1 MTKFHTA
8 QRPVPNV
15 DSGAQRTSTLG
26 SRLRLTP
33 LAYALTTMLMAGAF
47 TTPARAQQAFSGGW
61 FAAKGAAQNTASTS
75 GRLPNG
81 QPLPLGSRPEGQ
93 RANEPLQ
100 RSLNNLNL
108 AARAIA
114 AQQASQAQARQ
125 AAAGVPGAPDGLV
138 KGGLQVDTN
147 SLTAGW
153 LNAQAPVQTVAAG
166 KTAVVVQQTADKA
179 ILNWETFNVGKDTT
193 LTFQQQ
199 KDWAVLN
206 RVNDPQARPS
216 QIQGQIKA
224 DGTLLLVNRNG
235 IVFSGSSQVD
245 TRSLV
250 AAAARIGDAQ
260 FQKDGI
266 YSPGTAGA
274 TTFTDAAGK
283 VQVQAGARLASNAP
297 KGSTEG
303 GGYVM
308 LLGKEVH
315 NAGEIGTPK
324 GQALLAAGDSFTI
337 KKGVG
342 TDGNPLST
350 TRGSEVTPQF
360 AAGSTAGK
368 VVNTGL
374 IQAREGDVTL
384 AGRTVQQEGVLLATT
399 TTATRG
405 TIHLNALGSDAGVS
419 LGRGAATAIL
429 VEDDGKTTALDSQR
443 DAMRGPAVTSTE
455 NILAVNDRRDQSRIE
470 IGSAGTVEF
479 LGDSLTLATGGQIA
493 VNAASRSLLRDGAQL
508 DVSGAVGVKVAME
521 ANNIEINVQGSEQ
534 RDAPVNRDG
543 KALINNNIWVDRRKL
558 VFVPKG
564 TNGYDSDRWYTAG
577 GLLEVAGYLGTQ
589 GHSVSEWMAQGG
601 TVSFGGKD
609 VVTQAGSSINLSG
622 GTLDVQTGA
631 VRQTWLK
638 GPDGKLVEAGSAPA
652 DVAYLGVYKGY
663 EEEHAR
669 WGKDAS
675 AFYANP
681 LIAAQKRLENGYT
694 VGRDAGKLVIAT
706 ASAVLEGGI
715 AGDVFQ
721 GERQAQAPQALLDGY
736 QQSQLAAAQRGQ
748 LIVGQYQPMFDKRT
762 GVLQHVL
769 SAVMDEVRLTRVQ
782 DGIAAGLDVADG
794 PANPAAPKRQGKLLL
809 DTSLLNSQ
817 QLGAIRIAAKGP
829 ITVDSALQVAD
840 GGNITLFGQ
849 DVAVNASLR
858 SHGGS
863 IVAGNVLNQV
873 GALGMLDTF
882 VNPGAPLGKLVL
894 ADGVSLDTS
903 GLLANV
909 LRDPLAAA
917 GLPYLNGGTVSLRAY
932 GDVRIGN
939 GSLIDVSSGAA
950 ILSQAKQQGGKGGN
964 VALASYG
971 TKSDLAL
978 GDGAQ
983 VRGHGVA
990 GGGRL
995 ELQAN
1000 KILIGQAGKPEAGA
1014 LQLDGGFF
1022 DQGFSSYSL
1031 VGRQGLTVAD
1041 GAQVDVRMPVLRV
1054 VDNEKLALWTP
1065 QQYTENALKGSLT
1078 QRKGAS
1084 LALQVGDVQSS
1095 AAELATAELLVGK
1108 GAVLNVDAG
1117 QAIKLSSVGQLTVE
1131 GRLNAWG
1138 GKISLGGVAI
1148 DKPVSEAV
1156 EAAGHGRSI
1165 WIGENAVLDV
1175 ASRAVA
1181 ATDVQGK
1188 RYGKVADGGGIVIGG
1203 EIDHAQG
1210 STSAASLFVV
1220 VRDGAVL
1227 DASGAHAVL
1236 DVNGEAVDVASAGG
1250 SIALASNNGLYLDGQ
1265 LLASAGGA
1273 GAAGGTLS
1281 VATGSPEYLKV
1292 LATPKVLQGRQLRLT
1307 QRQGASD
1314 LAEGVGAQEAAQK
1327 LQYGHGRL
1335 SVDQVEAGGFGNLA
1349 LLGAAS
1355 FDGDVS
1361 LKMQQSFQ
1369 LYGAPMLSPGS
1380 APGAQVSV
1388 AAPYVRLAS
1397 IKPAG
1402 RDFYVTPG
1410 GAGESPVARQIRIE
1424 GDLIDV
1430 RGLVNIAA
1438 SDVRLTSRGDLR
1450 FLLSPLGWDG
1460 NQPTTVLSSP
1470 GDMTLSAAQLYPE
1483 TDAGAAVRAGYGVI
1497 DGKFGYDPAR
1507 SLTIGRST
1515 QSVPAMPYSA
1525 FGSLELAAAHIEQG
1539 GVVRA
1544 PLGRLAIGAAGY
1556 DNDRSLTVN
1565 LLAGSITSV
1574 SGAGLVM
1581 PYGGTADGQNWN
1593 VDGKPAALLGV
1604 GGFGAQGGLRAGVEM
1619 AGVAVDVRPGA
1630 LLDLS
1635 GGGELTGAGFIA
1647 GRGGSTDARYH
1658 PLVQVG
1664 ANGGFVL
1671 PGLATNPVYAIVP
1684 GVQAPQAPVGGEK
1697 GAADAAVGRQVTIGN
1712 GVPGLPA
1719 GTYTLM
1725 PSTYALLPGAFRVEL
1740 NGLAS
1745 QGGSAA
1751 LAQPLRNGSWAAPGT
1766 LSIAGTD
1773 IRAPM
1778 ASQLIFT
1785 PAKVLRTYSQYNETG
1800 YAAFALADAQTRGIP
1815 RAMLPSDAKTLRLA
1829 LVQDGGLDTFQFHG
1843 TGKFGA
1849 AEGGYGGTVM
1859 LRSSNVANGEIEILA
1874 DGAPATSGAGQVSV
1888 RASSLNNIGAARIVV
1903 GNTPTVAYGQGGN
1916 YVNFGVQSARAIYL
1930 RAGAVLSAPE
1940 VFLVAMDPGNYMLG
1954 DGLIDI
1960 APGAGISTLGRGKA
1974 AYDANDGFI
1983 YKSRADM
1990 HVLAAS
1996 NGLLNVAPVGGSA
2009 RGGIR
2014 IGACDHAC
2022 AGTASLYSEGT
2033 MLLSTNGSFE
2043 LDDSARY
2050 GTRNLSLSVGAINMG
2065 SSEALAAA
2073 QANGTRSSGLAM
2085 NQGVLDRLLRGDTS
2099 TGAPALQALMLS
2111 AADSVNFYGDVV
2123 LDTYDRSTGKST
2135 LGRLVLTTPAM
2146 YGQGDAGTVATIR
2159 TANLVWGGALSP
2171 AGNII
2176 ARGAGTGSGTLNLE
2190 AERIDFGFG
2199 PFTQPAG
2206 VASFDRLALGFGNVN
2221 LKASGQVTANHKGSL
2236 SVYQAQ
2242 GAYEAG
2248 KGYQLSG
2255 GNLNIS
2261 TPLLTGDAGS
2271 SHSYTAGGALKVAAP
2286 AGAAPAA
2293 AVKNNDGLGA
2303 QLALNGDSVSVATA
2317 VVLPSGKLT
2326 VNAQHDITVADGAR
2340 IDMAGRKSSFF
2351 DVDKYSWG
2359 GDVTL
2364 DSRAGDIRQA
2374 AGAVIDLSAENNR
2387 AGSLK
2392 AVALD
2397 GGAGMVELQGKILG
2411 GASGSYDA
2419 GGTVVPYKKGSVDV
2433 RAQTLGAGGTLD
2445 SQFAALN
2452 TRLTEGGMT
2461 GGRSF
2466 QLKQGDLTIGNE
2478 IKAGE
2483 VQVSV
2488 DSGRLTVAGTVD
2500 ASGERV
2506 GSIRLA
2512 GKHGLTLAGN
2522 AVLDAHG
2529 TLLRVDSYGKI
2540 IDSPNRATVELDAGE
2555 GVLDLAGGAQIDVR
2569 HGTAA
2574 VAGKGKGEHD
2584 GAARGTVELNAP
2596 RLGSGGARTDVDAAT
2611 FGDIAIA
2618 AGGGFT
2624 VRGAKSIAVNAM
2636 QRYDDAAYAML
2647 PGANGQ
2653 PVQDLSA
2660 SGRPYQVVNQA
2671 YLDSKHADSTAFIDA
2686 ALASTNLRNGKLAG
2700 LTTAAYADAL
2710 HLRPGVDIVSK
2721 TPEGDLVV
2729 QGDLDL
2735 SGMRYASLN
2744 PRFPQTAV
2752 RGSGEVGSLLLRAG
2766 GDLSIYGSINDG
2778 FAPPPATRDDKGW
2791 ILLPGRDI
2799 NGSDV
2804 IVPGKGV
2811 TVADGTLFPGGA
2823 VLNYDLPVK
2832 GFSLMANTRLPVAV
2846 TLEQAVTLPAGTV
2859 LAAAVR
2865 DSAGNIVHAAGSL
2878 LATEQTFTAGMRLD
2892 AGSVLRQTVKVGAM
2906 TWPKGVPLPGVAG
2919 ERAVFVLDGN
2929 LALAVGA
2936 LIPSGTDVK
2945 LMAGVESIALR
2956 PEVAGSQGKL
2966 WAIAPML
2973 AEGSQ
2978 AWGMRLVAGA
2988 DLEAA
2993 DTRSVQAHPDHGTL
3007 RLADSHYGMYG
3018 VLVPPKGVQY
3028 WSQAAAELGIEGIV
3042 AGEIITD
3049 EFLSQFGTNIVD
3061 FCAGDPTMC
3070 VLKVAYVWTKV
3081 GAEEFADPGV
3091 KAGDLLDP
3099 VALKWLTICEE
3110 NPTWCGTSSPSYDY
3124 KASSLRYSVLRTG
3137 TGDLDLV
3144 SGGDLRMD
3152 SLYGV
3157 YTAGMSSASTA
3168 AGDPFNQAR
3177 ARNADGKVLNNPDG
3191 AHEALVDGGAGSIY
3205 RAWYPDQGGNLLL
3218 KVGGDLTGSLMAGSA
3233 AINLRPITSDSGHDS
3248 TAVGNWLWRQ
3258 GSGGLAIGGLAQ
3270 PVAWW
3275 VNFGT
3280 YVGRKSLADAVLGFT
3295 GFGTLGG
3302 GNLRADVA
3310 GDAGALA
3317 LAQGSSYDGNINPRS
3332 QGLLLAVGS
3341 TGRVHADGSMLLT
3354 GGGDLDLR
3362 VGGAINPAGASGP
3375 GGGHM
3380 NGALIDLRGHAETS
3394 AAQLGSLTLQYGTQN
3409 TDHAPKETRAY
3420 DAFTATRATP
3430 HGAMTLVPGDA
3441 TFSVATLGD
3450 QVLQDVADP
3459 GRVLMVNPTSALA
3472 PSGELG
3478 LGYSWFSLWTPHT
3491 ALDLF
3496 SAGGNLTPLTASIG
3510 TETDF
3515 ATIYPSIVRV
3525 AAAHGSL
3532 YYGKTIVDSN
3542 GADSYAAPMLLA
3554 PSPNAQLQWLA
3565 GDSIYAGGF
3574 AIGQSGAAADSMA
3587 TPFKPAYFALTPN
3600 SWSTGP
3606 LASNLSGTGAPATEE
3621 KYPLFAFGPDSA
3633 AGPGN
3638 SGTQAARI
3646 YAVRGDLL
3654 GVSVGRIVEF
3664 YDARHAGITWHEGAQ
3679 PVWMKAGRDIV
3690 SSGTAL
3696 LEGVSGNDGSSGMTF
3711 NTYSNLFVHNNA
3723 QDVSVVSAGRD
3734 ILASSFNVAG
3744 PGTLDISAGRNIL
3757 MQDKGSVVSLGPVVQ
3772 GDKRPGA
3779 GIAMQAG
3786 VGAAGLDYLR
3796 FVKPYLDPANVAQT
3810 GVPLAEQAGKV
3821 VKSYDKE
3828 LATWLGERY
3837 GFKGTAAEAL
3847 AFYLALAEPQQR
3859 VFARDVYFAELKAGG
3874 REYNDADSAR
3884 HGSFL
3889 RSRNAIAGL
3898 APATDASGKAIA
3910 YAGDIVMYRG
3920 TYAAYNPSSL
3930 KYDRIVPRS
3939 GYVHTNFGGDI
3950 QLLTPGGKQ
3959 VFGIEGEAPPA
3970 TSGVITKGGGNID
3983 LFSHGSILLGQS
3995 RIMTTFGGDILGWS
4009 STGDIN
4015 AGRGSKSTIVYTP
4028 PKRVYDG
4035 WGNVTLSSDV
4045 PSTGAGIA
4053 TLAPIAEVPAGDV
4066 DLLAPLGTIDAG
4078 EAGIRVSGNVNLAA
4092 LTVMNAAN
4100 IQVKGEAKGMPA
4112 VASVNVA
4119 AMTNASAAASQATA
4133 AAQDVVQRE
4142 RAATRSAQ
4150 PSVFT
4155 VRVLGFG
4162 GDAPPDGAQAAPQDG
4177 ARIEAA
4183 DYNPRSAVRVLGLGP
4198 LPESATRQL
4207 TAQERSR
4214 LSP

>member
-1 MTKFHTA
+1 MTKLHTA
-8 QRPVPNV
+8 QRPVP
-15 DSGAQRTSTLG
+15 TSTLG

-61 FAAKGAAQNTASTS
+61 FAAKGAAQNTAATS

-93 RANEPLQ
+93 QQQANQQLQ

-114 AQQASQAQARQ
+114 AQQAAQAQARQ
-125 AAAGVPGAPDGLV
+125 AAGGGVSLPNGLAQ
-138 KGGLQVDTN
+138 GGLQVDTN

-166 KTAVVVQQTADKA
+166 KTAVLVQQTADKA

-224 DGTLLLVNRNG
+224 DGTVLIANRNG
-235 IVFSGSSQVD
+235 IVFTGTSQVD

-250 AAAARIGDAQ
+250 AAAARISDTQ
-260 FQKDGI
+260 FQKNGI

-274 TTFTDAAGK
+274 ATFTEADGK
-283 VQVQAGARLASNAP
+283 VQVQAGARLASNVP

-315 NAGEIGTPK
+315 NAGEINTPK
-324 GQALLAAGDSFTI
+324 GQALLAAGDGFTI

-360 AAGSTAGK
+360 AAASTAGK

-374 IQAREGDVTL
+374 IQAREGDITL
-384 AGRTVQQEGVLLATT
+384 AGRDVRQDGVLLASTT
-399 TTATRG
+399 AATRG
-405 TIHLNALGSDAGVS
+405 TIHLNALGGDAAVT
-419 LGRGAATAIL
+419 LGRGATTAIV
-429 VEDDGKTTALDSQR
+429 VEDDGKTMALDSQR

-479 LGDSLTLATGGQIA
+479 LGDSLTLATGGQLA
-493 VNAASRSLLRDGAQL
+493 VNAGSRSLVRDGAQL
-508 DVSGAVGVKVAME
+508 DVSGAVGVKVAMA
-521 ANNIEINVQGSEQ
+521 ANNVEINVQGNEQ

-543 KALINNNIWVDRRKL
+543 KALINSSIWVDRRKL

-609 VVTQAGSSINLSG
+609 VITQLGSSINLSG

-638 GPDGKLVEAGSAPA
+638 GADGKLHEAGSAPG
-652 DVAYLGVYKGY
+652 DLQYLGVYKGY

-681 LIAAQKRLENGYT
+681 LIAAQLRLENGYT
-694 VGRDAGKLVIAT
+694 AGRDAGKLVVGT
-706 ASAVLEGGI
+706 GSAVLEGGI

-721 GERQAQAPQALLDGY
+721 GERQVQAPQALLDGY
-736 QQSQLAAAQRGQ
+736 QQSQFAAAQRGQ
-748 LIVGQYQPMFDKRT
+748 LIVGQYQAMFDKRT
-762 GVLQHVL
+762 GVLQHAL

-782 DGIAAGLDVADG
+782 DGIAAGLDVAGVLD
-794 PANPAAPKRQGKLLL
+794 AERQGKLLL
-809 DTSLLNSQ
+809 DTGLLNSQ
-817 QLGAIRIAAKGP
+817 QLGAIRIAAKGAV
-829 ITVDSALQVAD
+829 TVDSALQVAD
-840 GGNITLFGQ
+840 GGNITLFGN
-849 DVAVNASLR
+849 DVAINASLR

-863 IVAGNVLNQV
+863 IAAGNVLNQI
-873 GALGMLDTF
+873 GALGMSDT
-882 VNPGAPLGKLVL
+882 VVIPGGSVGKLVL

-903 GLLANV
+903 GLLSNV

-917 GLPYLNGGTVSLRAY
+917 GLPYMNGGNVSLRAS

-964 VALASYG
+964 VSLASYG
-971 TKSDLAL
+971 PKADLVL
-978 GDGAQ
+978 GEGAQ

-990 GGGRL
+990 GGGKL

-1000 KILIGQAGKPEAGA
+1000 KIVIGQAETEQKGA
-1014 LQLDGGFF
+1014 LQLDGDFF
-1022 DQGFSSYSL
+1022 DKGFSSYSL
-1031 VGRQGLTVAD
+1031 VGKQGVTVAE
-1041 GAQVDVRMPVLRV
+1041 GTQVDVRMPVLRV
-1054 VDNEKLALWTP
+1054 VDNEKLAVWTP
-1065 QQYTENALKGSLT
+1065 EQYTENAIKGILT

-1084 LALQVGDVQSS
+1084 LALQVGDIESDAS
-1095 AAELATAELLVGK
+1095 GMASAELLVGK
-1108 GAVLNVDAG
+1108 GAVVSVDAG
-1117 QAIKLSSVGQLTVE
+1117 QSIKLSSVGQLTVD

-1138 GKISLGGVAI
+1138 GKISLGGVGVAVN
-1148 DKPVSEAV
+1148 VSEAV
-1156 EAAGHGRSI
+1156 EAAGHGRSL

-1175 ASRAVA
+1175 ASRAVT
-1181 ATDVQGK
+1181 ATDAQGR
-1188 RYGKVADGGGIVIGG
+1188 RYGKVVDGGSIVVGG

-1236 DVNGEAVDVASAGG
+1236 DVNGAAVDVASAGG

-1265 LLASAGGA
+1265 LLARAGGA
-1273 GAAGGTLS
+1273 GAAGGSLS
-1281 VATGSPEYLKV
+1281 VATGLPEYLKV
-1292 LATPKVLQGRQLRLT
+1292 LATDTVLQGRQLALT

-1314 LAEGVGAQEAAQK
+1314 LAENVSARDAAAT
-1327 LQYGHGRL
+1327 LQYGHGRF
-1335 SVDQVEAGGFGNLA
+1335 SVEQVEAGGFGSLA

-1361 LKMQQSFQ
+1361 LHLQQSFQ
-1369 LYGAPMLSPGS
+1369 LYGAPLLTPGS
-1380 APGAQVSV
+1380 KPGAKVGI

-1397 IKPAG
+1397 VKPVG

-1410 GAGESPVARQIRIE
+1410 TAGESPVAGQVTMT

-1430 RGLVNIAA
+1430 RGLVNIVAD
-1438 SDVRLTSRGDLR
+1438 DVRLTSRGDLR
-1450 FLLSPLGWDG
+1450 FLLSPLGWG
-1460 NQPTTVLSSP
+1460 GAEATTVLSSP
-1470 GDMTLSAAQLYPE
+1470 GDMTLSAAQLYPD
-1483 TDAGAAVRAGYGVI
+1483 TGAGAAVRVGYGRT

-1507 SLTIGRST
+1507 SLRIARTTDG
-1515 QSVPAMPYSA
+1515 VPAMPYSA
-1525 FGSLELAAAHIEQG
+1525 FGSLELEAAHIEQG

-1544 PLGRLAIGAAGY
+1544 PLGRLAIGAARY
-1556 DNDRSLTVN
+1556 DNDKSLSVN
-1565 LLAGSITSV
+1565 LLANSISSV

-1581 PYGGTADGQNWN
+1581 PYGGTVDGQSWN
-1593 VDGKPAALLGV
+1593 VDGKLAAFMGV
-1604 GGFGAQGGLRAGVEM
+1604 GGFNAQGGLRVGMEM
-1619 AGVAVDVRPGA
+1619 AGVAVHVQPGA

-1647 GRGGSTDARYH
+1647 GRGGSTDARTH

-1684 GVQAPQAPVGGEK
+1684 GVQAPQAPS
-1697 GAADAAVGRQVTIGN
+1697 GATDAVIGRQVTIGS
-1712 GVPGLPA
+1712 GVPGLAA

-1740 NGLAS
+1740 NGLAG
-1745 QGGSAA
+1745 QGGAGS
-1751 LAQPLRNGSWAAPGT
+1751 LAQQLRNGSWAAPGT

-1773 IRAPM
+1773 IRAPL
-1778 ASQLIFT
+1778 ASQLILT
-1785 PAKVLRTYSQYNETG
+1785 PAKVLRTYSQYNEMG

-1815 RAMLPSDAKTLRLA
+1815 RAMLPFDAKTLKLTMA
-1829 LVQDGGLDTFQFHG
+1829 PGGGLETFQFQG
-1843 TGKFGA
+1843 AGKFAA
-1849 AEGGYGGTVM
+1849 AEGGYGGTVVLM
-1859 LRSSNVANGEIEILA
+1859 SNDSSTGEIEILA
-1874 DGAPATSGAGQVSV
+1874 DGAPASGGAKQVSI

-1903 GNTPTVAYGQGGN
+1903 GNAPTVEYGQGGN

-1940 VFLVAMDPGNYMLG
+1940 VFLVAQDPSNAQLGNG
-1954 DGLIDI
+1954 VIDI
-1960 APGAGISTLGRGKA
+1960 AAGAGINTLGRGKA

-1983 YKSRADM
+1983 YKSRPDV

-1996 NGLLNVAPVGGSA
+1996 NGLLNVAPVSGA
-2009 RGGIR
+2009 TRGGIR
-2014 IGACDHAC
+2014 IGMCAAAC
-2022 AGTASLYSEGT
+2022 AGTGTGTASLYSEGT
-2033 MLLSTNGSFE
+2033 LLLATSGSFQ
-2043 LDDSARY
+2043 LDDTARY
-2050 GTRNLSLSVGAINMG
+2050 GTRNLSLAVGAINIG
-2065 SSEALAAA
+2065 SNEALAAA
-2073 QANGTRSSGLAM
+2073 QSGGTRPAGLTL
-2085 NQGVLDRLLRGDTS
+2085 NQGLLDRLLRGDTS
-2099 TGAPALQALMLS
+2099 TGAPALQALMLN

-2123 LDTYDRSTGKST
+2123 LDTYDKTSGKSN
-2135 LGRLVLTTPAM
+2135 LERLVLTTPAM
-2146 YGQGDAGTVATIR
+2146 YGQGAAGTVATIR
-2159 TANLVWGGALSP
+2159 TANLIWGGALSP
-2171 AGNII
+2171 AGNVI

-2206 VASFDRLALGFGNVN
+2206 VATFDRMALGFGTVN

-2236 SVYQAQ
+2236 SVHQAQ
-2242 GAYEAG
+2242 GAYETG
-2248 KGYQLSG
+2248 KGYQYSG
-2255 GNLNIS
+2255 GNLNIV

-2271 SHSYTAGGALKVAAP
+2271 AHSYTAGGALVVTAP
-2286 AGAAPAA
+2286 AGAAAAIPAKTNA
-2293 AVKNNDGLGA
+2293 ALGA
-2303 QLALNGDSVSVATA
+2303 QLALHGDSVNVATA

-2326 VNAQHDITVADGAR
+2326 ISARHDITVADGAR
-2340 IDMAGRKSSFF
+2340 IDMAGRKSTFF

-2359 GDVTL
+2359 GDVSL
-2364 DSRAGDIRQA
+2364 DSRAGDIRA
-2374 AGAVIDLSAENNR
+2374 ANGSVIDLSAENNR

-2392 AVALD
+2392 AVAVD
-2397 GGAGMVELQGKILG
+2397 AAAGMVELQGKILG

-2419 GGTVVPYKKGSVDV
+2419 GGTVVPYKNGSVDV
-2433 RAQTLGAGGTLD
+2433 RAHTLGAGGTVD
-2445 SQFAALN
+2445 GQFAALN
-2452 TRLTEGGMT
+2452 TRLNEGGVT
-2461 GGRSF
+2461 GARSF

-2478 IKAGE
+2478 LKAGD
-2483 VQVSV
+2483 VQVAV
-2488 DSGRLTVAGTVD
+2488 DNGRLTVAGVID

-2512 GKHGLTLAGN
+2512 GKHGVTLANN

-2529 TLLRVDSYGKI
+2529 TVLRVDSYGKI
-2540 IDSPNRATVELDAGE
+2540 IDSPNRAMVELNGGE

-2574 VAGKGKGEHD
+2574 VAGKGKGEYD
-2584 GAARGTVELNAP
+2584 GAARGTVELTAP
-2596 RLGSGGARTDVDAAT
+2596 RLGSGGTSKDVDAAT
-2611 FGDIAIA
+2611 FGDIGVR
-2618 AGGGFT
+2618 AGEGFT
-2624 VRGAKSIAVNAM
+2624 IRGAKSIAVNAM
-2636 QRYDDAAYAML
+2636 QRYDDAAYATDM
-2647 PGANGQ
+2647 
-2653 PVQDLSA
+2653 SA

-2671 YLDSKHADSTAFIDA
+2671 YLDSKHADSTAFVDA
-2686 ALASTNLRNGKLAG
+2686 ALANTNLRNGKLAG
-2700 LTTAAYADAL
+2700 LATAAYADAL

-2721 TPEGDLVV
+2721 TADGDLVV

-2744 PRFPQTAV
+2744 PRFQVTNA

-2778 FAPPPATRDDKGW
+2778 FAPPPSTQDDIGW
-2791 ILLPGRDI
+2791 KLLPGRDI

-2811 TVADGTLFPGGA
+2811 TLADGTVFPGG
-2823 VLNYDLPVK
+2823 VTLNYDVPVK
-2832 GFSLMANTRLPVAV
+2832 ALSFRANTRLPVGV
-2846 TLEQAVTLPAGTV
+2846 VLNQKLTVPAGTV

-2865 DSAGNIVHAAGSL
+2865 DSAGNIVHAAGTL

-2892 AGSVLRQTVKVGAM
+2892 AGSVIAQMVKVRAM
-2906 TWPKGVPLPGVAG
+2906 TWPKGVALPGLLGELNVVTLGGKVA
-2919 ERAVFVLDGN
+2919 LP
-2929 LALAVGA
+2929 VGA
-2936 LIPSGTDVK
+2936 LIPNGTDVK
-2945 LMAGVESIALR
+2945 LLPGVDAIELR

-2978 AWGMRLVAGA
+2978 SWGMRLVAGA
-2988 DLEAA
+2988 DLDAA
-2993 DTRSVQAHPDHGTL
+2993 DTRSVQAHPSHGTL

-3018 VLVPPKGVQY
+3018 VMIPPKGVQH
-3028 WSQAAAELGIEGIV
+3028 WTQAAQELGEREGIVGIV
-3042 AGEIITD
+3042 AGEPITE
-3049 EFLSQFGTNIVD
+3049 EFISQFGQTVAE
-3061 FCAGDPTMC
+3061 FCAGDASMC
-3070 VLKVAYVWTKV
+3070 VLKVAYVWTKA
-3081 GAEEFADPGV
+3081 GAEEFADPSV
-3091 KAGDLLDP
+3091 KAGDVVDLAGLNWP
-3099 VALKWLTICEE
+3099 TMCEE
-3110 NPTWCGTSSPSYDY
+3110 NLTWCTTSSPTYDY
-3124 KASSLRYSVLRTG
+3124 KASSLRHSVLRTG

-3144 SGGDLRMD
+3144 SGGDLRVD

-3157 YTAGMSSASTA
+3157 YTAGMSSMATT
-3168 AGDPFNQAR
+3168 AGDPYNLAR
-3177 ARNADGKVLNNPDG
+3177 ARNLDGKVLANPDG
-3191 AHEALVDGGAGSIY
+3191 AHERLVDGGADSIY

-3218 KVGGDLTGSLMAGSA
+3218 RVAGDLSGSLVGASA
-3233 AINLRPITSDSGHDS
+3233 ATNGRPVNTDGMGDSV
-3248 TAVGNWLWRQ
+3248 AVGNWLWRQ
-3258 GSGGLAIGGLAQ
+3258 GSGGVATGGPAQ
-3270 PVAWW
+3270 PTAWW
-3275 VNFGT
+3275 INFGS
-3280 YVGRKSLADAVLGFT
+3280 YVGRDTLADTVLGFT

-3302 GNLRADVA
+3302 GNVRADVA
-3310 GDAGALA
+3310 GDAGVLA
-3317 LAQGSSYDGNINPRS
+3317 PKVATVYDININPRS

-3341 TGRVHADGSMLLT
+3341 TGRVLADGSLQLT

-3362 VGGAINPAGASGP
+3362 VGGALNPASQS
-3375 GGGHM
+3375 GGGHL
-3380 NGALIDLRGHAETS
+3380 NGALVDLRGHVDV
-3394 AAQLGSLTLQYGTQN
+3394 AATQLGNVALQYGTRS
-3409 TDHAPKETRAY
+3409 TDHVPLETRAF
-3420 DAFTATRATP
+3420 DAFHATRATP
-3430 HGAMTLVPGDA
+3430 QGGMTLVPGDA
-3441 TFSVATLGD
+3441 TVSVATLGD

-3459 GRVLMVNPTSALA
+3459 GRVPMFNAASFVSA
-3472 PSGELG
+3472 SGEPG
-3478 LGYSWFSLWTPHT
+3478 AGYSWFSLWTPRT

-3496 SAGGNLTPLTASIG
+3496 SAGGNMTPLTAPIG
-3510 TETDF
+3510 TATDL
-3515 ATIYPSIVRV
+3515 AVVYPSIVR
-3525 AAAHGSL
+3525 AAAANGSL
-3532 YYGKTIVDSN
+3532 YYGKTISDWG
-3542 GADSYAAPMLLA
+3542 GATAYADPLLLA
-3554 PSPNAQLQWLA
+3554 PSGYAQLEWLA
-3565 GDSIYAGGF
+3565 GDSIYAGGY
-3574 AIGQSGAAADSMA
+3574 AVSQSGAVADSMA
-3587 TPFKPAYFALTPN
+3587 TPFKPAFEAWNLRPGSLTSAGGN
-3600 SWSTGP
+3600 VS
-3606 LASNLSGTGAPATEE
+3606 ASGVPSSQWNF
-3621 KYPLFAFGPDSA
+3621 PLFTFGPDSA
-3633 AGPGN
+3633 AGPAN
-3638 SGTQAARI
+3638 SGTQVARI
-3646 YAVRGDLL
+3646 YAVKGDLI
-3654 GVSVGRIVEF
+3654 GVNSGRMVAF
-3664 YDARHAGITWHEGAQ
+3664 YDAKHAGITWYEGAQ
-3679 PVWMKAGRDIV
+3679 PVWMRAGRDIV
-3690 SSGTAL
+3690 GSGTAL
-3696 LEGVSGNDGSSGMTF
+3696 LEAIDGRGGSDMMFS
-3711 NTYSNLFVHNNA
+3711 NYSNLFVHNNVF
-3723 QDVSVVSAGRD
+3723 DVSVVSAGRD
-3734 ILASSFNVAG
+3734 ILGSSFNVAG

-3757 MQDKGSVVSLGPVVQ
+3757 MQDKGSVVSLGPVVA

-3796 FVKPYLDPANVAQT
+3796 FVKPYLDPANVAKT
-3810 GVPLAEQAGKV
+3810 GVPLADQAGKV
-3821 VKSYDKE
+3821 VKAYDGE
-3828 LATWLGERY
+3828 LASWLGERY

-3847 AFYLALAEPQQR
+3847 AYFLALPEPQQR
-3859 VFARDVYFAELKAGG
+3859 VFARNVYFAELKAGG
-3874 REYNDADSAR
+3874 REFNDADSAR
-3884 HGSFL
+3884 YGSFL

-3898 APATDASGKAIA
+3898 APATDANGKAIS

-3920 TYAAYNPSSL
+3920 LYAKRNDGEQRWDYF
-3930 KYDRIVPRS
+3930 PRS

-3950 QLLTPGGKQ
+3950 QMLTPGGKQ
-3959 VFGIEGEAPPA
+3959 VLGIEGEAPPS
-3970 TSGVITKGGGNID
+3970 TSGVITKGGGNIG

-4028 PKRVYDG
+4028 PKRVYDS

-4100 IQVKGEAKGMPA
+4100 IQVKGESKGMPT

-4119 AMTNASAAASQATA
+4119 AMTNASAAATQATA

-4162 GDAPPDGAQAAPQDG
+4162 NDAPPDSAQAAPQDG

>member
-1 MTKFHTA
+1 MTKLHTA
-8 QRPVPNV
+8 QRPVPNI
-15 DSGAQRTSTLG
+15 DTGAQRSSTLG

-93 RANEPLQ
+93 QQQANQQLQ

-125 AAAGVPGAPDGLV
+125 AAAGVPGVPNGLV
-138 KGGLQVDTN
+138 QGGLQVDTN

-153 LNAQAPVQTVAAG
+153 LNAQAPVQTVANG

-216 QIQGQIKA
+216 QIQAQIKA

-235 IVFSGSSQVD
+235 IVFNGTSQVD

-260 FQKDGI
+260 FQKNGI
-266 YSPGTAGA
+266 YSAGTAGA
-274 TTFTDAAGK
+274 TTFTDAGGK
-283 VQVQAGARLASNAP
+283 VEVQAGARLASNAP

-315 NAGEIGTPK
+315 HAGEISTPR

-342 TDGNPLST
+342 TDGNLLST

-384 AGRTVQQEGVLLATT
+384 AGRDVRQEGVVLATT
-399 TTATRG
+399 TAATRG
-405 TIHLNALGSDAGVS
+405 TVHLNALGSDAAVTV
-419 LGRGAATAIL
+419 GRGATTAI
-429 VEDDGKTTALDSQR
+429 VIEDDGKTTALDSQR
-443 DAMRGPAVTSTE
+443 DAMRGPAVTATD
-455 NILAVNDRRDQSRIE
+455 NIVAVNDRRDQSRIE
-470 IGSAGTVEF
+470 IGSAGTVEL

-521 ANNIEINVQGSEQ
+521 ANNVEINVQGNEQ

-543 KALINNNIWVDRRKL
+543 KALINSNIWVDRRKL

-609 VVTQAGSSINLSG
+609 VVTQAGSAINLSG

-631 VRQTWLK
+631 LRQTWLK
-638 GPDGKLVEAGSAPA
+638 GADGKLYEAGSAPA
-652 DVAYLGVYKGY
+652 DLPYAGVYKGY

-669 WGKDAS
+669 WGKEAS

-681 LIAAQKRLENGYT
+681 LIAAQQRLENGYT
-694 VGRDAGKLVIAT
+694 VGRDAGKLVVAT
-706 ASAVLEGGI
+706 GSAVLEGGI
-715 AGDVFQ
+715 AGEVFQ
-721 GERQAQAPQALLDGY
+721 GERQTQAPQALLDGY

-762 GVLQHVL
+762 GVLQHAL

-782 DGIAAGLDVADG
+782 DGIAAGLDLAGVL
-794 PANPAAPKRQGKLLL
+794 APERQGKLLL
-809 DTSLLNSQ
+809 DTGLLNDQ
-817 QLGAIRIAAKGP
+817 HLGAIRLAAKGA

-840 GGNITLFGQ
+840 GGNITLYGK
-849 DVAVNASLR
+849 DVAINASLR

-863 IVAGNVLNQV
+863 IMAGNVLNQL
-873 GALGMLDTF
+873 GALGMVDTF
-882 VNPGAPLGKLVL
+882 VNPGGPAGKLVL
-894 ADGVSLDTS
+894 ADGVTLDTS
-903 GLLANV
+903 GLLSNV

-917 GLPYLNGGTVSLRAY
+917 GLPYINGGNVSLRAN
-932 GDVRIGN
+932 GDVRIGSA
-939 GSLIDVSSGAA
+939 SLIDAGSGAA
-950 ILSQAKQQGGKGGN
+950 ILAQGKQQGGKGGS
-964 VALASYG
+964 VTLASYG
-971 TKSDLAL
+971 TKSDLVL
-978 GDGAQ
+978 GEGAQ
-983 VRGHGVA
+983 VRGHGVT
-990 GGGRL
+990 GGGKL

-1000 KILIGQAGKPEAGA
+1000 KIVIGDIEKPGAGT
-1014 LQLDGGFF
+1014 LQLGGDFF
-1022 DQGFSSYSL
+1022 EQGFSSYSL
-1031 VGRQGLTVAD
+1031 VGKQGLTVAD
-1041 GAQVDVRMPVLRV
+1041 GSQVDVRMPVLRV

-1065 QQYTENALKGSLT
+1065 EPVTENPLKGTLT

-1084 LALQVGDVQSS
+1084 LALQVGDIGSD
-1095 AAELATAELLVGK
+1095 AAGMAGAELLVGK
-1108 GAVLNVDAG
+1108 GAVVSVDAG
-1117 QAIKLSSVGQLTVE
+1117 QSIKLSSVGQLTVE

-1138 GKISLGGVAI
+1138 GKISLGGVGVAVN
-1148 DKPVSEAV
+1148 VSEAV

-1165 WIGENAVLDV
+1165 WIGDNAVLDV
-1175 ASRAVA
+1175 AARAVS
-1181 ATDVQGK
+1181 ATDAQGR
-1188 RYGKVADGGGIVIGG
+1188 RYGKVVDGGSIVIGG

-1236 DVNGEAVDVASAGG
+1236 DVNGAAVDVASAGG

-1265 LLASAGGA
+1265 LLARAGGA
-1273 GAAGGTLS
+1273 GAAGGSLS
-1281 VATGSPEYLKV
+1281 VATGSPVYLKT
-1292 LATPKVLQGRQLRLT
+1292 LATDKVLQERQLALT
-1307 QRQGASD
+1307 QRKLASD
-1314 LAEGVGAQEAAQK
+1314 LAGGVHAQDAPAL
-1327 LQYGHGRL
+1327 LQYGHGRF
-1335 SVDQVEAGGFGNLA
+1335 SVEQVEAGGFGSLA

-1361 LKMQQSFQ
+1361 LQLQQGFQ
-1369 LYGAPMLSPGS
+1369 LYGAPVLAPGS
-1380 APGAQVSV
+1380 KPGAKVGI

-1397 IKPAG
+1397 VKPAG
-1402 RDFYVTPG
+1402 RDYYVTPG
-1410 GAGESPVARQIRIE
+1410 TAGQSPMAGQVSIAGE
-1424 GDLIDV
+1424 LIDV
-1430 RGLVNIAA
+1430 RGLVNIVAD
-1438 SDVRLTSRGDLR
+1438 DVRLTSRGDLR

-1460 NQPTTVLSSP
+1460 NQPTTVLSTP

-1483 TDAGAAVRAGYGVI
+1483 TGAGAAVRAGYGNI
-1497 DGKFGYDPAR
+1497 NGKIGYDPAR
-1507 SLTIGRST
+1507 SLNIARATG
-1515 QSVPAMPYSA
+1515 SVPAMPYSA

-1539 GVVRA
+1539 VVVRA

-1556 DNDRSLTVN
+1556 DDDKSLSVN
-1565 LLAGSITSV
+1565 LLSNSITSV

-1581 PYGGTADGQNWN
+1581 PYGGTVDGQTWN
-1593 VDGKPAALLGV
+1593 VNGKPATLMGV
-1604 GGFGAQGGLRAGVEM
+1604 GGINAQGGLRIGVDM

-1658 PLVQVG
+1658 PLAQVG

-1684 GVQAPQAPVGGEK
+1684 GVQAPQAPTGGEK
-1697 GAADAAVGRQVTIGN
+1697 AAADPAIGRQVTLGG

-1740 NGLAS
+1740 NGLAG
-1745 QGGSAA
+1745 QGGAGT

-1773 IRAPM
+1773 IRAPL
-1778 ASQLIFT
+1778 ASQLILT

-1800 YAAFALADAQTRGIP
+1800 YAAYALADAQTRGIP
-1815 RAMLPSDAKTLRLA
+1815 RALLPADAKTLKLTLA
-1829 LVQDGGLDTFQFHG
+1829 QGGGPDTFQFRG
-1843 TGKFGA
+1843 TGKFAA
-1849 AEGGYGGTVM
+1849 AEGGYGGTVVLM
-1859 LRSSNVANGEIEILA
+1859 SNDNSAGVIEILA
-1874 DGAPATSGAGQVSV
+1874 DGAAATSGTGQVSV
-1888 RASSLNNIGAARIVV
+1888 RASSLNNIGAARMML
-1903 GNTPTVAYGQGGN
+1903 GNAPSVAYGQGGN
-1916 YVNFGVQSARAIYL
+1916 YVSFGANSARAIYL

-1940 VFLVAMDPGNYMLG
+1940 VFLVAQDPSNYLLG

-1960 APGAGISTLGRGKA
+1960 APGAGISTVGRGKA

-1983 YKSRADM
+1983 YQKGRADVHM
-1990 HVLAAS
+1990 VAAS
-1996 NGLLNVAPVGGSA
+1996 NGLLNVAPASGTA

-2014 IGACDHAC
+2014 IGLCEQACI
-2022 AGTASLYSEGT
+2022 GTASLYSEGT
-2033 MLLSTNGSFE
+2033 LLLSTNGSFA
-2043 LDDSARY
+2043 LDDTARY
-2050 GTRNLSLSVGAINMG
+2050 GTRNLSLAVGAINMG
-2065 SSEALAAA
+2065 SGEALAAA

-2085 NQGVLDRLLRGDTS
+2085 NQGVLDRLLRGDTG

-2123 LDTYDRSTGKST
+2123 LDTYDKSTGKST
-2135 LGRLVLTTPAM
+2135 LERLVLTTPAM
-2146 YGQGDAGTVATIR
+2146 YGQGDADAVATIR
-2159 TANLVWGGALSP
+2159 TANLIWGGALSP
-2171 AGNII
+2171 AGNVI
-2176 ARGAGTGSGTLNLE
+2176 AHGAGTGSGTLNLE
-2190 AERIDFGFG
+2190 AQRIDFGFG
-2199 PFTQPAG
+2199 PYTQPAG

-2242 GAYEAG
+2242 GAYETG
-2248 KGYQLSG
+2248 KGYQYG
-2255 GNLNIS
+2255 GGKLNIS
-2261 TPLLTGDAGS
+2261 TPLLTGEAGS
-2271 SHSYTAGGALKVAAP
+2271 AHSYTAGGALTVAAPAGALTVAAP
-2286 AGAAPAA
+2286 AGAAPVAP
-2293 AVKNNDGLGA
+2293 VKNTDGLGA
-2303 QLALNGDSVSVATA
+2303 QLALHGDKVSVATA

-2326 VNAQHDITVADGAR
+2326 IGAQRDITLADGAR
-2340 IDMAGRKSSFF
+2340 IDMAGRKSTFF

-2359 GDVTL
+2359 GDVSL
-2364 DSRAGDIRQA
+2364 DSRTGDIRA
-2374 AGAVIDLSAENNR
+2374 AGGAVIDLSAENNR

-2397 GGAGMVELQGKILG
+2397 GAAGMVDLQGKLLG

-2419 GGTVVPYKKGSVDV
+2419 GGTLVPYKKGSVDV

-2445 SQFAALN
+2445 SQFASLN
-2452 TRLTEGGMT
+2452 ARLTEGGVT

-2478 IKAGE
+2478 LKAGE
-2483 VQVSV
+2483 VQVSL
-2488 DSGRLTVAGTVD
+2488 DNGRLAVAGTVD

-2512 GKHGLTLAGN
+2512 GKHGVTLANN

-2540 IDSPNRATVELDAGE
+2540 IDSPNRATVELNAGE
-2555 GVLDLAGGAQIDVR
+2555 GVLELAGGAQIDLR

-2574 VAGKGKGEHD
+2574 VVGKGKGEYD
-2584 GAARGTVELNAP
+2584 GAARGTVELSAP
-2596 RLGSGGARTDVDAAT
+2596 RLGSGGSRTDVDAAT

-2618 AGGGFT
+2618 AGGGLT
-2624 VRGAKSIAVNAM
+2624 IRGAKSIAVNAM
-2636 QRYDDAAYAML
+2636 QRYDDAAYA
-2647 PGANGQ
+2647 A
-2653 PVQDLSA
+2653 DLSA
-2660 SGRPYQVVNQA
+2660 SGRPYQVIKQA

-2686 ALASTNLRNGKLAG
+2686 ALASTNLRNIKLAG
-2700 LTTAAYADAL
+2700 LNTAAYADAL

-2721 TPEGDLVV
+2721 TADGDLVV

-2744 PRFPQTAV
+2744 PRFQVTNA

-2778 FAPPPATRDDKGW
+2778 FAPPPATQDDKGW

-2799 NGSDV
+2799 NGSDI

-2811 TVADGTLFPGGA
+2811 TVADGTLFPGGIA
-2823 VLNYDLPVK
+2823 LNYDVPLK
-2832 GFSLMANTRLPVAV
+2832 AFYLDANTRLPVAM
-2846 TLEQAVTLPAGTV
+2846 TLDQAVTLPGGTV

-2865 DSAGNIVHAAGSL
+2865 DGAGNIVHAAGTL
-2878 LATEQTFTAGMRLD
+2878 LATQQTFAAGMHFD
-2892 AGSVLRQTVKVGAM
+2892 AGSVLAQAVKVRAM
-2906 TWPKGVPLPGVAG
+2906 TWPKGVPLPGMAG
-2919 ERAVFVLDGN
+2919 ERAVFALDGN
-2929 LALAVGA
+2929 LVLAVGS

-2945 LMAGVESIALR
+2945 LMPDVTAIELR
-2956 PEVAGSQGKL
+2956 PDVAGSQGKL

-2988 DLEAA
+2988 DLDAA
-2993 DTRSVQAHPDHGTL
+2993 DTRGVQAHPAHGTL

-3028 WSQAAAELGIEGIV
+3028 WSQEAGEQGIEGVV
-3042 AGEIITD
+3042 AGQPISE
-3049 EFLSQFGTNIVD
+3049 EFLNQNGTTIAQ
-3061 FCAGDPTMC
+3061 FCADTPSWC
-3070 VLKVAYVWTKV
+3070 ELKVAYVWTRV
-3081 GAEEFADPGV
+3081 GAEEFADPSV
-3091 KAGDLLDP
+3091 KAGDVIDLAGLGWP
-3099 VALKWLTICEE
+3099 TLCEE
-3110 NPTWCGTSSPSYDY
+3110 NPTWCGTSSPSYNY
-3124 KASSLRYSVLRTG
+3124 KPSSLRHSVLRTG

-3144 SGGDLRMD
+3144 SGGDLRVD

-3157 YTAGMSSASTA
+3157 YTAGMSSTPTS
-3168 AGDPFNQAR
+3168 AGDPFNLPR
-3177 ARNADGKVLNNPDG
+3177 SRNVDGTVLANPDG
-3191 AHEALVDGGAGSIY
+3191 AHERLVDGGAESIY
-3205 RAWYPDQGGNLLL
+3205 RAWYPEQGGNLLL
-3218 KVGGDLTGSLMAGSA
+3218 QVAGDLSGSLIDASREINQRPVSKDGMA
-3233 AINLRPITSDSGHDS
+3233 DSV
-3248 TAVGNWLWRQ
+3248 AVGSWLWRQ
-3258 GSGGLAIGGLAQ
+3258 GSGGVATGGAPQ
-3270 PVAWW
+3270 PTAWW
-3275 VNFGT
+3275 INFGS
-3280 YVGRKSLADAVLGFT
+3280 YVGRDTLADAMLGFT

-3302 GNLRADVA
+3302 GNVRAEVA
-3310 GDAGALA
+3310 GNAGALA
-3317 LAQGSSYDGNINPRS
+3317 PLTGSTYNGSINPRS
-3332 QGLLLAVGS
+3332 QGLVLAVGG
-3341 TGRVHADGSMLLT
+3341 TGRVLADGSLLQT

-3362 VGGAINPAGASGP
+3362 VGGALNPAGKA
-3375 GGGHM
+3375 GGGHL
-3380 NGALIDLRGHAETS
+3380 NGALVDLRGHVDVA
-3394 AAQLGSLTLQYGTQN
+3394 AAQLGSVALQYGTQA
-3409 TDHAPKETRAY
+3409 TDHVPLETRAY
-3420 DAFTATRATP
+3420 DAFRATRATAR
-3430 HGAMTLVPGDA
+3430 GGMTLVPGDA
-3441 TFSVATLGD
+3441 TFKVATLGD
-3450 QVLQDVADP
+3450 LVLQDVADP
-3459 GRVLMVNPTSALA
+3459 GRVASFNATPFTGAA
-3472 PSGELG
+3472 GEQG
-3478 LGYSWFSLWTPHT
+3478 YGYSWFSLWTPRT
-3491 ALDLF
+3491 ALDLY
-3496 SAGGNLTPLTASIG
+3496 SAGGNMTPLSASVGTA
-3510 TETDF
+3510 TDL
-3515 ATIYPSIVRV
+3515 AIVYPSIVRA

-3532 YYGKTIVDSN
+3532 YYGKAITDWSSASAY
-3542 GADSYAAPMLLA
+3542 ADPLLLA
-3554 PSPNAQLQWLA
+3554 PSPKAQLEWLA
-3565 GDSIYAGGF
+3565 SDSIYAGGY
-3574 AIGQSGAAADSMA
+3574 GVSQSGAAADSMA
-3587 TPFKPAYFALTPN
+3587 TPFKPAF
-3600 SWSTGP
+3600 TGWDVRAYVTDP
-3606 LASNLSGTGAPATEE
+3606 LAANISSAGAPAT
-3621 KYPLFAFGPDSA
+3621 KWNFPLFAFGPNSS
-3633 AGPGN
+3633 AGPAN
-3638 SGTQAARI
+3638 SGAQAARM
-3646 YAVRGDLL
+3646 YAVAGDLV
-3654 GVSVGRIVEF
+3654 GVSSGRILAF
-3664 YDARHAGITWHEGAQ
+3664 SDARRAGITWYEGGQ
-3679 PVWMKAGRDIV
+3679 PVWMRAGRDIV
-3690 SSGTAL
+3690 GSGTAL
-3696 LEGVSGNDGSSGMTF
+3696 LEPINGTGSGGVGFSSV
-3711 NTYSNLFVHNNA
+3711 SNLFVHNNA
-3723 QDVSVVSAGRD
+3723 FDISLVSAGRD

-3757 MQDKGSVVSLGPVVQ
+3757 MQDKGSVVSLGPVVA

-3796 FVKPYLDPANVAQT
+3796 FVKPYLDPANVAQA
-3810 GVPLAEQAGKV
+3810 GLPLAGQAGKV
-3821 VKSYDKE
+3821 VKSYAGE
-3828 LATWLGERY
+3828 LATWLAERY
-3837 GFKGTAAEAL
+3837 AFKGTAAEAL
-3847 AFYLALAEPQQR
+3847 AFYLALSEPQQR

-3874 REYNDADSAR
+3874 REFNDADSPR

-3889 RSRNAIAGL
+3889 RSRNAIAAL
-3898 APATDASGKAIA
+3898 APATDASGKAID

-3920 TYAAYNPSSL
+3920 LYAVRNDGEQRWDYF
-3930 KYDRIVPRS
+3930 PRS

-3959 VFGIEGEAPPA
+3959 VFGIEGEAPPS
-3970 TSGVITKGGGNID
+3970 TSGVITKGGGNIE

-3995 RIMTTFGGDILGWS
+3995 RVMTTFGGDILGWS
-4009 STGDIN
+4009 SQGDIN

-4028 PKRVYDG
+4028 PKRVYDN

-4078 EAGIRVSGNVNLAA
+4078 EAGIRVSGSVNLAA
-4092 LTVMNAAN
+4092 LRVVNAAN

-4119 AMTNASAAASQATA
+4119 AMTNASAAATQATA

-4142 RAATRSAQ
+4142 RAATRAAQ

-4162 GDAPPDGAQAAPQDG
+4162 SDAPPDSAQAAPQEG
-4177 ARIEAA
+4177 ARTEAA
-4183 DYNPRSAVRVLGLGP
+4183 DYNPRSAVRVLGLGA

>member
-1 MTKFHTA
+1 MTKLHTA

-15 DSGAQRTSTLG
+15 DTGAQRNSTLG

-33 LAYALTTMLMAGAF
+33 LACALTTMLVTGAF
-47 TTPARAQQAFSGGW
+47 GTPARAQQAFSGGW
-61 FAAKGAAQNTASTS
+61 FAAKGVAQDAASTS

-81 QPLPLGSRPEGQ
+81 QPLPQGSRPEGQ
-93 RANEPLQ
+93 QQQANQQLQ

-114 AQQASQAQARQ
+114 AQQAAQAQARQ
-125 AAAGVPGAPDGLV
+125 AAAGGASVPNGLAQ
-138 KGGLQVDTN
+138 GGLQVDTG

-153 LNAQAPVQTVAAG
+153 LNAQAPVQTVADG
-166 KTAVVVQQTADKA
+166 KTAVVVRQTADKA

-199 KDWAVLN
+199 KEWAVLN
-206 RVNDPQARPS
+206 RVNDPQSRPS

-224 DGTLLLVNRNG
+224 DGTVLLVNRNG
-235 IVFSGSSQVD
+235 IVFTGTSQVD
-245 TRSLV
+245 TRNLV
-250 AAAARIGDAQ
+250 AAAARIGDEQ
-260 FQKDGI
+260 FQKNGI

-274 TTFTDAAGK
+274 TTLTEAGGK
-283 VQVQAGARLASNAP
+283 VQVQAGARLASNLP

-315 NAGEIGTPK
+315 NGGEISTPK

-374 IQAREGDVTL
+374 IQAREGDITL
-384 AGRTVQQEGVLLATT
+384 AGRTVQQDGVVLASTT
-399 TTATRG
+399 AATRG
-405 TIHLNALGSDAGVS
+405 TIHLNALGSDAAVTV
-419 LGRGAATAIL
+419 GRGATTAI
-429 VEDDGKTTALDSQR
+429 VIEDDGKTTALDSQR

-521 ANNIEINVQGSEQ
+521 ANNVEINVQGNEQ

-609 VVTQAGSSINLSG
+609 VVTQAGSGINLSG
-622 GTLDVQTGA
+622 GTLDVQTGML
-631 VRQTWLK
+631 RQTWLK
-638 GPDGKLVEAGSAPA
+638 GADGKLHEAGSAPA
-652 DVAYLGVYKGY
+652 DLAYAGVYKGY

-681 LIAAQKRLENGYT
+681 LIAAQQRLENGYT

-706 ASAVLEGGI
+706 GSAVLEGAI
-715 AGDVFQ
+715 AGEVFQ
-721 GERQAQAPQALLDGY
+721 GERQTQAPQALLDGY

-762 GVLQHVL
+762 GVLQHAL

-782 DGIAAGLDVADG
+782 DGIAAGLDVAG
-794 PANPAAPKRQGKLLL
+794 ALAPERQGRLLL
-809 DTSLLNSQ
+809 DTNLLNDQ
-817 QLGAIRIAAKGP
+817 HLGAIRIAAQGA

-840 GGNITLFGQ
+840 GGNITLYGK
-849 DVAVNASLR
+849 DVAINASLR

-863 IVAGNVLNQV
+863 ILAGNVLNQV
-873 GALGMLDTF
+873 GALGMVDTL
-882 VNPGAPLGKLVL
+882 VNPGGPAGKLVL
-894 ADGVSLDTS
+894 ADGVTLDTS
-903 GLLANV
+903 GLLSNV

-917 GLPYLNGGTVSLRAY
+917 GLPYINGGNVSLRAF
-932 GDVRIGN
+932 GDVRIGD
-939 GSLIDVSSGAA
+939 GSVIDAGSGAA
-950 ILSQAKQQGGKGGN
+950 ILAQAKQQGGKGGS
-964 VALASYG
+964 VTLASYG
-971 TKSDLAL
+971 AKADLVL
-978 GDGAQ
+978 GEGAQ

-990 GGGRL
+990 GGGKL

-1000 KILIGQAGKPEAGA
+1000 KIVIGTIEKPEAGT
-1014 LQLDGGFF
+1014 LHLGGDFF
-1022 DQGFSSYSL
+1022 DKGFSSYSL
-1031 VGRQGLTVAD
+1031 LGKQGLTVAD
-1041 GAQVDVRMPVLRV
+1041 GTQVDVRMPVLRV
-1054 VDNEKLALWTP
+1054 VDNEKLSLWTP
-1065 QQYTENALKGSLT
+1065 EQFTDNALKGSLA

-1084 LALQVGDVQSS
+1084 LALQVGDVQSG
-1095 AAELATAELLVGK
+1095 AADMAGAELLIGK
-1108 GAVLNVDAG
+1108 GAVVGVDAG
-1117 QAIKLSSVGQLTVE
+1117 QSIRLASVGQLTVD

-1138 GKISLGGVAI
+1138 GKISLGGVGV
-1148 DKPVSEAV
+1148 DVNVSEAV

-1165 WIGENAVLDV
+1165 WIGDNAVLDV
-1175 ASRAVA
+1175 AARAVT
-1181 ATDVQGK
+1181 ATDAQGR
-1188 RYGKVADGGGIVIGG
+1188 RYGKVIDGGSIVVGG

-1236 DVNGEAVDVASAGG
+1236 DVNGAAVDVASAGG

-1265 LLASAGGA
+1265 LLARAGGA
-1273 GAAGGTLS
+1273 GAAGGSLS
-1281 VATGSPEYLKV
+1281 VATGSPVYLKT
-1292 LATPKVLQGRQLRLT
+1292 LATDKVLQGRQMSVT
-1307 QRQGASD
+1307 QRQAASD
-1314 LAEGVGAQEAAQK
+1314 LAGGVTAQDAAQA

-1335 SVDQVEAGGFGNLA
+1335 SVEQVEAGGFGNLA
-1349 LLGAAS
+1349 LLGAVT
-1355 FDGDVS
+1355 FGGDVALTMRQS
-1361 LKMQQSFQ
+1361 LQ
-1369 LYGAPMLSPGS
+1369 LYGAPALTPGS
-1380 APGAQVSV
+1380 SPDATVSL

-1410 GAGESPVARQIRIE
+1410 SAGASPVARQIRIE

-1430 RGLVNIAA
+1430 RGLVNIVAD
-1438 SDVRLTSRGDLR
+1438 DVRLSSRGDLR

-1460 NQPTTVLSSP
+1460 NQPTTVLSTP
-1470 GDMTLSAAQLYPE
+1470 GDMRLSAAQLYPE
-1483 TDAGAAVRAGYGVI
+1483 TGAGAAVRAGYGLI
-1497 DGKFGYDPAR
+1497 NGKIGYDPAR
-1507 SLTIGRST
+1507 SLAIGRST
-1515 QSVPAMPYSA
+1515 ADVPRMPYSA

-1556 DNDRSLTVN
+1556 DHEKSLSVN
-1565 LLAGSITSV
+1565 LLSSSITSV

-1581 PYGGTADGQNWN
+1581 PYGGTVDGQTWN
-1593 VDGKPAALLGV
+1593 VNGKPVSLMGV
-1604 GGFGAQGGLRAGVEM
+1604 GGFGAQESLRVGVEL
-1619 AGVAVDVRPGA
+1619 AGAAVDVRPGA

-1635 GGGELTGAGFIA
+1635 GGGELAGAGFIS

-1658 PLVQVG
+1658 PLLQAG

-1684 GVQAPQAPVGGEK
+1684 GAQAPQAPAGGEK
-1697 GAADAAVGRQVTIGN
+1697 GASDAAVGRQVTIGN

-1740 NGLAS
+1740 NGLAG
-1745 QGGSAA
+1745 QGSAGTM
-1751 LAQPLRNGSWAAPGT
+1751 AQQLRNGSWAAPGT

-1773 IRAPM
+1773 IRAPL
-1778 ASQLIFT
+1778 ASQLILT

-1815 RAMLPSDAKTLRLA
+1815 RAMLPSDAKTLKLT
-1829 LVQDGGLDTFQFHG
+1829 LVQDGGLDAFQFNG
-1843 TGKFGA
+1843 SGKFGA

-1859 LRSSNVANGEIEILA
+1859 LGSSNVTDGAIEILA
-1874 DGAPATSGAGQVSV
+1874 DGAPATGVAGLVSV

-1903 GNTPTVAYGQGGN
+1903 GNIPSVTYGQGGN

-1940 VFLVAMDPGNYMLG
+1940 VFLVAMDPGNAMLG

-1960 APGAGISTLGRGKA
+1960 APGAGINTVGRGKA

-1983 YKSRADM
+1983 YKGRADM
-1990 HVLAAS
+1990 HMLAAS
-1996 NGLLNVAPVGGSA
+1996 NGLLNVAPVGGAA

-2014 IGACDHAC
+2014 VGACGDAC
-2022 AGTASLYSEGT
+2022 TDQGTASLYSDGT
-2033 MLLSTNGSFE
+2033 LLLSTNGGFE

-2123 LDTYDRSTGKST
+2123 LDTYDKSTGKST
-2135 LGRLVLTTPAM
+2135 LERLVLTTPAM
-2146 YGQGDAGTVATIR
+2146 YGQGGADAVATIR
-2159 TANLVWGGALSP
+2159 TANLIWGGAVSP
-2171 AGNII
+2171 AGNVI
-2176 ARGAGTGSGTLNLE
+2176 AHGAGTGSGTLNLE
-2190 AERIDFGFG
+2190 AQRIDFGFG

-2206 VASFDRLALGFGNVN
+2206 VASFDRLALGFGHVN
-2221 LKASGQVTANHKGSL
+2221 LKASGQVTANHKGGL

-2248 KGYQLSG
+2248 KGYQYSG
-2255 GNLNIS
+2255 GNLDIS

-2271 SHSYTAGGALKVAAP
+2271 SHSYTAGGALTVAAP

-2293 AVKNNDGLGA
+2293 PVKNNDGLGA

-2326 VNAQHDITVADGAR
+2326 IDARHDIALADGAR
-2340 IDMAGRKSSFF
+2340 IDLAGRKSTFF

-2359 GDVTL
+2359 GDVVL

-2374 AGAVIDLSAENNR
+2374 AGSVIDLSAENNR

-2397 GGAGMVELQGKILG
+2397 GAAGMVELQGRILG

-2419 GGTVVPYKKGSVDV
+2419 GGTVVPYKKGSVEV
-2433 RAQTLGAGGTLD
+2433 RAQTLGAGGTPD
-2445 SQFAALN
+2445 SQFASLN
-2452 TRLTEGGMT
+2452 TRLTDGGVT
-2461 GGRSF
+2461 GARSF

-2478 IKAGE
+2478 LKAGE
-2483 VQVSV
+2483 VQVSL
-2488 DSGRLTVAGTVD
+2488 DNGRLTVAGVID

-2512 GKHGLTLAGN
+2512 GQHGLTVAGN

-2540 IDSPNRATVELDAGE
+2540 IDSPNRATVELNGGE
-2555 GVLDLAGGAQIDVR
+2555 GLLDLAGGAQIDVR

-2584 GAARGTVELNAP
+2584 GAARGTVELSAP
-2596 RLGSGGARTDVDAAT
+2596 RLGSGGARTDLDAAT

-2618 AGGGFT
+2618 AGGGLT
-2624 VRGAKSIAVNAM
+2624 IRGAKSIAVNAM
-2636 QRYDDAAYAML
+2636 QRYDDAAYAT
-2647 PGANGQ
+2647 
-2653 PVQDLSA
+2653 DLSA
-2660 SGRPYQVVNQA
+2660 SGRPYQVINQA

-2686 ALASTNLRNGKLAG
+2686 ALANTNLRNGKLAG
-2700 LTTAAYADAL
+2700 LATAAYAEAL

-2721 TPEGDLVV
+2721 TPDGDLVV
-2729 QGDLDL
+2729 RGDLDL

-2744 PRFPQTAV
+2744 PRFQVTPA

-2778 FAPPPATRDDKGW
+2778 FAPPPATQDDKGW
-2791 ILLPGRDI
+2791 VLLPGRDI
-2799 NGSDV
+2799 NGSDI
-2804 IVPGKGV
+2804 IVPGQGV

-2832 GFSLMANTRLPVAV
+2832 GFNLDAQTRLPVAV
-2846 TLEQAVTLPAGTV
+2846 TLAQAVTLPAGTV

-2865 DSAGNIVHAAGSL
+2865 DGAGNIVHAAGTL
-2878 LATEQTFTAGMRLD
+2878 LATPQTLTAGMRLD
-2892 AGSVLRQTVKVGAM
+2892 AGSVLAQAVKVGAM
-2906 TWPKGVPLPGVAG
+2906 TWPKGMPLPGVAG
-2919 ERAVFVLDGN
+2919 ERSVFALDGN
-2929 LALAVGA
+2929 LALAVGS

-2956 PEVAGSQGKL
+2956 PDVAGSQGKL

-2988 DLEAA
+2988 DLAAA
-2993 DTRSVQAHPDHGTL
+2993 DTRGVQAHPDHGTL
-3007 RLADSHYGMYG
+3007 RLADSHYGRYG

-3028 WSQAAAELGIEGIV
+3028 WSQAAADLGVEGIV
-3042 AGEIITD
+3042 AGEVITE
-3049 EFLSQFGTNIVD
+3049 EFTSQFGQTVAEL
-3061 FCAGDPTMC
+3061 CASDPSLC

-3081 GAEEFADPGV
+3081 GAEEFADPSV
-3091 KAGDLLDP
+3091 KEGDLLDP
-3099 VALKWLTICEE
+3099 VALGMPTLCEE
-3110 NPTWCGTSSPSYDY
+3110 YPTWCGTSNPTFNY
-3124 KASSLRYSVLRTG
+3124 KESSLRYSVLRTG

-3157 YTAGMSSASTA
+3157 YTAGMSSVPTA
-3168 AGDPFNQAR
+3168 AGDPYNQAR

-3191 AHEALVDGGAGSIY
+3191 AHEALVDGGADSIY

-3218 KVGGDLTGSLMAGSA
+3218 KVAGNLTGSLMTGSA
-3233 AINLRPITSDSGHDS
+3233 AINLRPITSDSGYDS

-3258 GSGGLAIGGLAQ
+3258 GSGDVVTGGAAQ

-3280 YVGRKSLADAVLGFT
+3280 YVGRRSLADAVLGFT

-3332 QGLLLAVGS
+3332 QGLLLAVGG
-3341 TGRVHADGSMLLT
+3341 TGRVSADGSMVLT

-3362 VGGAINPAGASGP
+3362 VGGAINPAGAPGA

-3380 NGALIDLRGHAETS
+3380 NGVLVNLRGHAETS
-3394 AAQLGSLTLQYGTQN
+3394 AAQLGSLKLQYGTQN

-3459 GRVLMVNPTSALA
+3459 GRVMMVNATSVRG
-3472 PSGELG
+3472 PSGEAG
-3478 LGYSWFSLWTPHT
+3478 LGFSWFSLWTPNT

-3496 SAGGNLTPLTASIG
+3496 SAGGNLTPLAAAIG

-3532 YYGKTIVDSN
+3532 YYGKTVTDSN
-3542 GADSYAAPMLLA
+3542 GANSYAAPLLLA
-3554 PSPNAQLQWLA
+3554 PSPKAQLEWLA

-3574 AIGQSGAAADSMA
+3574 SIGQSGAAAGSMA
-3587 TPFKPAYFALTPN
+3587 TPFKPAYLALPPN
-3600 SWSTGP
+3600 AWSNET
-3606 LASNLSGTGAPATEE
+3606 LASNLSGTGAPAAEN
-3621 KYPLFAFGPDSA
+3621 KYPLFAFGPDTA

-3638 SGTQAARI
+3638 SGTQTARI
-3646 YAVRGDLL
+3646 YAARGDLL

-3690 SSGTAL
+3690 SSGTAQ
-3696 LEGVSGNDGSSGMTF
+3696 LEGVAGNDSLSGMMF
-3711 NTYSNLFVHNNA
+3711 NTDGNLFVHNNA
-3723 QDVSVVSAGRD
+3723 HDVSLVSAGRD
-3734 ILASSFNVAG
+3734 ILGSSFKVAG

-3757 MQDKGSVVSLGPVVQ
+3757 MQDKGSVVSLGPVVP
-3772 GDKRPGA
+3772 GDKRAGA

-3796 FVKPYLDPANVAQT
+3796 FVKPYLDPANVAQA

-3821 VKSYDKE
+3821 VKSYEAE
-3828 LATWLGERY
+3828 LAGWLNERY

-3859 VFARDVYFAELKAGG
+3859 VFARNVYFAELKAGG
-3874 REYNDADSAR
+3874 REFNDADSPR

-3920 TYAAYNPSSL
+3920 TFGLYNAGSGN
-3930 KYDRIVPRS
+3930 YDRIVPRS

-4009 STGDIN
+4009 SQGDIN

-4028 PKRVYDG
+4028 PKRVYDN
-4035 WGNVTLSSDV
+4035 WGNVTLASDV

-4078 EAGIRVSGNVNLAA
+4078 EAGIRVSGSVNLAA

-4112 VASVNVA
+4112 VAAVNVA
-4119 AMTNASAAASQATA
+4119 AMTNASAAATQATA

-4142 RAATRSAQ
+4142 RAATRAAQ

-4162 GDAPPDGAQAAPQDG
+4162 SDAPPDSAQAAPQEG
-4177 ARIEAA
+4177 ARTEAA
-4183 DYNPRSAVRVLGLGP
+4183 DYNPRSAVRVLGLGA

>member
-1 MTKFHTA
+1 MTKLHTA
-8 QRPVPNV
+8 QRPVQN
-15 DSGAQRTSTLG
+15 DDTGAQRSSTRG

-61 FAAKGAAQNTASTS
+61 FAAKGAAQNTAASS

-93 RANEPLQ
+93 QQQANQQLQ

-114 AQQASQAQARQ
+114 AQQSAQAQARQ
-125 AAAGVPGAPDGLV
+125 AAAGGASVPNGLAQ
-138 KGGLQVDTN
+138 GGLQVDTN

-153 LNAQAPVQTVAAG
+153 LNAQAPVQTVANG

-235 IVFSGSSQVD
+235 IVFTGTSQVD

-260 FQKDGI
+260 FQKNGI

-274 TTFTDAAGK
+274 TTFTDAGGK
-283 VQVQAGARLASNAP
+283 VQVEAGARLASHAP

-315 NAGEIGTPK
+315 NGGEISTPK

-360 AAGSTAGK
+360 AAGGTAGK

-384 AGRTVQQEGVLLATT
+384 AGRDVRQEGVLLATT

-405 TIHLNALGSDAGVS
+405 TVHLNALGGDAAVT
-419 LGRGAATAIL
+419 LGRGATTAIL

-455 NILAVNDRRDQSRIE
+455 NIVAVNDRRDQSRIE

-493 VNAASRSLLRDGAQL
+493 VNAASRSLVRDGAQL
-508 DVSGAVGVKVAME
+508 DVSGAVGVKVAMA
-521 ANNIEINVQGSEQ
+521 ANNVEINVQGNEQ

-609 VVTQAGSSINLSG
+609 VVTQLGSAINLSG

-631 VRQTWLK
+631 LRQTWLK
-638 GPDGKLVEAGSAPA
+638 GADGKLHEAGSAPA
-652 DVAYLGVYKGY
+652 DLAYLGVYKGY

-669 WGKDAS
+669 WGKEAS

-681 LIAAQKRLENGYT
+681 LIAAQTRLENGYT
-694 VGRDAGKLVIAT
+694 VGRDAGKLVVAT
-706 ASAVLEGGI
+706 GSAVLEGGI
-715 AGDVFQ
+715 TGEVFQ
-721 GERQAQAPQALLDGY
+721 GERQTQAPQALLDGY

-748 LIVGQYQPMFDKRT
+748 LIVGQYQPMFDQRT
-762 GVLQHVL
+762 GVLQHAL

-782 DGIAAGLDVADG
+782 DGIAAGLEVADVL
-794 PANPAAPKRQGKLLL
+794 AAERQGKLLL
-809 DTSLLNSQ
+809 DTALLNEQ
-817 QLGAIRIAAKGP
+817 QLGALRIAAKGA

-840 GGNITLFGQ
+840 GGNITLYGK
-849 DVAVNASLR
+849 DVAINASLR

-863 IVAGNVLNQV
+863 IAAGNVLKQI
-873 GALGMLDTF
+873 GALGMVDTF
-882 VNPGAPLGKLVL
+882 VNPGAPPGKLVL

-903 GLLANV
+903 GLLSNV

-917 GLPYLNGGTVSLRAY
+917 GLPYINGGSVSLRAN
-932 GDVRIGN
+932 GDVRIGS
-939 GSLIDVSSGAA
+939 GSLIDAGSGAA
-950 ILSQAKQQGGKGGN
+950 ILAQAKQQGGKGGN
-964 VALASYG
+964 VTLASYG
-971 TKSDLAL
+971 AKADLVL
-978 GDGAQ
+978 GEGAQ

-990 GGGRL
+990 GGGKL

-1000 KILIGQAGKPEAGA
+1000 KIMIGNVEKPGAGS

-1031 VGRQGLTVAD
+1031 VGKQGVTVAD
-1041 GAQVDVRMPVLRV
+1041 GTRVDVRMPVLRV
-1054 VDNEKLALWTP
+1054 VDNESLAVWMP
-1065 QQYTENALKGSLT
+1065 EQVTENALKGTLT

-1084 LALQVGDVQSS
+1084 LALQVGDMQSG
-1095 AAELATAELLVGK
+1095 AADMATAELLVGK
-1108 GAVLNVDAG
+1108 RAVVSVDAG
-1117 QAIKLSSVGQLTVE
+1117 QSIKLSSVGQLTVD

-1138 GKISLGGVAI
+1138 GKISLGGVDVDRTVA
-1148 DKPVSEAV
+1148 EAV

-1175 ASRAVA
+1175 ASRAVT
-1181 ATDVQGK
+1181 ATDAQGR
-1188 RYGKVADGGGIVIGG
+1188 RYGKVVDGGSIVVGG

-1236 DVNGEAVDVASAGG
+1236 DVNGDAIDVASAGG
-1250 SIALASNNGLYLDGQ
+1250 SIALASNNGLYLDGR
-1265 LLASAGGA
+1265 LLARAGGA
-1273 GAAGGTLS
+1273 GAAGGSLS
-1281 VATGSPEYLKV
+1281 VATGTPVYLKV
-1292 LATPKVLQGRQLRLT
+1292 LATDKVLAGRELRLT
-1307 QRQGASD
+1307 QPQVASD
-1314 LAEGVGAQEAAQK
+1314 LASDVTARDAAAT
-1327 LQYGHGRL
+1327 LQYGHGRY
-1335 SVDQVEAGGFGNLA
+1335 SVEQVGAGGFGSLA

-1361 LKMQQSFQ
+1361 LTLQQSFQ
-1369 LYGAPMLSPGS
+1369 LYGAPVLSPGS
-1380 APGAQVSV
+1380 KPGARINI

-1397 IKPAG
+1397 VKPAG
-1402 RDFYVTPG
+1402 RDYYVTPG
-1410 GAGESPVARQIRIE
+1410 TAGQSPMAAQVSIA

-1430 RGLVNIAA
+1430 RGLVDIRAD
-1438 SDVRLTSRGDLR
+1438 DVRLTSRGDLR

-1460 NQPTTVLSSP
+1460 NQATTVLSTP
-1470 GDMTLSAAQLYPE
+1470 GDMTLAAAQLYPE
-1483 TDAGAAVRAGYGVI
+1483 TGAGAAVRAGYGSI
-1497 DGKFGYDPAR
+1497 NGKIGYDPAHALNLAR
-1507 SLTIGRST
+1507 TT
-1515 QSVPAMPYSA
+1515 DSVPAMPYSA

-1556 DNDRSLTVN
+1556 DNDKSLSVN
-1565 LLAGSITSV
+1565 LLSNSITSV

-1581 PYGGTADGQNWN
+1581 PYGGTVDGQTWN
-1593 VDGKPAALLGV
+1593 VGGKPVTLMGV
-1604 GGFGAQGGLRAGVEM
+1604 GGINAQGGLHNGVEM

-1635 GGGELTGAGFIA
+1635 GGGELAGAGFIA

-1658 PLVQVG
+1658 PLAQVG

-1684 GVQAPQAPVGGEK
+1684 GVQAPQAPAGGDK
-1697 GAADAAVGRQVTIGN
+1697 GAADPAIGRQVTLGG

-1740 NGLAS
+1740 NGLAG
-1745 QGGSAA
+1745 QGSGAA
-1751 LAQPLRNGSWAAPGT
+1751 PAQQLRNGSWAAPGT

-1773 IRAPM
+1773 IRAPL
-1778 ASQLIFT
+1778 ASQLILT
-1785 PAKVLRTYSQYNETG
+1785 PAKALRSYSQYNESG
-1800 YAAFALADAQTRGIP
+1800 YAAYALADAQTRGIP
-1815 RAMLPSDAKTLRLA
+1815 RALLPSDAKTLKLSMM
-1829 LVQDGGLDTFQFHG
+1829 QDGGLDTFQFNG

-1849 AEGGYGGTVM
+1849 AEGGYGGTVIVM
-1859 LRSSNVANGEIEILA
+1859 PSNSAKGDMEILA
-1874 DGAPATSGAGQVSV
+1874 DGAPATSGAGLISV
-1888 RASSLNNIGAARIVV
+1888 RASSLNSIGAARILV
-1903 GNTPTVAYGQGGN
+1903 GNAPSVEYGQAGN
-1916 YVNFGVQSARAIYL
+1916 YVSFGAKSARAIYL

-1940 VFLVAMDPGNYMLG
+1940 VFLVAQDPSSYLLG

-1960 APGAGISTLGRGKA
+1960 AAGAGISTVGKGKA

-1983 YKSRADM
+1983 YKKGREDVHM
-1990 HVLAAS
+1990 LAAS
-1996 NGLLNVAPVGGSA
+1996 NGLLNVAPVSGTA

-2014 IGACDHAC
+2014 I
-2022 AGTASLYSEGT
+2022 GTASLYSEGT
-2033 MLLSTNGSFE
+2033 LLLSTNGSFA
-2043 LDDSARY
+2043 LDESARY
-2050 GTRNLSLSVGAINMG
+2050 GTRNLGLAVGAINMG

-2085 NQGVLDRLLRGDTS
+2085 NQGVLERLLRGDTS
-2099 TGAPALQALMLS
+2099 AGAPALQALVLS
-2111 AADSVNFYGDVV
+2111 AADGVNFYGDVV
-2123 LDTYDRSTGKST
+2123 LDTYDKTTGKST
-2135 LGRLVLTTPAM
+2135 LERLVLTTPAM
-2146 YGQGDAGTVATIR
+2146 YGQGGADTVATIR

-2171 AGNII
+2171 AGNVI
-2176 ARGAGTGSGTLNLE
+2176 AHGAGTGSGTLNLE

-2206 VASFDRLALGFGNVN
+2206 VASFDRLALGFGTVN

-2248 KGYQLSG
+2248 KGYQYSG
-2255 GNLNIS
+2255 GKLNIS

-2271 SHSYTAGGALKVAAP
+2271 AHSYTAGGALKVAAP
-2286 AGAAPAA
+2286 AGAPPAA
-2293 AVKNNDGLGA
+2293 PVKNTDGLGA

-2326 VNAQHDITVADGAR
+2326 VNAQRDITVADGAR
-2340 IDMAGRKSSFF
+2340 IDMAGRKSTFF

-2364 DSRAGDIRQA
+2364 DSRAGDIRA
-2374 AGAVIDLSAENNR
+2374 AGGAVIDVSAEHNR

-2397 GGAGMVELQGKILG
+2397 GAAGMVDLQGKILG

-2419 GGTVVPYKKGSVDV
+2419 GGTMVPYKQGSVDV
-2433 RAQTLGAGGTLD
+2433 RAQTLGAGGSLD
-2445 SQFAALN
+2445 SQFASLN
-2452 TRLTEGGMT
+2452 TRLTEGGVT

-2478 IKAGE
+2478 LKAGE
-2483 VQVSV
+2483 VQVAV
-2488 DSGRLTVAGTVD
+2488 DNGRLTVAGVID
-2500 ASGERV
+2500 AGGERV

-2512 GKHGLTLAGN
+2512 GQHGVTLAGN

-2529 TLLRVDSYGKI
+2529 TVLRVDSYGKI
-2540 IDSPNRATVELDAGE
+2540 IDSPNRATVELNAGE
-2555 GVLDLAGGAQIDVR
+2555 GTLSLAGGAQIDVR

-2574 VAGKGKGEHD
+2574 VVGKGKGEHD
-2584 GAARGTVELNAP
+2584 GAARGTVELSAP
-2596 RLGSGGARTDVDAAT
+2596 RLGSGGVRTDLDAAT

-2618 AGGGFT
+2618 AGGGLT
-2624 VRGAKSIAVNAM
+2624 IRGAKSIAVNAM
-2636 QRYDDAAYAML
+2636 QRYDDAAYATD
-2647 PGANGQ
+2647 
-2653 PVQDLSA
+2653 VSA
-2660 SGRPYQVVNQA
+2660 SGRPYQVINQA
-2671 YLDSKHADSTAFIDA
+2671 YLDGKHADSTAFIDA
-2686 ALASTNLRNGKLAG
+2686 ALANTNLRNIKLAG
-2700 LTTAAYADAL
+2700 LATAAYADAL

-2721 TPEGDLVV
+2721 TPDGDLVV

-2735 SGMRYASLN
+2735 SGMRYASLH
-2744 PRFPQTAV
+2744 PRFQV
-2752 RGSGEVGSLLLRAG
+2752 SNLRGSGEVGSLLLRAG

-2778 FAPPPATRDDKGW
+2778 FAPPPATQDDKGW
-2791 ILLPGRDI
+2791 VLLPGRDI

-2811 TVADGTLFPGGA
+2811 TVADGTLFPGGIA
-2823 VLNYDLPVK
+2823 LNYDLPVK
-2832 GFSLMANTRLPVAV
+2832 GFNLDAQTRLPVAA
-2846 TLEQAVTLPAGTV
+2846 TLDQAVTLPAGTV

-2878 LATEQTFTAGMRLD
+2878 LATAQTLTAGMRLD
-2892 AGSVLRQTVKVGAM
+2892 AGSVLAQAVMVRAL

-2919 ERAVFVLDGN
+2919 ERAVFALNGN
-2929 LALAVGA
+2929 LALAVGS

-2988 DLEAA
+2988 DLDGA
-2993 DTRSVQAHPDHGTL
+2993 DTRGVQAHPSHGSL
-3007 RLADSHYGMYG
+3007 RLADSHYGMYS

-3028 WSQAAAELGIEGIV
+3028 WTKEAQELGEREGIPGIV
-3042 AGEIITD
+3042 AGEPITE
-3049 EFLSQFGTNIVD
+3049 EFTSQFGQTVEV
-3061 FCAGDPTMC
+3061 FCANDPTLC
-3070 VLKVAYVWTKV
+3070 LLKVAYVWTKV
-3081 GAEEFADPGV
+3081 GAEEYGDPSV
-3091 KAGDLLDP
+3091 KEGDLLDP
-3099 VALKWLTICEE
+3099 VALGMPTLCEE
-3110 NPTWCGTSSPSYDY
+3110 YPTWCGTSNPTFDY

-3144 SGGDLRMD
+3144 SGASLRMD

-3157 YTAGMSSASTA
+3157 YTAGMSSAPTV
-3168 AGDPFNQAR
+3168 AGDPYNLPR
-3177 ARNADGKVLNNPDG
+3177 ARNADGKVLGNPDG
-3191 AHEALVDGGAGSIY
+3191 AHEHLVDGGADSIY
-3205 RAWYPDQGGNLLL
+3205 RAWYPEQGGNLLL
-3218 KVGGDLTGSLMAGSA
+3218 KVAGDLSGSLVDAPSASNERPVSKDAMA
-3233 AINLRPITSDSGHDS
+3233 DSV
-3248 TAVGNWLWRQ
+3248 AVGNWLWRQ
-3258 GSGGLAIGGLAQ
+3258 GSGGVATGGAPQ

-3275 VNFGT
+3275 INFGS
-3280 YVGRKSLADAVLGFT
+3280 YVGRGTLADTVLGFT

-3302 GNLRADVA
+3302 GNVRAEVA
-3310 GDAGALA
+3310 GDAGVQTL
-3317 LAQGSSYDGNINPRS
+3317 LTGSSYNGSINPRS
-3332 QGLLLAVGS
+3332 QGLLLAVGG
-3341 TGRVHADGSMLLT
+3341 TGRMQADGSLLQT

-3362 VGGAINPAGASGP
+3362 VGGALNP
-3375 GGGHM
+3375 GGGSGGNHLK
-3380 NGALIDLRGHAETS
+3380 GALVDVRGHAEAS
-3394 AAQLGSLTLQYGTQN
+3394 ATQLGSVALQYGTQA
-3409 TDHAPKETRAY
+3409 TDHVPLESRAY
-3420 DAFTATRATP
+3420 DAFRATRATP
-3430 HGAMTLVPGDA
+3430 RGAMTLVPGDA

-3459 GRVLMVNPTSALA
+3459 GRVTLFNGTPFTGAA
-3472 PSGELG
+3472 GEQG
-3478 LGYSWFSLWTPHT
+3478 YGYSWFSLWTPRT
-3491 ALDLF
+3491 ALDLY
-3496 SAGGNLTPLTASIG
+3496 SAGGNMIPLTAALG
-3510 TETDF
+3510 TATDL
-3515 ATIYPSIVRV
+3515 AVVYPSIVR
-3525 AAAHGSL
+3525 AAAANGSL
-3532 YYGKTIVDSN
+3532 YYGKAIGSPNAVRDY
-3542 GADSYAAPMLLA
+3542 GHPLLLA

-3565 GDSIYAGGF
+3565 SDSIYAGGY
-3574 AIGQSGAAADSMA
+3574 AVSQSGAAADSMA
-3587 TPFKPAYFALTPN
+3587 TPFKPGFTGWDIQPN
-3600 SWSTGP
+3600 VTNP
-3606 LASNLSGTGAPATEE
+3606 LATNVSSAGTPMA
-3621 KYPLFAFGPDSA
+3621 KWNFPLFAFGPNSS
-3633 AGPGN
+3633 AGPAN
-3638 SGTQAARI
+3638 SGTQTARI
-3646 YAVRGDLL
+3646 YAVTGDLV
-3654 GVSVGRIVEF
+3654 GVNSGRIVEF
-3664 YDARHAGITWHEGAQ
+3664 YNARRAGITWYEGAQ

-3690 SSGTAL
+3690 GSGTAL
-3696 LEGVSGNDGSSGMTF
+3696 LEGIDGSGDGATMF
-3711 NTYSNLFVHNNA
+3711 RNVSNLFVHNNA
-3723 QDVSVVSAGRD
+3723 YDVSVVSAGRD
-3734 ILASSFNVAG
+3734 ILGSSFNVAG

-3757 MQDKGSVVSLGPVVQ
+3757 MQDKGSVVSLGPVVA

-3796 FVKPYLDPANVAQT
+3796 FVKPYLDPANVAQK
-3810 GVPLAEQAGKV
+3810 GVPLADQAGKV
-3821 VKSYDKE
+3821 VKSYEGE
-3828 LATWLGERY
+3828 LAAWLGERY
-3837 GFKGTAAEAL
+3837 GFKGTPAEAQ
-3847 AFYLALAEPQQR
+3847 AFYLALPEPQQR

-3874 REYNDADSAR
+3874 REFNDADSPR
-3884 HGSFL
+3884 YGSFL
-3889 RSRNAIAGL
+3889 RSRNAIAAL
-3898 APATDASGKAIA
+3898 APAADAGGKAIA

-3920 TYAAYNPSSL
+3920 LYAVRNDGEQRWDYF
-3930 KYDRIVPRS
+3930 PRS

-3970 TSGVITKGGGNID
+3970 TSGVITQGGGNIG

-3995 RIMTTFGGDILGWS
+3995 RVMTTFGGDILGWS
-4009 STGDIN
+4009 SQGDIN
-4015 AGRGSKSTIVYTP
+4015 AGRGLKSTIVYTP
-4028 PKRVYDG
+4028 PKRVYDN

-4119 AMTNASAAASQATA
+4119 AMTNASAAATQATA

-4142 RAATRSAQ
+4142 RAATRAAQ

-4162 GDAPPDGAQAAPQDG
+4162 NDAPPDSAQASPQEG

>member
-1 MTKFHTA
+1 MTKLHTA
-8 QRPVPNV
+8 QRPVPHI
-15 DSGAQRTSTLG
+15 DTGAQRSSTLG

-61 FAAKGAAQNTASTS
+61 FAAKGAAQNTAATA

-100 RSLNNLNL
+100 RSINNLNL

-125 AAAGVPGAPDGLV
+125 AATGVPGAADGLV

-166 KTAVVVQQTADKA
+166 KTAVLVQQTADKA

-206 RVNDPQARPS
+206 RVNDPQSRPS

-224 DGTLLLVNRNG
+224 DGTVLLVNRNG
-235 IVFSGSSQVD
+235 IVFNGTSQVD

-250 AAAARIGDAQ
+250 AAAARISDTQ

-274 TTFTDAAGK
+274 TTFADAAGK
-283 VQVQAGARLASNAP
+283 VQVQAGARIASNAP

-315 NAGEIGTPK
+315 NGGEINTPK
-324 GQALLAAGDSFTI
+324 GQALLAAGDSFSI

-350 TRGSEVTPQF
+350 TRGSEVTPRF
-360 AAGSTAGK
+360 AAASTAGK

-384 AGRTVQQEGVLLATT
+384 AGREVRQEGVVLATT

-405 TIHLNALGSDAGVS
+405 TIHLNALGSDAAVTV
-419 LGRGAATAIL
+419 GRGATTAIL

-470 IGSAGTVEF
+470 IGSAGTVEL

-493 VNAASRSLLRDGAQL
+493 VNAASRSLLRGGAQL

-521 ANNIEINVQGSEQ
+521 ANNVEINVQGNEQ

-589 GHSVSEWMAQGG
+589 GHSVSVWMAQGG

-609 VVTQAGSSINLSG
+609 VVTQAGSGINLSG

-631 VRQTWLK
+631 LRQTWLK
-638 GPDGKLVEAGSAPA
+638 GVDGKLYEASSAPA
-652 DVAYLGVYKGY
+652 DLQYAGVYKGY

-669 WGKDAS
+669 WGKEAS
-675 AFYANP
+675 AFYASP

-694 VGRDAGKLVIAT
+694 VGRDAGKLVVAT
-706 ASAVLEGGI
+706 GSAVLEGGI

-782 DGIAAGLDVADG
+782 DGIAAGLEVADVL
-794 PANPAAPKRQGKLLL
+794 AVERQGKLLL
-809 DTSLLNSQ
+809 DTNLLNEQ
-817 QLGAIRIAAKGP
+817 QLGAIRIAAKGS

-840 GGNITLFGQ
+840 GGNITLFGK
-849 DVAVNASLR
+849 DVAINSSLR
-858 SHGGS
+858 SRGGS
-863 IVAGNVLNQV
+863 IMAGNVLNQI
-873 GALGMLDTF
+873 GALGMNDTL

-894 ADGVSLDTS
+894 AEGVSLDTS

-917 GLPYLNGGTVSLRAY
+917 GLPYLNGGNVSLRAY

-964 VALASYG
+964 LTLASYG
-971 TKSDLAL
+971 AQADLLL
-978 GDGAQ
+978 GEGAQ

-990 GGGRL
+990 GGGKL

-1000 KILIGQAGKPEAGA
+1000 KILVGPADAAQKGT
-1014 LQLDGGFF
+1014 LQLGGDFF
-1022 DQGFSSYSL
+1022 DKGFSSYSL
-1031 VGRQGLTVAD
+1031 LGKQGLTVAD
-1041 GAQVDVRMPVLRV
+1041 GTQVDVRMPVLRV
-1054 VDNEKLALWTP
+1054 VDNEKLALWMP
-1065 QQYTENALKGSLT
+1065 EQYTENALKGTLT

-1084 LALQVGDVQSS
+1084 LALQVGDVQSG
-1095 AAELATAELLVGK
+1095 AADMAIAELLVGK
-1108 GAVLNVDAG
+1108 NAVVNVDAG

-1138 GKISLGGVAI
+1138 GKISLGGVAVET
-1148 DKPVSEAV
+1148 PVSEAV
-1156 EAAGHGRSI
+1156 EAAGHGRSL

-1175 ASRAVA
+1175 ASRAVS
-1181 ATDVQGK
+1181 ATDAQGR
-1188 RYGKVADGGGIVIGG
+1188 RYGKVVDGGSIVVGG
-1203 EIDHAQG
+1203 EINHAQG
-1210 STSAASLFVV
+1210 STSAANLFVV

-1236 DVNGEAVDVASAGG
+1236 DVNGDAIDVTSAGG

-1265 LLASAGGA
+1265 LLARAGGA
-1273 GAAGGTLS
+1273 GAAGGSLS
-1281 VATGSPEYLKV
+1281 VATGTPEYRKE
-1292 LATPKVLQGRQLRLT
+1292 LATPRVLQGRQLRLT
-1307 QRQGASD
+1307 QQQVASD
-1314 LAEGVGAQEAAQK
+1314 LADGVSAQDGAQA

-1335 SVDQVEAGGFGNLA
+1335 SVEQVDAGGFGNLA

-1361 LKMQQSFQ
+1361 LTLQQSFQ
-1369 LYGAPMLSPGS
+1369 LYGAPMLAPGS
-1380 APGAQVSV
+1380 KPGAKVSI

-1397 IKPAG
+1397 IKPVG
-1402 RDFYVTPG
+1402 RDFYTTPG
-1410 GAGESPVARQIRIE
+1410 SAGTSPVASQISIA

-1430 RGLVNIAA
+1430 RGMVNILADDA
-1438 SDVRLTSRGDLR
+1438 RLTSRGDLR

-1460 NQPTTVLSSP
+1460 NQATTVLSTP

-1483 TDAGAAVRAGYGVI
+1483 TGAGAAVRAGYAKLNG
-1497 DGKFGYDPAR
+1497 FMGYDPAR
-1507 SLTIGRST
+1507 SLNIARTTDG
-1515 QSVPAMPYSA
+1515 VPAMPYSA
-1525 FGSLELAAAHIEQG
+1525 FGSLELGAAHIEQG

-1544 PLGRLAIGAAGY
+1544 PLGRLSIGAAGY
-1556 DNDRSLTVN
+1556 NNDKSLTVN
-1565 LLAGSITSV
+1565 LLPGSVTSV

-1581 PYGGTADGQNWN
+1581 PYGGTVDGQAWN
-1593 VDGKPAALLGV
+1593 VDGKLTSLMGV
-1604 GGFGAQGGLRAGVEM
+1604 GGFSAQGGLRVGVEM
-1619 AGVAVDVRPGA
+1619 AGMAVDVRPGA

-1647 GRGGSTDARYH
+1647 GRGGSTDARTH

-1684 GVQAPQAPVGGEK
+1684 GVQTPQAPVGGEK
-1697 GAADAAVGRQVTIGN
+1697 GAADAAVGRQVTIGS

-1740 NGLAS
+1740 NGLAG
-1745 QGGSAA
+1745 QGSAGT
-1751 LAQPLRNGSWAAPGT
+1751 LAQQLRNGSWAAPGT

-1773 IRAPM
+1773 IRAPL
-1778 ASQLIFT
+1778 ASQLILT

-1815 RAMLPSDAKTLRLA
+1815 RAMLPSDAKTLKLTLA
-1829 LVQDGGLDTFQFHG
+1829 QDGGLDTFQFKG
-1843 TGKFGA
+1843 TGKFAA

-1859 LRSSNVANGEIEILA
+1859 LGSSNVSTGEIEILA
-1874 DGAPATSGAGQVSV
+1874 DGAPATSGAGLVSV

-1916 YVNFGVQSARAIYL
+1916 YVNFSVNSARAIYL

-1940 VFLVAMDPGNYMLG
+1940 VFLVAQDPGNYELG
-1954 DGLIDI
+1954 DGVIDI

-1983 YKSRADM
+1983 YKTRADM

-2014 IGACDHAC
+2014 IGVCDDAC
-2022 AGTASLYSEGT
+2022 AGTSTASLYSEGT
-2033 MLLSTNGSFE
+2033 LLLSTNGSFQ

-2073 QANGTRSSGLAM
+2073 QASGTRSSGLAL

-2111 AADSVNFYGDVV
+2111 AADGVNFYGDVV
-2123 LDTYDRSTGKST
+2123 LDTYDKTTGKST
-2135 LGRLVLTTPAM
+2135 LERLVLTTPAM

-2176 ARGAGTGSGTLNLE
+2176 AHGAGTGSGTLNLE

-2206 VASFDRLALGFGNVN
+2206 VASFDRLALGFANVN

-2242 GAYEAG
+2242 GAYETG
-2248 KGYQLSG
+2248 KGYQYGG
-2255 GNLNIS
+2255 GNLNII

-2271 SHSYTAGGALKVAAP
+2271 AHSYTAGGALTVVAP

-2326 VNAQHDITVADGAR
+2326 ISAQHDISLADAAR
-2340 IDMAGRKSSFF
+2340 IDMAGRKSTFF

-2364 DSRAGDIRQA
+2364 DSRAGDIRA
-2374 AGAVIDLSAENNR
+2374 ASGAVIDLSAENNR

-2397 GGAGMVELQGKILG
+2397 GAAGMVDLQGKILG

-2433 RAQTLGAGGTLD
+2433 RAQTLGTGGTLD

-2452 TRLTEGGMT
+2452 TRLNEGGVT

-2478 IKAGE
+2478 LKAGE

-2488 DSGRLTVAGTVD
+2488 DNGRLAVAGIID

-2512 GKHGLTLAGN
+2512 GKQGLTLAGN

-2529 TLLRVDSYGKI
+2529 TVLRVDSYGKI
-2540 IDSPNRATVELDAGE
+2540 IDSPNRATVELNSGQ
-2555 GVLDLAGGAQIDVR
+2555 GTLDLAGGAQIDVR
-2569 HGTAA
+2569 HGTSA

-2584 GAARGTVELNAP
+2584 GAARGTLELSAP
-2596 RLGSGGARTDVDAAT
+2596 RLGSGGTRTDADAAT

-2636 QRYDDAAYAML
+2636 QRYDDAAYATA

-2660 SGRPYQVVNQA
+2660 SGRPYQVINQA
-2671 YLDSKHADSTAFIDA
+2671 YLDRKHADSTDFIDA
-2686 ALASTNLRNGKLAG
+2686 ALANTNLRNGKLAG

-2721 TPEGDLVV
+2721 TPDGDLVV

-2735 SGMRYASLN
+2735 SNLRYASLN
-2744 PRFPQTAV
+2744 PRFQQTGV

-2766 GDLSIYGSINDG
+2766 GDLNIYGSINDG
-2778 FAPPPATRDDKGW
+2778 FAPPPATKDDKGW
-2791 ILLPGRDI
+2791 VLLPGRDI

-2804 IVPGKGV
+2804 IVPGQGV

-2832 GFSLMANTRLPVAV
+2832 GFNLVANTRLPVAV
-2846 TLEQAVTLPAGTV
+2846 ALDQAVTLPAGTV

-2865 DSAGNIVHAAGSL
+2865 DSAGNIIHAAGSL
-2878 LATEQTFTAGMRLD
+2878 LATAHTLDAGMRLD
-2892 AGSVLRQTVKVGAM
+2892 AGSVLKQTVKVSAM

-2919 ERAVFVLDGN
+2919 ERSVFALNGN
-2929 LALAVGA
+2929 LALAVGS

-2945 LMAGVESIALR
+2945 LMANVAAIELR

-2988 DLEAA
+2988 DLDAA
-2993 DTRSVQAHPDHGTL
+2993 DTRSVQAHPEHGTL

-3028 WSQAAAELGIEGIV
+3028 WSQAAADLGIDGIV

-3070 VLKVAYVWTKV
+3070 VLKVAYVWTKA
-3081 GAEEFADPGV
+3081 GAEEYADPSV

-3099 VALKWLTICEE
+3099 VAIGWPTLCEE
-3110 NPTWCGTSSPSYDY
+3110 YPTWCGTSSPTFDY

-3157 YTAGMSSASTA
+3157 YTAGMSSTA
-3168 AGDPFNQAR
+3168 TLPGDPFNQAR

-3191 AHEALVDGGAGSIY
+3191 EHEHLVDGGADSIY

-3218 KVGGDLTGSLMAGSA
+3218 KVAGDLTGSLLGRSA
-3233 AINLRPITSDSGHDS
+3233 ATNLRPVTADAGYDS

-3258 GSGGLAIGGLAQ
+3258 GSGGLAIGGLSQ

-3280 YVGRKSLADAVLGFT
+3280 YVGRSTLADDVLGFT

-3317 LAQGSSYDGNINPRS
+3317 LAQGSSYDGNINTRS

-3341 TGRVHADGSMLLT
+3341 TGRVNADGSMLLT

-3362 VGGAINPAGASGP
+3362 VGGAINPAGTSNAD
-3375 GGGHM
+3375 HM
-3380 NGALIDLRGHAETS
+3380 NGALVDLRGHAETS
-3394 AAQLGSLTLQYGTQN
+3394 AAQLGSLKLQYGTQS

-3430 HGAMTLVPGDA
+3430 QGGMTLVPGDA

-3478 LGYSWFSLWTPHT
+3478 IGNSWFSLWTPHT

-3532 YYGKTIVDSN
+3532 YYGKAIVNSN
-3542 GADSYAAPMLLA
+3542 AANSYAAPLLLA

-3574 AIGQSGAAADSMA
+3574 TIGQSGAAAGSMA
-3587 TPFKPAYFALTPN
+3587 TPFKPAYLALTPN

-3606 LASNLSGTGAPATEE
+3606 LASNLSSTGVPARADV
-3621 KYPLFAFGPDSA
+3621 YQLFAFGPDSA

-3646 YAVRGDLL
+3646 YAVKGDLL
-3654 GVSVGRIVEF
+3654 GVNVGRIVEF
-3664 YDARHAGITWHEGAQ
+3664 YDAKHAGITWYEGAQ

-3696 LEGVSGNDGSSGMTF
+3696 LEGVGGSESDVLF
-3711 NTYSNLFVHNNA
+3711 NNSSNLFVHNNA
-3723 QDVSVVSAGRD
+3723 YDVSVVSAGRD
-3734 ILASSFNVAG
+3734 ILTSSFNVAG

-3757 MQDKGSVVSLGPVVQ
+3757 MQDKGSVVSLGPIVQ

-3796 FVKPYLDPANVAQT
+3796 FVKPYLDSSNVAQT
-3810 GVPLAEQAGKV
+3810 GVPLADQAGKV
-3821 VKSYDKE
+3821 VKSYETE
-3828 LATWLGERY
+3828 LATWLVERY
-3837 GFKGTAAEAL
+3837 GFKGTPAEAL
-3847 AFYLALAEPQQR
+3847 AFYLALPEPQQR
-3859 VFARDVYFAELKAGG
+3859 VFSRKVYFAELKAGG
-3874 REYNDADSAR
+3874 REYNDRDSTR
-3884 HGSFL
+3884 YGSFL

-3898 APATDASGKAIA
+3898 APATDASGKAIS

-3920 TYAAYNPSSL
+3920 TFGLYNPDSGRN
-3930 KYDRIVPRS
+3930 DRIVPRS

-3950 QLLTPGGKQ
+3950 ALLTPGGKQ
-3959 VFGIEGEAPPA
+3959 VFGIEGEAPPS

-3995 RIMTTFGGDILGWS
+3995 RVMTTFGGDILGWS
-4009 STGDIN
+4009 SQGDIN

-4028 PKRVYDG
+4028 PKRVYDN

-4100 IQVKGEAKGMPA
+4100 IQVKGEAKGMPT

-4119 AMTNASAAASQATA
+4119 AMTNASAAATQATA

-4162 GDAPPDGAQAAPQDG
+4162 SDAPPDSAQAMPQDG
-4177 ARIEAA
+4177 ARIEAG

>member
-1 MTKFHTA
+1 MTKLHTA
-8 QRPVPNV
+8 QRPVPTV
-15 DSGAQRTSTLG
+15 DTGAQRSSTLG

-61 FAAKGAAQNTASTS
+61 FAAKGAAQNTAATA

-114 AQQASQAQARQ
+114 AQQSAQAQARQ
-125 AAAGVPGAPDGLV
+125 AASGVPGAPDGLV

-153 LNAQAPVQTVAAG
+153 LNAQGPVQTVANG

-235 IVFSGSSQVD
+235 IVFTGTSQVD

-250 AAAARIGDAQ
+250 AAAARVSDTQ
-260 FQKDGI
+260 FQKNGI

-315 NAGEIGTPK
+315 NAGEISTPK

-384 AGRTVQQEGVLLATT
+384 AGRTVQQDGVLLATT

-405 TIHLNALGSDAGVS
+405 TIHLNALGSDAAVNV
-419 LGRGAATAIL
+419 GRGATTAIL

-479 LGDSLTLATGGQIA
+479 MGDSLTLATGGQIA

-521 ANNIEINVQGSEQ
+521 ANNVEINVQGNEQ

-543 KALINNNIWVDRRKL
+543 KALINNSIWVDRRKL

-609 VVTQAGSSINLSG
+609 VVTQLGSSINLSG

-631 VRQTWLK
+631 LRQTWLK
-638 GPDGKLVEAGSAPA
+638 GADGKLYEAGSAPA
-652 DVAYLGVYKGY
+652 DLPYAGVYKGY

-694 VGRDAGKLVIAT
+694 VGRDAGKLVVAT
-706 ASAVLEGGI
+706 GSAVLEGGI

-721 GERQAQAPQALLDGY
+721 GGRQAQAPQALLDGY

-762 GVLQHVL
+762 GVLQHAL

-782 DGIAAGLDVADG
+782 DGIAAGLDVADVL
-794 PANPAAPKRQGKLLL
+794 AAERQGKLLL
-809 DTSLLNSQ
+809 DTNLLNSQ
-817 QLGAIRIAAKGP
+817 QLGAVRIAAKGA

-840 GGNITLFGQ
+840 GGNITLFGKE
-849 DVAVNASLR
+849 VAINASLR
-858 SHGGS
+858 SRGGS
-863 IVAGNVLNQV
+863 IAAGNVLNQI

-882 VNPGAPLGKLVL
+882 VNPGVPPGKLVL

-903 GLLANV
+903 GLLSNV

-917 GLPYLNGGTVSLRAY
+917 GLPYLNGGSVSLRTY

-950 ILSQAKQQGGKGGN
+950 ILAQAKQQGGKGGN
-964 VALASYG
+964 VTLASYG
-971 TKSDLAL
+971 AKADLVL
-978 GDGAQ
+978 GEGAQ

-990 GGGRL
+990 GGGKL

-1000 KILIGQAGKPEAGA
+1000 KIMIGYIEKPEAGTV
-1014 LQLDGGFF
+1014 QLDGGFF
-1022 DQGFSSYSL
+1022 DKGFSSYSL
-1031 VGRQGLTVAD
+1031 VGKQGVTVAD
-1041 GAQVDVRMPVLRV
+1041 GTQVDVRMPVLRV
-1054 VDNEKLALWTP
+1054 VENEKLALWTP
-1065 QQYTENALKGSLT
+1065 EQVTENPLKGTLT

-1084 LALQVGDVQSS
+1084 LALQVGDMQSG
-1095 AAELATAELLVGK
+1095 AADMAIAELLVGK
-1108 GAVLNVDAG
+1108 NAVVNVDAG
-1117 QAIKLSSVGQLTVE
+1117 QSIKLSSVGQLTVE

-1138 GKISLGGVAI
+1138 GKVSLGSVAV
-1148 DKPVSEAV
+1148 DRPVSEAV

-1175 ASRAVA
+1175 ASRAVS
-1181 ATDVQGK
+1181 ATDAQGR
-1188 RYGKVADGGGIVIGG
+1188 RYGKVADGGSIVVGG

-1236 DVNGEAVDVASAGG
+1236 DVNGDAVDVASAGG

-1265 LLASAGGA
+1265 LRARAGGA

-1281 VATGSPEYLKV
+1281 VATGTPEYLKV

-1307 QRQGASD
+1307 QRQVASD
-1314 LAEGVGAQEAAQK
+1314 LAGGVTAREAAEDGPQA
-1327 LQYGHGRL
+1327 LQYGHGRF
-1335 SVDQVEAGGFGNLA
+1335 SVEQVEAGGFGNLA

-1361 LKMQQSFQ
+1361 LTMRQSFQ
-1369 LYGAPMLSPGS
+1369 LYGAPLLSPGS
-1380 APGAQVSV
+1380 EPGAKVSI

-1402 RDFYVTPG
+1402 RDFYTTPG
-1410 GAGESPVARQIRIE
+1410 SAGESPVASQISIA

-1430 RGLVNIAA
+1430 RGMVDILAK
-1438 SDVRLTSRGDLR
+1438 DVRLTSRGDLR

-1460 NQPTTVLSSP
+1460 NQPSTVLSSP
-1470 GDMTLSAAQLYPE
+1470 GDMTLVVAQLYPA
-1483 TDAGAAVRAGYGVI
+1483 TGAGAAVRVGYSSVN
-1497 DGKFGYDPAR
+1497 GKFGYDPAH

-1515 QSVPAMPYSA
+1515 AGVPAMPSSA
-1525 FGSLELAAAHIEQG
+1525 FGSLDLEAAHIEQG

-1544 PLGRLAIGAAGY
+1544 PLGRLAIGAARY
-1556 DNDRSLTVN
+1556 DNDKSLSVN
-1565 LLAGSITSV
+1565 LLANSITSV

-1581 PYGGTADGQNWN
+1581 PYGGTVDGQNWN
-1593 VDGKPAALLGV
+1593 VDGKLATFMGV
-1604 GGFGAQGGLRAGVEM
+1604 GGFNAQGSLRVGVEM
-1619 AGVAVDVRPGA
+1619 AGVAVDVQPGA

-1658 PLVQVG
+1658 PLMQVG

-1684 GVQAPQAPVGGEK
+1684 GAQAPQAPAGGEK
-1697 GAADAAVGRQVTIGN
+1697 AASDPAVGRQVTIGS
-1712 GVPGLPA
+1712 GVPGLAA

-1740 NGLAS
+1740 NGLAG
-1745 QGGSAA
+1745 QGSAGT
-1751 LAQPLRNGSWAAPGT
+1751 LAQPLRNGSWAASGT

-1773 IRAPM
+1773 IRAPL
-1778 ASQLIFT
+1778 ASQLILT
-1785 PAKVLRTYSQYNETG
+1785 PAKVLRTYSQYNEMG

-1815 RAMLPSDAKTLRLA
+1815 RAMLPSDAKTLKLTLA
-1829 LVQDGGLDTFQFHG
+1829 QGGGLDTFQFRG
-1843 TGKFGA
+1843 TGKFA
-1849 AEGGYGGTVM
+1849 AADGGYGGTVVLM
-1859 LRSSNVANGEIEILA
+1859 SNDSAAGNIEILA
-1874 DGAPATSGAGQVSV
+1874 DGAPASSGAGQVSI

-1903 GNTPTVAYGQGGN
+1903 GNSPTVEYGQGGN

-1940 VFLVAMDPGNYMLG
+1940 VFLVAQDPGNEELG
-1954 DGLIDI
+1954 DGVIDI
-1960 APGAGISTLGRGKA
+1960 AAGAGISTLGRGKA

-1983 YKSRADM
+1983 YKSRPDV

-1996 NGLLNVAPVGGSA
+1996 NGLLNVAPVSGA
-2009 RGGIR
+2009 TRGGIR
-2014 IGACDHAC
+2014 IGMCDDAC

-2033 MLLSTNGSFE
+2033 LLLATSGSFQ
-2043 LDDSARY
+2043 LDDTARY
-2050 GTRNLSLSVGAINMG
+2050 GTRNLSLAVGAINIG
-2065 SSEALAAA
+2065 ANEALAAA
-2073 QANGTRSSGLAM
+2073 QANGTRPTGLTL

-2099 TGAPALQALMLS
+2099 TGAPALQALMLN

-2123 LDTYDRSTGKST
+2123 LDTYDKTSGKSN
-2135 LGRLVLTTPAM
+2135 LERLVLTTPAM

-2159 TANLVWGGALSP
+2159 TANLVWGGALSA
-2171 AGNII
+2171 AGNVI
-2176 ARGAGTGSGTLNLE
+2176 ARGAGTGSGSLNLE

-2206 VASFDRLALGFGNVN
+2206 VASFDRLALGFANVN

-2242 GAYEAG
+2242 GAYETG
-2248 KGYQLSG
+2248 KGFQYSG
-2255 GNLNIS
+2255 GNLNIG

-2271 SHSYTAGGALKVAAP
+2271 AHSYTAGGALKVAAP

-2293 AVKNNDGLGA
+2293 PVKNNDALGA
-2303 QLALNGDSVSVATA
+2303 QLSLNGDSVSVATA

-2326 VNAQHDITVADGAR
+2326 VSARHDITVADGAR
-2340 IDMAGRKSSFF
+2340 IDMAGRKSTFF

-2397 GGAGMVELQGKILG
+2397 GAAGMVDLQGKILG

-2419 GGTVVPYKKGSVDV
+2419 GGTMVPYKKGSVDV

-2445 SQFAALN
+2445 SQFASLN
-2452 TRLTEGGMT
+2452 QRLNEGAVT

-2478 IKAGE
+2478 MKAGE

-2488 DSGRLTVAGTVD
+2488 DNGRLAVAGVID

-2512 GKHGLTLAGN
+2512 GQHGVTLAGN

-2529 TLLRVDSYGKI
+2529 TVLRVDSYGKI
-2540 IDSPNRATVELDAGE
+2540 IDSPNRAMVELNAGE
-2555 GVLDLAGGAQIDVR
+2555 GTLDLAGGAQIDVR

-2584 GAARGTVELNAP
+2584 GAARGTVELSAP
-2596 RLGSGGARTDVDAAT
+2596 RLGSGGSRTDVDAAT

-2618 AGGGFT
+2618 AGGGLT
-2624 VRGAKSIAVNAM
+2624 IRGAKSIAVNAM
-2636 QRYDDAAYAML
+2636 QRYDDAAYAL
-2647 PGANGQ
+2647 APGANGQ
-2653 PVQDLSA
+2653 PVPDLSA
-2660 SGRPYQVVNQA
+2660 SGRPYQVINQA
-2671 YLDSKHADSTAFIDA
+2671 YLDSKHGDSTAFIDA
-2686 ALASTNLRNGKLAG
+2686 ALANTALRNGKLAG
-2700 LTTAAYADAL
+2700 LNTAAYADAL

-2721 TPEGDLVV
+2721 TADGDLVV
-2729 QGDLDL
+2729 QGDVDL

-2744 PRFPQTAV
+2744 PRFQVSNV

-2778 FAPPPATRDDKGW
+2778 FAPPPSTQDDSGW
-2791 ILLPGRDI
+2791 RLLPGRDF

-2811 TVADGTLFPGGA
+2811 TLADGTIFPGGA
-2823 VLNYDLPVK
+2823 TLNYDVPVK
-2832 GFSLMANTRLPVAV
+2832 ALSFRANTRLPVAV
-2846 TLEQAVTLPAGTV
+2846 VLNQALTLPAGTV

-2865 DSAGNIVHAAGSL
+2865 DSAGNIVHAAGTL
-2878 LATEQTFTAGMRLD
+2878 LATEQTFTAGTRLD
-2892 AGSVLRQTVKVGAM
+2892 AGSVIAQMVKVRAM
-2906 TWPKGVPLPGVAG
+2906 TWPKGIALPGLLG
-2919 ERAVFVLDGN
+2919 ERNVVTLNGK
-2929 LALAVGA
+2929 LALPVGA
-2936 LIPSGTDVK
+2936 LIPNGTDVK
-2945 LMAGVESIALR
+2945 LLPGVTAIELR
-2956 PEVAGSQGKL
+2956 PEVAGRQGKL

-2978 AWGMRLVAGA
+2978 SWGMRLAAGA

-3018 VLVPPKGVQY
+3018 VLVPPKGVQH
-3028 WSQAAAELGIEGIV
+3028 WTQAAQELGEREGIVGIV
-3042 AGEIITD
+3042 AGTPITE
-3049 EFLSQFGTNIVD
+3049 EFISQFGQTVAE
-3061 FCAGDPTMC
+3061 FCAGDASMC
-3070 VLKVAYVWTKV
+3070 VLKVAYVWTKA
-3081 GAEEFADPGV
+3081 GAEEFADPSV
-3091 KAGDLLDP
+3091 KAGDVVDP
-3099 VALKWLTICEE
+3099 VGLKWLTICEE
-3110 NPTWCGTSSPSYDY
+3110 NPTWCTSSSPTYDY

-3157 YTAGMSSASTA
+3157 YTAGMSSVATA
-3168 AGDPFNQAR
+3168 AGDPYNLPR
-3177 ARNADGKVLNNPDG
+3177 ARNLDGTVLSNPDG
-3191 AHEALVDGGAGSIY
+3191 AHERLVDGGADSLY
-3205 RAWYPDQGGNLLL
+3205 RAWYPDRGGNLLL
-3218 KVGGDLTGSLMAGSA
+3218 QVAGDLSGSLVGA
-3233 AINLRPITSDSGHDS
+3233 AAASNGRPVKKDGLGDSV
-3248 TAVGNWLWRQ
+3248 AVGNWLWRQ
-3258 GSGGLAIGGLAQ
+3258 GSGGVATGGPAQ
-3270 PVAWW
+3270 PTAWW
-3275 VNFGT
+3275 INFGS
-3280 YVGRKSLADAVLGFT
+3280 YVGRDTLADTVLGFT

-3302 GNLRADVA
+3302 GNVRADVA
-3310 GDAGALA
+3310 GDAGVLA
-3317 LAQGSSYDGNINPRS
+3317 PKVATVFNTNINPRS

-3341 TGRVHADGSMLLT
+3341 TGRVLADGSLQLT

-3362 VGGAINPAGASGP
+3362 VGGDLNPASQSS
-3375 GGGHM
+3375 GGHL
-3380 NGALIDLRGHAETS
+3380 NGALADLRGHVEVA
-3394 AAQLGSLTLQYGTQN
+3394 AAQLGGVALQYGTRS
-3409 TDHAPKETRAY
+3409 TDHVPLETRAF
-3420 DAFTATRATP
+3420 DAFRATRATP
-3430 HGAMTLVPGDA
+3430 QGGMTLVPGDA

-3459 GRVLMVNPTSALA
+3459 GRVPMFNASSFTSA
-3472 PSGELG
+3472 SGEAG
-3478 LGYSWFSLWTPHT
+3478 AGYSWFSLWTPRT
-3491 ALDLF
+3491 ALDLL
-3496 SAGGNLTPLTASIG
+3496 SAGGNMTPLTAGID
-3510 TETDF
+3510 TATDL
-3515 ATIYPSIVRV
+3515 AIVYPSIVRV
-3525 AAAHGSL
+3525 AAPHGSL
-3532 YYGKTIVDSN
+3532 YYGKTITDWG
-3542 GADSYAAPMLLA
+3542 GASAYASPLLLA

-3565 GDSIYAGGF
+3565 GDSIYAGGY
-3574 AIGQSGAAADSMA
+3574 AVSQSGAAADSMA
-3587 TPFKPAYFALTPN
+3587 TPFKPAFEAWNLRPGSLTSAGGN
-3600 SWSTGP
+3600 VSSTGVP
-3606 LASNLSGTGAPATEE
+3606 SSQWSL
-3621 KYPLFAFGPDSA
+3621 PLFAFGPDSA
-3633 AGPGN
+3633 AGPAN
-3638 SGTQAARI
+3638 SGTQVARI
-3646 YAVRGDLL
+3646 YAVKGDLV
-3654 GVSVGRIVEF
+3654 GVNSGRMVEF
-3664 YDARHAGITWHEGAQ
+3664 YDARHAGITWYEGGQ

-3690 SSGTAL
+3690 GSGTAQ
-3696 LEGVSGNDGSSGMTF
+3696 LEAVSGRGDGEMMF
-3711 NTYSNLFVHNNA
+3711 RNYSNLFVHNNA
-3723 QDVSVVSAGRD
+3723 FDVSVVSAGRD
-3734 ILASSFNVAG
+3734 ILNSSFNVAG

-3757 MQDKGSVVSLGPVVQ
+3757 MQDKGSVVSLGPVVA

-3796 FVKPYLDPANVAQT
+3796 FVKPYLDPANVAQK
-3810 GVPLAEQAGKV
+3810 GVPLADQAGKV
-3821 VKSYDKE
+3821 VKAYDSE
-3828 LATWLGERY
+3828 LAIWLGERY
-3837 GFKGTAAEAL
+3837 GFKGTPAEAL
-3847 AFYLALAEPQQR
+3847 AFYLALPEPQQR
-3859 VFARDVYFAELKAGG
+3859 VFARTVYFAELKAGG
-3874 REYNDADSAR
+3874 REYNDWDSSR
-3884 HGSFL
+3884 YGSFL
-3889 RSRNAIAGL
+3889 RSRNAIAAL
-3898 APATDASGKAIA
+3898 APATDTNGKAIA

-3920 TYAAYNPSSL
+3920 LYAVRNDGEQRWDY
-3930 KYDRIVPRS
+3930 YPRS

-3950 QLLTPGGKQ
+3950 QLLTPGGRQ

-4009 STGDIN
+4009 SQGDIN

-4028 PKRVYDG
+4028 PKRVYDN

-4092 LTVMNAAN
+4092 LKVMNAAN
-4100 IQVKGEAKGMPA
+4100 IQVKGEAKGMPT

-4119 AMTNASAAASQATA
+4119 AMSNASAAATQATA
-4133 AAQDVVQRE
+4133 AAQEVVQRE

-4162 GDAPPDGAQAAPQDG
+4162 SEAPPDSAQATPADG
-4177 ARIEAA
+4177 ARSEAA

>member
-1 MTKFHTA
+1 MTKLHTA
-8 QRPVPNV
+8 QRPVPTV
-15 DSGAQRTSTLG
+15 DTGAQRTSTLG

-47 TTPARAQQAFSGGW
+47 STPARAQQAFSGGW
-61 FAAKGAAQNTASTS
+61 FAAKGAAQNTAATS

-93 RANEPLQ
+93 QQQANQQLQ

-114 AQQASQAQARQ
+114 AQQAAQAQARQ
-125 AAAGVPGAPDGLV
+125 SAAGGASAPNGV
-138 KGGLQVDTN
+138 AQGGLQVDTN

-153 LNAQAPVQTVAAG
+153 LHAQAPVQTVANG

-224 DGTLLLVNRNG
+224 DGTVLLVNRNG
-235 IVFSGSSQVD
+235 IVFTGTSQVD

-250 AAAARIGDAQ
+250 AAAARISDTQ
-260 FQKDGI
+260 FQKNGI
-266 YSPGTAGA
+266 YSAGTAGA

-315 NAGEIGTPK
+315 QAGEIATPK

-384 AGRTVQQEGVLLATT
+384 AGRDVRQEGVVLASTT
-399 TTATRG
+399 AATRG
-405 TIHLNALGSDAGVS
+405 TVHLNALGSDAAVTV
-419 LGRGAATAIL
+419 GRGATTAI
-429 VEDDGKTTALDSQR
+429 VIEDDGKTTALDSQR
-443 DAMRGPAVTSTE
+443 DAMRGPAATSTE
-455 NILAVNDRRDQSRIE
+455 NIVAVSDRRDQSRIE

-521 ANNIEINVQGSEQ
+521 ANNVEINVQGNEQ

-543 KALINNNIWVDRRKL
+543 KALLNSSIWVDRRKL

-609 VVTQAGSSINLSG
+609 VVTQLGSAINLSG

-631 VRQTWLK
+631 LRQTWLK
-638 GPDGKLVEAGSAPA
+638 GVDGKLHEAGSAPA
-652 DVAYLGVYKGY
+652 DLPYAGVYKGY

-681 LIAAQKRLENGYT
+681 LIAAQQRLENGYT
-694 VGRDAGKLVIAT
+694 VGRDAGKLVVAT
-706 ASAVLEGGI
+706 GSAVLEGGI
-715 AGDVFQ
+715 AGEVFQ
-721 GERQAQAPQALLDGY
+721 GERQTQAPQALLDGY
-736 QQSQLAAAQRGQ
+736 QQSQFAAAQRGQ

-762 GVLQHVL
+762 GVLQHAL

-782 DGIAAGLDVADG
+782 DGIAAGLDVADVL
-794 PANPAAPKRQGKLLL
+794 ASERQGKLLL
-809 DTSLLNSQ
+809 DTNLLNSQ
-817 QLGAIRIAAKGP
+817 QLGAIRLAAKGA

-840 GGNITLFGQ
+840 GGNITLFGK
-849 DVAVNASLR
+849 DVAINASLR

-863 IVAGNVLNQV
+863 IAAGNVLNQL
-873 GALGMLDTF
+873 GALGMNDTV
-882 VNPGAPLGKLVL
+882 VNPGGPVGKLVL

-903 GLLANV
+903 GLLSNV

-917 GLPYLNGGTVSLRAY
+917 GLPYINGGNVSLRAN
-932 GDVRIGN
+932 GDVRVGS
-939 GSLIDVSSGAA
+939 GSLIDAGSGAA

-964 VALASYG
+964 VSLASYG
-971 TKSDLAL
+971 TTSDLVL
-978 GDGAQ
+978 GEGAQ
-983 VRGHGVA
+983 VRGHGVQ
-990 GGGRL
+990 GGGKL

-1000 KILIGQAGKPEAGA
+1000 KILIGKTEKPEAGT
-1014 LQLDGGFF
+1014 LQLGGDFF
-1022 DQGFSSYSL
+1022 EQGFSSYSL
-1031 VGRQGLTVAD
+1031 VGKQGLTVAD
-1041 GAQVDVRMPVLRV
+1041 GTQVDVRMPVLRV

-1065 QQYTENALKGSLT
+1065 EQVTENPLKGTLT

-1084 LALQVGDVQSS
+1084 LALQVGDIQSG
-1095 AAELATAELLVGK
+1095 AADMAGAELLIDK
-1108 GAVLNVDAG
+1108 GAVVSVDAG
-1117 QAIKLSSVGQLTVE
+1117 QSIKLASVGQLTVD

-1138 GKISLGGVAI
+1138 GKISLGGVGV
-1148 DKPVSEAV
+1148 DVNVSEAV

-1165 WIGENAVLDV
+1165 WIGDNAVLDV
-1175 ASRAVA
+1175 ASRAVT
-1181 ATDVQGK
+1181 ATDAQGR
-1188 RYGKVADGGGIVIGG
+1188 RYGKVADGGSIVVGG

-1236 DVNGEAVDVASAGG
+1236 DVNGAAVDVASAGG

-1265 LLASAGGA
+1265 LLAKAGGA
-1273 GAAGGTLS
+1273 GAAGGSLS
-1281 VATGSPEYLKV
+1281 VATGTPVYLKT
-1292 LATPKVLQGRQLRLT
+1292 LATDKVLQGRQLILS
-1307 QRQGASD
+1307 QRQLASD
-1314 LAEGVGAQEAAQK
+1314 LAAGIGAQDGQQA
-1327 LQYGHGRL
+1327 LQYGHGRY
-1335 SVDQVEAGGFGNLA
+1335 SVEQVQAGGFGNLA

-1361 LKMQQSFQ
+1361 LTLQQSFQ
-1369 LYGAPMLSPGS
+1369 LYGAPVLAPGS
-1380 APGAQVSV
+1380 KAGAKVGI

-1397 IKPAG
+1397 VKPAG

-1410 GAGESPVARQIRIE
+1410 TAGQAPMAGQVSIA

-1430 RGLVNIAA
+1430 RGLVDIRA
-1438 SDVRLTSRGDLR
+1438 DEVRLTSRGDVR

-1460 NQPTTVLSSP
+1460 NQPTTVLSTP

-1483 TDAGAAVRAGYGVI
+1483 TGAGAAVRAGYGIVN
-1497 DGKFGYDPAR
+1497 GKIGYDPAH
-1507 SLTIGRST
+1507 SLNIARST
-1515 QSVPAMPYSA
+1515 ADVPLMPYSA

-1556 DNDRSLTVN
+1556 ENDRSLTVN
-1565 LLAGSITSV
+1565 LLPGSITSV

-1581 PYGGTADGQNWN
+1581 PYGGTVDGQTWN
-1593 VDGKPAALLGV
+1593 VNGKPATLMGV
-1604 GGFGAQGGLRAGVEM
+1604 GGINVQGGLRIGVDI

-1635 GGGELTGAGFIA
+1635 GGGELTGAGFIS
-1647 GRGGSTDARYH
+1647 GRGGSTDARTH

-1664 ANGGFVL
+1664 PNGGFIL

-1684 GVQAPQAPVGGEK
+1684 GAQAPQAPSGGDK
-1697 GAADAAVGRQVTIGN
+1697 GAADAAIGRQVTIGS

-1740 NGLAS
+1740 NGLAG
-1745 QGGSAA
+1745 QGSAGS

-1773 IRAPM
+1773 IRAPL
-1778 ASQLIFT
+1778 ASQLILT

-1800 YAAFALADAQTRGIP
+1800 YAAFALADAKTRGIP
-1815 RAMLPSDAKTLRLA
+1815 RALLPADAKTLKLTLA
-1829 LVQDGGLDTFQFHG
+1829 QGGGPDTFQFKG
-1843 TGKFGA
+1843 TGKFST
-1849 AEGGYGGTVM
+1849 AEGGYGGTVV
-1859 LRSSNVANGEIEILA
+1859 LGSSNVTDGDIEILA
-1874 DGAPATSGAGQVSV
+1874 DGAPAASGAGLVSV

-1903 GNTPTVAYGQGGN
+1903 GNAPSVEYGQGGN
-1916 YVNFGVQSARAIYL
+1916 YVNFGFNTARAIYL
-1930 RAGAVLSAPE
+1930 RAGAILSAPE
-1940 VFLVAMDPGNYMLG
+1940 VFLVAQDPSNYLLG

-1960 APGAGISTLGRGKA
+1960 APGAGISTVGRGKA

-1983 YKSRADM
+1983 YQKGRADVHM
-1990 HVLAAS
+1990 LAAS
-1996 NGLLNVAPVGGSA
+1996 NGLLNVAPVSGTA

-2014 IGACDHAC
+2014 IGVCGDACTDK
-2022 AGTASLYSEGT
+2022 GTASLYSEGT
-2033 MLLSTNGSFE
+2033 LLLSTNGSFA
-2043 LDDSARY
+2043 LDDTARY
-2050 GTRNLSLSVGAINMG
+2050 GTRNLSLAVGAINMG

-2099 TGAPALQALMLS
+2099 TGAPALQALMLN

-2123 LDTYDRSTGKST
+2123 LDTYDKGTGKST
-2135 LGRLVLTTPAM
+2135 LDRLVLTTPAM
-2146 YGQGDAGTVATIR
+2146 YGQGGANTVATIR
-2159 TANLVWGGALSP
+2159 TANLIWGGALSP
-2171 AGNII
+2171 AGNVITH
-2176 ARGAGTGSGTLNLE
+2176 GAGTGSGTLNLE

-2206 VASFDRLALGFGNVN
+2206 VASFDRLALGFGSVN

-2242 GAYEAG
+2242 GAYETG
-2248 KGYQLSG
+2248 KGFQYSG

-2261 TPLLTGDAGS
+2261 TPLLTGEAGS
-2271 SHSYTAGGALKVAAP
+2271 AHSYTSGGALKVAAP
-2286 AGAAPAA
+2286 AGTAPAA
-2293 AVKNNDGLGA
+2293 PVKNNAALGA

-2326 VNAQHDITVADGAR
+2326 INAQHDIAVADGAR
-2340 IDMAGRKSSFF
+2340 IDMAGRKSTFF

-2359 GDVTL
+2359 GDVIL
-2364 DSRAGDIRQA
+2364 DSRAGDIGQG
-2374 AGAVIDLSAENNR
+2374 AGSVIDLSAENNR

-2397 GGAGMVELQGKILG
+2397 GAAGMVDLQGKILG

-2419 GGTVVPYKKGSVDV
+2419 GGTMVPYKKGSVDV
-2433 RAQTLGAGGTLD
+2433 RAQTLGAGGAPD
-2445 SQFAALN
+2445 SRFALLN
-2452 TRLTEGGMT
+2452 TRLNEGGVT
-2461 GGRSF
+2461 GARSF

-2478 IKAGE
+2478 LKAGE
-2483 VQVSV
+2483 VQVSL
-2488 DSGRLTVAGTVD
+2488 DNGRLTVAGTID

-2540 IDSPNRATVELDAGE
+2540 IDSPNRAMVELNAGE

-2569 HGTAA
+2569 HATAA
-2574 VAGKGKGEHD
+2574 VAGKGKGEYD
-2584 GAARGTVELNAP
+2584 GAARGTVELSAP
-2596 RLGSGGARTDVDAAT
+2596 RLGSGGSRTDADAAT

-2618 AGGGFT
+2618 AGGGLT
-2624 VRGAKSIAVNAM
+2624 IRGAKSIAVNAM
-2636 QRYDDAAYAML
+2636 QRYDDAAYA
-2647 PGANGQ
+2647 A
-2653 PVQDLSA
+2653 DLSA
-2660 SGRPYQVVNQA
+2660 SGRPYQVINQA

-2686 ALASTNLRNGKLAG
+2686 ALANTNLRNIKLAG
-2700 LTTAAYADAL
+2700 LATAAYADAL

-2721 TPEGDLVV
+2721 TPDGDLVV

-2744 PRFPQTAV
+2744 PRFQATNV
-2752 RGSGEVGSLLLRAG
+2752 RGSGEVGNLLLRAG

-2778 FAPPPATRDDKGW
+2778 FAPPPATKDDGGW
-2791 ILLPGRDI
+2791 VLLPGRDI

-2804 IVPGKGV
+2804 IVPGQGV
-2811 TVADGTLFPGGA
+2811 TLADGTLFPGGIA
-2823 VLNYDLPVK
+2823 LNYDVPVK
-2832 GFSLMANTRLPVAV
+2832 GFNLLANTRLPVAV
-2846 TLEQAVTLPAGTV
+2846 VLDQAMTVRAGTV

-2865 DSAGNIVHAAGSL
+2865 DSDGNIVHAAGTL
-2878 LATEQTFTAGMRLD
+2878 LTTQQVFTPGMRLD
-2892 AGSVLRQTVKVGAM
+2892 AGSVLAQAVKVRAM
-2906 TWPKGVPLPGVAG
+2906 SWPKGVPLPGVAG
-2919 ERAVFVLDGN
+2919 ERSVFVLDGN

-2945 LMAGVESIALR
+2945 LMPDVKSIQLR

-2988 DLEAA
+2988 DLDAA
-2993 DTRSVQAHPDHGTL
+2993 DTRSVQAHPSHGTL

-3018 VLVPPKGVQY
+3018 ILVPPKGVQY
-3028 WSQAAAELGIEGIV
+3028 WSEAAAELGVEGIV
-3042 AGEIITD
+3042 AGEVITE
-3049 EFLSQFGTNIVD
+3049 EFTSQFGQTVAEL
-3061 FCAGDPTMC
+3061 CASDPSLC
-3070 VLKVAYVWTKV
+3070 VLKVAYVWTKA
-3081 GAEEFADPGV
+3081 GAEEFADDNV

-3099 VALKWLTICEE
+3099 VALKWPTVCEE
-3110 NPTWCGTSSPSYDY
+3110 KPTWCGTANATFDY
-3124 KASSLRYSVLRTG
+3124 KASSLRHSVLRTG

-3144 SGGDLRMD
+3144 SGGDLRLD

-3157 YTAGMSSASTA
+3157 YTAGMSSVATS
-3168 AGDPFNQAR
+3168 AGDPYNQAR
-3177 ARNADGKVLNNPDG
+3177 GRNADGKVLSNPDG
-3191 AHEALVDGGAGSIY
+3191 AHEHLVDGGADSVY

-3218 KVGGDLTGSLMAGSA
+3218 NVAGNLTGSLMTGSS
-3233 AINLRPITSDSGHDS
+3233 AINLRPVGSDSGHDS
-3248 TAVGNWLWRQ
+3248 AAVGNWLWRQ
-3258 GSGGLAIGGLAQ
+3258 GSGAVATGGQAQ
-3270 PVAWW
+3270 PAAWW
-3275 VNFGT
+3275 INFGS
-3280 YVGRKSLADAVLGFT
+3280 YVGDASGNKGADKLLGFT

-3302 GNLRADVA
+3302 GNVRADVA
-3310 GDAGALA
+3310 GDAGVQAL
-3317 LAQGSSYDGNINPRS
+3317 LSGSSFDNNINTRS
-3332 QGLLLAVGS
+3332 QGLLLAVGG
-3341 TGRVHADGSMLLT
+3341 TGRVQADGSLLLT

-3362 VGGAINPAGASGP
+3362 VGGALNPAGTAGLN
-3375 GGGHM
+3375 HM
-3380 NGALIDLRGHAETS
+3380 NGALVDVRGHAATS
-3394 AAQLGSLTLQYGTQN
+3394 ATQLGSVALEYGSQPTQ
-3409 TDHAPKETRAY
+3409 HVPLETRAY
-3420 DAFTATRATP
+3420 DAFTATRAAP
-3430 HGAMTLVPGDA
+3430 KGGMTLVPGDA
-3441 TFSVATLGD
+3441 TFTVATLGD

-3459 GRVLMVNPTSALA
+3459 GRVPLLSASPFTSAA
-3472 PSGELG
+3472 GEAG
-3478 LGYSWFSLWTPHT
+3478 VGYSWFSLWTPRT

-3496 SAGGNLTPLTASIG
+3496 SAGGNMTPLTAPVG
-3510 TETDF
+3510 TATDL
-3515 ATIYPSIVRV
+3515 AIVYPSIVRV
-3525 AAAHGSL
+3525 AAPNGSL
-3532 YYGKTIVDSN
+3532 YYGKATASWN
-3542 GADSYAAPMLLA
+3542 SANSYAEPLVLA
-3554 PSPNAQLQWLA
+3554 PSPNAQLEWLA
-3565 GDSIYAGGF
+3565 GDSIYAGGY
-3574 AIGQSGAAADSMA
+3574 AVSQSGAGADSMA
-3587 TPFKPAYFALTPN
+3587 TPFKPAFVG
-3600 SWSTGP
+3600 WSANAADSNPVTGNI
-3606 LASNLSGTGAPATEE
+3606 SSTGAPATRSNF
-3621 KYPLFAFGPDSA
+3621 PLFAFGPDSA
-3633 AGPGN
+3633 AGRAN

-3646 YAVRGDLL
+3646 YAVKGDLI
-3654 GVSVGRIVEF
+3654 GVNSGRMVAF
-3664 YDARHAGITWHEGAQ
+3664 YDARHAGTTWYEGAQ

-3696 LEGVSGNDGSSGMTF
+3696 LEGIDGSENTSGMIF
-3711 NTYSNLFVHNNA
+3711 RNYSNLFVHNNA
-3723 QDVSVVSAGRD
+3723 FDVSVVSAGRD
-3734 ILASSFNVAG
+3734 ILNSSFNVAG

-3757 MQDKGSVVSLGPVVQ
+3757 MQDKGSVVSLGPVVA

-3821 VKSYDKE
+3821 VKSYATE
-3828 LATWLGERY
+3828 LTTWLNERY
-3837 GFKGTAAEAL
+3837 GFKGTAAEAQ
-3847 AFYLALAEPQQR
+3847 AFYLALPEPQQR

-3874 REYNDADSAR
+3874 REFNDADSAR
-3884 HGSFL
+3884 YGSFL
-3889 RSRNAIAGL
+3889 RSRNAIAAL
-3898 APATDASGKAIA
+3898 APAKDASGKAID

-3920 TYAAYNPSSL
+3920 LYAKRNDGEQRWDYF
-3930 KYDRIVPRS
+3930 PRS

-3959 VFGIEGEAPPA
+3959 VFGIEGEAPPS
-3970 TSGVITKGGGNID
+3970 TSGVITKGGGNIE

-3995 RIMTTFGGDILGWS
+3995 RVMTTFGGDILGWS
-4009 STGDIN
+4009 SEGDIN

-4028 PKRVYDG
+4028 PKRVYDN

-4078 EAGIRVSGNVNLAA
+4078 EAGIRVSGSVNLAA
-4092 LTVMNAAN
+4092 LTVVNAAN
-4100 IQVKGEAKGMPA
+4100 IQVKGESKGMPT

-4119 AMTNASAAASQATA
+4119 AMTNASAAATQATA

-4142 RAATRSAQ
+4142 RAATRAAQ

-4162 GDAPPDGAQAAPQDG
+4162 NDAPPDSAQAAPQDG
-4177 ARIEAA
+4177 ARTEAA
-4183 DYNPRSAVRVLGLGP
+4183 DYNPRSAVRVLGLGT

>member
-1 MTKFHTA
+1 
-8 QRPVPNV
+8 
-15 DSGAQRTSTLG
+15 
-26 SRLRLTP
+26 
-33 LAYALTTMLMAGAF
+33 MAGAF

-93 RANEPLQ
+93 QQQANQQLQ

-125 AAAGVPGAPDGLV
+125 AAAGVPGVPNGLV
-138 KGGLQVDTN
+138 QGGLQVDTN

-153 LNAQAPVQTVAAG
+153 LNAQAPVQTVANG

-235 IVFSGSSQVD
+235 IVFNGTSQVD

-250 AAAARIGDAQ
+250 AAAARISDER
-260 FQKDGI
+260 FQKNGI

-274 TTFTDAAGK
+274 TTLTDAAGK

-315 NAGEIGTPK
+315 NAGEITTPK

-374 IQAREGDVTL
+374 IQAREGDITL
-384 AGRTVQQEGVLLATT
+384 AGRTVRQDGVLLAST

-405 TIHLNALGSDAGVS
+405 TIHLNALGSDAAVTV
-419 LGRGAATAIL
+419 GRGATTDIL

-443 DAMRGPAVTSTE
+443 DAMRGPAVTSTD
-455 NILAVNDRRDQSRIE
+455 NIVAVNDRRDQSRIE

-479 LGDSLTLATGGQIA
+479 MGDSLTLATGGQIA
-493 VNAASRSLLRDGAQL
+493 VNAASRSLVRDGAQL
-508 DVSGAVGVKVAME
+508 DVSGAVGVKVAMA
-521 ANNIEINVQGSEQ
+521 ANNVEINVQGNEQ

-558 VFVPKG
+558 VLVPKG

-609 VVTQAGSSINLSG
+609 VVTQAGSGINLSG
-622 GTLDVQTGA
+622 GTLDVRTGA
-631 VRQTWLK
+631 LRQTWLK
-638 GPDGKLVEAGSAPA
+638 GADGKMYEASSAPA
-652 DVAYLGVYKGY
+652 DLAYLGVYKGY

-675 AFYANP
+675 AFYASP
-681 LIAAQKRLENGYT
+681 LIAAQQRLENGYT

-706 ASAVLEGGI
+706 GSAVLEGGI
-715 AGDVFQ
+715 AGEVFQ
-721 GERQAQAPQALLDGY
+721 GERQTQAPQALLDSY

-748 LIVGQYQPMFDKRT
+748 LIVGQYPPMFDTRT

-769 SAVMDEVRLTRVQ
+769 SAVMDDVRLTRVQ
-782 DGIAAGLDVADG
+782 DGIAAGLVVAG
-794 PANPAAPKRQGKLLL
+794 ALAPERQGKLLL
-809 DTSLLNSQ
+809 DTTLLNEQ
-817 QLGAIRIAAKGP
+817 QLGAIRIAAKGS

-840 GGNITLFGQ
+840 GGNITLFGT
-849 DVAVNASLR
+849 DLALNASLR

-863 IVAGNVLNQV
+863 IAAGNVLNQI

-882 VNPGAPLGKLVL
+882 VIPGGPAGKLVL
-894 ADGVSLDTS
+894 ADGVTLDTS

-917 GLPYLNGGTVSLRAY
+917 GLPYINGGSVSLRAL

-964 VALASYG
+964 LTLASHG
-971 TKSDLAL
+971 AQAELLL
-978 GDGAQ
+978 GEGAQ

-990 GGGRL
+990 GGGKL

-1000 KILIGQAGKPEAGA
+1000 KILVGQADTAQKGT
-1014 LQLDGGFF
+1014 LQLGADFF
-1022 DQGFSSYSL
+1022 DKGFSSYSL
-1031 VGRQGLTVAD
+1031 LGRQGLTVAD

-1054 VDNEKLALWTP
+1054 VDNEKLALWMP
-1065 QQYTENALKGSLT
+1065 EQYTENALKGALT

-1084 LALQVGDVQSS
+1084 LALQVGDVQSGAADMAS
-1095 AAELATAELLVGK
+1095 AELQVGK
-1108 GAVLNVDAG
+1108 NAVVNVDAG
-1117 QAIKLSSVGQLTVE
+1117 QSIKLSSVGQLTVD
-1131 GRLNAWG
+1131 GRLSAWG
-1138 GKISLGGVAI
+1138 GKISLGGVGEGLDAS
-1148 DKPVSEAV
+1148 VSEVV

-1175 ASRAVA
+1175 ASRAVT
-1181 ATDVQGK
+1181 ATDAQGR
-1188 RYGKVADGGGIVIGG
+1188 RYGKVVDGGSIVIGG
-1203 EIDHAQG
+1203 EINHAQG
-1210 STSAASLFVV
+1210 TTSAASLFVV
-1220 VRDGAVL
+1220 VRDGALL

-1236 DVNGEAVDVASAGG
+1236 DVNGVNGAAVDVASAGG
-1250 SIALASNNGLYLDGQ
+1250 SIALASNNGLYLDGH
-1265 LLASAGGA
+1265 LLARAGGA

-1281 VATGSPEYLKV
+1281 VATGTPVYLKV
-1292 LATPKVLQGRQLRLT
+1292 LATDKVLAGRELRLT
-1307 QRQGASD
+1307 QRQVASD
-1314 LAEGVGAQEAAQK
+1314 LASDVTARDAAATLK
-1327 LQYGHGRL
+1327 YGYGRF
-1335 SVDQVEAGGFGNLA
+1335 SVEQVEAGGFGNLA

-1361 LKMQQSFQ
+1361 LTMRQSFQ
-1369 LYGAPMLSPGS
+1369 LYGAPVLSPGS
-1380 APGAQVSV
+1380 KPGARINI

-1402 RDFYVTPG
+1402 RDHYTTPG
-1410 GAGESPVARQIRIE
+1410 SAGQSPLASQISMAGE
-1424 GDLIDV
+1424 LIDV
-1430 RGLVNIAA
+1430 RGMVDIGAD
-1438 SDVRLTSRGDLR
+1438 DVRLSSRGDLR
-1450 FLLSPLGWDG
+1450 FLLSPLGWNG

-1483 TDAGAAVRAGYGVI
+1483 TGAGAAVRAGYGLI
-1497 DGKFGYDPAR
+1497 NGKFGYDPAHR
-1507 SLTIGRST
+1507 LNIARTT
-1515 QSVPAMPYSA
+1515 DSVPAMPYSA
-1525 FGSLELAAAHIEQG
+1525 FGSLELGAAHIEQG

-1544 PLGRLAIGAAGY
+1544 PLGHLSIGAAGY
-1556 DNDRSLTVN
+1556 DNDKSLTVN
-1565 LLAGSITSV
+1565 LSPGSITSV

-1581 PYGGTADGQNWN
+1581 PYGGTVDGLNWN
-1593 VDGKPAALLGV
+1593 VDGKPAAFMGV
-1604 GGFGAQGGLRAGVEM
+1604 GGVNAQGGLRVGVEM
-1619 AGVAVDVRPGA
+1619 AGVAVNVQPGA

-1684 GVQAPQAPVGGEK
+1684 GVQAPQSPSGGDK
-1697 GAADAAVGRQVTIGN
+1697 AASDTAVGRQVTIGN

-1745 QGGSAA
+1745 QGSAGT
-1751 LAQPLRNGSWAAPGT
+1751 LAQQLRNGSWAAPGT

-1773 IRAPM
+1773 IRAPL
-1778 ASQLIFT
+1778 ASQLILT
-1785 PAKVLRTYSQYNETG
+1785 PAKVLRSYSQYNETG

-1815 RAMLPSDAKTLRLA
+1815 RALLPSDAKTLKLKM
-1829 LVQDGGLDTFQFHG
+1829 VPGGGVDTFQFQG
-1843 TGKFGA
+1843 TGKFAA
-1849 AEGGYGGTVM
+1849 AEGGYGGTVVLM
-1859 LRSSNVANGEIEILA
+1859 SNDSSAGDIEILA
-1874 DGAPATSGAGQVSV
+1874 DGAPATVGAGQVSI
-1888 RASSLNNIGAARIVV
+1888 RASSLNNIGAARILV
-1903 GNTPTVAYGQGGN
+1903 GNVPSVEYGQGGN
-1916 YVNFGVQSARAIYL
+1916 YVSFGASSARAIYL
-1930 RAGAVLSAPE
+1930 RPGAVLSAPE
-1940 VFLVAMDPGNYMLG
+1940 VFLVAQDPGNYELG
-1954 DGLIDI
+1954 IGLIDI
-1960 APGAGISTLGRGKA
+1960 AAGAGINTLGRGKA

-1983 YKSRADM
+1983 YKKSRADVHM
-1990 HVLAAS
+1990 VAAS
-1996 NGLLNVAPVGGSA
+1996 NGLLNVAPVSGTA
-2009 RGGIR
+2009 LGGIR
-2014 IGACDHAC
+2014 IGMCGNAC
-2022 AGTASLYSEGT
+2022 AGTSTASLYSEGT
-2033 MLLSTNGSFE
+2033 LLLSTNGSFA
-2043 LDDSARY
+2043 LDDTARY

-2065 SSEALAAA
+2065 SSGALAAA
-2073 QANGTRSSGLAM
+2073 QASGTRSSGLAM

-2123 LDTYDRSTGKST
+2123 LDTYDKTSGKST
-2135 LGRLVLTTPAM
+2135 LERLVLTTPAM
-2146 YGQGDAGTVATIR
+2146 YGQGEAGTVATIR
-2159 TANLVWGGALSP
+2159 TANLIWGGALSP
-2171 AGNII
+2171 AGNVI
-2176 ARGAGTGSGTLNLE
+2176 AHGAGTGSGTLNLE

-2206 VASFDRLALGFGNVN
+2206 VASFDRLALGFANVN

-2242 GAYEAG
+2242 GAYETG
-2248 KGYQLSG
+2248 KGYQVSG

-2271 SHSYTAGGALKVAAP
+2271 AHSYTAGGALKVAAP

-2293 AVKNNDGLGA
+2293 PVKNNDALGA
-2303 QLALNGDSVSVATA
+2303 QLALNGDSVTVATA

-2326 VNAQHDITVADGAR
+2326 ISAQHDISLADGAR
-2340 IDMAGRKSSFF
+2340 IDMAGRKSTFF

-2364 DSRAGDIRQA
+2364 DSRAGDIRA
-2374 AGAVIDLSAENNR
+2374 AGGSVIDLSAENNR

-2397 GGAGMVELQGKILG
+2397 GAAGMVDLQGKILG

-2419 GGTVVPYKKGSVDV
+2419 GGTVVQYKKGRVDV
-2433 RAQTLGAGGTLD
+2433 RAQTLGAGGSLD
-2445 SQFAALN
+2445 SQFASLN
-2452 TRLTEGGMT
+2452 TRLTEGGVT

-2466 QLKQGDLTIGNE
+2466 QLKQGDLTIGKE

-2488 DSGRLTVAGTVD
+2488 DNGRLTVAGVID

-2540 IDSPNRATVELDAGE
+2540 IDSPNRATVELNAGE
-2555 GVLDLAGGAQIDVR
+2555 GTLDLAGGAQIDLR

-2584 GAARGTVELNAP
+2584 GAARGTLELNAP
-2596 RLGSGGARTDVDAAT
+2596 RLGSGGSRTDLDAAT
-2611 FGDIAIA
+2611 FGDVAIA

-2636 QRYDDAAYAML
+2636 QRYDDAAYAT
-2647 PGANGQ
+2647 
-2653 PVQDLSA
+2653 DLSA
-2660 SGRPYQVVNQA
+2660 SGRPYQVINQA

-2686 ALASTNLRNGKLAG
+2686 ALANTNLRNIKLAG
-2700 LTTAAYADAL
+2700 LNTAAYADAL

-2721 TPEGDLVV
+2721 TPDGDMVV
-2729 QGDLDL
+2729 RGDLDL

-2744 PRFPQTAV
+2744 PRFQATNV

-2778 FAPPPATRDDKGW
+2778 FAPPPATKDDKGW

-2799 NGSDV
+2799 NGSDI

-2811 TVADGTLFPGGA
+2811 TVADGTLFPGGIA
-2823 VLNYDLPVK
+2823 LNYDLPLK
-2832 GFSLMANTRLPVAV
+2832 GFHLSADTRLPVAV
-2846 TLEQAVTLPAGTV
+2846 TLDEATTLPAGTV

-2878 LATEQTFTAGMRLD
+2878 LATAQTLDAGMRLD
-2892 AGSVLRQTVKVGAM
+2892 AGSVLKQTVKVGAM

-2919 ERAVFVLDGN
+2919 ERSVFALNGN

-2945 LMAGVESIALR
+2945 LLPNVAAIELR
-2956 PEVAGSQGKL
+2956 PDVAGSQGKL

-2988 DLEAA
+2988 DLDAA
-2993 DTRSVQAHPDHGTL
+2993 DTRSVQAHPAHGTL

-3028 WSQAAAELGIEGIV
+3028 WSQAAADLGIEGIV

-3049 EFLSQFGTNIVD
+3049 EFLSNFGTNIVD

-3070 VLKVAYVWTKV
+3070 VLKVAYVWTRV
-3081 GAEEFADPGV
+3081 GAEEFADPSV
-3091 KAGDLLDP
+3091 KEGDLLDP
-3099 VALKWLTICEE
+3099 VALGMPTLCEE
-3110 NPTWCGTSSPSYDY
+3110 YPTWCGTSNPTFDY

-3157 YTAGMSSASTA
+3157 YTAGMSSTPTS
-3168 AGDPFNQAR
+3168 AGDPFNLPR
-3177 ARNADGKVLNNPDG
+3177 SRNADGTVLANPDG
-3191 AHEALVDGGAGSIY
+3191 AHERLVDGGAESIY

-3218 KVGGDLTGSLMAGSA
+3218 EVAGDLSGSLIDAASASNQRPVSKDGMA
-3233 AINLRPITSDSGHDS
+3233 DSV
-3248 TAVGNWLWRQ
+3248 AVGNWLWRQ
-3258 GSGGLAIGGLAQ
+3258 GSGGVATGGAAQ

-3275 VNFGT
+3275 INFGS
-3280 YVGRKSLADAVLGFT
+3280 YVGRDTLADTVLGFT

-3302 GNLRADVA
+3302 GNVRAEVA
-3310 GDAGALA
+3310 GDAGVLA
-3317 LAQGSSYDGNINPRS
+3317 PLTGSSYNGSINPRS
-3332 QGLLLAVGS
+3332 QGLLLAVGG
-3341 TGRVHADGSMLLT
+3341 TGRVLADGSLLQT

-3362 VGGAINPAGASGP
+3362 VGGALNPAGMASLK
-3375 GGGHM
+3375 HL
-3380 NGALIDLRGHAETS
+3380 NGALVDLRGHVEAS
-3394 AAQLGSLTLQYGTQN
+3394 ATQLGSVALQYGTQAS
-3409 TDHAPKETRAY
+3409 DHVPLEARAY
-3420 DAFTATRATP
+3420 DAFRATRATSR
-3430 HGAMTLVPGDA
+3430 GGMTLVPGDA

-3450 QVLQDVADP
+3450 QVVQDVADP
-3459 GRVLMVNPTSALA
+3459 GRVTAFNATPFTGAA
-3472 PSGELG
+3472 GEQG
-3478 LGYSWFSLWTPHT
+3478 YGYSWFSLWTPRT

-3496 SAGGNLTPLTASIG
+3496 SAGGNMTPLTAPVG
-3510 TETDF
+3510 TDTDL
-3515 ATIYPSIVRV
+3515 AIVYPSIVRV
-3525 AAAHGSL
+3525 AAANGSL
-3532 YYGKTIVDSN
+3532 YYGKTIVEW
-3542 GADSYAAPMLLA
+3542 GAASGYADPLLLA

-3565 GDSIYAGGF
+3565 SDSIYAGGY
-3574 AIGQSGAAADSMA
+3574 AVSQSGAAAESMV
-3587 TPFKPAYFALTPN
+3587 TPFKPGF
-3600 SWSTGP
+3600 TGWDINPYVSNP
-3606 LASNLSGTGAPATEE
+3606 LASNVSSTGAPVM
-3621 KYPLFAFGPDSA
+3621 KWNLPLFAFGPNSS
-3633 AGPGN
+3633 AGPAN

-3646 YAVRGDLL
+3646 YAVTGDLV
-3654 GVSVGRIVEF
+3654 GVNSGRILEF
-3664 YDARHAGITWHEGAQ
+3664 FDAKRAGITWYEGGQ

-3690 SSGTAL
+3690 GSGTAL
-3696 LEGVSGNDGSSGMTF
+3696 LEEIEGTGSGGVGFRNF
-3711 NTYSNLFVHNNA
+3711 SNLFVHNNA
-3723 QDVSVVSAGRD
+3723 YDVSVVSAGRD
-3734 ILASSFNVAG
+3734 ILNSSFNVAG

-3772 GDKRPGA
+3772 GDKRAGA
-3779 GIAMQAG
+3779 SIAMQAG

-3796 FVKPYLDPANVAQT
+3796 FVKPYLDSSNVAQT
-3810 GVPLAEQAGKV
+3810 GVPLADQAGKV
-3821 VKSYDKE
+3821 VKSYEGD
-3828 LATWLGERY
+3828 LATWLVERY

-3847 AFYLALAEPQQR
+3847 AFYLALPEPQQR
-3859 VFARDVYFAELKAGG
+3859 VFARNVYFAELKAGG
-3874 REYNDADSAR
+3874 REYNDADSSR
-3884 HGSFL
+3884 YGSFL

-3898 APATDASGKAIA
+3898 APATDASGKAIS

-3920 TYAAYNPSSL
+3920 TFALFNSGSG

-3939 GYVHTNFGGDI
+3939 AYVHTNFGGDI

-3959 VFGIEGEAPPA
+3959 VFGIEGEAPPS

-3995 RIMTTFGGDILGWS
+3995 RVMTTFGGDIFGWS
-4009 STGDIN
+4009 SQGDIN

-4028 PKRVYDG
+4028 PKRVYDN
-4035 WGNVTLSSDV
+4035 WGNVTLSSNV

-4100 IQVKGEAKGMPA
+4100 IQVKGEAKGMPT

-4119 AMTNASAAASQATA
+4119 AMTSASAAATQATT
-4133 AAQDVVQRE
+4133 AAQEVVQRE

-4162 GDAPPDGAQAAPQDG
+4162 SDAPPDSARATPADD

>member
-1 MTKFHTA
+1 MTKLHTA

-15 DSGAQRTSTLG
+15 DTDAQRTSTLG

-47 TTPARAQQAFSGGW
+47 ATPARAQQAFSGGW
-61 FAAKGAAQNTASTS
+61 FAAKGAAQNTAANS

-81 QPLPLGSRPEGQ
+81 QPLPLGSRPDGQ
-93 RANEPLQ
+93 QQQANQQLQ

-125 AAAGVPGAPDGLV
+125 AAAGGASVPNGLAQ
-138 KGGLQVDTN
+138 GGLQVDTN

-153 LNAQAPVQTVAAG
+153 LHAQGPVQTVANG

-206 RVNDPQARPS
+206 RVNDPLARPS

-224 DGTLLLVNRNG
+224 DGTVLLVNRNG
-235 IVFSGSSQVD
+235 IVFTGTSQVD

-250 AAAARIGDAQ
+250 AAAARISDAQ
-260 FQKDGI
+260 FQKNGI
-266 YSPGTAGA
+266 YSPGTPGA

-283 VQVQAGARLASNAP
+283 VQVQVGARISSNLP

-308 LLGKEVH
+308 LLGTEVH
-315 NAGEIGTPK
+315 NGGEINTPK
-324 GQALLAAGDSFTI
+324 GQALLAAGDGFSI

-384 AGRTVQQEGVLLATT
+384 AGRDVRQEGVLLATT
-399 TTATRG
+399 TAATRG
-405 TIHLNALGSDAGVS
+405 TVHLNALGSDAAVTV
-419 LGRGAATAIL
+419 GRGATTAIL
-429 VEDDGKTTALDSQR
+429 VEDDGKTMALDSQR
-443 DAMRGPAVTSTE
+443 DAMRGPAVSAE
-455 NILAVNDRRDQSRIE
+455 QNISLVNDRRDQSRIE
-470 IGSAGTVEF
+470 IGSAGTVE
-479 LGDSLTLATGGQIA
+479 LLADSLTLATGGQIA

-508 DVSGAVGVKVAME
+508 DVSGAVGVKVAMA
-521 ANNIEINVQGSEQ
+521 ANNIEINVQGNEQ

-543 KALINNNIWVDRRKL
+543 KALINNSIWVDRRKL

-589 GHSVSEWMAQGG
+589 GHSVSEWMGQGG

-609 VVTQAGSSINLSG
+609 VVTQLGSSINLSG

-631 VRQTWLK
+631 LRQTWLK
-638 GPDGKLVEAGSAPA
+638 GADGKLYEAGSAPA
-652 DVAYLGVYKGY
+652 DLPYAGVYKGY

-669 WGKDAS
+669 WGKEAS

-681 LIAAQKRLENGYT
+681 LIAAQQRLENGYT
-694 VGRDAGKLVIAT
+694 VGRDAGKLVVAT
-706 ASAVLEGGI
+706 GSAVLEGGI

-721 GERQAQAPQALLDGY
+721 GERQSQAPQALLDGY

-748 LIVGQYQPMFDKRT
+748 LIVGQYQAMFDKRT
-762 GVLQHVL
+762 GVLQHAL

-782 DGIAAGLDVADG
+782 DGIAAGLDVTG
-794 PANPAAPKRQGKLLL
+794 VLEPEREGRLLL
-809 DTSLLNSQ
+809 DTNLLNSQ
-817 QLGAIRIAAKGP
+817 QLGAIRIAAKGA

-840 GGNITLFGQ
+840 GGNITLFGK
-849 DVAVNASLR
+849 DVAINSNLR

-863 IVAGNVLNQV
+863 IMAGNVLNQI
-873 GALGMLDTF
+873 GALGMADTV
-882 VNPGAPLGKLVL
+882 VNPGVPPGTLLL

-903 GLLANV
+903 GLLSNV

-917 GLPYLNGGTVSLRAY
+917 GLPYLNGGTVSLRAF

-939 GSLIDVSSGAA
+939 GSLVDVSSGAA

-971 TKSDLAL
+971 PEADLVL
-978 GDGAQ
+978 GEGAQ
-983 VRGHGVA
+983 VRGHGVT
-990 GGGRL
+990 GGGKL

-1000 KILIGQAGKPEAGA
+1000 NILVGQADTGQKGT
-1014 LQLDGGFF
+1014 LQLDGDFF
-1022 DQGFSSYSL
+1022 DKGFSSYSL
-1031 VGRQGLTVAD
+1031 LGKQGVTVAD
-1041 GAQVDVRMPVLRV
+1041 GTQVDVRMPVLRV

-1065 QQYTENALKGSLT
+1065 EQVTENAVKGTLT
-1078 QRKGAS
+1078 QRNGAS
-1084 LALQVGDVQSS
+1084 LALQVGDVQSD
-1095 AAELATAELLVGK
+1095 AADMASAELLVGK
-1108 GAVLNVDAG
+1108 GAVVNVDAG
-1117 QAIKLSSVGQLTVE
+1117 QSIKLSSVGQLTVE

-1138 GKISLGGVAI
+1138 GKISLGGVGVAVN
-1148 DKPVSEAV
+1148 VSEAV

-1175 ASRAVA
+1175 AARAVS
-1181 ATDVQGK
+1181 ATDAQGR
-1188 RYGKVADGGGIVIGG
+1188 RYGKVVDGGSIVIGG

-1236 DVNGEAVDVASAGG
+1236 DVNGAAIDVASAGG

-1265 LLASAGGA
+1265 LLARAGGA
-1273 GAAGGTLS
+1273 GAAGGSLS
-1281 VATGSPEYLKV
+1281 VATGTPVYLKV
-1292 LATPKVLQGRQLRLT
+1292 LATDKVLQGRQLALT

-1314 LAEGVGAQEAAQK
+1314 LAEHVSARDAAAT
-1327 LQYGHGRL
+1327 LQYGHGRF
-1335 SVDQVEAGGFGNLA
+1335 SVEQVEAGGFGSLA

-1361 LKMQQSFQ
+1361 LHLQQSFQ
-1369 LYGAPMLSPGS
+1369 LYGAPVLTPGS
-1380 APGAQVSV
+1380 KPGAKVSV
-1388 AAPYVRLAS
+1388 TAPYVRLAS

-1402 RDFYVTPG
+1402 KDFYVTPG
-1410 GAGESPVARQIRIE
+1410 TAGESPMAGQVSIA

-1430 RGLVNIAA
+1430 RGLVNIVAD
-1438 SDVRLTSRGDLR
+1438 DVRLTSRGDLR
-1450 FLLSPLGWDG
+1450 FLLSPLGWG
-1460 NQPTTVLSSP
+1460 GAEATTVLSSP

-1483 TDAGAAVRAGYGVI
+1483 TGAGAAVRVGYGRT
-1497 DGKFGYDPAR
+1497 DGKFGYDPER
-1507 SLTIGRST
+1507 SLRIARTTDSL
-1515 QSVPAMPYSA
+1515 PAMPYSA
-1525 FGSLELAAAHIEQG
+1525 FGSLELEAAHIEQG

-1544 PLGRLAIGAAGY
+1544 PLGRLAIGAARY
-1556 DNDRSLTVN
+1556 ENDKSLSVN
-1565 LLAGSITSV
+1565 LLANSISSV

-1581 PYGGTADGQNWN
+1581 PYGGTVDGQSWN
-1593 VDGKPAALLGV
+1593 VDGKLATFMGV
-1604 GGFGAQGGLRAGVEM
+1604 GGFNAQGGLRVGVEM
-1619 AGVAVDVRPGA
+1619 AGVAVHVQPGA

-1658 PLVQVG
+1658 PLAQVN
-1664 ANGGFVL
+1664 ANGGFIL

-1684 GVQAPQAPVGGEK
+1684 GVQAPQAPS
-1697 GAADAAVGRQVTIGN
+1697 GAADAAIGRQVTIGS
-1712 GVPGLPA
+1712 GVPGLAA

-1740 NGLAS
+1740 NGLAG
-1745 QGGSAA
+1745 QGSADT

-1773 IRAPM
+1773 IRAPL
-1778 ASQLIFT
+1778 ASQLIIT
-1785 PAKVLRTYSQYNETG
+1785 PAKVVRTYSQYNEMG

-1815 RAMLPSDAKTLRLA
+1815 RAMLPADAKTLKLNLA
-1829 LVQDGGLDTFQFHG
+1829 PGGGLETFQFHG
-1843 TGKFGA
+1843 TGKFAA
-1849 AEGGYGGTVM
+1849 AEGGYGGTVVLM
-1859 LRSSNVANGEIEILA
+1859 SSNTSAGEIELLA
-1874 DGAPATSGAGQVSV
+1874 DGAPASGDAKQVSI

-1903 GNTPTVAYGQGGN
+1903 GNAPTVEYGQGGN

-1940 VFLVAMDPGNYMLG
+1940 VFLVAQDPGNSELG
-1954 DGLIDI
+1954 DGVIDI
-1960 APGAGISTLGRGKA
+1960 APGAGINTLGRGKA

-1983 YKSRADM
+1983 YQSRPDV

-1996 NGLLNVAPVGGSA
+1996 NGLLNVAPVSGA
-2009 RGGIR
+2009 TRGGIR
-2014 IGACDHAC
+2014 IGMCADAC
-2022 AGTASLYSEGT
+2022 AGSGTASLYSEGT
-2033 MLLSTNGSFE
+2033 LLLATSGSFQ
-2043 LDDSARY
+2043 LDDTARY
-2050 GTRNLSLSVGAINMG
+2050 GTRNLSLAVGAINIG
-2065 SSEALAAA
+2065 SNEALAAA
-2073 QANGTRSSGLAM
+2073 QASGTRPAGLTL
-2085 NQGVLDRLLRGDTS
+2085 NQGLLDRLLRGDTS
-2099 TGAPALQALMLS
+2099 TGAPALQALMLN

-2123 LDTYDRSTGKST
+2123 LDTYDKVSGKSN
-2135 LGRLVLTTPAM
+2135 LERLVLTTPAM
-2146 YGQGDAGTVATIR
+2146 YGQGGADTVATIR
-2159 TANLVWGGALSP
+2159 TANLIWGGALSAP
-2171 AGNII
+2171 GNVI
-2176 ARGAGTGSGTLNLE
+2176 AHGAGTGSGTLNLE
-2190 AERIDFGFG
+2190 TQRIDFGFG

-2206 VASFDRLALGFGNVN
+2206 VATFDRLALGFGAVN

-2242 GAYEAG
+2242 GAYETG
-2248 KGYQLSG
+2248 KGFRYSG

-2261 TPLLTGDAGS
+2261 TPLLTGEAGS
-2271 SHSYTAGGALKVAAP
+2271 SHSYTAGGALAVTAP
-2286 AGAAPAA
+2286 AGAPAPFAKTNAA
-2293 AVKNNDGLGA
+2293 LGA
-2303 QLALNGDSVSVATA
+2303 QLALNGDSVNVATA

-2326 VNAQHDITVADGAR
+2326 VNAQHDISVADAAR
-2340 IDMAGRKSSFF
+2340 IDMAGRKSTFF

-2364 DSRAGDIRQA
+2364 DSRAGDIRTA
-2374 AGAVIDLSAENNR
+2374 AGSVIDLSAENNR

-2397 GGAGMVELQGKILG
+2397 GAAGMVELQGKILG

-2419 GGTVVPYKKGSVDV
+2419 GGTVVPYKLGSVDV
-2433 RAQTLGAGGTLD
+2433 RAQTLGPSGTPD
-2445 SQFAALN
+2445 SQFASLN
-2452 TRLTEGGMT
+2452 KRLNEGGVT
-2461 GGRSF
+2461 GARSF

-2478 IKAGE
+2478 LKAGE
-2483 VQVSV
+2483 VQVSL
-2488 DSGRLTVAGTVD
+2488 DNGRLTVAGVID
-2500 ASGERV
+2500 AGGERV

-2512 GKHGLTLAGN
+2512 GKQGVSLANN

-2529 TLLRVDSYGKI
+2529 TILRVDSYGKI
-2540 IDSPNRATVELDAGE
+2540 IDSPNRATVELNAGE
-2555 GVLDLAGGAQIDVR
+2555 GTLDLAGGAQIDVR

-2574 VAGKGKGEHD
+2574 VLGKGKGEYD
-2584 GAARGTVELNAP
+2584 GAARGTVELSAP
-2596 RLGSGGARTDVDAAT
+2596 RLGSGGSRTDADAAT
-2611 FGDIAIA
+2611 FGDVAIA
-2618 AGGGFT
+2618 SGSGFT
-2624 VRGAKSIAVNAM
+2624 IRGAKSIAVNAM
-2636 QRYDDAAYAML
+2636 QRYDDAAYAT
-2647 PGANGQ
+2647 
-2653 PVQDLSA
+2653 DLSA
-2660 SGRPYQVVNQA
+2660 SGRPYQVINQA
-2671 YLDSKHADSTAFIDA
+2671 YLDSKHADSTAFVNA
-2686 ALASTNLRNGKLAG
+2686 ALANTNLRNGKLAG
-2700 LTTAAYADAL
+2700 LNTAAYAEAL

-2721 TPEGDLVV
+2721 TADGDLVV

-2744 PRFPQTAV
+2744 PRFQVTHA

-2766 GDLSIYGSINDG
+2766 GDLNIYGSINDG
-2778 FAPPPATRDDKGW
+2778 FAPPPSTQDDKGW
-2791 ILLPGRDI
+2791 LLLPGRDI

-2804 IVPGKGV
+2804 IVPGTGV
-2811 TVADGTLFPGGA
+2811 TLADGTIFPGG
-2823 VLNYDLPVK
+2823 VTLNYDVPVK
-2832 GFSLMANTRLPVAV
+2832 ALSFRANTRLPVDV
-2846 TLEQAVTLPAGTV
+2846 VLNQVLTLPAGTV

-2865 DSAGNIVHAAGSL
+2865 DSAGNIVHAAGTL

-2892 AGSVLRQTVKVGAM
+2892 AGSVVAQMVKVRAM
-2906 TWPKGVPLPGVAG
+2906 TWPKGVALPGLLG
-2919 ERAVFVLDGN
+2919 ERNVVTLSGKV
-2929 LALAVGA
+2929 ALPVGA
-2936 LIPSGTDVK
+2936 LIPNGTDVK
-2945 LMAGVESIALR
+2945 LLPGVDAIELR
-2956 PEVAGSQGKL
+2956 PEVAGRQGKL

-2978 AWGMRLVAGA
+2978 SWGMRLAAGA

-2993 DTRSVQAHPDHGTL
+2993 DTRSVQAHPEHGTL

-3018 VLVPPKGVQY
+3018 VMIPPKGVQH
-3028 WSQAAAELGIEGIV
+3028 WTQAAQELGEREGIVGIV
-3042 AGEIITD
+3042 AGEPITE
-3049 EFLSQFGTNIVD
+3049 EFISQFGQTVAE
-3061 FCAGDPTMC
+3061 FCAGDASMC
-3070 VLKVAYVWTKV
+3070 VLKLAYVWTKA
-3081 GAEEFADPGV
+3081 GAEEFADPSV
-3091 KAGDLLDP
+3091 KAGDVVDLAGLGWP
-3099 VALKWLTICEE
+3099 TMCEE
-3110 NPTWCGTSSPSYDY
+3110 NPTWCGTSNPTFDN

-3157 YTAGMSSASTA
+3157 YTAGMSSVATA
-3168 AGDPFNQAR
+3168 AGDPYNLPR
-3177 ARNADGKVLNNPDG
+3177 ARNLDGTVLSNPDG
-3191 AHEALVDGGAGSIY
+3191 AHERLVDGGADSLY

-3218 KVGGDLTGSLMAGSA
+3218 RVAGDLSGSLVGGA
-3233 AINLRPITSDSGHDS
+3233 AATNGRPVSKDGPGDSV
-3248 TAVGNWLWRQ
+3248 AVGNWLWRQ
-3258 GSGGLAIGGLAQ
+3258 GSGGVATGGPAQ
-3270 PVAWW
+3270 PTAWW
-3275 VNFGT
+3275 INFGS
-3280 YVGRKSLADAVLGFT
+3280 YVGRDTLADTVLGFT

-3302 GNLRADVA
+3302 GNVRADVA
-3310 GDAGALA
+3310 GDAGVLA
-3317 LAQGSSYDGNINPRS
+3317 PKVATVFNTNINPRS

-3341 TGRVHADGSMLLT
+3341 TGRVLADGSLQLT

-3362 VGGAINPAGASGP
+3362 VGGGLNPASQS
-3375 GGGHM
+3375 GGGHL
-3380 NGALIDLRGHAETS
+3380 NGALADLRGHVEVA
-3394 AAQLGSLTLQYGTQN
+3394 AAQLGKVALQYGTRA
-3409 TDHAPKETRAY
+3409 TDHVPLETRAF
-3420 DAFTATRATP
+3420 DAFRATRATP
-3430 HGAMTLVPGDA
+3430 QGGMTLVPGDA
-3441 TFSVATLGD
+3441 TFNVATLGD

-3459 GRVLMVNPTSALA
+3459 GRVPMFNAASYTSAA
-3472 PSGELG
+3472 GEPG
-3478 LGYSWFSLWTPHT
+3478 AGYSWFSLWTPRT

-3496 SAGGNLTPLTASIG
+3496 SAGGNMTPLTAPIG
-3510 TETDF
+3510 TATDL
-3515 ATIYPSIVRV
+3515 AVVYPSIVR
-3525 AAAHGSL
+3525 AAAANGSL
-3532 YYGKTIVDSN
+3532 YYGKTITDWG
-3542 GADSYAAPMLLA
+3542 GATAYADPLLLA
-3554 PSPNAQLQWLA
+3554 PSPNAQLEWLA
-3565 GDSIYAGGF
+3565 GDSIYAGGY
-3574 AIGQSGAAADSMA
+3574 AVSQSGAAADSMA
-3587 TPFKPAYFALTPN
+3587 TPFKPAFAAWNLRPGSQTALGGN
-3600 SWSTGP
+3600 VSSTGVP
-3606 LASNLSGTGAPATEE
+3606 SSQWNA
-3621 KYPLFAFGPDSA
+3621 PLFAFGPDSA
-3633 AGPGN
+3633 AGPAN

-3646 YAVRGDLL
+3646 YAVKGDLI
-3654 GVSVGRIVEF
+3654 GVNSGRMVAF
-3664 YDARHAGITWHEGAQ
+3664 YDAKHAGVTWYEGAQ

-3690 SSGTAL
+3690 GSGTAL
-3696 LEGVSGNDGSSGMTF
+3696 LEAIDGTGGGDMMF
-3711 NTYSNLFVHNNA
+3711 RNYSNLFVHNNA
-3723 QDVSVVSAGRD
+3723 FDVSVVSAGRD
-3734 ILASSFNVAG
+3734 ILSSSFNVAG

-3757 MQDKGSVVSLGPVVQ
+3757 MQDKGSVVSLGPVVA
-3772 GDKRPGA
+3772 GDKRLGA

-3796 FVKPYLDPANVAQT
+3796 FVKPYLDPANVAQS
-3810 GVPLAEQAGKV
+3810 GVPLADQAGKV
-3821 VKSYDKE
+3821 VKSYGGE

-3837 GFKGTAAEAL
+3837 GFKGTPAEAL
-3847 AFYLALAEPQQR
+3847 TYFLALPAPQQR
-3859 VFARDVYFAELKAGG
+3859 VFARNVYFAELKAGG

-3884 HGSFL
+3884 YGSFL

-3898 APATDASGKAIA
+3898 APATDANGKAIA
-3910 YAGDIVMYRG
+3910 YTGDIIMYRG
-3920 TYAAYNPSSL
+3920 LYSKWNDGEQRRDYF
-3930 KYDRIVPRS
+3930 PRS

-3950 QLLTPGGKQ
+3950 ELLTPGGKQ
-3959 VFGIEGEAPPA
+3959 VLGIEGEAPPS

-4009 STGDIN
+4009 SQGDIN

-4028 PKRVYDG
+4028 PKRVYDN

-4100 IQVKGEAKGMPA
+4100 IQVKGESKGMPT

-4119 AMTNASAAASQATA
+4119 AMSNASAAATQATA

-4162 GDAPPDGAQAAPQDG
+4162 NDAPPDSAQAAPQDG

-4183 DYNPRSAVRVLGLGP
+4183 DYNPRSAVRVLGLGT

>member
-15 DSGAQRTSTLG
+15 DMGVQRSSTLG

-61 FAAKGAAQNTASTS
+61 FAAKGAAQNTAASS

-93 RANEPLQ
+93 QQQANQQLK

-114 AQQASQAQARQ
+114 AQQSAQAQARQ
-125 AAAGVPGAPDGLV
+125 AAAGGASVPNGLAQ
-138 KGGLQVDTN
+138 GGLQVDTN
-147 SLTAGW
+147 TLTAGW

-224 DGTLLLVNRNG
+224 DGTVLLVNRNG
-235 IVFSGSSQVD
+235 IVFNGTSQVD
-245 TRSLV
+245 TRNLV
-250 AAAARIGDAQ
+250 AAAARIGDEQ
-260 FQKDGI
+260 FQKNGI

-274 TTFTDAAGK
+274 ATLTDAGGK
-283 VQVQAGARLASNAP
+283 VQVQAGARIASNMP

-315 NAGEIGTPK
+315 NGGEIGTPK
-324 GQALLAAGDSFTI
+324 GQALLAAGDSFAI

-360 AAGSTAGK
+360 TAGSTAGK

-374 IQAREGDVTL
+374 IQAREGDITL
-384 AGRTVQQEGVLLATT
+384 AGREVRQDGVLLATT

-405 TIHLNALGSDAGVS
+405 TIHVNALGSDAAVT
-419 LGRGAATAIL
+419 LGRGATTAIL

-443 DAMRGPAVTSTE
+443 DAMRGPAVTTTE
-455 NILAVNDRRDQSRIE
+455 NIVAVNDRRDQSRIE
-470 IGSAGTVEF
+470 IGSAGTVEL

-521 ANNIEINVQGSEQ
+521 ANNVEINVQGNEQ

-609 VVTQAGSSINLSG
+609 VVTQLGSSINLSG

-631 VRQTWLK
+631 LRQTWLK
-638 GPDGKLVEAGSAPA
+638 GADGKLYEAGSAPA
-652 DVAYLGVYKGY
+652 DLPYAGVYKGY

-681 LIAAQKRLENGYT
+681 LIAAQQRLENGYT

-706 ASAVLEGGI
+706 GSAVLEGGI
-715 AGDVFQ
+715 AGEVFQ

-736 QQSQLAAAQRGQ
+736 QQSQFAAAQRGQ
-748 LIVGQYQPMFDKRT
+748 LIVGQYQPMYDKRT

-782 DGIAAGLDVADG
+782 DGIAAGLEVADVL
-794 PANPAAPKRQGKLLL
+794 AAERQGRLLL
-809 DTSLLNSQ
+809 DTNLLNNQ
-817 QLGAIRIAAKGP
+817 QLGAIRIAAKGA

-840 GGNITLFGQ
+840 GGNLTLFGK
-849 DVAVNASLR
+849 DVTINSSLR
-858 SHGGS
+858 SRGGS
-863 IVAGNVLNQV
+863 IMAGNVLQQI

-882 VNPGAPLGKLVL
+882 VDPGAPAGKLLL

-917 GLPYLNGGTVSLRAY
+917 GLPYLNGGNVSLRAV

-950 ILSQAKQQGGKGGN
+950 ILAQAKQQGGKGGN
-964 VALASYG
+964 VTVASYG
-971 TKSDLAL
+971 PKADLVL
-978 GDGAQ
+978 GEGAQ

-990 GGGRL
+990 GGGKL

-1000 KILIGQAGKPEAGA
+1000 NILVGPADTAQKGT
-1014 LQLDGGFF
+1014 LQLGADFF
-1022 DQGFSSYSL
+1022 EQGFSSYSL
-1031 VGRQGLTVAD
+1031 LGKQALTVAD
-1041 GAQVDVRMPVLRV
+1041 GTQVDVRMPVLRV
-1054 VDNEKLALWTP
+1054 VDNESLALWTP
-1065 QQYTENALKGSLT
+1065 DHYTENALKGTLT

-1084 LALQVGDVQSS
+1084 LALQAGDVQSD
-1095 AAELATAELLVGK
+1095 AADMASAELLVGK
-1108 GAVLNVDAG
+1108 GAVLSVDAG

-1138 GKISLGGVAI
+1138 GKISLGGVDVA
-1148 DKPVSEAV
+1148 PNVSDAV
-1156 EAAGHGRSI
+1156 EAAGHGRSL

-1175 ASRAVA
+1175 ASRAVT
-1181 ATDVQGK
+1181 ATDAQGR
-1188 RYGKVADGGGIVIGG
+1188 RYGKVIDGGSIVIGG

-1210 STSAASLFVV
+1210 STSAAKLFVV

-1236 DVNGEAVDVASAGG
+1236 DVNGDAIDVASAGG

-1265 LLASAGGA
+1265 LLAKAGGA

-1281 VATGSPEYLKV
+1281 VATGTPEYLKV
-1292 LATPKVLQGRQLRLT
+1292 LATPQVLQGRQMILT
-1307 QRQGASD
+1307 QRQLASD
-1314 LAEGVGAQEAAQK
+1314 LADNVRAQDAAET

-1335 SVDQVEAGGFGNLA
+1335 SVEQVDAGGFGNLA
-1349 LLGAAS
+1349 LLGAVT
-1355 FDGDVS
+1355 FGGDVS

-1369 LYGAPMLSPGS
+1369 LYGAPALAPGS
-1380 APGAQVSV
+1380 SPDARVSV

-1397 IKPAG
+1397 VKPVG

-1410 GAGESPVARQIRIE
+1410 TAGQTPVARQISFE

-1430 RGLVNIAA
+1430 RGLVNIVAD
-1438 SDVRLTSRGDLR
+1438 DVRLFSRGDLR

-1460 NQPTTVLSSP
+1460 NQATTVLSTP
-1470 GDMTLSAAQLYPE
+1470 GDMTLTAAQLYPE
-1483 TDAGAAVRAGYGVI
+1483 TGAGAAVRAGYAKLNG
-1497 DGKFGYDPAR
+1497 FMGYDPAR
-1507 SLTIGRST
+1507 SLNIARTTDG
-1515 QSVPAMPYSA
+1515 VPAMPYSA
-1525 FGSLELAAAHIEQG
+1525 FGSLELGAAHIEQG

-1544 PLGRLAIGAAGY
+1544 PLGRLSIGAAGY
-1556 DNDRSLTVN
+1556 NNDKSLTVN
-1565 LLAGSITSV
+1565 LLPGSVTSV

-1581 PYGGTADGQNWN
+1581 PYGGTVDGQAWN
-1593 VDGKPAALLGV
+1593 VDGKLTSLMGV
-1604 GGFGAQGGLRAGVEM
+1604 GGFSAQGGLRVGVEM
-1619 AGVAVDVRPGA
+1619 AGMAVDVRPGA

-1647 GRGGSTDARYH
+1647 GRGGSTDARTH

-1671 PGLATNPVYAIVP
+1671 PGLTTNPVYAIVP
-1684 GVQAPQAPVGGEK
+1684 GVQTPQAPVGGEK
-1697 GAADAAVGRQVTIGN
+1697 GAADAAVGRQVTIGS

-1740 NGLAS
+1740 NGLAG
-1745 QGGSAA
+1745 QGSAGT
-1751 LAQPLRNGSWAAPGT
+1751 LAQQLRNGSWAAPGT

-1773 IRAPM
+1773 IRAPL
-1778 ASQLIFT
+1778 ASQLILT

-1815 RAMLPSDAKTLRLA
+1815 RAMLPSDAKTLKLTLA
-1829 LVQDGGLDTFQFHG
+1829 QDGGLDTFQFKG
-1843 TGKFGA
+1843 TGKFAA

-1859 LRSSNVANGEIEILA
+1859 LGSSNVSNGEIEILA
-1874 DGAPATSGAGQVSV
+1874 DGAPATSGAGLVSV

-1916 YVNFGVQSARAIYL
+1916 YVNFSVNSARAIYL

-1940 VFLVAMDPGNYMLG
+1940 VFLVAQDPGNYELG
-1954 DGLIDI
+1954 DGVIDI

-1983 YKSRADM
+1983 YKTRADM

-2014 IGACDHAC
+2014 IGVCDDAC
-2022 AGTASLYSEGT
+2022 AGTSTASLYSEGT
-2033 MLLSTNGSFE
+2033 LLLSTNGSFQ

-2073 QANGTRSSGLAM
+2073 QASGTRSSGLAL

-2111 AADSVNFYGDVV
+2111 AADGVNFYGDVV
-2123 LDTYDRSTGKST
+2123 LDTYDKTTGKST
-2135 LGRLVLTTPAM
+2135 LERLVLTTPAM

-2176 ARGAGTGSGTLNLE
+2176 AHGAGTGSGTLNLE

-2206 VASFDRLALGFGNVN
+2206 VASFDRLALGFANVN

-2242 GAYEAG
+2242 GAYETG
-2248 KGYQLSG
+2248 KGYQYGG
-2255 GNLNIS
+2255 GNLNII

-2271 SHSYTAGGALKVAAP
+2271 AHSYTAGGALTVVAP

-2326 VNAQHDITVADGAR
+2326 ISAQHDISLADAAR
-2340 IDMAGRKSSFF
+2340 IDMAGRKSTFF

-2364 DSRAGDIRQA
+2364 DSRAGDIRA
-2374 AGAVIDLSAENNR
+2374 ASGAVIDLSAENNR

-2397 GGAGMVELQGKILG
+2397 GAAGMVDLQGKILG
-2411 GASGSYDA
+2411 GASGNYDA

-2433 RAQTLGAGGTLD
+2433 RAQTLGTGGTLD

-2452 TRLTEGGMT
+2452 TRLNEGGVT

-2478 IKAGE
+2478 LKAGE

-2488 DSGRLTVAGTVD
+2488 DNGRLAVAGTID

-2512 GKHGLTLAGN
+2512 GKQGLTLADN

-2540 IDSPNRATVELDAGE
+2540 IDSPNRAIVELNSGE
-2555 GVLDLAGGAQIDVR
+2555 GLLTLAGGAQIDVR

-2574 VAGKGKGEHD
+2574 VASKGKGEYD

-2618 AGGGFT
+2618 AGGGLT
-2624 VRGAKSIAVNAM
+2624 IRGAKSIAVNAM
-2636 QRYDDAAYAML
+2636 QRYDDAAYAT
-2647 PGANGQ
+2647 
-2653 PVQDLSA
+2653 DLSA
-2660 SGRPYQVVNQA
+2660 SGRPYQVINQA

-2686 ALASTNLRNGKLAG
+2686 ALANTNLRNGKLAG

-2710 HLRPGVDIVSK
+2710 HLRPGVDIVSQ
-2721 TPEGDLVV
+2721 TPDGDLVV

-2735 SGMRYASLN
+2735 SNMRYASLN
-2744 PRFPQTAV
+2744 PRFQQTGV

-2778 FAPPPATRDDKGW
+2778 FAPPPATKDDKGW
-2791 ILLPGRDI
+2791 VLLPGRDI

-2804 IVPGKGV
+2804 IVPGQGV

-2823 VLNYDLPVK
+2823 VLNYDLPLK
-2832 GFSLMANTRLPVAV
+2832 GFNLLANTRLPVAV
-2846 TLEQAVTLPAGTV
+2846 ALDQAVTLPAGTV

-2865 DSAGNIVHAAGSL
+2865 DSAGNIIHAAGSL
-2878 LATEQTFTAGMRLD
+2878 LATAHTLDAGMRLD
-2892 AGSVLRQTVKVGAM
+2892 AGSVLKQTVKVSAM

-2919 ERAVFVLDGN
+2919 ERSVFALNGN
-2929 LALAVGA
+2929 LALAVGS

-2945 LMAGVESIALR
+2945 LMAGVESIELR

-2988 DLEAA
+2988 DLDAA
-2993 DTRSVQAHPDHGTL
+2993 DTRSVQAHPEHGTL

-3028 WSQAAAELGIEGIV
+3028 WTQEAADLGIDGIV

-3061 FCAGDPTMC
+3061 LCAGDPTMC
-3070 VLKVAYVWTKV
+3070 VLKVAYVWTKT
-3081 GAEEFADPGV
+3081 GEEEFADPSV
-3091 KAGDLLDP
+3091 KAGDMLDP
-3099 VALKWLTICEE
+3099 VALGWPTMCEE
-3110 NPTWCGTSSPSYDY
+3110 YPTWCGTSSPSYNY

-3157 YTAGMSSASTA
+3157 YTAGMSSTA
-3168 AGDPFNQAR
+3168 TLPGDPFNQAR

-3191 AHEALVDGGAGSIY
+3191 EHEHLVDGGADSIY

-3218 KVGGDLTGSLMAGSA
+3218 KVAGDLTGSLLGRSA
-3233 AINLRPITSDSGHDS
+3233 ATNLRPVTADAGYDS
-3248 TAVGNWLWRQ
+3248 TAVGHWLWRQ
-3258 GSGGLAIGGLAQ
+3258 GSGGLAIGGLSQ

-3280 YVGRKSLADAVLGFT
+3280 YVGRSTLADDILGFT

-3317 LAQGSSYDGNINPRS
+3317 LAQGSSYDGNINTRS

-3341 TGRVHADGSMLLT
+3341 TGRVTADGSMLLT

-3362 VGGAINPAGASGP
+3362 VGGAINPAGTSNAD
-3375 GGGHM
+3375 HM
-3380 NGALIDLRGHAETS
+3380 NGALVDLRGHAETS
-3394 AAQLGSLTLQYGTQN
+3394 AAQLGSLKLQYGTQS

-3430 HGAMTLVPGDA
+3430 QGGMTLVPGDA

-3478 LGYSWFSLWTPHT
+3478 IGNSWFSLWTPRT

-3532 YYGKTIVDSN
+3532 YYGKAIVNSN
-3542 GADSYAAPMLLA
+3542 AANSYAAPLLLA

-3574 AIGQSGAAADSMA
+3574 TIGQSGAAAGSMA
-3587 TPFKPAYFALTPN
+3587 TPFKPAYLALTPN

-3606 LASNLSGTGAPATEE
+3606 LASNLSSTGVPARADI
-3621 KYPLFAFGPDSA
+3621 YQLFAFGPDSA
-3633 AGPGN
+3633 VGPGN

-3646 YAVRGDLL
+3646 YAVQGDLL
-3654 GVSVGRIVEF
+3654 GVNVGRIVEF
-3664 YDARHAGITWHEGAQ
+3664 YDAKHAGITWYEGAQ

-3696 LEGVSGNDGSSGMTF
+3696 LEGVGGSESDLLF
-3711 NTYSNLFVHNNA
+3711 NNSSNLFVHNNA
-3723 QDVSVVSAGRD
+3723 YDVSVVSAGRD
-3734 ILASSFNVAG
+3734 ILTSSFNVAG

-3757 MQDKGSVVSLGPVVQ
+3757 MQDKGSVVSLGPIVQ

-3810 GVPLAEQAGKV
+3810 GVPLADQAGKV
-3821 VKSYDKE
+3821 VKSYETE
-3828 LATWLGERY
+3828 LATWLVERY
-3837 GFKGTAAEAL
+3837 GFKGTPTEAL
-3847 AFYLALAEPQQR
+3847 AFYLALPEPQQR
-3859 VFARDVYFAELKAGG
+3859 VFARKVYFAELKAGG
-3874 REYNDADSAR
+3874 REYNDRDSAR
-3884 HGSFL
+3884 YGSFL

-3898 APATDASGKAIA
+3898 APATGASGKTIS

-3920 TYAAYNPSSL
+3920 TFGLYNPDSGRN
-3930 KYDRIVPRS
+3930 DRIVPRS

-3950 QLLTPGGKQ
+3950 ALLTPGGKQ
-3959 VFGIEGEAPPA
+3959 VFGIEGEAPPS

-3995 RIMTTFGGDILGWS
+3995 RVMTTFGGDILGWS
-4009 STGDIN
+4009 SQGDIN

-4028 PKRVYDG
+4028 PKRVYDN

-4100 IQVKGEAKGMPA
+4100 IQVKGESKGMPTLA
-4112 VASVNVA
+4112 AVNVA

-4162 GDAPPDGAQAAPQDG
+4162 GDAPPDSVQAVPQDG

>member
-1 MTKFHTA
+1 MTKLHTA
-8 QRPVPNV
+8 QRPVPTV
-15 DSGAQRTSTLG
+15 DTGAQRSSTLG

-61 FAAKGAAQNTASTS
+61 FAAKGAAQNTAANS

-93 RANEPLQ
+93 QQQANQQLQ

-114 AQQASQAQARQ
+114 AQQAAQAQARQ
-125 AAAGVPGAPDGLV
+125 NASGGASLPNGLAQ
-138 KGGLQVDTN
+138 GGLQVDTN

-166 KTAVVVQQTADKA
+166 KTAVLVQQTADKA
-179 ILNWETFNVGKDTT
+179 VLNWETFNVGKDTT

-224 DGTLLLVNRNG
+224 DGTVLLVNRNG
-235 IVFSGSSQVD
+235 IVFTGTSQVD

-250 AAAARIGDAQ
+250 AAAARISDAQ
-260 FQKDGI
+260 FQKSGI

-274 TTFTDAAGK
+274 ATFTEADGT
-283 VQVQAGARLASNAP
+283 VQLQAGARLASNAP

-315 NAGEIGTPK
+315 NAGEINTPK
-324 GQALLAAGDSFTI
+324 GQAMLAAGDSFTI

-360 AAGSTAGK
+360 AAASTAGK

-384 AGRTVQQEGVLLATT
+384 AGRDVRQEGVVLATT

-405 TIHLNALGSDAGVS
+405 TVHLNALGSDAAVTV
-419 LGRGAATAIL
+419 GRGATTAIVL
-429 VEDDGKTTALDSQR
+429 EDDVNGRSTALDSQR
-443 DAMRGPAVTSTE
+443 DAMRGPAVTGTE
-455 NILAVNDRRDQSRIE
+455 NIVAVNDRRDQSRIE

-508 DVSGAVGVKVAME
+508 DVSGAVGVKVAMA
-521 ANNIEINVQGSEQ
+521 ANNVEINVQGNEQ

-609 VVTQAGSSINLSG
+609 VVTQAGSAINLSG

-631 VRQTWLK
+631 LRQTWLK
-638 GPDGKLVEAGSAPA
+638 GADGKLYEAGSAPA
-652 DVAYLGVYKGY
+652 DLPYAGVYKGY
-663 EEEHAR
+663 EEEHVR

-681 LIAAQKRLENGYT
+681 LIAAQQRLENGYT
-694 VGRDAGKLVIAT
+694 VGRDAGKLVVAT
-706 ASAVLEGGI
+706 GSAVLEGAI
-715 AGDVFQ
+715 AGEVFQ
-721 GERQAQAPQALLDGY
+721 GERQTQAPQALLDGY
-736 QQSQLAAAQRGQ
+736 QQSQFAAAQRGQ

-762 GVLQHVL
+762 GVLQHAL

-782 DGIAAGLDVADG
+782 DGIAAGLDVADVL
-794 PANPAAPKRQGKLLL
+794 ASERQGKLLL
-809 DTSLLNSQ
+809 GTGLLNSQ
-817 QLGAIRIAAKGP
+817 QLGAIRIAAKGA

-840 GGNITLFGQ
+840 GGNITLFGN
-849 DVAVNASLR
+849 DVAINSNLR

-863 IVAGNVLNQV
+863 IMAGNVLNQL
-873 GALGMLDTF
+873 GALGMVDTA
-882 VNPGAPLGKLVL
+882 VVPGGPAGKLVL
-894 ADGVSLDTS
+894 ADGVTLDTS

-917 GLPYLNGGTVSLRAY
+917 GLPYMNGGNVSLRAN
-932 GDVRIGN
+932 GDVRIGS
-939 GSLIDVSSGAA
+939 GILIDAGSGAA

-964 VALASYG
+964 VTLASYG
-971 TKSDLAL
+971 TKSDLVL
-978 GDGAQ
+978 GEGAQ
-983 VRGHGVA
+983 VRSHGVQ
-990 GGGRL
+990 GGGKL

-1000 KILIGQAGKPEAGA
+1000 KILIGKTEKPEAGT
-1014 LQLDGGFF
+1014 LHLGGDFF
-1022 DQGFSSYSL
+1022 EQGFSSYSL
-1031 VGRQGLTVAD
+1031 VGKQGVTVAD

-1054 VDNEKLALWTP
+1054 VDNESLALWMP
-1065 QQYTENALKGSLT
+1065 EQVTENPLKGTLT

-1084 LALQVGDVQSS
+1084 LALQVGDIQSG
-1095 AAELATAELLVGK
+1095 AADMASAELLIGK
-1108 GAVLNVDAG
+1108 GAVVSVDAG
-1117 QAIKLSSVGQLTVE
+1117 QSIKLASVGQLTVD

-1138 GKISLGGVAI
+1138 GKISLGGVGV
-1148 DKPVSEAV
+1148 DVSVSEAV

-1175 ASRAVA
+1175 ASRAVT
-1181 ATDVQGK
+1181 ATDAQGR
-1188 RYGKVADGGGIVIGG
+1188 RYGKVADGGSIVVGG

-1210 STSAASLFVV
+1210 STSAVNLFVV

-1236 DVNGEAVDVASAGG
+1236 DVNGAAIGVASAGG

-1265 LLASAGGA
+1265 LLARAGGA
-1273 GAAGGTLS
+1273 AAAGGTLS
-1281 VATGSPEYLKV
+1281 VATGTPVYLKV
-1292 LATPKVLQGRQLRLT
+1292 LATDKVLQGRQMIVT
-1307 QRQGASD
+1307 QRQAASD
-1314 LAEGVGAQEAAQK
+1314 LASGVHAQDAAPL
-1327 LQYGHGRL
+1327 LQYGHGRY
-1335 SVDQVEAGGFGNLA
+1335 SVEQVEAGGFGNLA

-1361 LKMQQSFQ
+1361 LTLQQSFQ
-1369 LYGAPMLSPGS
+1369 LYGTPVLAPGS
-1380 APGAQVSV
+1380 KPGAKVGI

-1397 IKPAG
+1397 VKPAG
-1402 RDFYVTPG
+1402 RDYYVTPG
-1410 GAGESPVARQIRIE
+1410 TAGQSPMAGQVSIV

-1430 RGLVNIAA
+1430 RGLVDIRAT
-1438 SDVRLTSRGDLR
+1438 DVRLTSRGDLR

-1460 NQPTTVLSSP
+1460 NQPTTVLSTP
-1470 GDMTLSAAQLYPE
+1470 GDMTLAAVQLYPE
-1483 TDAGAAVRAGYGVI
+1483 TGAGAAVRAGYGRI
-1497 DGKFGYDPAR
+1497 DGKLGYDPAR
-1507 SLTIGRST
+1507 SLNIARTSDG
-1515 QSVPAMPYSA
+1515 VPAMPYSA
-1525 FGSLELAAAHIEQG
+1525 LGSLELGAAHIEQG

-1544 PLGRLAIGAAGY
+1544 PLGRLSIGAAGY
-1556 DNDRSLTVN
+1556 DNDKSLTVN
-1565 LLAGSITSV
+1565 LLPGSITSV

-1581 PYGGTADGQNWN
+1581 PYGGTVDGQVWN
-1593 VDGKPAALLGV
+1593 VDGKLAAFMGV
-1604 GGFGAQGGLRAGVEM
+1604 GGFSGQGGMRVGVEM
-1619 AGVAVDVRPGA
+1619 SGVAVDVLPGA

-1658 PLVQVG
+1658 PLAQVG

-1671 PGLATNPVYAIVP
+1671 PGLASNPVYAIVP
-1684 GVQAPQAPVGGEK
+1684 GVQAPQAPSGGDK
-1697 GAADAAVGRQVTIGN
+1697 AASDAAVGRQVTIGN

-1740 NGLAS
+1740 NGLAG
-1745 QGGSAA
+1745 QGAA
-1751 LAQPLRNGSWAAPGT
+1751 TLAQPLRNGSWAAPGT

-1773 IRAPM
+1773 IHAPL
-1778 ASQLIFT
+1778 ASQLILT

-1815 RAMLPSDAKTLRLA
+1815 RAQLPSDAKTLRLT
-1829 LVQDGGLDTFQFHG
+1829 LVQDGGPDTFQFKG

-1849 AEGGYGGTVM
+1849 AEGGYGGTV
-1859 LRSSNVANGEIEILA
+1859 LLGSSNVSNGKIEILA
-1874 DGAPATSGAGQVSV
+1874 DGAPASKDAGQVSV
-1888 RASSLNNIGAARIVV
+1888 RASSLNNLGAARIVV
-1903 GNTPTVAYGQGGN
+1903 GNTPTVEYGQGGN
-1916 YVNFGVQSARAIYL
+1916 YINFGVQSATAIFL

-1940 VFLVAMDPGNYMLG
+1940 VFLVAQDPGNYELG

-1983 YKSRADM
+1983 YKTRADM

-1996 NGLLNVAPVGGSA
+1996 NGLMNVAPVGGSA

-2014 IGACDHAC
+2014 IGACGDAC
-2022 AGTASLYSEGT
+2022 AGTSTASLYSEGT
-2033 MLLSTNGSFE
+2033 LLLSTNGRFE
-2043 LDDSARY
+2043 LDDTARY

-2073 QANGTRSSGLAM
+2073 QAGGTRSSGLAM
-2085 NQGVLDRLLRGDTS
+2085 NQGVLERLLRGDTS
-2099 TGAPALQALMLS
+2099 TGAPALQALILS
-2111 AADSVNFYGDVV
+2111 AADSVNFYGDVM
-2123 LDTYDRSTGKST
+2123 LDTYDKSTGKST
-2135 LGRLVLTTPAM
+2135 LERLVLTTPAM

-2159 TANLVWGGALSP
+2159 TANLIWGGALSP
-2171 AGNII
+2171 AGNVI
-2176 ARGAGTGSGTLNLE
+2176 AHGAGTGSGTLKLE
-2190 AERIDFGFG
+2190 AQRIDFGFG

-2242 GAYEAG
+2242 GAYESG
-2248 KGYQLSG
+2248 KGYQYSG

-2271 SHSYTAGGALKVAAP
+2271 AHSYTAGGALSVAAL
-2286 AGAAPAA
+2286 AGTAPAA
-2293 AVKNNDGLGA
+2293 PVKNNDGLGA

-2326 VNAQHDITVADGAR
+2326 ISAQHGITVADGAR
-2340 IDMAGRKSSFF
+2340 IDMAGRKSTFF

-2359 GDVTL
+2359 GDVSL
-2364 DSRAGDIRQA
+2364 DSRAGNIRQA
-2374 AGAVIDLSAENNR
+2374 AGSVIDLSAENNR

-2392 AVALD
+2392 AVALED
-2397 GGAGMVELQGKILG
+2397 AAGMVDLQGKILG

-2433 RAQTLGAGGTLD
+2433 RAQTLGAGGSLD
-2445 SQFAALN
+2445 SQFASLN
-2452 TRLTEGGMT
+2452 TRLTEGGVT

-2466 QLKQGDLTIGNE
+2466 QLKQGDLTIGND

-2488 DSGRLTVAGTVD
+2488 DNGSLTVAGVID

-2512 GKHGLTLAGN
+2512 GKHGVTLAGN

-2529 TLLRVDSYGKI
+2529 TVLRVDSYGKI
-2540 IDSPNRATVELDAGE
+2540 IDSPNRATVEINS
-2555 GVLDLAGGAQIDVR
+2555 GVGTLDLAGGALIDLR
-2569 HGTAA
+2569 HGTSA

-2584 GAARGTVELNAP
+2584 GAARGTLELSAP
-2596 RLGSGGARTDVDAAT
+2596 RLGSGGVRTDLDVAT

-2618 AGGGFT
+2618 AGGGLT
-2624 VRGAKSIAVNAM
+2624 IRGAKSIAVNAM
-2636 QRYDDAAYAML
+2636 QRYDDAAYAT
-2647 PGANGQ
+2647 
-2653 PVQDLSA
+2653 DLSA

-2671 YLDSKHADSTAFIDA
+2671 YLDSKHVDSTAFIDA
-2686 ALASTNLRNGKLAG
+2686 ALANTNLRNIKLAG
-2700 LTTAAYADAL
+2700 LSTAAYADAL

-2721 TPEGDLVV
+2721 TPDGDLVV

-2744 PRFPQTAV
+2744 PRFQATNV

-2778 FAPPPATRDDKGW
+2778 FAPPPATKDDSGW
-2791 ILLPGRDI
+2791 VLLPGRDI

-2811 TVADGTLFPGGA
+2811 TVADGTLFPGGIA
-2823 VLNYDLPVK
+2823 LNYDLPIK
-2832 GFSLMANTRLPVAV
+2832 GFSLMANTRLPAPV
-2846 TLEQAVTLPAGTV
+2846 TLAEAVTLPAGTV

-2865 DSAGNIVHAAGSL
+2865 DSAGHIVHAAGSL
-2878 LATEQTFTAGMRLD
+2878 LATALTLDAGMRLD
-2892 AGSVLRQTVKVGAM
+2892 AGSVLAQTVKVGSM

-2919 ERAVFVLDGN
+2919 ERSVFALNGN
-2929 LALAVGA
+2929 LALAVGS

-2945 LMAGVESIALR
+2945 LMPNVESIQLR

-2988 DLEAA
+2988 DLDAA
-2993 DTRSVQAHPDHGTL
+2993 DTRGVQAHPSHGTL

-3018 VLVPPKGVQY
+3018 ILVPPKGVQY
-3028 WSQAAAELGIEGIV
+3028 WTREAQELGEREGIPGIV
-3042 AGEIITD
+3042 AGEPITE
-3049 EFLSQFGTNIVD
+3049 EFTSQFGQTVEV
-3061 FCAGDPTMC
+3061 FCANDPTLC
-3070 VLKVAYVWTKV
+3070 VLKLAYVWTKA
-3081 GAEEFADPGV
+3081 GAEEFADPSV
-3091 KAGDLLDP
+3091 KAGDVVDLD
-3099 VALKWLTICEE
+3099 ALGWPTMCEE
-3110 NPTWCGTSSPSYDY
+3110 NPTWCGTSSPSYNY
-3124 KASSLRYSVLRTG
+3124 KPSSLRYSVLRTG

-3157 YTAGMSSASTA
+3157 YTAGMSSTA
-3168 AGDPFNQAR
+3168 TLPGDPFNQAR

-3191 AHEALVDGGAGSIY
+3191 EHEHLVDGGADSIY

-3218 KVGGDLTGSLMAGSA
+3218 KVGGDLTSSLLNRSA
-3233 AINLRPITSDSGHDS
+3233 ATNLRPVTADAGYDS

-3280 YVGRKSLADAVLGFT
+3280 YVGRKTLADDVLGFT

-3302 GNLRADVA
+3302 GNVRADVA
-3310 GDAGALA
+3310 GDAGVLA
-3317 LAQGSSYDGNINPRS
+3317 LAQGSSYDGNINIRS

-3362 VGGAINPAGASGP
+3362 VGGAINPAGAP

-3380 NGALIDLRGHAETS
+3380 NGALVDLRGHAETS
-3394 AAQLGSLTLQYGTQN
+3394 AAQLGSLALQYGTRN
-3409 TDHAPKETRAY
+3409 TDHVPKETRAY
-3420 DAFTATRATP
+3420 DAFTATRATLQ
-3430 HGAMTLVPGDA
+3430 GGMTLVPGDA

-3478 LGYSWFSLWTPHT
+3478 IGYSWFSLWTPHT

-3496 SAGGNLTPLTASIG
+3496 SAGGNLTPLTAPIG

-3532 YYGKTIVDSN
+3532 YYGKMSVNPN
-3542 GADSYAAPMLLA
+3542 GVDSYAAPLLLA
-3554 PSPNAQLQWLA
+3554 PSPYAQLQWLA

-3574 AIGQSGAAADSMA
+3574 TIGQSGAAAASMA
-3587 TPFKPAYFALTPN
+3587 TPFKPAYIARTP
-3600 SWSTGP
+3600 SMWATGP
-3606 LASNLSGTGAPATEE
+3606 LASNLSSTGAPATEDR
-3621 KYPLFAFGPDSA
+3621 YPLFAFGPDSA
-3633 AGPGN
+3633 GGPGN

-3646 YAVRGDLL
+3646 YAVKGDLL
-3654 GVSVGRIVEF
+3654 GVNVGRIVQF
-3664 YDARHAGITWHEGAQ
+3664 NDAKHVGITWYEGAQ

-3690 SSGTAL
+3690 SSGTAQ
-3696 LEGVSGNDGSSGMTF
+3696 LEGVGGSDSGSGMAF
-3711 NTYSNLFVHNNA
+3711 NNSGNLFVHNNA
-3723 QDVSVVSAGRD
+3723 YDVSVVSAGRD

-3796 FVKPYLDPANVAQT
+3796 FVKPYLDSSNVAQT
-3810 GVPLAEQAGKV
+3810 GVPLAGQAGKV
-3821 VKSYDKE
+3821 VKSYETE
-3828 LATWLGERY
+3828 LLTWLGERY

-3874 REYNDADSAR
+3874 REYNDRDSSR
-3884 HGSFL
+3884 YGSFL
-3889 RSRNAIAGL
+3889 RSRNAIASL
-3898 APATDASGKAIA
+3898 APATDAGGKAIA

-3920 TYAAYNPSSL
+3920 TFGLYNPSSGSN
-3930 KYDRIVPRS
+3930 DRIVPRS

-3950 QLLTPGGKQ
+3950 QLLTPGGRQ
-3959 VFGIEGEAPPA
+3959 VFGIEGEAPPS
-3970 TSGVITKGGGNID
+3970 TSGVITKGGGNIE

-3995 RIMTTFGGDILGWS
+3995 RVMTTFGGDILGWS
-4009 STGDIN
+4009 SQGDIN

-4028 PKRVYDG
+4028 PKRVYDN

-4078 EAGIRVSGNVNLAA
+4078 EAGIRVSGSVNLAA
-4092 LTVMNAAN
+4092 LTVANAAN
-4100 IQVKGEAKGMPA
+4100 IQVKGEAKGMPT

-4142 RAATRSAQ
+4142 RAATRAAQ

-4162 GDAPPDGAQAAPQDG
+4162 NDAPPDSAQAAPQDG

>member
-1 MTKFHTA
+1 
-8 QRPVPNV
+8 
-15 DSGAQRTSTLG
+15 
-26 SRLRLTP
+26 LRLTP

-47 TTPARAQQAFSGGW
+47 STPARAQQAFSGGW
-61 FAAKGAAQNTASTS
+61 FAAKGAAQNTAATS

-93 RANEPLQ
+93 QQQANQQLQ

-114 AQQASQAQARQ
+114 AQQAAQAQARQ
-125 AAAGVPGAPDGLV
+125 SAAGGASAPNGLAQ
-138 KGGLQVDTN
+138 GGLQVDTN

-153 LNAQAPVQTVAAG
+153 LNAQAPVQTVANG

-224 DGTLLLVNRNG
+224 DGTVLLVNRNG
-235 IVFSGSSQVD
+235 IVFTGTSQVD

-250 AAAARIGDAQ
+250 AAAARIGDTQ
-260 FQKDGI
+260 FQKNGI
-266 YSPGTAGA
+266 YSAGTAGA
-274 TTFTDAAGK
+274 TTLTDAGGK
-283 VQVQAGARLASNAP
+283 VEVQAGARLASNAP

-315 NAGEIGTPK
+315 HAGEIATPK
-324 GQALLAAGDSFTI
+324 GQTLLAAGDSFTI

-384 AGRTVQQEGVLLATT
+384 AGRDVRQEGVVLASTT
-399 TTATRG
+399 AATRG
-405 TIHLNALGSDAGVS
+405 TIHLNALGSDAAVTV
-419 LGRGAATAIL
+419 GRGATTAI
-429 VEDDGKTTALDSQR
+429 VIEDDGKTTALDSQR
-443 DAMRGPAVTSTE
+443 DAMRGPAATSTE
-455 NILAVNDRRDQSRIE
+455 NIVAVNDRRDQSRIE

-479 LGDSLTLATGGQIA
+479 MGDSLTLATGGQIA
-493 VNAASRSLLRDGAQL
+493 VNAARRSLLRDGAQL

-521 ANNIEINVQGSEQ
+521 ANNIEINVQGNEQ

-543 KALINNNIWVDRRKL
+543 KALLNSSIWVDRRKL

-609 VVTQAGSSINLSG
+609 VVTQAGSAINLSG

-638 GPDGKLVEAGSAPA
+638 GLDGKLHEAGSAPA
-652 DVAYLGVYKGY
+652 DLPYAGVYKGY

-681 LIAAQKRLENGYT
+681 LIAAQQRLENGYT
-694 VGRDAGKLVIAT
+694 VGRDAGKLVVAT
-706 ASAVLEGGI
+706 GSAVLEGGI

-721 GERQAQAPQALLDGY
+721 GERQTQAPQALLDGY
-736 QQSQLAAAQRGQ
+736 QQSQFAAAQRGQ

-762 GVLQHVL
+762 GVLQHAL

-782 DGIAAGLDVADG
+782 DGIAVGLDVTG
-794 PANPAAPKRQGKLLL
+794 VLAPERQGKLLL
-809 DTSLLNSQ
+809 DTGLLNEQ
-817 QLGAIRIAAKGP
+817 HLGAIRLAAKGA

-840 GGNITLFGQ
+840 GGNITLYGK
-849 DVAVNASLR
+849 DVAINASLR

-863 IVAGNVLNQV
+863 ILAGNVLNQV
-873 GALGMLDTF
+873 GALGMLDTV
-882 VNPGAPLGKLVL
+882 VNPGGPAGKLVL

-903 GLLANV
+903 GLLSNV

-917 GLPYLNGGTVSLRAY
+917 GLPYINGGNVSLRAN
-932 GDVRIGN
+932 GDVRIGS
-939 GSLIDVSSGAA
+939 GSLIDAGSGAA
-950 ILSQAKQQGGKGGN
+950 ILSQAKQRGGKGGN
-964 VALASYG
+964 VTLASYG
-971 TKSDLAL
+971 TTSDLVL
-978 GDGAQ
+978 GEGAQ
-983 VRGHGVA
+983 LRGHGVT
-990 GGGRL
+990 GGGKL

-1000 KILIGQAGKPEAGA
+1000 KIVIGDIEKPGAGT
-1014 LQLDGGFF
+1014 LHLGGDFF
-1022 DQGFSSYSL
+1022 EQGFSSYSL
-1031 VGRQGLTVAD
+1031 VGKQGLTVTD
-1041 GAQVDVRMPVLRV
+1041 GTWVDVRMPVLRV

-1065 QQYTENALKGSLT
+1065 EQVTENALKGTLT

-1084 LALQVGDVQSS
+1084 LALQAGDIQSG
-1095 AAELATAELLVGK
+1095 AADMASAELLVGK
-1108 GAVLNVDAG
+1108 GAVVSVDAG
-1117 QAIKLSSVGQLTVE
+1117 QSIKLASVGQLTVD

-1138 GKISLGGVAI
+1138 GKISLGGVGV
-1148 DKPVSEAV
+1148 DVNVSEAV
-1156 EAAGHGRSI
+1156 EAAGHGRSL

-1175 ASRAVA
+1175 ASRAVT
-1181 ATDVQGK
+1181 ATDAQGR
-1188 RYGKVADGGGIVIGG
+1188 RYGKVADGGSIVVGG

-1236 DVNGEAVDVASAGG
+1236 DVNGAAVDVASAGG

-1265 LLASAGGA
+1265 LLAKAGGA
-1273 GAAGGTLS
+1273 GAAGGSLS
-1281 VATGSPEYLKV
+1281 VATGTPVYLKT
-1292 LATPKVLQGRQLRLT
+1292 LATDKVLQGRQLALT
-1307 QRQGASD
+1307 QRKVASD
-1314 LAEGVGAQEAAQK
+1314 LAGGLHAQDAAQDGPQA
-1327 LQYGHGRL
+1327 LQYGHGRY
-1335 SVDQVEAGGFGNLA
+1335 SVEQVEAGGFGSLA

-1361 LKMQQSFQ
+1361 LTLQQSFQ
-1369 LYGAPMLSPGS
+1369 LYGAPVLAPGS
-1380 APGAQVSV
+1380 KPGAKVGI

-1397 IKPAG
+1397 VKPAG
-1402 RDFYVTPG
+1402 RDYYVTPG
-1410 GAGESPVARQIRIE
+1410 TAGKSPVAGQVSIA

-1430 RGLVNIAA
+1430 RGLVNIVAD
-1438 SDVRLTSRGDLR
+1438 DVRLTSRGDLR

-1460 NQPTTVLSSP
+1460 NQATTVLSTP
-1470 GDMTLSAAQLYPE
+1470 GDMTLAAAQLYPE
-1483 TDAGAAVRAGYGVI
+1483 TGAGAAVRAGYSSI
-1497 DGKFGYDPAR
+1497 NGKIGYDPAHALNIAR
-1507 SLTIGRST
+1507 TT
-1515 QSVPAMPYSA
+1515 DSVPAMPYSA

-1556 DNDRSLTVN
+1556 DNDKSLSVN
-1565 LLAGSITSV
+1565 LLSNSITSV

-1581 PYGGTADGQNWN
+1581 PYGGTVDGQTWN
-1593 VDGKPAALLGV
+1593 VNGKPATLMGV
-1604 GGFGAQGGLRAGVEM
+1604 GGINAQGGLRIGVDM
-1619 AGVAVDVRPGA
+1619 AGVAVAVRPGA

-1658 PLVQVG
+1658 PLAQVG

-1684 GVQAPQAPVGGEK
+1684 GVQAPQAPAGGDK
-1697 GAADAAVGRQVTIGN
+1697 GAADPAIGRQVTLGS

-1740 NGLAS
+1740 NGLAG
-1745 QGGSAA
+1745 QGSAGT
-1751 LAQPLRNGSWAAPGT
+1751 LAQPLRNGSWTAPGT

-1773 IRAPM
+1773 IRAPL
-1778 ASQLIFT
+1778 ASQLILT
-1785 PAKVLRTYSQYNETG
+1785 PAKALRTYSQYNETG
-1800 YAAFALADAQTRGIP
+1800 YAAYALADAQTRGIP
-1815 RAMLPSDAKTLRLA
+1815 RALLPADAKTLKLTLA
-1829 LVQDGGLDTFQFHG
+1829 QDGGPDTFQFKG

-1849 AEGGYGGTVM
+1849 AEGGYGGTVLLM
-1859 LRSSNVANGEIEILA
+1859 PGQSTNGDIEILA
-1874 DGAPATSGAGQVSV
+1874 DGAPATSGAGLVSV
-1888 RASSLNNIGAARIVV
+1888 RASSLNNIGAARMML
-1903 GNTPTVAYGQGGN
+1903 GNAPSVEYGQAGN
-1916 YVNFGVQSARAIYL
+1916 YVNFGANSARAIYL

-1940 VFLVAMDPGNYMLG
+1940 VFLVAQDPSSYLQG

-1960 APGAGISTLGRGKA
+1960 APGAGISTVGKGKA

-1983 YKSRADM
+1983 YKKGRADVHM
-1990 HVLAAS
+1990 VAAS
-1996 NGLLNVAPVGGSA
+1996 NGLLNVAPASGTA

-2014 IGACDHAC
+2014 IGVCDDACTDK
-2022 AGTASLYSEGT
+2022 GTASLYSEGT
-2033 MLLSTNGSFE
+2033 LLLSTNGSFA
-2043 LDDSARY
+2043 LDDTACY
-2050 GTRNLSLSVGAINMG
+2050 GTRNLSLAVGAINMG
-2065 SSEALAAA
+2065 SGEALAAA
-2073 QANGTRSSGLAM
+2073 QANGTRSSGLTL
-2085 NQGVLDRLLRGDTS
+2085 NQGVLDRLLRGDTG

-2123 LDTYDRSTGKST
+2123 LDTYDKGTGKST
-2135 LGRLVLTTPAM
+2135 LERLVLTTPAM
-2146 YGQGDAGTVATIR
+2146 YGQGGADTVATIR
-2159 TANLVWGGALSP
+2159 TANLIWGGALSP
-2171 AGNII
+2171 AGNVI
-2176 ARGAGTGSGTLNLE
+2176 AHGAGTGSGTLNLE
-2190 AERIDFGFG
+2190 AQRIDFGFG

-2242 GAYEAG
+2242 GAYETG
-2248 KGYQLSG
+2248 KGYRYSG
-2255 GNLNIS
+2255 GKLNIS

-2271 SHSYTAGGALKVAAP
+2271 VHSYTAGGALTVAAP
-2286 AGAAPAA
+2286 AGTAPAA
-2293 AVKNNDGLGA
+2293 PVKNTDGLGA

-2326 VNAQHDITVADGAR
+2326 ISAQRDITVADGAR
-2340 IDMAGRKSSFF
+2340 IDMAGRKSTFF

-2364 DSRAGDIRQA
+2364 DSRAGDIRTA
-2374 AGAVIDLSAENNR
+2374 SGSVIDVSAENNR

-2397 GGAGMVELQGKILG
+2397 GATGMVDLQGKILG

-2419 GGTVVPYKKGSVDV
+2419 GGTVVPYRKGSVDV
-2433 RAQTLGAGGTLD
+2433 RAQTLGAGGTPD
-2445 SQFAALN
+2445 SQFASLN
-2452 TRLTEGGMT
+2452 TRLNEGGVT
-2461 GGRSF
+2461 GARSF

-2478 IKAGE
+2478 LKAGE
-2483 VQVSV
+2483 VQVSL
-2488 DSGRLTVAGTVD
+2488 DNGRLTVAGVID

-2529 TLLRVDSYGKI
+2529 TVLRVDSYGKI
-2540 IDSPNRATVELDAGE
+2540 IDSPNRATVELNAGE
-2555 GVLDLAGGAQIDVR
+2555 GLLSLAGGAQIDVR

-2584 GAARGTVELNAP
+2584 GAARGTVELSAP
-2596 RLGSGGARTDVDAAT
+2596 RLGSGGVRTDIDAAT

-2618 AGGGFT
+2618 AGGGLT
-2624 VRGAKSIAVNAM
+2624 IRGAKSIAVNAM
-2636 QRYDDAAYAML
+2636 QRYDDAAYA
-2647 PGANGQ
+2647 A
-2653 PVQDLSA
+2653 DLSA
-2660 SGRPYQVVNQA
+2660 SGRPYQVIDQA

-2686 ALASTNLRNGKLAG
+2686 ALANTNLRNIKLAG
-2700 LTTAAYADAL
+2700 LNTAAYADAL

-2721 TPEGDLVV
+2721 TADGDLVV

-2744 PRFPQTAV
+2744 PRFPHTAV

-2778 FAPPPATRDDKGW
+2778 FAPPPATQDDKGW

-2811 TVADGTLFPGGA
+2811 TVADGTLFPGGIA
-2823 VLNYDLPVK
+2823 LNYDVPLK
-2832 GFSLMANTRLPVAV
+2832 GFNLDAQTRLPVAA
-2846 TLEQAVTLPAGTV
+2846 TLDQAVTLPAGTV

-2865 DSAGNIVHAAGSL
+2865 DGAGNIVHAAGSL
-2878 LATEQTFTAGMRLD
+2878 LATAQTLTAGMRLD
-2892 AGSVLRQTVKVGAM
+2892 AGSVLAQAVKVRAM

-2919 ERAVFVLDGN
+2919 ERSVFALNGN

-2956 PEVAGSQGKL
+2956 PDVAGSQGRL

-2988 DLEAA
+2988 DLDGA
-2993 DTRSVQAHPDHGTL
+2993 DTRGVQAHPSHGTL

-3028 WSQAAAELGIEGIV
+3028 WSQAAEDLGIEGIV

-3049 EFLSQFGTNIVD
+3049 EFLSNFGTNIVD

-3081 GAEEFADPGV
+3081 GAEEFADPSV
-3091 KAGDLLDP
+3091 KEGDLLAP
-3099 VALKWLTICEE
+3099 VALGMPTLCEE
-3110 NPTWCGTSSPSYDY
+3110 YPTWCGTSNPTFDY

-3157 YTAGMSSASTA
+3157 YTAGMSSAPTA
-3168 AGDPFNQAR
+3168 AGDPYNLPR
-3177 ARNADGKVLNNPDG
+3177 ARNAEGKVLGNPGG
-3191 AHEALVDGGAGSIY
+3191 AHERLVDGGADSIY
-3205 RAWYPDQGGNLLL
+3205 RAWYPEQGGNLLL
-3218 KVGGDLTGSLMAGSA
+3218 KVAGDLSGSLVDASSEINQRPVSKDGMA
-3233 AINLRPITSDSGHDS
+3233 DSV
-3248 TAVGNWLWRQ
+3248 AVGNWLWRQ
-3258 GSGGLAIGGLAQ
+3258 GSGGVATGGAPQ

-3275 VNFGT
+3275 INFGS
-3280 YVGRKSLADAVLGFT
+3280 YVGRATLADTVLGFT

-3302 GNLRADVA
+3302 GNVRAEVA
-3310 GDAGALA
+3310 GDAGVLA
-3317 LAQGSSYDGNINPRS
+3317 PLTGSSYNGSINPRS
-3332 QGLLLAVGS
+3332 QGLLLAVGG
-3341 TGRVHADGSMLLT
+3341 TGRMQADGSLLQT

-3362 VGGAINPAGASGP
+3362 VGGALNPAGKA
-3375 GGGHM
+3375 GGNHL
-3380 NGALIDLRGHAETS
+3380 NGALVDLRGHAETS
-3394 AAQLGSLTLQYGTQN
+3394 ATQLGSVALQYGTQA
-3409 TDHAPKETRAY
+3409 TDHVPLEARAY
-3420 DAFTATRATP
+3420 DAFRATRATAR
-3430 HGAMTLVPGDA
+3430 GGMTLVPGDA

-3450 QVLQDVADP
+3450 LVLQDVADP
-3459 GRVLMVNPTSALA
+3459 GRVTAFNATPFTGAA
-3472 PSGELG
+3472 GEQG
-3478 LGYSWFSLWTPHT
+3478 YGYSWFSLWTPRT
-3491 ALDLF
+3491 ALDLY
-3496 SAGGNLTPLTASIG
+3496 SAGGNMTPLSASVG
-3510 TETDF
+3510 TDTDL
-3515 ATIYPSIVRV
+3515 ATVYPSIVR
-3525 AAAHGSL
+3525 AAAANGSL
-3532 YYGKTIVDSN
+3532 YYGKTITDW
-3542 GADSYAAPMLLA
+3542 GAASAYGPPLLLA
-3554 PSPNAQLQWLA
+3554 PSPYAQLQWLA
-3565 GDSIYAGGF
+3565 SDSIYAGGF
-3574 AIGQSGAAADSMA
+3574 AVSQSGAAADSTA
-3587 TPFKPAYFALTPN
+3587 TPFKPAFTGWDIRPN
-3600 SWSTGP
+3600 EANPLATNVSSTGTP
-3606 LASNLSGTGAPATEE
+3606 MAKWNF
-3621 KYPLFAFGPDSA
+3621 PLFAFGPNSS
-3633 AGPGN
+3633 AGPAN
-3638 SGTQAARI
+3638 SGTQVTRI
-3646 YAVRGDLL
+3646 YAVKGDLV
-3654 GVSVGRIVEF
+3654 GVNSGRILAF
-3664 YDARHAGITWHEGAQ
+3664 HDARHAGITWYEGGQ

-3690 SSGTAL
+3690 GSGTAQ
-3696 LEGVSGNDGSSGMTF
+3696 LEARNGSASNSDMSF
-3711 NTYSNLFVHNNA
+3711 MNISNLFVHNNA
-3723 QDVSVVSAGRD
+3723 FDVSVVSAGRD
-3734 ILASSFNVAG
+3734 ILNSSFNVAG

-3757 MQDKGSVVSLGPVVQ
+3757 MQDKGSVVSLGPVVA

-3810 GVPLAEQAGKV
+3810 GVPLADQAGKV
-3821 VKSYDKE
+3821 VKSYATE
-3828 LATWLGERY
+3828 LTTWLNERY
-3837 GFKGTAAEAL
+3837 GFKGTAAEAQ
-3847 AFYLALAEPQQR
+3847 AFYLALPEPQQR
-3859 VFARDVYFAELKAGG
+3859 VFARQVYFAELKAGG
-3874 REYNDADSAR
+3874 REFNDADSAR
-3884 HGSFL
+3884 YGSFL
-3889 RSRNAIAGL
+3889 RSRNAIAAL
-3898 APATDASGKAIA
+3898 APAKDASGKAID

-3920 TYAAYNPSSL
+3920 LYAKRNDGEQRWDYF
-3930 KYDRIVPRS
+3930 PRS
-3939 GYVHTNFGGDI
+3939 GYVHTNFGGGI

-3959 VFGIEGEAPPA
+3959 VFGIEGEAPPS
-3970 TSGVITKGGGNID
+3970 TSGVITKGGGNIE

-3995 RIMTTFGGDILGWS
+3995 RVMTTFGGDILGWS
-4009 STGDIN
+4009 SEGDIN

-4028 PKRVYDG
+4028 PKRVYDN

-4078 EAGIRVSGNVNLAA
+4078 EAGIRVSGSVNLAA
-4092 LTVMNAAN
+4092 LTVVNAAN
-4100 IQVKGEAKGMPA
+4100 IQVKGESKGMPA

-4119 AMTNASAAASQATA
+4119 AMTNASAAATQATA

-4142 RAATRSAQ
+4142 RAATRAAP

-4162 GDAPPDGAQAAPQDG
+4162 NDAPPDSAQAAPQDG
-4177 ARIEAA
+4177 ARTEAA
-4183 DYNPRSAVRVLGLGP
+4183 DYNPRSAVRVLGLGT

>member
-1 MTKFHTA
+1 MTKLHTA
-8 QRPVPNV
+8 PRPVPNI
-15 DSGAQRTSTLG
+15 DTGAQRSSTLG

-47 TTPARAQQAFSGGW
+47 ATPARAQQAFSGGW

-81 QPLPLGSRPEGQ
+81 QPLPPGSRPEGQ
-93 RANEPLQ
+93 RENEPLQ

-114 AQQASQAQARQ
+114 AQQSAQAQARQ
-125 AAAGVPGAPDGLV
+125 AAAGAPGVPNGLV
-138 KGGLQVDTN
+138 QGGLQVDTN

-153 LNAQAPVQTVAAG
+153 LNAQAPVQTVANG

-235 IVFSGSSQVD
+235 IVFTGTSQVD

-250 AAAARIGDAQ
+250 AAAARISDAQ
-260 FQKDGI
+260 FQKNGI

-274 TTFTDAAGK
+274 TTLTDAGGK
-283 VQVQAGARLASNAP
+283 VQVEAGARIASHAP

-315 NAGEIGTPK
+315 HAGEISTPK

-360 AAGSTAGK
+360 AAASTAGK

-374 IQAREGDVTL
+374 IQAREGDITL
-384 AGRTVQQEGVLLATT
+384 AGRDVRQDGVVLAST

-405 TIHLNALGSDAGVS
+405 TIHLNALGSDAAVTV
-419 LGRGAATAIL
+419 GRGATTAIL

-443 DAMRGPAVTSTE
+443 DAMRGPAVAATD
-455 NILAVNDRRDQSRIE
+455 NIVAVNDRRDQSRIE

-479 LGDSLTLATGGQIA
+479 MGDSLTLATGGQIA
-493 VNAASRSLLRDGAQL
+493 VNAVSRSLVRDGAQL
-508 DVSGAVGVKVAME
+508 DVSGAVGVKVAMA
-521 ANNIEINVQGSEQ
+521 ANNIEINVQGNEQ

-543 KALINNNIWVDRRKL
+543 KALLNSNIWVDRRKL
-558 VFVPKG
+558 VLVPKG
-564 TNGYDSDRWYTAG
+564 TNGYDSDLWYTAG

-609 VVTQAGSSINLSG
+609 VVTQAGSGINLSG

-631 VRQTWLK
+631 LRQTWLK
-638 GPDGKLVEAGSAPA
+638 GADGKLHEAGSAPA
-652 DVAYLGVYKGY
+652 DLAYLGVYKGY

-681 LIAAQKRLENGYT
+681 LIAAQQRLENGYT
-694 VGRDAGKLVIAT
+694 VGRDAGKLIIAT
-706 ASAVLEGGI
+706 GSAVLEGGI
-715 AGDVFQ
+715 LGDVFQ
-721 GERQAQAPQALLDGY
+721 GERQTQAPQALLDGY

-762 GVLQHVL
+762 GVLQHAL

-782 DGIAAGLDVADG
+782 DGIAAGLEVADVL
-794 PANPAAPKRQGKLLL
+794 AAERQGRLLL
-809 DTSLLNSQ
+809 DTTLLNEQ
-817 QLGAIRIAAKGP
+817 QLGAIRLAAKGS

-840 GGNITLFGQ
+840 GGNITLFGK
-849 DVAVNASLR
+849 DVAINASLR
-858 SHGGS
+858 GHGGS
-863 IVAGNVLNQV
+863 IAAGNVLYQI
-873 GALGMLDTF
+873 GALGMLDTL
-882 VNPGAPLGKLVL
+882 VNPGGPAGKLVL
-894 ADGVSLDTS
+894 ADGVTLDTS
-903 GLLANV
+903 GLLNNV
-909 LRDPLAAA
+909 LRDPLAAV
-917 GLPYLNGGTVSLRAY
+917 GLPYINGGSVSLRAF
-932 GDVRIGN
+932 GDVRIGS

-950 ILSQAKQQGGKGGN
+950 ILSQAKQQGGKGGS
-964 VALASYG
+964 VTLASYG
-971 TKSDLAL
+971 PKADLLL
-978 GDGAQ
+978 GEGAQ

-990 GGGRL
+990 GGGKL
-995 ELQAN
+995 ELQSN
-1000 KILIGQAGKPEAGA
+1000 KIIIGQPDKPVAGA

-1031 VGRQGLTVAD
+1031 VGKQGLTVAD
-1041 GAQVDVRMPVLRV
+1041 GTRVDVRMPVLRV
-1054 VDNEKLALWTP
+1054 VDNEKLAVWTP
-1065 QQYTENALKGSLT
+1065 EQYTENALKGTLT

-1084 LALQVGDVQSS
+1084 LALQAGDIESG
-1095 AAELATAELLVGK
+1095 AADMASAELLIGK
-1108 GAVLNVDAG
+1108 GAVVSVDAG
-1117 QAIKLSSVGQLTVE
+1117 QAIKLSSVGQLTVD

-1138 GKISLGGVAI
+1138 GKISLGGVGEGLDAS
-1148 DKPVSEAV
+1148 VSEAV

-1175 ASRAVA
+1175 ASRAVT
-1181 ATDVQGK
+1181 ATDAQGR
-1188 RYGKVADGGGIVIGG
+1188 RYGKVTDGGSIVVGG
-1203 EIDHAQG
+1203 EINHAQG
-1210 STSAASLFVV
+1210 SASAASLFVV

-1227 DASGAHAVL
+1227 DASGSHAVL
-1236 DVNGEAVDVASAGG
+1236 DVNGDAIDVASAGG

-1265 LLASAGGA
+1265 LLARAGGA
-1273 GAAGGTLS
+1273 GAAGGSLS
-1281 VATGSPEYLKV
+1281 VATGTPVYLKV
-1292 LATPKVLQGRQLRLT
+1292 LATDKVLAGRELRLT
-1307 QRQGASD
+1307 QRQVASD
-1314 LAEGVGAQEAAQK
+1314 LAFDVTARDAAAK
-1327 LQYGHGRL
+1327 LKYGHGRF
-1335 SVDQVEAGGFGNLA
+1335 SVEQVEAGGFGNLA

-1361 LKMQQSFQ
+1361 LTMQQSFQ
-1369 LYGAPMLSPGS
+1369 LYGAPLLSPGS
-1380 APGAQVSV
+1380 KPGARISI

-1402 RDFYVTPG
+1402 RDHYTTPG
-1410 GAGESPVARQIRIE
+1410 NAGESPLASQISIA

-1430 RGLVNIAA
+1430 RGMVNILAD
-1438 SDVRLTSRGDLR
+1438 DVRLSSRGDLR

-1460 NQPTTVLSSP
+1460 NQPTTVLATP

-1483 TDAGAAVRAGYGVI
+1483 MGAGAAVRAGYGLI
-1497 DGKFGYDPAR
+1497 DGKFGYDPAHR
-1507 SLTIGRST
+1507 LNIARTT
-1515 QSVPAMPYSA
+1515 DSVPAMPYSA
-1525 FGSLELAAAHIEQG
+1525 FGSLELEAAHIEQG

-1544 PLGRLAIGAAGY
+1544 PLGRLLIGAARY
-1556 DNDRSLTVN
+1556 DNDKSLSVN
-1565 LLAGSITSV
+1565 LLANSISSV

-1581 PYGGTADGQNWN
+1581 PYGGTVDGQAWN
-1593 VDGKPAALLGV
+1593 VDGKPVTLTGV
-1604 GGFGAQGGLRAGVEM
+1604 GGTNSQGGLRVGVEM
-1619 AGVAVDVRPGA
+1619 AGVAVNVQPGA

-1647 GRGGSTDARYH
+1647 GRGGSTDARTH

-1684 GVQAPQAPVGGEK
+1684 GVQAPQSPAGGDK
-1697 GAADAAVGRQVTIGN
+1697 AASDAAVGRQVTIGS
-1712 GVPGLPA
+1712 GVPGLAA

-1745 QGGSAA
+1745 QGSAGT
-1751 LAQPLRNGSWAAPGT
+1751 LAQQLRNGSWAAPGT

-1773 IRAPM
+1773 IRAPL
-1778 ASQLIFT
+1778 ASQLILT
-1785 PAKVLRTYSQYNETG
+1785 PAKVLRSYSQYNETG

-1815 RAMLPSDAKTLRLA
+1815 RAQLPSDAKTLKLTLA
-1829 LVQDGGLDTFQFHG
+1829 QGGGLDTFQFKG

-1859 LRSSNVANGEIEILA
+1859 LGSSNVSNGEIEILA
-1874 DGAPATSGAGQVSV
+1874 DGAPATSGAGQVSI

-1903 GNTPTVAYGQGGN
+1903 GNAPSVEYGQGGN
-1916 YVNFGVQSARAIYL
+1916 YVNFGVNSARAIYL

-1940 VFLVAMDPGNYMLG
+1940 VFLVAQDPGNYELG

-1960 APGAGISTLGRGKA
+1960 AAGAGINTVGRGKA
-1974 AYDANDGFI
+1974 AYDANDGFV
-1983 YKSRADM
+1983 YKGRPDV

-1996 NGLLNVAPVGGSA
+1996 NGLLNVAPVGGA
-2009 RGGIR
+2009 TRGGIR
-2014 IGACDHAC
+2014 VGVCDQAC

-2033 MLLSTNGSFE
+2033 LLLSTTGSFQ
-2043 LDDSARY
+2043 LDDTARY
-2050 GTRNLSLSVGAINMG
+2050 GTHNLSLAVGAINIG
-2065 SSEALAAA
+2065 SNEALAAA
-2073 QANGTRSSGLAM
+2073 QASGTRSTGLAM

-2111 AADSVNFYGDVV
+2111 AADSVNFYGDVL
-2123 LDTYDRSTGKST
+2123 LDTYDKTSGKST
-2135 LGRLVLTTPAM
+2135 LERLVLTTPAM

-2159 TANLVWGGALSP
+2159 TANLVWGGALSAP
-2171 AGNII
+2171 GNVI
-2176 ARGAGTGSGTLNLE
+2176 AHGAGTGSGTLNLE

-2248 KGYQLSG
+2248 KGFQYSG
-2255 GNLNIS
+2255 GNLTIS

-2271 SHSYTAGGALKVAAP
+2271 AHSYTAGGALKVAAP
-2286 AGAAPAA
+2286 AGTAPAA
-2293 AVKNNDGLGA
+2293 PVKNNDALGA

-2326 VNAQHDITVADGAR
+2326 INAQHDISVADGAR
-2340 IDMAGRKSSFF
+2340 IDMAGRKSTFF

-2359 GDVTL
+2359 GEVTL
-2364 DSRAGDIRQA
+2364 DSRAGDIRA
-2374 AGAVIDLSAENNR
+2374 AGGAVIDLSAEHNR

-2397 GGAGMVELQGKILG
+2397 GAAGMVDLQGKILG
-2411 GASGSYDA
+2411 SASGSYDA
-2419 GGTVVPYKKGSVDV
+2419 GGTVVSYKQGGVDV

-2445 SQFAALN
+2445 SQFASLN
-2452 TRLTEGGMT
+2452 TRLSEGGVT

-2478 IKAGE
+2478 LKAGE
-2483 VQVSV
+2483 VQVSL
-2488 DSGRLTVAGTVD
+2488 DNGRLTVAGTID

-2512 GKHGLTLAGN
+2512 GQHGVTLAGN

-2540 IDSPNRATVELDAGE
+2540 IDSPNRATVELNAGE
-2555 GVLDLAGGAQIDVR
+2555 GTLELAGGAQIDLR

-2584 GAARGTVELNAP
+2584 GAARGTLELSAP
-2596 RLGSGGARTDVDAAT
+2596 RLGSGGSHTDADAAT

-2618 AGGGFT
+2618 TGGGFT

-2636 QRYDDAAYAML
+2636 QRYDDAAYAT
-2647 PGANGQ
+2647 
-2653 PVQDLSA
+2653 DLSA
-2660 SGRPYQVVNQA
+2660 SGRPYQVINQA

-2686 ALASTNLRNGKLAG
+2686 ALANTNLRSGKLAG
-2700 LTTAAYADAL
+2700 LNTAAYADAL

-2721 TPEGDLVV
+2721 TPDGDLVV
-2729 QGDLDL
+2729 RGDLDL

-2744 PRFPQTAV
+2744 PRFPQTAA

-2778 FAPPPATRDDKGW
+2778 FAPPPATKDDGGW

-2804 IVPGKGV
+2804 IVPGQGV
-2811 TVADGTLFPGGA
+2811 TVADGTLFPGGIA
-2823 VLNYDLPVK
+2823 LNYDLPVK
-2832 GFSLMANTRLPVAV
+2832 GFTLLADTRLPVAV
-2846 TLEQAVTLPAGTV
+2846 TLDQAITLPAGTV

-2865 DSAGNIVHAAGSL
+2865 DGAGNIVHAAGTL
-2878 LATEQTFTAGMRLD
+2878 LATAQTLTAGMRLD
-2892 AGSVLRQTVKVGAM
+2892 AGSVLKQTVKVGAM

-2919 ERAVFVLDGN
+2919 ERSVFALNGN
-2929 LALAVGA
+2929 LALAVGS

-2945 LMAGVESIALR
+2945 LMPNVDSIALR
-2956 PEVAGSQGKL
+2956 PDVAGSQGKL

-2988 DLEAA
+2988 DLDGA
-2993 DTRSVQAHPDHGTL
+2993 DTRGVQAHPAHGTL

-3018 VLVPPKGVQY
+3018 ILIPPKGVQY
-3028 WSQAAAELGIEGIV
+3028 WTKEAQELGEREGIPGIV
-3042 AGEIITD
+3042 AGEPITE
-3049 EFLSQFGTNIVD
+3049 EFTSQFGQTVEV
-3061 FCAGDPTMC
+3061 FCANDPTLC
-3070 VLKVAYVWTKV
+3070 VLKLAYVWTKA
-3081 GAEEFADPGV
+3081 GAEEFADPSV
-3091 KAGDLLDP
+3091 KEGDLLDP
-3099 VALKWLTICEE
+3099 VALGMPTLCEE
-3110 NPTWCGTSSPSYDY
+3110 YPTWCGTSNPTFDY
-3124 KASSLRYSVLRTG
+3124 KASSLRHSVLRTG

-3144 SGGDLRMD
+3144 SGGDLRVD

-3157 YTAGMSSASTA
+3157 YTAGMSSTATA
-3168 AGDPFNQAR
+3168 AGDPYNLPR
-3177 ARNADGKVLNNPDG
+3177 SRNADGKVLANPDG
-3191 AHEALVDGGAGSIY
+3191 AHERLVDGGADSIY

-3218 KVGGDLTGSLMAGSA
+3218 QVAGDLSGSLIDA
-3233 AINLRPITSDSGHDS
+3233 ATASNLRPVSKDGLGDSV
-3248 TAVGNWLWRQ
+3248 AVGNWLWRQ
-3258 GSGGLAIGGLAQ
+3258 GSGGVATGGAPQ
-3270 PVAWW
+3270 PTAWW
-3275 VNFGT
+3275 INFGS
-3280 YVGRKSLADAVLGFT
+3280 YVGRDTLADTMLGFT

-3310 GDAGALA
+3310 GDAGVLA
-3317 LAQGSSYDGNINPRS
+3317 PLTGSSYSENINRRS
-3332 QGLLLAVGS
+3332 QGLLLAVGG
-3341 TGRVHADGSMLLT
+3341 TGRVQADGSLLQT

-3362 VGGAINPAGASGP
+3362 VGGSLNPASMP
-3375 GGGHM
+3375 GGGHR
-3380 NGALIDLRGHAETS
+3380 NGALVDLRGHVEVA
-3394 AAQLGSLTLQYGTQN
+3394 AAQLGSVALQYGTSPI
-3409 TDHAPKETRAY
+3409 DHVPLETRAF
-3420 DAFTATRATP
+3420 DVFRATRASP
-3430 HGAMTLVPGDA
+3430 RGGMTLVPGDA

-3450 QVLQDVADP
+3450 QVVQDVADP
-3459 GRVLMVNPTSALA
+3459 GRVTSFNASPFTGA
-3472 PSGELG
+3472 SGEQG
-3478 LGYSWFSLWTPHT
+3478 YGYSWFSLWTPRT

-3496 SAGGNLTPLTASIG
+3496 SAGGNMTPLTAALG
-3510 TETDF
+3510 TATDL
-3515 ATIYPSIVRV
+3515 AVVYPSIVRA

-3532 YYGKTIVDSN
+3532 YYGKAIGSPNTALDY
-3542 GADSYAAPMLLA
+3542 DHPLLLA
-3554 PSPNAQLQWLA
+3554 PSGYAQLQWLA
-3565 GDSIYAGGF
+3565 SDSIYAGGY
-3574 AIGQSGAAADSMA
+3574 AISQSGAAADSMV
-3587 TPFKPAYFALTPN
+3587 TPFKPGF
-3600 SWSTGP
+3600 TGWDIKPYVTNP
-3606 LASNLSGTGAPATEE
+3606 LAANISSTGAPAT
-3621 KYPLFAFGPDSA
+3621 KGNFPLFAFGPNSS
-3633 AGPGN
+3633 AGPAN
-3638 SGTQAARI
+3638 SGTQVARI
-3646 YAVRGDLL
+3646 YAVKGDLI
-3654 GVSVGRIVEF
+3654 GVNSGRMVAF
-3664 YDARHAGITWHEGAQ
+3664 YDAKHAGTTWYEGAQ

-3690 SSGTAL
+3690 GSGTAL
-3696 LEGVSGNDGSSGMTF
+3696 LEDIDGTSSGDIMF
-3711 NTYSNLFVHNNA
+3711 HNYSNLFVHNNA
-3723 QDVSVVSAGRD
+3723 FDVSVVSAGRD
-3734 ILASSFNVAG
+3734 ILNSSFNVAG

-3757 MQDKGSVVSLGPVVQ
+3757 MQDKGSVVSLGPVVA

-3796 FVKPYLDPANVAQT
+3796 FVKPYLGPANVAQA

-3821 VKSYDKE
+3821 VKSYETE
-3828 LATWLGERY
+3828 LTTWLNVRY
-3837 GFKGTAAEAL
+3837 GFKGTSAEVL
-3847 AFYLALAEPQQR
+3847 AFYLALPEPQQR

-3874 REYNDADSAR
+3874 REYNDRDSSR
-3884 HGSFL
+3884 YGSFL

-3920 TYAAYNPSSL
+3920 TFGLYNPSSGRN
-3930 KYDRIVPRS
+3930 DRIVPRS

-3959 VFGIEGEAPPA
+3959 VFGIEGEAPPS
-3970 TSGVITKGGGNID
+3970 TSGVITKGGGNIE

-3995 RIMTTFGGDILGWS
+3995 RVMTTFGGDILGWS
-4009 STGDIN
+4009 SQGDIN

-4028 PKRVYDG
+4028 PKRVYDN

-4100 IQVKGEAKGMPA
+4100 IQVKGEAKGMPT

-4119 AMTNASAAASQATA
+4119 AMTNASAAATQATA

-4162 GDAPPDGAQAAPQDG
+4162 NDAPPDSAQATPADG

>member
-1 MTKFHTA
+1 MTKLHTA
-8 QRPVPNV
+8 QRPVPNI
-15 DSGAQRTSTLG
+15 DTGAQRSSTLG

-93 RANEPLQ
+93 QQQANQQLQ

-125 AAAGVPGAPDGLV
+125 AATGVPGVPNGLV
-138 KGGLQVDTN
+138 QGGLQVDTN

-153 LNAQAPVQTVAAG
+153 LNAQAPVQTVANG

-235 IVFSGSSQVD
+235 IVFNGTSQVD

-250 AAAARIGDAQ
+250 AAAARISDEQ
-260 FQKDGI
+260 FQKNGI

-274 TTFTDAAGK
+274 TTLTDAAGK

-308 LLGKEVH
+308 LLGKEVY
-315 NAGEIGTPK
+315 NGGEITTPK

-360 AAGSTAGK
+360 AAASTAGK

-374 IQAREGDVTL
+374 IQAREGDITL
-384 AGRTVQQEGVLLATT
+384 AGRTVRQDGVLLAST

-405 TIHLNALGSDAGVS
+405 TIHLNALGSDAAVTV
-419 LGRGAATAIL
+419 GRGATTAIL

-455 NILAVNDRRDQSRIE
+455 NIVAVNDRRDQSRIE

-479 LGDSLTLATGGQIA
+479 MGDSLTLATGGQIA
-493 VNAASRSLLRDGAQL
+493 VNAASRSLVRDGAQL
-508 DVSGAVGVKVAME
+508 DVSGAVGVKVAMA
-521 ANNIEINVQGSEQ
+521 ANNVEINVQGNEQ

-558 VFVPKG
+558 VLVPKG

-609 VVTQAGSSINLSG
+609 VVTQAGSGINLSG
-622 GTLDVQTGA
+622 GTLDVRTGA
-631 VRQTWLK
+631 LRQTWLK
-638 GPDGKLVEAGSAPA
+638 GADGKMYEASSAPA
-652 DVAYLGVYKGY
+652 DLAYLGVYKGY

-675 AFYANP
+675 AFYASP
-681 LIAAQKRLENGYT
+681 LIAAQQRLENGYT

-706 ASAVLEGGI
+706 GSAVLEGGI
-715 AGDVFQ
+715 AGEVFQ
-721 GERQAQAPQALLDGY
+721 GERQTQAPQALLDSY

-769 SAVMDEVRLTRVQ
+769 SAVMDDVRLTRVQ
-782 DGIAAGLDVADG
+782 DGIAAGLAVAG
-794 PANPAAPKRQGKLLL
+794 ALAPERQGKLLL
-809 DTSLLNSQ
+809 DTTLLNEQ
-817 QLGAIRIAAKGP
+817 QLGAIRIAAKGS

-840 GGNITLFGQ
+840 GGNITLFGK
-849 DVAVNASLR
+849 DVTINSSLR

-863 IVAGNVLNQV
+863 IAAGNVLNQIS
-873 GALGMLDTF
+873 ALGMLDTL
-882 VNPGAPLGKLVL
+882 VNPGGPQGKLLL

-917 GLPYLNGGTVSLRAY
+917 GLPYINGGSVSLRAF

-939 GSLIDVSSGAA
+939 GSLIDVSSRAA

-964 VALASYG
+964 LTLASHG
-971 TKSDLAL
+971 AQAELLL
-978 GDGAQ
+978 GEGAQ

-990 GGGRL
+990 GGGKL

-1000 KILIGQAGKPEAGA
+1000 KILVGQADTAQKGT
-1014 LQLDGGFF
+1014 LQLGADFF
-1022 DQGFSSYSL
+1022 DKGFSSYSL
-1031 VGRQGLTVAD
+1031 LGRQGLTVAD

-1054 VDNEKLALWTP
+1054 VDNEKLALWMP
-1065 QQYTENALKGSLT
+1065 EQYTENALKGALT

-1084 LALQVGDVQSS
+1084 LALQVGDVQSGAADMAS
-1095 AAELATAELLVGK
+1095 AELQVGK
-1108 GAVLNVDAG
+1108 NAVVNVDAG
-1117 QAIKLSSVGQLTVE
+1117 QSIKLASVGQLTVD

-1138 GKISLGGVAI
+1138 GKISLGGVGEGLDAS
-1148 DKPVSEAV
+1148 VSEAV

-1175 ASRAVA
+1175 ASRAVT
-1181 ATDVQGK
+1181 ATDAQGR
-1188 RYGKVADGGGIVIGG
+1188 RYGKVVDGGSIVIGG
-1203 EIDHAQG
+1203 EINHAQG
-1210 STSAASLFVV
+1210 TTSAASLFVV
-1220 VRDGAVL
+1220 VRDGALL

-1236 DVNGEAVDVASAGG
+1236 DVNGVNGAAVDVASAGG

-1265 LLASAGGA
+1265 LLARAGGA

-1281 VATGSPEYLKV
+1281 VATGTPVYLKV
-1292 LATPKVLQGRQLRLT
+1292 LATDKVLAGRELRLT
-1307 QRQGASD
+1307 QRQVASD
-1314 LAEGVGAQEAAQK
+1314 LASDVTARDAAATLK
-1327 LQYGHGRL
+1327 YGYGRF
-1335 SVDQVEAGGFGNLA
+1335 SVEQVEAGGFGNLA

-1361 LKMQQSFQ
+1361 LTMRQSFQ
-1369 LYGAPMLSPGS
+1369 LYGAPVLSPGS
-1380 APGAQVSV
+1380 KPGARINI

-1402 RDFYVTPG
+1402 RDHYTTPG
-1410 GAGESPVARQIRIE
+1410 SAGQSPLASQISMA

-1430 RGLVNIAA
+1430 RGMVDIGAD
-1438 SDVRLTSRGDLR
+1438 DVRLSSRGDLR
-1450 FLLSPLGWDG
+1450 FLLSPLGWNG

-1483 TDAGAAVRAGYGVI
+1483 TGAGAAVRAGYGLI
-1497 DGKFGYDPAR
+1497 NGKFGYDPAHR
-1507 SLTIGRST
+1507 LNIARTT
-1515 QSVPAMPYSA
+1515 DSVPAMPYSA
-1525 FGSLELAAAHIEQG
+1525 FGSLELGAAHIEQG

-1544 PLGRLAIGAAGY
+1544 PLGHLSIGAAGY
-1556 DNDRSLTVN
+1556 DNDKSLTVN
-1565 LLAGSITSV
+1565 LSPGSITSV

-1581 PYGGTADGQNWN
+1581 PYGGTVDGLNWN
-1593 VDGKPAALLGV
+1593 VDGKPAAFMGV
-1604 GGFGAQGGLRAGVEM
+1604 GGVNAQGGLRVGVEM
-1619 AGVAVDVRPGA
+1619 AGVAVNVQPGA

-1684 GVQAPQAPVGGEK
+1684 GVQAPQSPSGGDK
-1697 GAADAAVGRQVTIGN
+1697 AASDTAVGRQVTIGN

-1745 QGGSAA
+1745 QGSAGT
-1751 LAQPLRNGSWAAPGT
+1751 LAQQLRNGSWAAPGT

-1773 IRAPM
+1773 IRAPL
-1778 ASQLIFT
+1778 ASQLILT
-1785 PAKVLRTYSQYNETG
+1785 PAKVLRSYSQYNETG

-1815 RAMLPSDAKTLRLA
+1815 RALLPSDAKTLKLKM
-1829 LVQDGGLDTFQFHG
+1829 VPGGGVDTFQFQG
-1843 TGKFGA
+1843 TGKFAA
-1849 AEGGYGGTVM
+1849 AEGGYGGTVVLM
-1859 LRSSNVANGEIEILA
+1859 SNDSSAGDIEILA
-1874 DGAPATSGAGQVSV
+1874 DGAPATVGAGQVSI
-1888 RASSLNNIGAARIVV
+1888 RASSLNNIGAARILV
-1903 GNTPTVAYGQGGN
+1903 GNVPSVEYGQGGN
-1916 YVNFGVQSARAIYL
+1916 YVSFGASSARAIYL
-1930 RAGAVLSAPE
+1930 RPGAVLSAPE
-1940 VFLVAMDPGNYMLG
+1940 VFLVAQDPGNYELG
-1954 DGLIDI
+1954 IGLIDI
-1960 APGAGISTLGRGKA
+1960 AAGAGINTLGRGKA

-1983 YKSRADM
+1983 YKKSRADVHM
-1990 HVLAAS
+1990 VAAS
-1996 NGLLNVAPVGGSA
+1996 NGLLNVAPVSGTA
-2009 RGGIR
+2009 LGGIR
-2014 IGACDHAC
+2014 IGMCGNAC
-2022 AGTASLYSEGT
+2022 AGTSTASLYSEGT
-2033 MLLSTNGSFE
+2033 LLLSTNGSFA
-2043 LDDSARY
+2043 LDDTARY

-2065 SSEALAAA
+2065 SSGALAAA
-2073 QANGTRSSGLAM
+2073 QASGTRSSGLAM

-2123 LDTYDRSTGKST
+2123 LDTYDKTSGKST
-2135 LGRLVLTTPAM
+2135 LERLVLTTPAM
-2146 YGQGDAGTVATIR
+2146 YGQGEAGTVATIR
-2159 TANLVWGGALSP
+2159 TANLIWGGALSP
-2171 AGNII
+2171 AGNVI
-2176 ARGAGTGSGTLNLE
+2176 AHGAGTGSGTLNLE

-2206 VASFDRLALGFGNVN
+2206 VASFDRLALGFANVN

-2242 GAYEAG
+2242 GAYETG
-2248 KGYQLSG
+2248 KGYQVSG

-2271 SHSYTAGGALKVAAP
+2271 AHSYTAGGALKVAAP

-2293 AVKNNDGLGA
+2293 PVKNNDALGA
-2303 QLALNGDSVSVATA
+2303 QLALNGDSVTVATA

-2326 VNAQHDITVADGAR
+2326 ISAQHDISVADGAR
-2340 IDMAGRKSSFF
+2340 IDMAGRKSTFF

-2364 DSRAGDIRQA
+2364 DSRAGDIRA
-2374 AGAVIDLSAENNR
+2374 AGGSVIDLSAENNR

-2397 GGAGMVELQGKILG
+2397 GAAGMVDLQGKILG

-2419 GGTVVPYKKGSVDV
+2419 GGTLVQYKKGRVDL
-2433 RAQTLGAGGTLD
+2433 RAQTLGAGGGLD
-2445 SQFAALN
+2445 SQFASLN
-2452 TRLTEGGMT
+2452 TRLTEGGVT

-2466 QLKQGDLTIGNE
+2466 QLKQGDLTIGKE

-2488 DSGRLTVAGTVD
+2488 DNGRLTVAGVID

-2540 IDSPNRATVELDAGE
+2540 IDSPNRATVELNAGE
-2555 GVLDLAGGAQIDVR
+2555 GTLDLAGGAQIDLR

-2584 GAARGTVELNAP
+2584 GAARGTLELNAP
-2596 RLGSGGARTDVDAAT
+2596 RLGSGGSRTDLDAAT
-2611 FGDIAIA
+2611 FGDVAIA

-2636 QRYDDAAYAML
+2636 QRYDDAAYAT
-2647 PGANGQ
+2647 
-2653 PVQDLSA
+2653 DLSA
-2660 SGRPYQVVNQA
+2660 SGRPYQVINQA

-2686 ALASTNLRNGKLAG
+2686 ALANTNLRNIKLAG
-2700 LTTAAYADAL
+2700 LNTAAYADAL

-2721 TPEGDLVV
+2721 TPDGDLVV
-2729 QGDLDL
+2729 RGDLDL

-2744 PRFPQTAV
+2744 PRFQATNV

-2778 FAPPPATRDDKGW
+2778 FAPPPATKDDKGW

-2799 NGSDV
+2799 NGSDI

-2811 TVADGTLFPGGA
+2811 TVADGTLFPGGIA
-2823 VLNYDLPVK
+2823 LNYDLPLK
-2832 GFSLMANTRLPVAV
+2832 GFHLSADTRLPVAV
-2846 TLEQAVTLPAGTV
+2846 TLDEATTLPAGTV

-2878 LATEQTFTAGMRLD
+2878 LATAQTLDAGMRLD
-2892 AGSVLRQTVKVGAM
+2892 AGSVLKQTVKVGAM

-2919 ERAVFVLDGN
+2919 ERSVFALNGN

-2945 LMAGVESIALR
+2945 LLPNVAAIELR
-2956 PEVAGSQGKL
+2956 PDVAGSQGKL

-2988 DLEAA
+2988 DLDAA
-2993 DTRSVQAHPDHGTL
+2993 DTRSVQAHPAHGTL

-3028 WSQAAAELGIEGIV
+3028 WSQAAADLGIEGIV

-3049 EFLSQFGTNIVD
+3049 EFLSNFGTNIVD

-3070 VLKVAYVWTKV
+3070 VLKVAYVWTRV
-3081 GAEEFADPGV
+3081 GAEEFADPSV
-3091 KAGDLLDP
+3091 KEGDLLDP
-3099 VALKWLTICEE
+3099 VALGMPTLCEE
-3110 NPTWCGTSSPSYDY
+3110 YPTWCGTSNPTFDY

-3157 YTAGMSSASTA
+3157 YTAGMSSTPTS
-3168 AGDPFNQAR
+3168 AGDPFNLPR
-3177 ARNADGKVLNNPDG
+3177 SRNADGTVLANPDG
-3191 AHEALVDGGAGSIY
+3191 AHERLVDGGAESIY

-3218 KVGGDLTGSLMAGSA
+3218 EVAGDLSGSLIDAASASNQRPVSKDGMA
-3233 AINLRPITSDSGHDS
+3233 DSV
-3248 TAVGNWLWRQ
+3248 AVGNWLWRQ
-3258 GSGGLAIGGLAQ
+3258 GSGGVATGGAAQ

-3275 VNFGT
+3275 INFGS
-3280 YVGRKSLADAVLGFT
+3280 YVGRDTLADTVLGFT

-3302 GNLRADVA
+3302 GNVRAEVA
-3310 GDAGALA
+3310 GDAGVLA
-3317 LAQGSSYDGNINPRS
+3317 PLTGSSYNGSINPRS
-3332 QGLLLAVGS
+3332 QGLLLAVGG
-3341 TGRVHADGSMLLT
+3341 TGRVLADGSLLQT

-3362 VGGAINPAGASGP
+3362 VGGALNPAGMASLK
-3375 GGGHM
+3375 HL
-3380 NGALIDLRGHAETS
+3380 NGALVDLRGHVEAS
-3394 AAQLGSLTLQYGTQN
+3394 ATQLGSVALQYGTQAS
-3409 TDHAPKETRAY
+3409 DHVPLEARAY
-3420 DAFTATRATP
+3420 DAFRATRATSR
-3430 HGAMTLVPGDA
+3430 GGMTLVPGDA

-3450 QVLQDVADP
+3450 QVVQDVADP
-3459 GRVLMVNPTSALA
+3459 GRVTAFNATPFTGAA
-3472 PSGELG
+3472 GEQG
-3478 LGYSWFSLWTPHT
+3478 YGYSWFSLWTPRT

-3496 SAGGNLTPLTASIG
+3496 SAGGNMTPLTAPVG
-3510 TETDF
+3510 TDTDL
-3515 ATIYPSIVRV
+3515 AIVYPSIVRV
-3525 AAAHGSL
+3525 AAANGSL
-3532 YYGKTIVDSN
+3532 YYGKTIVEW
-3542 GADSYAAPMLLA
+3542 GAASGYADPLLLA

-3565 GDSIYAGGF
+3565 SDSIYAGGY
-3574 AIGQSGAAADSMA
+3574 AVSQSGAAAESMV
-3587 TPFKPAYFALTPN
+3587 TPFKPGF
-3600 SWSTGP
+3600 TGWDINPYVNNP
-3606 LASNLSGTGAPATEE
+3606 LASNVSSTGAPVM
-3621 KYPLFAFGPDSA
+3621 KWNLPLFAFGPNSS
-3633 AGPGN
+3633 AGPAN

-3646 YAVRGDLL
+3646 YAVTGDLV
-3654 GVSVGRIVEF
+3654 GVNSGRILEF
-3664 YDARHAGITWHEGAQ
+3664 FDAKRAGITWYEGGQ

-3690 SSGTAL
+3690 GSGTAL
-3696 LEGVSGNDGSSGMTF
+3696 LEEIEGTGSGGVGFRNF
-3711 NTYSNLFVHNNA
+3711 SNLFVHNNA
-3723 QDVSVVSAGRD
+3723 YDVSVVSAGRD
-3734 ILASSFNVAG
+3734 ILNSSFNVAG

-3772 GDKRPGA
+3772 GDKRAGA

-3796 FVKPYLDPANVAQT
+3796 FVKPYLDSSNVAQT
-3810 GVPLAEQAGKV
+3810 GVPLADQAGKV
-3821 VKSYDKE
+3821 VKSYEGE
-3828 LATWLGERY
+3828 LATWLVERY

-3847 AFYLALAEPQQR
+3847 AYYLALPEPQQR
-3859 VFARDVYFAELKAGG
+3859 VFARNVYFAELKAGG
-3874 REYNDADSAR
+3874 REYNDADSSR
-3884 HGSFL
+3884 YGSFL

-3898 APATDASGKAIA
+3898 APATDASGKAIS

-3920 TYAAYNPSSL
+3920 TFALFNSGSG

-3939 GYVHTNFGGDI
+3939 AYVHTNFGGDI

-3959 VFGIEGEAPPA
+3959 VFGIEGEAPPS
-3970 TSGVITKGGGNID
+3970 TSGVITKGGGNIN

-3995 RIMTTFGGDILGWS
+3995 RVMTTFGGDIFGWS
-4009 STGDIN
+4009 SQGDIN

-4028 PKRVYDG
+4028 PKRVYDN
-4035 WGNVTLSSDV
+4035 WGNVTLSSNV

-4100 IQVKGEAKGMPA
+4100 IQVKGEAKGMPT

-4119 AMTNASAAASQATA
+4119 AMTNASAAATQATT
-4133 AAQDVVQRE
+4133 AAQEVVQRE

-4162 GDAPPDGAQAAPQDG
+4162 SDAPPDSARATPADD

>member
-1 MTKFHTA
+1 MTKLHTA
-8 QRPVPNV
+8 QRPVPTV
-15 DSGAQRTSTLG
+15 DTGAQRTSTLG

-47 TTPARAQQAFSGGW
+47 STPARAQQAFSGGW
-61 FAAKGAAQNTASTS
+61 FAAKGAAQNTAATS

-93 RANEPLQ
+93 QQQANQQLQ

-114 AQQASQAQARQ
+114 AQQSAQAQARQ
-125 AAAGVPGAPDGLV
+125 AAAGGASAPNGLAQ
-138 KGGLQVDTN
+138 GGLQVDTN

-153 LNAQAPVQTVAAG
+153 LNAQAPVQTVANG

-224 DGTLLLVNRNG
+224 DGTVLLVNRNG
-235 IVFSGSSQVD
+235 IVFTGTSQVD

-250 AAAARIGDAQ
+250 AAAARISDTQ
-260 FQKDGI
+260 FQKNGI

-274 TTFTDAAGK
+274 TTFSDAAGK
-283 VQVQAGARLASNAP
+283 VQVQAGGRLASNAP

-315 NAGEIGTPK
+315 NGGEIATPK
-324 GQALLAAGDSFTI
+324 GQALLAAGDSFAI

-350 TRGSEVTPQF
+350 TRGSEVTPRF

-384 AGRTVQQEGVLLATT
+384 AGRTVQQDGVVLATT
-399 TTATRG
+399 TAATRG
-405 TIHLNALGSDAGVS
+405 TVHLNALGSDAAVTV
-419 LGRGAATAIL
+419 GRGATTAI
-429 VEDDGKTTALDSQR
+429 VIEDDGKTTALDSQR
-443 DAMRGPAVTSTE
+443 DAMRGPAVATTE
-455 NILAVNDRRDQSRIE
+455 NIIAVNDRRDQSRIE

-479 LGDSLTLATGGQIA
+479 MGDSLTLATGGQIA

-521 ANNIEINVQGSEQ
+521 ANNIEINVQGNEQ

-543 KALINNNIWVDRRKL
+543 KALLNSSIWVDRRKL

-638 GPDGKLVEAGSAPA
+638 GLDGKLYEAGSAPA
-652 DVAYLGVYKGY
+652 DLPYAGVYKGY

-694 VGRDAGKLVIAT
+694 VGRDAGKLVVAT
-706 ASAVLEGGI
+706 GSAVLEGGI
-715 AGDVFQ
+715 AGEVFQ
-721 GERQAQAPQALLDGY
+721 GERQTQAPQALLDGY
-736 QQSQLAAAQRGQ
+736 QQSQFAAAQRGQ
-748 LIVGQYQPMFDKRT
+748 LIVGQYAPMFDKRT
-762 GVLQHVL
+762 GVLQHAL

-782 DGIAAGLDVADG
+782 DGIAAGLDVADVL
-794 PANPAAPKRQGKLLL
+794 ASERQGKLLL
-809 DTSLLNSQ
+809 DTGLLNEQ
-817 QLGAIRIAAKGP
+817 HLGAIRLAAKGV

-840 GGNITLFGQ
+840 GGNITLYGK
-849 DVAVNASLR
+849 DVAINASLR

-863 IVAGNVLNQV
+863 ILAGNVLNQI
-873 GALGMLDTF
+873 GALGMLDTV
-882 VNPGAPLGKLVL
+882 VNPGGPAGKLVL
-894 ADGVSLDTS
+894 ADGVTLDTS

-917 GLPYLNGGTVSLRAY
+917 GLPYINGGNVSLRAN
-932 GDVRIGN
+932 GDVRLGS
-939 GSLIDVSSGAA
+939 GSLIDAGSGAA

-964 VALASYG
+964 VTLASYG
-971 TKSDLAL
+971 EKADLLL
-978 GDGAQ
+978 GEAAQ

-990 GGGRL
+990 GGGKL

-1000 KILIGQAGKPEAGA
+1000 KILIGKTEQPEAGT
-1014 LQLDGGFF
+1014 LHLGGDFF
-1022 DQGFSSYSL
+1022 EQGFSSYSL
-1031 VGRQGLTVAD
+1031 VGKQGLTVAD
-1041 GAQVDVRMPVLRV
+1041 GTQVDVRMPVLRV

-1065 QQYTENALKGSLT
+1065 EQVTENALKGTLT

-1084 LALQVGDVQSS
+1084 LALQVGDILSG
-1095 AAELATAELLVGK
+1095 AADMASAELLIGK
-1108 GAVLNVDAG
+1108 GAVVSVDAG
-1117 QAIKLSSVGQLTVE
+1117 QSIKLASVGQLTVD

-1138 GKISLGGVAI
+1138 GKISLGGVGV
-1148 DKPVSEAV
+1148 DVNVSEAV
-1156 EAAGHGRSI
+1156 EAGGHGRSL

-1175 ASRAVA
+1175 ASRAVT
-1181 ATDVQGK
+1181 ATDAQGR
-1188 RYGKVADGGGIVIGG
+1188 RYGKVADGGSIVVGG

-1210 STSAASLFVV
+1210 STSAANLFVV

-1236 DVNGEAVDVASAGG
+1236 DVNGDAIDVASAGG

-1265 LLASAGGA
+1265 LRARAGGA

-1281 VATGSPEYLKV
+1281 VATGTPVYLKT
-1292 LATPKVLQGRQLRLT
+1292 LATDKVLQGRQLIVT
-1307 QRQGASD
+1307 QRQAASD
-1314 LAEGVGAQEAAQK
+1314 LAGDASARDGASL
-1327 LQYGHGRL
+1327 LQYGHGGL
-1335 SVDQVEAGGFGNLA
+1335 SVEQVAAGGFGNLA
-1349 LLGAAS
+1349 LLGAVS
-1355 FDGDVS
+1355 FSGDVS
-1361 LKMQQSFQ
+1361 LAMPQSLQ
-1369 LYGAPMLSPGS
+1369 LYGAPALTPGS
-1380 APGAQVSV
+1380 SPAAQVRL

-1397 IKPAG
+1397 VKPVG
-1402 RDFYVTPG
+1402 RDYYVTPG
-1410 GAGESPVARQIRIE
+1410 TAGVSPVARQVSIT

-1430 RGLVNIAA
+1430 RGLVDIRA
-1438 SDVRLTSRGDLR
+1438 SDVRLSSRGDLR

-1460 NQPTTVLSSP
+1460 NEATTVLSTP
-1470 GDMTLSAAQLYPE
+1470 GDLTLAAAQLYPE
-1483 TDAGAAVRAGYGVI
+1483 TGAGAAVRAGYGNI
-1497 DGKFGYDPAR
+1497 KGKTGYDPAH
-1507 SLTIGRST
+1507 SLAIARTT
-1515 QSVPAMPYSA
+1515 DSVPAMPYSA
-1525 FGSLELAAAHIEQG
+1525 FGSLELQAAHIEQG

-1544 PLGRLAIGAAGY
+1544 PLGRLLIGTTGY
-1556 DNDRSLTVN
+1556 DNEKSLSVN
-1565 LLAGSITSV
+1565 LLANSITSV

-1581 PYGGTADGQNWN
+1581 PYGGTVDGQAWN
-1593 VDGKPAALLGV
+1593 VNGKPATLMGV
-1604 GGFGAQGGLRAGVEM
+1604 GGINAQGGLRIGVEM
-1619 AGVAVDVRPGA
+1619 AGAAVDVRPGA

-1658 PLVQVG
+1658 PLAQVG
-1664 ANGGFVL
+1664 TNGGFVL

-1684 GVQAPQAPVGGEK
+1684 GAQTPQAPSGGDK
-1697 GAADAAVGRQVTIGN
+1697 GAADPAIGRQVTIGS

-1740 NGLAS
+1740 NGLAG
-1745 QGGSAA
+1745 QGGAGT
-1751 LAQPLRNGSWAAPGT
+1751 LAQQLRNGSWSAPGT

-1773 IRAPM
+1773 IRAPL
-1778 ASQLIFT
+1778 ASQLILT

-1815 RAMLPSDAKTLRLA
+1815 RALLPADAKTLKLILA
-1829 LVQDGGLDTFQFHG
+1829 QDGGADTFQFRG
-1843 TGKFGA
+1843 NGKFAA
-1849 AEGGYGGTVM
+1849 AEGGYGGTVLLM
-1859 LRSSNVANGEIEILA
+1859 PGKSANGEIEILA
-1874 DGAPATSGAGQVSV
+1874 DGAPATSGAGLVSV
-1888 RASSLNNIGAARIVV
+1888 RASSLNNIGAARMML
-1903 GNTPTVAYGQGGN
+1903 GNAPSVEYGQGGN
-1916 YVNFGVQSARAIYL
+1916 YVSFGASSARAIHL
-1930 RAGAVLSAPE
+1930 RAGAVLAAPE
-1940 VFLVAMDPGNYMLG
+1940 VFLVAQDPSNALLG
-1954 DGLIDI
+1954 GGLIDI
-1960 APGAGISTLGRGKA
+1960 APGAGINTLGRGKA

-1983 YKSRADM
+1983 YQKGRADVHM
-1990 HVLAAS
+1990 VAAS
-1996 NGLLNVAPVGGSA
+1996 NGLLNVAPVSGTA

-2014 IGACDHAC
+2014 IGVCDDAC

-2033 MLLSTNGSFE
+2033 LLLSTNGGFA
-2043 LDDSARY
+2043 LDDTARY
-2050 GTRNLSLSVGAINMG
+2050 GTRNLSLAVGAINMG
-2065 SSEALAAA
+2065 SGEALAAA

-2085 NQGVLDRLLRGDTS
+2085 NQGVLDRLLHGDTS

-2123 LDTYDRSTGKST
+2123 LDTYDKATGKST
-2135 LGRLVLTTPAM
+2135 LERLMLTTPAM
-2146 YGQGDAGTVATIR
+2146 YGQGGADAVATIR
-2159 TANLVWGGALSP
+2159 TANLIWGGALSP
-2171 AGNII
+2171 AGNVI
-2176 ARGAGTGSGTLNLE
+2176 AHGAGTGSGTLNLE
-2190 AERIDFGFG
+2190 AQRIDFGFG

-2236 SVYQAQ
+2236 SVYQSQ
-2242 GAYEAG
+2242 GAYETG
-2248 KGYQLSG
+2248 KGYQYSG

-2261 TPLLTGDAGS
+2261 TPLLTGEAGS
-2271 SHSYTAGGALKVAAP
+2271 LHSYTAGGALAVAAP

-2293 AVKNNDGLGA
+2293 PVKNNDGLGA
-2303 QLALNGDSVSVATA
+2303 HLALKGDSVSVATA
-2317 VVLPSGKLT
+2317 VVLPSGKLAIS
-2326 VNAQHDITVADGAR
+2326 AQRDISLADGAR
-2340 IDMAGRKSSFF
+2340 IDMAGRKSTFF

-2364 DSRAGDIRQA
+2364 DSRAGDIRQG
-2374 AGAVIDLSAENNR
+2374 AGSVIDLSAENNR

-2397 GGAGMVELQGKILG
+2397 GAAGMVDLQGKILG

-2419 GGTVVPYKKGSVDV
+2419 GGTMVPYKKGSVEV

-2445 SQFAALN
+2445 SQFASLN
-2452 TRLTEGGMT
+2452 TRLNEGGVT

-2466 QLKQGDLTIGNE
+2466 QLKQGDLTIANE
-2478 IKAGE
+2478 LKAGE
-2483 VQVSV
+2483 VQVAV
-2488 DSGRLTVAGTVD
+2488 DNGKLSVAGTID

-2529 TLLRVDSYGKI
+2529 TLLRVDSQGKI
-2540 IDSPNRATVELDAGE
+2540 IDSPNRATVELNAGD
-2555 GVLDLAGGAQIDVR
+2555 GTLSLAGGAQIDVR

-2574 VAGKGKGEHD
+2574 VAGKGKGEYD
-2584 GAARGTVELNAP
+2584 GAARGTVELSAP
-2596 RLGSGGARTDVDAAT
+2596 RLGSGGSRTDADAAT
-2611 FGDIAIA
+2611 FGDVDVR
-2618 AGGGFT
+2618 AGGGLT
-2624 VRGAKSIAVNAM
+2624 IRGAKSIAVNAM
-2636 QRYDDAAYAML
+2636 QRYDDAAYATDV
-2647 PGANGQ
+2647 A
-2653 PVQDLSA
+2653 A
-2660 SGRPYQVVNQA
+2660 SGRPYQVINQA

-2686 ALASTNLRNGKLAG
+2686 ALANTNLRNTKLAG
-2700 LTTAAYADAL
+2700 LNTAAYADAL

-2721 TPEGDLVV
+2721 TADGDLVV

-2744 PRFPQTAV
+2744 PRFPQTQV
-2752 RGSGEVGSLLLRAG
+2752 RGSGEVGQLLLRAG

-2778 FAPPPATRDDKGW
+2778 FAPPPATQDDKGW

-2811 TVADGTLFPGGA
+2811 TVADGTLFPGGIA
-2823 VLNYDLPVK
+2823 LNYDLPIK
-2832 GFSLMANTRLPVAV
+2832 GFNLMANTRLPVAA
-2846 TLEQAVTLPAGTV
+2846 TLDEAVTLPAGTV

-2878 LATEQTFTAGMRLD
+2878 LATQQTFAAGTRFD
-2892 AGSVLRQTVKVGAM
+2892 AGSVLAQAVKVRAM

-2919 ERAVFVLDGN
+2919 ELSVFALNGN

-2945 LMAGVESIALR
+2945 LMAGVDAIALR
-2956 PEVAGSQGKL
+2956 PDVAGSQGKL

-2988 DLEAA
+2988 DLDAA
-2993 DTRSVQAHPDHGTL
+2993 DTRGVQAHPSHGTL

-3018 VLVPPKGVQY
+3018 ILIPPKGVQY
-3028 WSQAAAELGIEGIV
+3028 WTQEAQELGEREGIPGIV
-3042 AGEIITD
+3042 AGEPITE
-3049 EFLSQFGTNIVD
+3049 EFTSQFGQTVEV
-3061 FCAGDPTMC
+3061 FCANTPELC
-3070 VLKVAYVWTKV
+3070 LLKVAYVWTKT
-3081 GAEEFADPGV
+3081 GAEKYGGAGIKE
-3091 KAGDLLDP
+3091 GDLLDP
-3099 VALKWLTICEE
+3099 VALKWPSICEE
-3110 NPTWCGTSSPSYDY
+3110 NPTWCGTANPTFDY

-3144 SGGDLRMD
+3144 SGGDLRVD

-3157 YTAGMSSASTA
+3157 YTAGMSSTPTA
-3168 AGDPFNQAR
+3168 AGDPFNLPR
-3177 ARNADGKVLNNPDG
+3177 SRNADGKVLGNPDG
-3191 AHEALVDGGAGSIY
+3191 AHERLVDGGADSLY
-3205 RAWYPDQGGNLLL
+3205 RAWYPHQGGNLLL
-3218 KVGGDLTGSLMAGSA
+3218 QVAGDLSGSLLDATTISNERPVSKDGMA
-3233 AINLRPITSDSGHDS
+3233 DSV
-3248 TAVGNWLWRQ
+3248 AVGNWLWRQ
-3258 GSGGLAIGGLAQ
+3258 GSGGVATGGAAQ
-3270 PVAWW
+3270 PTAWW
-3275 VNFGT
+3275 INFGS
-3280 YVGRKSLADAVLGFT
+3280 YVGRATLADTVLGFT

-3302 GNLRADVA
+3302 GNVRAEVA

-3317 LAQGSSYDGNINPRS
+3317 PLTGNSYNGSINPRS
-3332 QGLLLAVGS
+3332 QGLLLAVGG
-3341 TGRVHADGSMLLT
+3341 TGRVQADGSLLQT
-3354 GGGDLDLR
+3354 GGGDLELR
-3362 VGGAINPAGASGP
+3362 VGGALNPAGKA
-3375 GGGHM
+3375 GGGHL
-3380 NGALIDLRGHAETS
+3380 NGALVDLRGHVDVA
-3394 AAQLGSLTLQYGTQN
+3394 AAQLGSVGLEYGTRS
-3409 TDHAPKETRAY
+3409 TDHVPLETRAY
-3420 DAFTATRATP
+3420 DAFRATRARP
-3430 HGAMTLVPGDA
+3430 RGGMTLVPGDA

-3459 GRVLMVNPTSALA
+3459 GRVTPFNATPFTGAA
-3472 PSGELG
+3472 GEQG
-3478 LGYSWFSLWTPHT
+3478 YGYSWFSLWTPRT

-3496 SAGGNLTPLTASIG
+3496 SAGGNMTPLAAAVG
-3510 TETDF
+3510 TDTDL
-3515 ATIYPSIVRV
+3515 AIVYPSIVRA

-3532 YYGKTIVDSN
+3532 YYGKAIGSPNTIREYD
-3542 GADSYAAPMLLA
+3542 APLLLA
-3554 PSPNAQLQWLA
+3554 PSPSAQLQWLA
-3565 GDSIYAGGF
+3565 GDSIYAGGY
-3574 AIGQSGAAADSMA
+3574 AVSQSGAPADSMA
-3587 TPFKPAYFALTPN
+3587 TPFKPGFTGWDIRPN
-3600 SWSTGP
+3600 VIKP
-3606 LASNLSGTGAPATEE
+3606 LAANVSDAASPAT
-3621 KYPLFAFGPDSA
+3621 KWNFPLFAFGPNSS
-3633 AGPGN
+3633 AGPAN

-3646 YAVRGDLL
+3646 YAVAGDLV
-3654 GVSVGRIVEF
+3654 GVNSGRMLAF
-3664 YDARHAGITWHEGAQ
+3664 SDAKRMGITWYEGGQ

-3690 SSGTAL
+3690 GSGTAL
-3696 LEGVSGNDGSSGMTF
+3696 LEAIDGQASGSDMRFANI
-3711 NTYSNLFVHNNA
+3711 SNLFVHNNA
-3723 QDVSVVSAGRD
+3723 FDVSLVSAGRD
-3734 ILASSFNVAG
+3734 ILNSSFNVAG

-3757 MQDKGSVVSLGPVVQ
+3757 MQDKGSVVSLGPVVA

-3779 GIAMQAG
+3779 GIAIQAG

-3796 FVKPYLDPANVAQT
+3796 FVKPYLDPANVAQA
-3810 GVPLAEQAGKV
+3810 GVPLAGQAGKV
-3821 VKSYDKE
+3821 VKAYDSE
-3828 LATWLGERY
+3828 LAAWLGERY
-3837 GFKGTAAEAL
+3837 GFKGTSAEAL
-3847 AFYLALAEPQQR
+3847 AYYLALPEPQQR

-3874 REYNDADSAR
+3874 REYNDAASPR
-3884 HGSFL
+3884 YGSFL
-3889 RSRNAIAGL
+3889 RSRNAIASL
-3898 APATDASGKAIA
+3898 APATDAGGKAIA

-3920 TYAAYNPSSL
+3920 LYAVRNDGEQRWDYF
-3930 KYDRIVPRS
+3930 PRS

-3950 QLLTPGGKQ
+3950 QLLTPGGRQ
-3959 VFGIEGEAPPA
+3959 VFGIEGEAPPS
-3970 TSGVITKGGGNID
+3970 TSGVITKGGGNIE

-3995 RIMTTFGGDILGWS
+3995 RVMTTFGGDILGWS
-4009 STGDIN
+4009 SQGDIN

-4028 PKRVYDG
+4028 PKRVYDN

-4078 EAGIRVSGNVNLAA
+4078 EAGIRVSGSVNLAA
-4092 LTVMNAAN
+4092 LTVVNAAN
-4100 IQVKGEAKGMPA
+4100 IQVKGEAKGMPT

-4142 RAATRSAQ
+4142 RAATRAAQ

-4162 GDAPPDGAQAAPQDG
+4162 NDTPPDSAQAAPQDG
-4177 ARIEAA
+4177 ARTEAA

>member
-8 QRPVPNV
+8 QRPVPNI
-15 DSGAQRTSTLG
+15 DTGAQRSSTLG

-47 TTPARAQQAFSGGW
+47 STPARAQQAFSGGW
-61 FAAKGAAQNTASTS
+61 FAAKGAAQNSASTS

-93 RANEPLQ
+93 QQQANQQLQ
-100 RSLNNLNL
+100 RSINNLNL

-114 AQQASQAQARQ
+114 AQQAAQAQARQ
-125 AAAGVPGAPDGLV
+125 AAAGGASVPNGLAQ
-138 KGGLQVDTN
+138 GGLQVDTN

-153 LNAQAPVQTVAAG
+153 LNAQAPVQTVADG

-224 DGTLLLVNRNG
+224 DGTVLLVNRNG
-235 IVFSGSSQVD
+235 IVFTGTSQVD

-260 FQKDGI
+260 FKKDGI

-274 TTFTDAAGK
+274 TTLTDAAGK
-283 VQVQAGARLASNAP
+283 VQVQAGARLSSNVP

-315 NAGEIGTPK
+315 NAGGISTPK

-350 TRGSEVTPQF
+350 TRGSEITPQF

-374 IQAREGDVTL
+374 IQAREGDITL
-384 AGRTVQQEGVLLATT
+384 AGRTVQQDGVLLAST

-405 TIHLNALGSDAGVS
+405 TIHLNALGSDAAVTV
-419 LGRGAATAIL
+419 GRGATTAIL

-443 DAMRGPAVTSTE
+443 DAMRGPAVAATE
-455 NILAVNDRRDQSRIE
+455 NIVAVNDRRDQSRIE
-470 IGSAGTVEF
+470 IGSAGSVEF
-479 LGDSLTLATGGQIA
+479 MGDSLTLATGGQIA
-493 VNAASRSLLRDGAQL
+493 VNAASSSLVRDGAQL
-508 DVSGAVGVKVAME
+508 DVSGAVGVKVAMA
-521 ANNIEINVQGSEQ
+521 ANNVEINVQGNEQ

-543 KALINNNIWVDRRKL
+543 KALLNNNIWVDRRKL
-558 VFVPKG
+558 VLVPKG

-601 TVSFGGKD
+601 TVTFGGKD
-609 VVTQAGSSINLSG
+609 VVTQAGSGINLSG

-631 VRQTWLK
+631 LRQTWLK
-638 GPDGKLVEAGSAPA
+638 GADGKLYEAGSAPA
-652 DVAYLGVYKGY
+652 DLAYAGVYKGY

-681 LIAAQKRLENGYT
+681 LIAAQQRLENGYT

-706 ASAVLEGGI
+706 GSAVLEGGI
-715 AGDVFQ
+715 AGEVFQ
-721 GERQAQAPQALLDGY
+721 GERQTQAPQALLDGY

-769 SAVMDEVRLTRVQ
+769 SAVMDDVRLTRVQ
-782 DGIAAGLDVADG
+782 DGIAAGLDVAG
-794 PANPAAPKRQGKLLL
+794 ALASERQGKLLL
-809 DTSLLNSQ
+809 DTTLLNEQ
-817 QLGAIRIAAKGP
+817 QLGAIRIAAKGS

-840 GGNITLFGQ
+840 GGNITLFGT
-849 DVAVNASLR
+849 DLALNASLR

-863 IVAGNVLNQV
+863 IAAGNVLNQI

-882 VNPGAPLGKLVL
+882 VIPGGPAGKLVL
-894 ADGVSLDTS
+894 ADGVTLDTS

-917 GLPYLNGGTVSLRAY
+917 GLPSINGGSVSLRAV

-964 VALASYG
+964 VTLASYG
-971 TKSDLAL
+971 AQADLLL
-978 GDGAQ
+978 GEGAQ

-990 GGGRL
+990 GGGKL

-1000 KILIGQAGKPEAGA
+1000 KILVGQADTAQKGT
-1014 LQLDGGFF
+1014 LQLGADFF
-1022 DQGFSSYSL
+1022 DKGFSSYSL
-1031 VGRQGLTVAD
+1031 LGKQGLTVAD
-1041 GAQVDVRMPVLRV
+1041 STQVDVRMPVLRV
-1054 VDNEKLALWTP
+1054 VDNEKLALWMP
-1065 QQYTENALKGSLT
+1065 EQYTENPLKGTLT

-1084 LALQVGDVQSS
+1084 LALQVGDVESG
-1095 AAELATAELLVGK
+1095 AANMASAELLIGK
-1108 GAVLNVDAG
+1108 NAVVNVDAG

-1138 GKISLGGVAI
+1138 GKISLGGV
-1148 DKPVSEAV
+1148 DVDVNVSEAV

-1175 ASRAVA
+1175 ASRAVT
-1181 ATDVQGK
+1181 ATDVQGR
-1188 RYGKVADGGGIVIGG
+1188 RYGKVVDGGSIVIGG
-1203 EIDHAQG
+1203 EINHAQG

-1236 DVNGEAVDVASAGG
+1236 DVNGAALDVASAGG

-1265 LLASAGGA
+1265 LLARAGGA

-1281 VATGSPEYLKV
+1281 VATGTPEYKKT
-1292 LATPKVLQGRQLRLT
+1292 LATTRVLQGRQLRLT
-1307 QRQGASD
+1307 QQQVASN
-1314 LAEGVGAQEAAQK
+1314 LADGVSAREAAQK

-1335 SVDQVEAGGFGNLA
+1335 SVEQVDAGGFANLA

-1369 LYGAPMLSPGS
+1369 LYGAPMLAPGS
-1380 APGAQVSV
+1380 KPGAKVSV

-1410 GAGESPVARQIRIE
+1410 SAGESPVARQISMA

-1438 SDVRLTSRGDLR
+1438 DDVRLSSRGDLR

-1483 TDAGAAVRAGYGVI
+1483 TGAGAAVRAGYGLI
-1497 DGKFGYDPAR
+1497 DRKFGYDPAHR
-1507 SLTIGRST
+1507 LTIART
-1515 QSVPAMPYSA
+1515 TDSVPAMPYSA
-1525 FGSLELAAAHIEQG
+1525 FGSLELGAAHIEHG

-1544 PLGRLAIGAAGY
+1544 PLGRLSIGAAGY
-1556 DNDRSLTVN
+1556 NNDKSLTVN
-1565 LLAGSITSV
+1565 LLPGSVTSV

-1581 PYGGTADGQNWN
+1581 PYGGTVDGQSWN
-1593 VDGKPAALLGV
+1593 VDGKLTSLLGV
-1604 GGFGAQGGLRAGVEM
+1604 GGFSAQGGFRVGVEM

-1658 PLVQVG
+1658 PLMQVG

-1684 GVQAPQAPVGGEK
+1684 GVQAPQSPSGGDK
-1697 GAADAAVGRQVTIGN
+1697 AASDAAVGRQVTIGN

-1740 NGLAS
+1740 NGLAG
-1745 QGGSAA
+1745 QGSAGT
-1751 LAQPLRNGSWAAPGT
+1751 LAQQLRNGSWAAPGT

-1773 IRAPM
+1773 IRAPL
-1778 ASQLIFT
+1778 ASQLILT

-1815 RAMLPSDAKTLRLA
+1815 RAQLPSDAKTLKLTLA
-1829 LVQDGGLDTFQFHG
+1829 QDGGLDTFQFQG

-1859 LRSSNVANGEIEILA
+1859 LGSSNVSNGEIEILA

-1888 RASSLNNIGAARIVV
+1888 RASSLNNIGASRIVV

-1916 YVNFGVQSARAIYL
+1916 YINFSVQSATAIYL

-1940 VFLVAMDPGNYMLG
+1940 VFLVAQDPINYESG
-1954 DGLIDI
+1954 DGVIDI

-1983 YKSRADM
+1983 YKTRPDM

-1996 NGLLNVAPVGGSA
+1996 NGLMNVAPVGGSA

-2014 IGACDHAC
+2014 IGACDDVC
-2022 AGTASLYSEGT
+2022 AGTGTGTASLYSEGT
-2033 MLLSTNGSFE
+2033 LLMSTNGSFQ

-2073 QANGTRSSGLAM
+2073 QASGTRSSGLAM

-2099 TGAPALQALMLS
+2099 AGAPALQALVLS
-2111 AADSVNFYGDVV
+2111 AADGVNFYGDVV
-2123 LDTYDRSTGKST
+2123 LDTYDKTSGKST
-2135 LGRLVLTTPAM
+2135 LERLVLTTPAM
-2146 YGQGDAGTVATIR
+2146 YGQGEAGTVATIR
-2159 TANLVWGGALSP
+2159 TANLIWGGALSP
-2171 AGNII
+2171 AGNVITH
-2176 ARGAGTGSGTLNLE
+2176 GAGTGSGTLNLE

-2206 VASFDRLALGFGNVN
+2206 VASFDRLALGFANVN

-2242 GAYEAG
+2242 GAYETG
-2248 KGYQLSG
+2248 KGYQYSG
-2255 GNLNIS
+2255 GNLTIS

-2271 SHSYTAGGALKVAAP
+2271 AHSYTAGGALKVAAP

-2326 VNAQHDITVADGAR
+2326 VNAQHDISLADGAR
-2340 IDMAGRKSSFF
+2340 IDMAGRKSTFF

-2364 DSRAGDIRQA
+2364 DSRAGDIRA
-2374 AGAVIDLSAENNR
+2374 AGGSLIDLSAEHNR

-2397 GGAGMVELQGKILG
+2397 GAAGMVDLQGKILG

-2419 GGTVVPYKKGSVDV
+2419 GGTVVSYKKGSVDV

-2445 SQFAALN
+2445 SQFASLN
-2452 TRLTEGGMT
+2452 TRLTEGGVT

-2488 DSGRLTVAGTVD
+2488 DNGRLAVAGTID

-2540 IDSPNRATVELDAGE
+2540 IDSPNRATVELNAGE
-2555 GVLDLAGGAQIDVR
+2555 GTLDLAGGAQIDLR

-2574 VAGKGKGEHD
+2574 VLGKGKGEYD
-2584 GAARGTVELNAP
+2584 GAARGTLELNAP
-2596 RLGSGGARTDVDAAT
+2596 RLGSGGARTDADAAT

-2618 AGGGFT
+2618 AGGGLT
-2624 VRGAKSIAVNAM
+2624 IRGAKSIAVNAM
-2636 QRYDDAAYAML
+2636 QRYDDAAYAT
-2647 PGANGQ
+2647 
-2653 PVQDLSA
+2653 DLSA
-2660 SGRPYQVVNQA
+2660 SGRPYQVINQA

-2686 ALASTNLRNGKLAG
+2686 ALANTNLRNGKLAG
-2700 LTTAAYADAL
+2700 LNTAAYADAL

-2721 TPEGDLVV
+2721 TPDGDMVV

-2744 PRFPQTAV
+2744 PRFQVTNA

-2778 FAPPPATRDDKGW
+2778 FAPPPATKDDKGW

-2804 IVPGKGV
+2804 IVPGQGV

-2823 VLNYDLPVK
+2823 VLNYDLPLK
-2832 GFSLMANTRLPVAV
+2832 GFHLVANTRLPVAV
-2846 TLEQAVTLPAGTV
+2846 TLDQATTLPAGTV

-2878 LATEQTFTAGMRLD
+2878 LATAQTLDAGMRLD
-2892 AGSVLRQTVKVGAM
+2892 AGSVLKQTVKVSAM

-2919 ERAVFVLDGN
+2919 ERSVFALNGN
-2929 LALAVGA
+2929 LALAVGS

-2945 LMAGVESIALR
+2945 LLPNVAAIELR

-2988 DLEAA
+2988 DLDAA
-2993 DTRSVQAHPDHGTL
+2993 DTRGVQPHPEHGTL

-3018 VLVPPKGVQY
+3018 VLIPPKGVQY
-3028 WSQAAAELGIEGIV
+3028 WTQEAQELGERENIPGIV
-3042 AGEIITD
+3042 AGEPITE
-3049 EFLSQFGTNIVD
+3049 EFTSQFGQTVAE
-3061 FCAGDPTMC
+3061 FCANDATLC

-3081 GAEEFADPGV
+3081 GAEEFADDSI

-3099 VALKWLTICEE
+3099 VALKWLTICED
-3110 NPTWCGTSSPSYDY
+3110 NPTWCGTSSPTFDY

-3157 YTAGMSSASTA
+3157 YTAGMSSTA
-3168 AGDPFNQAR
+3168 TLPGDPFNQAR
-3177 ARNADGKVLNNPDG
+3177 ARNADGKVLNNRDG
-3191 AHEALVDGGAGSIY
+3191 EHEHLVDGGADSIY

-3218 KVGGDLTGSLMAGSA
+3218 KVAGDLTGSLLSRSA
-3233 AINLRPITSDSGHDS
+3233 ATNLRPVTADAGYDS

-3258 GSGGLAIGGLAQ
+3258 GSGGLAIGGVSQ

-3280 YVGRKSLADAVLGFT
+3280 YVGRSTLADDVLGFT

-3317 LAQGSSYDGNINPRS
+3317 LAQGSSYDGNINTRS

-3341 TGRVHADGSMLLT
+3341 TGRVNADGSMLLT

-3362 VGGAINPAGASGP
+3362 VGGAINPAGTPNAD
-3375 GGGHM
+3375 HM
-3380 NGALIDLRGHAETS
+3380 NGALVDLRGHAETS
-3394 AAQLGSLTLQYGTQN
+3394 AGQLGSLVLQYGTQS

-3430 HGAMTLVPGDA
+3430 QGGMTLVPGDA
-3441 TFSVATLGD
+3441 TFSVTTLGD

-3478 LGYSWFSLWTPHT
+3478 IGNSWFSLWTPHT

-3532 YYGKTIVDSN
+3532 YYGKAIVNSN
-3542 GADSYAAPMLLA
+3542 AANSYAAPLLLA

-3565 GDSIYAGGF
+3565 GDSIYAGGST
-3574 AIGQSGAAADSMA
+3574 IGQSGAAADSMA
-3587 TPFKPAYFALTPN
+3587 TPFKPAYLALTPN

-3606 LASNLSGTGAPATEE
+3606 LASNLSSTGAPAREGV
-3621 KYPLFAFGPDSA
+3621 YPLFAFGPDSA

-3646 YAVRGDLL
+3646 YAVKGDLL
-3654 GVSVGRIVEF
+3654 GVNVGRIVEF
-3664 YDARHAGITWHEGAQ
+3664 YDAKHAGITWYEGAQ

-3690 SSGTAL
+3690 SSGTAQ
-3696 LEGVSGNDGSSGMTF
+3696 LEGVGGSESDMMF
-3711 NTYSNLFVHNNA
+3711 NNSSNLFVHNNA
-3723 QDVSVVSAGRD
+3723 YDVSVVSAGRD
-3734 ILASSFNVAG
+3734 ILNSSFNVAG

-3772 GDKRPGA
+3772 GDKRAGA

-3796 FVKPYLDPANVAQT
+3796 FVKPYLDSSNVAQT
-3810 GVPLAEQAGKV
+3810 GVPLADQAGKV
-3821 VKSYDKE
+3821 VKSYESE
-3828 LATWLGERY
+3828 LATWLVERY

-3847 AFYLALAEPQQR
+3847 AFYLALPEPQQR
-3859 VFARDVYFAELKAGG
+3859 MFARNVYFAELKAGG
-3874 REYNDADSAR
+3874 REYNDWDSSR
-3884 HGSFL
+3884 YGSFL

-3898 APATDASGKAIA
+3898 APASDASGKAIS
-3910 YAGDIVMYRG
+3910 YAGDIIMYRG
-3920 TYAAYNPSSL
+3920 TFGLYNPDSGRN
-3930 KYDRIVPRS
+3930 DRIVPRS

-3950 QLLTPGGKQ
+3950 ALLTPGGKQ
-3959 VFGIEGEAPPA
+3959 VFGIEGEAPPS
-3970 TSGVITKGGGNID
+3970 TSGVITKGGGNIE

-3995 RIMTTFGGDILGWS
+3995 RVMTTFGGDILGWS
-4009 STGDIN
+4009 SQGDIN
-4015 AGRGSKSTIVYTP
+4015 AGRGSKSTIVFTP
-4028 PKRVYDG
+4028 PKRVYDN

-4100 IQVKGEAKGMPA
+4100 IQVKGEAKGMPT

-4119 AMTNASAAASQATA
+4119 AMSNASAAATQATT
-4133 AAQDVVQRE
+4133 AAQEVVQRE

-4162 GDAPPDGAQAAPQDG
+4162 SDAPPDSAQAMPQDG

>member
-1 MTKFHTA
+1 MTKLHTA
-8 QRPVPNV
+8 QRPVPNI
-15 DSGAQRTSTLG
+15 DTGAQRSSTLG

-61 FAAKGAAQNTASTS
+61 FAAKGAVQNTAASS

-81 QPLPLGSRPEGQ
+81 QPLPLGSRPDGQ
-93 RANEPLQ
+93 QQQANQQLQ

-114 AQQASQAQARQ
+114 AQQAAQAQARQ
-125 AAAGVPGAPDGLV
+125 AAAGGASVPNGLV
-138 KGGLQVDTN
+138 QGGLQVDTN

-153 LNAQAPVQTVAAG
+153 LNAQAPVQTVANG

-179 ILNWETFNVGKDTT
+179 ILNWETFNVGKDTR

-235 IVFSGSSQVD
+235 IVFTGTSQVD

-260 FQKDGI
+260 FKKDGI

-283 VQVQAGARLASNAP
+283 VQVQAGARIASNAP

-315 NAGEIGTPK
+315 NAGEINTPK
-324 GQALLAAGDSFTI
+324 GQALLAAGDSFSI

-342 TDGNPLST
+342 TDGNPLSS

-360 AAGSTAGK
+360 AAASTAGK

-374 IQAREGDVTL
+374 IQAREGDITL
-384 AGRTVQQEGVLLATT
+384 AGRDVRQDGVLLAST

-405 TIHLNALGSDAGVS
+405 TIHLNALGSDAAVTM
-419 LGRGAATAIL
+419 GRGATTAIL

-443 DAMRGPAVTSTE
+443 DAMRSPVVTSTE

-479 LGDSLTLATGGQIA
+479 MGDSLTLATGGQIA
-493 VNAASRSLLRDGAQL
+493 VNAASRSLVRDGAQL
-508 DVSGAVGVKVAME
+508 DVSGAVGVKVAMA
-521 ANNIEINVQGSEQ
+521 ANNVDINVQGNEQ

-609 VVTQAGSSINLSG
+609 VVTQAGSGINLSG
-622 GTLDVQTGA
+622 GTLDVQTGLL
-631 VRQTWLK
+631 RQTWLK
-638 GPDGKLVEAGSAPA
+638 GADGKLYEAGSAPA
-652 DVAYLGVYKGY
+652 DLAYAGVYKGY

-681 LIAAQKRLENGYT
+681 LIAAQQRLENGYT
-694 VGRDAGKLVIAT
+694 AGRDAGKLVIAT
-706 ASAVLEGGI
+706 GSAVLEGGI
-715 AGDVFQ
+715 AGEVFQ
-721 GERQAQAPQALLDGY
+721 GERQTQAPQALLDGY

-769 SAVMDEVRLTRVQ
+769 SAVMDEVGLTRVQ
-782 DGIAAGLDVADG
+782 DGIAAGLDVAG
-794 PANPAAPKRQGKLLL
+794 ALASERQGKLLL
-809 DTSLLNSQ
+809 DTTLLNEQ
-817 QLGAIRIAAKGP
+817 QLGAIRIAAKGS

-840 GGNITLFGQ
+840 GGNITLFGT
-849 DVAVNASLR
+849 DLALNASLR

-863 IVAGNVLNQV
+863 IMAGNVLNQI

-882 VNPGAPLGKLVL
+882 VIPGGPAGKLVL
-894 ADGVSLDTS
+894 ADGVPLDTS

-917 GLPYLNGGTVSLRAY
+917 GLPYINGGSVSLRAV

-964 VALASYG
+964 VTLASYG
-971 TKSDLAL
+971 AKADLLL
-978 GDGAQ
+978 GEGAQ

-990 GGGRL
+990 GGGKL

-1000 KILIGQAGKPEAGA
+1000 KILVGPADTAQKGT
-1014 LQLDGGFF
+1014 LQLGGDFF
-1022 DQGFSSYSL
+1022 DKGFSSYSL
-1031 VGRQGLTVAD
+1031 LGKQALTVAD
-1041 GAQVDVRMPVLRV
+1041 GTQVDVRMPVLRV

-1065 QQYTENALKGSLT
+1065 EQYTQNALKGTLT

-1084 LALQVGDVQSS
+1084 LALQVGDVQSGT
-1095 AAELATAELLVGK
+1095 ADMAIAELLVGK
-1108 GAVLNVDAG
+1108 NAVVNVDAG

-1138 GKISLGGVAI
+1138 GKISLGGVAV
-1148 DKPVSEAV
+1148 DTPVSEAV

-1175 ASRAVA
+1175 ASRAVT
-1181 ATDVQGK
+1181 ATDVQGR
-1188 RYGKVADGGGIVIGG
+1188 RYGKVLDGGSIVVGG

-1236 DVNGEAVDVASAGG
+1236 DVNGVNGAAVDVTSAGG

-1265 LLASAGGA
+1265 LLARAGGA

-1281 VATGSPEYLKV
+1281 VATGTPEYRKE
-1292 LATPKVLQGRQLRLT
+1292 LAQARVLQGRQLKLT
-1307 QRQGASD
+1307 QQQVASD
-1314 LAEGVGAQEAAQK
+1314 LAADVTAQDGETV

-1335 SVDQVEAGGFGNLA
+1335 SVEQVDAGGFANLA

-1380 APGAQVSV
+1380 KPGAKVSI

-1397 IKPAG
+1397 IKPVG
-1402 RDFYVTPG
+1402 RDFYTTPG
-1410 GAGESPVARQIRIE
+1410 SAGASPVASQISMA

-1430 RGLVNIAA
+1430 RGMVSILAD
-1438 SDVRLTSRGDLR
+1438 DVRLSSRGDLR

-1460 NQPTTVLSSP
+1460 NQPTTVLSTQ

-1483 TDAGAAVRAGYGVI
+1483 TGAGAAVRAGYGLI
-1497 DGKFGYDPAR
+1497 DGKFGYDPAHR
-1507 SLTIGRST
+1507 LNIARTT
-1515 QSVPAMPYSA
+1515 DSVPAMPYSA
-1525 FGSLELAAAHIEQG
+1525 FGSLELGAAHIEQG

-1544 PLGRLAIGAAGY
+1544 PLGRLSIGAAGY
-1556 DNDRSLTVN
+1556 DNDKSLTVN
-1565 LLAGSITSV
+1565 LLANSITSV
-1574 SGAGLVM
+1574 SGTGLVM
-1581 PYGGTADGQNWN
+1581 PYGGTVDGLNWN
-1593 VDGKPAALLGV
+1593 VDGKPAAFMGV
-1604 GGFGAQGGLRAGVEM
+1604 GGVNAQGGLRVGVEM
-1619 AGVAVDVRPGA
+1619 AGVAVNVQPGA

-1684 GVQAPQAPVGGEK
+1684 GVQAPQSPSGGDK
-1697 GAADAAVGRQVTIGN
+1697 VASDAAVGRQVTIGN

-1740 NGLAS
+1740 NGLAG
-1745 QGGSAA
+1745 QGSAGT
-1751 LAQPLRNGSWAAPGT
+1751 LAQQLRNGSWAAPGT

-1773 IRAPM
+1773 IRAPL
-1778 ASQLIFT
+1778 ASQLILT

-1815 RAMLPSDAKTLRLA
+1815 RALLPSDAKTLKLKM
-1829 LVQDGGLDTFQFHG
+1829 VPGGGVDTFQFQG
-1843 TGKFGA
+1843 TGKFAA
-1849 AEGGYGGTVM
+1849 AEGGYGGTVVLM
-1859 LRSSNVANGEIEILA
+1859 SNDSSAGDIEILA
-1874 DGAPATSGAGQVSV
+1874 DGAPATVGAGQVSI
-1888 RASSLNNIGAARIVV
+1888 RASSLNNLGAARILV
-1903 GNTPTVAYGQGGN
+1903 GNVPWVEYGQGGN
-1916 YVNFGVQSARAIYL
+1916 YVSFGASSARAIYL
-1930 RAGAVLSAPE
+1930 RPGAVLSAPE
-1940 VFLVAMDPGNYMLG
+1940 VFLVAQDPGNYELG
-1954 DGLIDI
+1954 IGLIDI
-1960 APGAGISTLGRGKA
+1960 AAGAGISTLGRGKA

-1983 YKSRADM
+1983 YKKGRADVHM
-1990 HVLAAS
+1990 VAAS
-1996 NGLLNVAPVGGSA
+1996 NGLLNVAPVSGTA
-2009 RGGIR
+2009 LGGIR
-2014 IGACDHAC
+2014 IGACDDAC
-2022 AGTASLYSEGT
+2022 AGTSTASLYSEGT
-2033 MLLSTNGSFE
+2033 LLLSTNGSFA
-2043 LDDSARY
+2043 LDDTARY

-2073 QANGTRSSGLAM
+2073 QASGTRSSGLAM

-2123 LDTYDRSTGKST
+2123 LDTYDKTSGKST
-2135 LGRLVLTTPAM
+2135 LERLVLTTPAM
-2146 YGQGDAGTVATIR
+2146 YGQGEAGTVATIR
-2159 TANLVWGGALSP
+2159 TANLIWGGALSP
-2171 AGNII
+2171 AGNVITH
-2176 ARGAGTGSGTLNLE
+2176 GAGTGSGTLNLE

-2206 VASFDRLALGFGNVN
+2206 VASFDRLALGFANVN

-2242 GAYEAG
+2242 GAYETG
-2248 KGYQLSG
+2248 KGYQHSG
-2255 GNLNIS
+2255 GNLTIS

-2271 SHSYTAGGALKVAAP
+2271 AHSYTAGGALKVAAP

-2293 AVKNNDGLGA
+2293 PVKNNAALGA

-2326 VNAQHDITVADGAR
+2326 ISAQHDISLADGAR
-2340 IDMAGRKSSFF
+2340 IDMAGRKSTFF

-2364 DSRAGDIRQA
+2364 DSRAGDIGTA
-2374 AGAVIDLSAENNR
+2374 SGAVIDLSAENNR

-2397 GGAGMVELQGKILG
+2397 GAAGMVDLQGKILG
-2411 GASGSYDA
+2411 GASGGYDA

-2445 SQFAALN
+2445 SQFASLN

-2483 VQVSV
+2483 VQVAV
-2488 DSGRLTVAGTVD
+2488 DNGRLAVAGVID

-2540 IDSPNRATVELDAGE
+2540 IDSPNRAMVELNAGQ
-2555 GVLDLAGGAQIDVR
+2555 GTLDLAGGAQIDLR

-2574 VAGKGKGEHD
+2574 VAGKGKGEYD
-2584 GAARGTVELNAP
+2584 GAARGTLELSAP
-2596 RLGSGGARTDVDAAT
+2596 RLGSGGARTDADAAT

-2636 QRYDDAAYAML
+2636 QRYDDAAYAT
-2647 PGANGQ
+2647 
-2653 PVQDLSA
+2653 DLSA

-2686 ALASTNLRNGKLAG
+2686 ALANTNLRNGKLAG
-2700 LTTAAYADAL
+2700 LNTAAYADAL

-2721 TPEGDLVV
+2721 TPDGDLVV

-2744 PRFPQTAV
+2744 PRFQVTNA

-2778 FAPPPATRDDKGW
+2778 FAPPPATKDDKGW

-2799 NGSDV
+2799 NGSDI

-2823 VLNYDLPVK
+2823 VLNYDLPLK
-2832 GFSLMANTRLPVAV
+2832 GFNLVANTRLPVAV
-2846 TLEQAVTLPAGTV
+2846 TLDQATTLPAGTV

-2865 DSAGNIVHAAGSL
+2865 DGAGNIVHAAGSL
-2878 LATEQTFTAGMRLD
+2878 LATAQTLDAGMRLD
-2892 AGSVLRQTVKVGAM
+2892 AGSVLKQTVKVSAM
-2906 TWPKGVPLPGVAG
+2906 TWPKGLPLPGVAG
-2919 ERAVFVLDGN
+2919 ELSVFALNGN
-2929 LALAVGA
+2929 LALAVGS
-2936 LIPSGTDVK
+2936 LIPSGTEVK
-2945 LMAGVESIALR
+2945 LMAGVASIQLR

-2988 DLEAA
+2988 DLDAA
-2993 DTRSVQAHPDHGTL
+2993 DTRGVQAHPAHGTL

-3028 WSQAAAELGIEGIV
+3028 WSQAAADLGIEGIV

-3049 EFLSQFGTNIVD
+3049 EFLSQFGTNIAD
-3061 FCAGDPTMC
+3061 FCAGDATMC
-3070 VLKVAYVWTKV
+3070 VLKVAYVWTRA
-3081 GAEEFADPGV
+3081 GAEEFADPSV
-3091 KAGDLLDP
+3091 KAGDVVDLDGLGWP
-3099 VALKWLTICEE
+3099 TMCEE
-3110 NPTWCGTSSPSYDY
+3110 NPTWCGTSSPTFDY

-3144 SGGDLRMD
+3144 SGGDLHMD

-3157 YTAGMSSASTA
+3157 YTAGMSSTA
-3168 AGDPFNQAR
+3168 TLPGDPFNQAR

-3191 AHEALVDGGAGSIY
+3191 EHEHLVDGGAGSIY

-3218 KVGGDLTGSLMAGSA
+3218 KVDGDLSGSLLGRSA
-3233 AINLRPITSDSGHDS
+3233 ATNLRPVTADAGYDS

-3280 YVGRKSLADAVLGFT
+3280 YVGRSTLADDVLGFT

-3317 LAQGSSYDGNINPRS
+3317 LAQGSSYDGNINTRS

-3341 TGRVHADGSMLLT
+3341 TGRVNADGSMLLT

-3362 VGGAINPAGASGP
+3362 VGGAINPAGMPYA
-3375 GGGHM
+3375 GHM
-3380 NGALIDLRGHAETS
+3380 NGALVDLRGHVETS
-3394 AAQLGSLTLQYGTQN
+3394 AAQLGSLKLQYGTQS

-3430 HGAMTLVPGDA
+3430 QGGMTLVPGDA

-3478 LGYSWFSLWTPHT
+3478 IGNSWFSLWTPHT

-3532 YYGKTIVDSN
+3532 YYGKAIVNSN
-3542 GADSYAAPMLLA
+3542 AANSYAAPLLLA

-3574 AIGQSGAAADSMA
+3574 TIGQSGAAADSMA
-3587 TPFKPAYFALTPN
+3587 TPFKPAYLALTPN

-3606 LASNLSGTGAPATEE
+3606 LASNLSSTGAPAREGV
-3621 KYPLFAFGPDSA
+3621 YPLFAFGPDSA

-3646 YAVRGDLL
+3646 YAVKGDLL
-3654 GVSVGRIVEF
+3654 GVNVGRIVEF
-3664 YDARHAGITWHEGAQ
+3664 YDAKHAGITWYEGAQ

-3696 LEGVSGNDGSSGMTF
+3696 LEGVDGSESGMMF
-3711 NTYSNLFVHNNA
+3711 NNSSNLFVHNNA
-3723 QDVSVVSAGRD
+3723 YDVSLVSAGRD
-3734 ILASSFNVAG
+3734 ILSSSFNVAG

-3779 GIAMQAG
+3779 SIAMQAG

-3796 FVKPYLDPANVAQT
+3796 FVKPYLDPANVAKS
-3810 GVPLAEQAGKV
+3810 GVPLAGQAGKV
-3821 VKSYDKE
+3821 VKSYENE
-3828 LATWLGERY
+3828 LVTWLVERY
-3837 GFKGTAAEAL
+3837 GFKGTPAEAQ
-3847 AFYLALAEPQQR
+3847 AFYLALPEPQQR

-3874 REYNDADSAR
+3874 REYNDQDSSR

-3920 TYAAYNPSSL
+3920 TFGLYNPSSGRN
-3930 KYDRIVPRS
+3930 DRIVPRS

-3950 QLLTPGGKQ
+3950 ALLTPGGKQ
-3959 VFGIEGEAPPA
+3959 VFGIEGEAPPS
-3970 TSGVITKGGGNID
+3970 TSGVITKGGGNIE

-3995 RIMTTFGGDILGWS
+3995 RVMTTFGGDILGWS
-4009 STGDIN
+4009 SQGDIN

-4028 PKRVYDG
+4028 PKRVYDN

-4100 IQVKGEAKGMPA
+4100 IQVKGEAKGMPT

-4119 AMTNASAAASQATA
+4119 AMTNASAAATQATA
-4133 AAQDVVQRE
+4133 AAQEVVQRE

-4162 GDAPPDGAQAAPQDG
+4162 SDAPPDSAQATPADG

>member
-1 MTKFHTA
+1 MTKLHTA
-8 QRPVPNV
+8 QRPVPTV
-15 DSGAQRTSTLG
+15 DTGAQRTSTLG

-47 TTPARAQQAFSGGW
+47 STPARAQQAFSGGW
-61 FAAKGAAQNTASTS
+61 FAAKGAAQNTAATS

-93 RANEPLQ
+93 QQQANQQLQ
-100 RSLNNLNL
+100 RSLNNLSL

-114 AQQASQAQARQ
+114 AQQAAQAQARQ
-125 AAAGVPGAPDGLV
+125 NAAGGASAPNGLAQ
-138 KGGLQVDTN
+138 GGLQVDTN

-153 LNAQAPVQTVAAG
+153 LHAQAPVQTVANG

-224 DGTLLLVNRNG
+224 DGTVLLVNRNG
-235 IVFSGSSQVD
+235 IVFTGTSQVD

-250 AAAARIGDAQ
+250 AAAARISDTQ
-260 FQKDGI
+260 FQKNGI
-266 YSPGTAGA
+266 YSAGTAGA
-274 TTFTDAAGK
+274 TTLTDAGGK
-283 VQVQAGARLASNAP
+283 VEVQAGARLASNAP

-315 NAGEIGTPK
+315 NGGEIAAPK

-384 AGRTVQQEGVLLATT
+384 AGRDVRQEGVVLASTT
-399 TTATRG
+399 AATRG
-405 TIHLNALGSDAGVS
+405 TIHLNALGSDAAVTV
-419 LGRGAATAIL
+419 GRGATTAI
-429 VEDDGKTTALDSQR
+429 VIEDDGKTTALDSQR
-443 DAMRGPAVTSTE
+443 DAMRGPAATSTE
-455 NILAVNDRRDQSRIE
+455 NIVAVNDRRDQSRIE

-479 LGDSLTLATGGQIA
+479 MGDSLTLATGGQIA

-521 ANNIEINVQGSEQ
+521 ANNIEINVQGNEQ

-543 KALINNNIWVDRRKL
+543 KALLNSSIWVDRRKL

-609 VVTQAGSSINLSG
+609 VVTQLGSAINLSG
-622 GTLDVQTGA
+622 GTLDVQSGA

-638 GPDGKLVEAGSAPA
+638 GMDGKLYEAGSAAA
-652 DVAYLGVYKGY
+652 DLPYAGVYKGY

-681 LIAAQKRLENGYT
+681 LIAAQQRLENGYT
-694 VGRDAGKLVIAT
+694 VGRDAGKLVVAT
-706 ASAVLEGGI
+706 GSAVLEGGI
-715 AGDVFQ
+715 AGEVFQ
-721 GERQAQAPQALLDGY
+721 GERQTQAPQALLDGY
-736 QQSQLAAAQRGQ
+736 QQSQFAAAQRGQ

-762 GVLQHVL
+762 GVLQHAL

-782 DGIAAGLDVADG
+782 DGIAAGLDVADVL
-794 PANPAAPKRQGKLLL
+794 ASERQGKLLL
-809 DTSLLNSQ
+809 DTGLLNQ
-817 QLGAIRIAAKGP
+817 QGLGAIRLAAKGA

-840 GGNITLFGQ
+840 SGNITLFGN
-849 DVAVNASLR
+849 DVAINASLR

-863 IVAGNVLNQV
+863 ILAGNVLNQV
-873 GALGMLDTF
+873 GALGMLDTV
-882 VNPGAPLGKLVL
+882 VNPGGPAGKLVL
-894 ADGVSLDTS
+894 ADGVTLDTS
-903 GLLANV
+903 GLLSDV

-917 GLPYLNGGTVSLRAY
+917 GLPYINGGNVSLRAN
-932 GDVRIGN
+932 GDVRVGS
-939 GSLIDVSSGAA
+939 GSLIDAGSGAA

-964 VALASYG
+964 VTLASYG
-971 TKSDLAL
+971 TTSDLVL
-978 GDGAQ
+978 GEGAH
-983 VRGHGVA
+983 VRGHGVQ
-990 GGGRL
+990 GGGKL

-1000 KILIGQAGKPEAGA
+1000 KILIGKAENPEAGT
-1014 LQLDGGFF
+1014 LHLGGDFF
-1022 DQGFSSYSL
+1022 EQGFSSYSL
-1031 VGRQGLTVAD
+1031 VGKQGLTVAD

-1054 VDNEKLALWTP
+1054 VDNEKLALWMP
-1065 QQYTENALKGSLT
+1065 EQVTENALKGTLT

-1084 LALQVGDVQSS
+1084 LALQAGDIQSG
-1095 AAELATAELLVGK
+1095 AADMASAELLVGK
-1108 GAVLNVDAG
+1108 GAVVSVDAG
-1117 QAIKLSSVGQLTVE
+1117 QSIKLASVGQLTVD

-1138 GKISLGGVAI
+1138 GKISLGGVGV
-1148 DKPVSEAV
+1148 DVNVSEAV
-1156 EAAGHGRSI
+1156 EAAGHGRSL

-1175 ASRAVA
+1175 ASRAVT
-1181 ATDVQGK
+1181 ATDAQGR
-1188 RYGKVADGGGIVIGG
+1188 RYGKVADGGSIVVGG

-1236 DVNGEAVDVASAGG
+1236 DVNGAAVDVASAGG

-1265 LLASAGGA
+1265 LLAKAGGA
-1273 GAAGGTLS
+1273 GAAGGSLS
-1281 VATGSPEYLKV
+1281 VATGSPVYLKT
-1292 LATPKVLQGRQLRLT
+1292 LATDKVLQGRQLILS
-1307 QRQGASD
+1307 QRKLASD
-1314 LAEGVGAQEAAQK
+1314 LAAGIGAQDGQQA
-1327 LQYGHGRL
+1327 LQYGHGRY
-1335 SVDQVEAGGFGNLA
+1335 SVEQVEAGGFGNLA

-1361 LKMQQSFQ
+1361 LTLQQSFQ
-1369 LYGAPMLSPGS
+1369 LYGAPVLAPGS
-1380 APGAQVSV
+1380 KPGAKVGI

-1397 IKPAG
+1397 VKPAG

-1410 GAGESPVARQIRIE
+1410 TAGQSPMAGQVSIA

-1430 RGLVNIAA
+1430 RGLVDIRAD
-1438 SDVRLTSRGDLR
+1438 DVRLTSRGDVR

-1460 NQPTTVLSSP
+1460 NQPTTVLSTP

-1483 TDAGAAVRAGYGVI
+1483 TGAGAAVRAGYGIVN
-1497 DGKFGYDPAR
+1497 GKIGYDPAH
-1507 SLTIGRST
+1507 SLNIARST
-1515 QSVPAMPYSA
+1515 ADVPLMPYSA

-1556 DNDRSLTVN
+1556 ENDRSLTVN
-1565 LLAGSITSV
+1565 LLPGSITSV

-1581 PYGGTADGQNWN
+1581 PYGGTVDGQTWN
-1593 VDGKPAALLGV
+1593 VNGKPVTLMGV
-1604 GGFGAQGGLRAGVEM
+1604 GGINVQGGLRIGVDI

-1635 GGGELTGAGFIA
+1635 GGGELTGAGFIS

-1684 GVQAPQAPVGGEK
+1684 GAQTPQAPSGGDK
-1697 GAADAAVGRQVTIGN
+1697 AASDAAIGRQVTIGS

-1740 NGLAS
+1740 NGLAG
-1745 QGGSAA
+1745 QGSAGS

-1773 IRAPM
+1773 IRAPL
-1778 ASQLIFT
+1778 ASQLILT

-1800 YAAFALADAQTRGIP
+1800 YAAFALADAKTRGIP
-1815 RAMLPSDAKTLRLA
+1815 RALLPADAKTLKLTLA
-1829 LVQDGGLDTFQFHG
+1829 QGGGPDTFQFKG
-1843 TGKFGA
+1843 TGKFST
-1849 AEGGYGGTVM
+1849 AEGGYGGTVV
-1859 LRSSNVANGEIEILA
+1859 LGSSNVTDGDIEILA
-1874 DGAPATSGAGQVSV
+1874 DGAPAASGAGLVSV

-1903 GNTPTVAYGQGGN
+1903 GNAPSVEYGQGGN
-1916 YVNFGVQSARAIYL
+1916 YVNFGFNTARAIYL
-1930 RAGAVLSAPE
+1930 RAGAILSAPE
-1940 VFLVAMDPGNYMLG
+1940 VFLVAQDPSNYLLG

-1960 APGAGISTLGRGKA
+1960 APGAGISTVGRGKA
-1974 AYDANDGFI
+1974 AYDANDGFL
-1983 YKSRADM
+1983 YQKGRADVHM
-1990 HVLAAS
+1990 LAAS
-1996 NGLLNVAPVGGSA
+1996 NGLLNVAPVSGTA

-2014 IGACDHAC
+2014 IGVCGDTC
-2022 AGTASLYSEGT
+2022 TDKGTASLYSEGT
-2033 MLLSTNGSFE
+2033 LLLSTNGSFA
-2043 LDDSARY
+2043 LDDTARY
-2050 GTRNLSLSVGAINMG
+2050 GTRNLSLAVGAINMG

-2099 TGAPALQALMLS
+2099 TGAPALQALMLN

-2123 LDTYDRSTGKST
+2123 LDTYDKRTGKST
-2135 LGRLVLTTPAM
+2135 LDRLVLTTPAM
-2146 YGQGDAGTVATIR
+2146 YGQGGADTVATIR
-2159 TANLVWGGALSP
+2159 TANLIWGGALSP
-2171 AGNII
+2171 AGNVITH
-2176 ARGAGTGSGTLNLE
+2176 GAGTGSGTLNLE

-2248 KGYQLSG
+2248 KGYQYSG

-2271 SHSYTAGGALKVAAP
+2271 AHSYTAGGALKVAAP

-2293 AVKNNDGLGA
+2293 PVKSNAALGA

-2326 VNAQHDITVADGAR
+2326 INAQHDIAVADGAR
-2340 IDMAGRKSSFF
+2340 IDMAGRKSTFF

-2359 GDVTL
+2359 GDVIL
-2364 DSRAGDIRQA
+2364 DSRAGDICQG
-2374 AGAVIDLSAENNR
+2374 AGSLIDLSAENNR

-2397 GGAGMVELQGKILG
+2397 GAAGMVDLQGKIIG

-2419 GGTVVPYKKGSVDV
+2419 GGTMVPYKKGSVDV
-2433 RAQTLGAGGTLD
+2433 RAQTLGAGGTPD
-2445 SQFAALN
+2445 SRFASLN
-2452 TRLTEGGMT
+2452 TRLNEGGVT
-2461 GGRSF
+2461 GARSF

-2478 IKAGE
+2478 LKAGE
-2483 VQVSV
+2483 VQVSL
-2488 DSGRLTVAGTVD
+2488 DNGRLTVAGTID

-2540 IDSPNRATVELDAGE
+2540 IDSPNRAMVELNAGE
-2555 GVLDLAGGAQIDVR
+2555 GVLSLAGGAQIDVR
-2569 HGTAA
+2569 HATAA
-2574 VAGKGKGEHD
+2574 VAGKGKGEYD
-2584 GAARGTVELNAP
+2584 GAARGTVELSAP
-2596 RLGSGGARTDVDAAT
+2596 RLGSGGVRTDLDAAT

-2618 AGGGFT
+2618 AGGGLT
-2624 VRGAKSIAVNAM
+2624 IRGAKSIAVNAM
-2636 QRYDDAAYAML
+2636 QRYDDAAYA
-2647 PGANGQ
+2647 A
-2653 PVQDLSA
+2653 DLSA
-2660 SGRPYQVVNQA
+2660 SGRPYQVINQA

-2686 ALASTNLRNGKLAG
+2686 ALANTNLRNGKLTG
-2700 LTTAAYADAL
+2700 LATAAYADAL

-2721 TPEGDLVV
+2721 TPDGDLVV

-2744 PRFPQTAV
+2744 PRFQATNV
-2752 RGSGEVGSLLLRAG
+2752 RGSGEVGNLLLRAG

-2778 FAPPPATRDDKGW
+2778 FAPPPATKDDGGW
-2791 ILLPGRDI
+2791 VLLPGRDI

-2804 IVPGKGV
+2804 IVPGQGV
-2811 TVADGTLFPGGA
+2811 TLADGTLFPGGIA
-2823 VLNYDLPVK
+2823 LNYDVPVK
-2832 GFSLMANTRLPVAV
+2832 GFDLLANTRLPVAV
-2846 TLEQAVTLPAGTV
+2846 VLDQAMTVRAGTV

-2865 DSAGNIVHAAGSL
+2865 DSDGNIVHAAGTL
-2878 LATEQTFTAGMRLD
+2878 LATQQVFTPGMRLD
-2892 AGSVLRQTVKVGAM
+2892 AGSVLAQAVKVRAM

-2919 ERAVFVLDGN
+2919 ERSVFALDGQ

-2945 LMAGVESIALR
+2945 LLPDVKSIQLR

-2988 DLEAA
+2988 DLDAA
-2993 DTRSVQAHPDHGTL
+2993 DTRSVQAHPSHGTL

-3018 VLVPPKGVQY
+3018 ILVPPKGVQY
-3028 WSQAAAELGIEGIV
+3028 WSEAAAELGVEGIV
-3042 AGEIITD
+3042 AGEVITE
-3049 EFLSQFGTNIVD
+3049 EFTSQFGQTVAEL
-3061 FCAGDPTMC
+3061 CASDPSLC
-3070 VLKVAYVWTKV
+3070 VLKVAYVWTKA
-3081 GAEEFADPGV
+3081 GAEEYADPGV
-3091 KAGDLLDP
+3091 KAGDVLDP
-3099 VALKWLTICEE
+3099 VALQWPTVCED
-3110 NPTWCGTSSPSYDY
+3110 NPTWCGTANSTFDY
-3124 KASSLRYSVLRTG
+3124 KASSLRHSVLRTG

-3157 YTAGMSSASTA
+3157 YTAGMSSVATS
-3168 AGDPFNQAR
+3168 AGDPYNQAR
-3177 ARNADGKVLNNPDG
+3177 GRSADGKVLSNPDG
-3191 AHEALVDGGAGSIY
+3191 AHEHLVDGGADSVY

-3218 KVGGDLTGSLMAGSA
+3218 NVAGNLTGSLMTGSS
-3233 AINLRPITSDSGHDS
+3233 AINLRPVSSDSGHDS
-3248 TAVGNWLWRQ
+3248 AAVGNWLWRQ
-3258 GSGGLAIGGLAQ
+3258 GSGAVATGGQAQ

-3275 VNFGT
+3275 INFGS
-3280 YVGRKSLADAVLGFT
+3280 YVGDASGNKGADKLLGFT

-3302 GNLRADVA
+3302 GNVRADVA
-3310 GDAGALA
+3310 GDAGVQAL
-3317 LAQGSSYDGNINPRS
+3317 LSGSSFDGNINTRS
-3332 QGLLLAVGS
+3332 QGLLLAVGG
-3341 TGRVHADGSMLLT
+3341 TGRVQADGSLLLT

-3362 VGGAINPAGASGP
+3362 VGGALNPAGTAGLN
-3375 GGGHM
+3375 HM
-3380 NGALIDLRGHAETS
+3380 NGALVDVRGHAATS
-3394 AAQLGSLTLQYGTQN
+3394 ATQLGSVALEYGSQPTQ
-3409 TDHAPKETRAY
+3409 HVPLETRAY
-3420 DAFTATRATP
+3420 DAFTATRAAP
-3430 HGAMTLVPGDA
+3430 KGGMTLVPGDA
-3441 TFSVATLGD
+3441 TFTVATLGD

-3459 GRVLMVNPTSALA
+3459 GRVPLLSASPFTSAA
-3472 PSGELG
+3472 GEAG
-3478 LGYSWFSLWTPHT
+3478 VGYSWFSLWTPRT

-3496 SAGGNLTPLTASIG
+3496 SAGGNMTPLTAPVG
-3510 TETDF
+3510 TATDL
-3515 ATIYPSIVRV
+3515 AIVYPSIVRV
-3525 AAAHGSL
+3525 AAPNGSL
-3532 YYGKTIVDSN
+3532 YYGKATASWN
-3542 GADSYAAPMLLA
+3542 SANSYADPLVLA
-3554 PSPNAQLQWLA
+3554 PSPNAQLEWLA
-3565 GDSIYAGGF
+3565 GDSIYAGGY
-3574 AIGQSGAAADSMA
+3574 AVSQSGAGADSMA
-3587 TPFKPAYFALTPN
+3587 TPFKPAFVG
-3600 SWSTGP
+3600 WSANAADANPVTGNI
-3606 LASNLSGTGAPATEE
+3606 SSTGAPATRWNF
-3621 KYPLFAFGPDSA
+3621 PLFAFGPDSA
-3633 AGPGN
+3633 AGPAN

-3646 YAVRGDLL
+3646 YAVKGDLI
-3654 GVSVGRIVEF
+3654 GVNSGRMVAF
-3664 YDARHAGITWHEGAQ
+3664 YDARHAGTTWYEGAQ

-3696 LEGVSGNDGSSGMTF
+3696 LEGIDGSENTSGMIF
-3711 NTYSNLFVHNNA
+3711 RNYGNLFVHNNA
-3723 QDVSVVSAGRD
+3723 FDVSVVSAGRD
-3734 ILASSFNVAG
+3734 ILNSSFNVAG

-3757 MQDKGSVVSLGPVVQ
+3757 MQDKGSVVSLGPVVA

-3796 FVKPYLDPANVAQT
+3796 FVKPYLDPANVAQA

-3821 VKSYDKE
+3821 VKSYATE
-3828 LATWLGERY
+3828 LTTWLNERY
-3837 GFKGTAAEAL
+3837 GFKGTAAEAQ
-3847 AFYLALAEPQQR
+3847 AFYLALPEPQQR
-3859 VFARDVYFAELKAGG
+3859 VFARQVYFAELKAGG
-3874 REYNDADSAR
+3874 REFNDADSAR
-3884 HGSFL
+3884 YGSFL
-3889 RSRNAIAGL
+3889 RSRNAIAAL
-3898 APATDASGKAIA
+3898 APAKDASGKAID

-3920 TYAAYNPSSL
+3920 LYAKRNDGEQRWDYF
-3930 KYDRIVPRS
+3930 PRS
-3939 GYVHTNFGGDI
+3939 GYVHTNFGGGI
-3950 QLLTPGGKQ
+3950 QLLTPGGRQ
-3959 VFGIEGEAPPA
+3959 VFGIEGEAPPS
-3970 TSGVITKGGGNID
+3970 TSGVITKGGGNIE

-3995 RIMTTFGGDILGWS
+3995 RVMTTFGGDILGWS
-4009 STGDIN
+4009 SEGDIN

-4028 PKRVYDG
+4028 PKRVYDN

-4078 EAGIRVSGNVNLAA
+4078 EAGIRVSGSVNLAA
-4092 LTVMNAAN
+4092 LTVVNAAN
-4100 IQVKGEAKGMPA
+4100 IQVKGESKGMPA

-4119 AMTNASAAASQATA
+4119 AMTNASAAATQATA

-4142 RAATRSAQ
+4142 RAATRAAQ

-4162 GDAPPDGAQAAPQDG
+4162 NDAPPDSAQAAPQDG
-4177 ARIEAA
+4177 ARTEAA
-4183 DYNPRSAVRVLGLGP
+4183 DYNPRSAVRVLGLGT

>member
-1 MTKFHTA
+1 MTKLHTA
-8 QRPVPNV
+8 QRPVPTV
-15 DSGAQRTSTLG
+15 DTGAQRTSTLG

-47 TTPARAQQAFSGGW
+47 STPARAQQAFSGGW
-61 FAAKGAAQNTASTS
+61 FAAKGAAQNTAATS

-93 RANEPLQ
+93 QQQANQQLQ

-114 AQQASQAQARQ
+114 AQQAAQAQARQ
-125 AAAGVPGAPDGLV
+125 SAAGGASAPNGLAQ
-138 KGGLQVDTN
+138 GGLQVDTN

-153 LNAQAPVQTVAAG
+153 LHAQAPVQTVANG

-224 DGTLLLVNRNG
+224 DGTVLLVNRNG
-235 IVFSGSSQVD
+235 IVFTGTSQVD

-250 AAAARIGDAQ
+250 AAAARISDTQ
-260 FQKDGI
+260 FQKNGI
-266 YSPGTAGA
+266 YSAGTAGA
-274 TTFTDAAGK
+274 TTLTDAGGK
-283 VQVQAGARLASNAP
+283 VEVQAGARLASNAP

-315 NAGEIGTPK
+315 NGGEIATPK

-384 AGRTVQQEGVLLATT
+384 AGRDVRQEGVVLASTT
-399 TTATRG
+399 AATRG
-405 TIHLNALGSDAGVS
+405 TIHFNALGSDATVTV
-419 LGRGAATAIL
+419 GRGATTAI
-429 VEDDGKTTALDSQR
+429 VIEDDGKTTALDSQR
-443 DAMRGPAVTSTE
+443 DAMRGPAATSTE
-455 NILAVNDRRDQSRIE
+455 NIVAVNDRRDQSRIE

-479 LGDSLTLATGGQIA
+479 MGDSLTLATGGQIA
-493 VNAASRSLLRDGAQL
+493 VNAASRSQLRDGAQL

-521 ANNIEINVQGSEQ
+521 ANNIEINVQGNEQ

-543 KALINNNIWVDRRKL
+543 KALLNSSIWVDRRKL

-609 VVTQAGSSINLSG
+609 VVTQLGSAINLSG

-638 GPDGKLVEAGSAPA
+638 GLDGKLHEAGSAAA
-652 DVAYLGVYKGY
+652 DLPYAGVYKGY

-681 LIAAQKRLENGYT
+681 LIAAQQRLENGYT
-694 VGRDAGKLVIAT
+694 VGRDAGKLVVAT
-706 ASAVLEGGI
+706 GSAVLEGGV

-721 GERQAQAPQALLDGY
+721 GERQTQAPQALLDGY
-736 QQSQLAAAQRGQ
+736 QQSQFAAAQRGQ

-762 GVLQHVL
+762 GVLQHAL

-782 DGIAAGLDVADG
+782 DGIAAGLDVADVL
-794 PANPAAPKRQGKLLL
+794 ASERQGKLLL
-809 DTSLLNSQ
+809 DTGLLNQ
-817 QLGAIRIAAKGP
+817 QGLGAIRLAAKGA

-840 GGNITLFGQ
+840 GGNITLFGN
-849 DVAVNASLR
+849 DVAINASLR

-863 IVAGNVLNQV
+863 ILAGNVLNQV
-873 GALGMLDTF
+873 GALGMLDTV
-882 VNPGAPLGKLVL
+882 VNPGGPAGQLVL
-894 ADGVSLDTS
+894 ADGVTLDTS
-903 GLLANV
+903 GLLSNV

-917 GLPYLNGGTVSLRAY
+917 GMPYINGGSVSLRAN
-932 GDVRIGN
+932 GDVRIGS
-939 GSLIDVSSGAA
+939 GSLIDAGSGAA

-964 VALASYG
+964 VTLASYG
-971 TKSDLAL
+971 TTSDLVL
-978 GDGAQ
+978 GEGAQ
-983 VRGHGVA
+983 VRGHGVQ

-1000 KILIGQAGKPEAGA
+1000 KILIGKIEKAEAGT
-1014 LQLDGGFF
+1014 LHLGGDFF
-1022 DQGFSSYSL
+1022 EQGFSSYNL
-1031 VGRQGLTVAD
+1031 VGKQGLTVAD
-1041 GAQVDVRMPVLRV
+1041 AAQVDVRMPVLRV

-1065 QQYTENALKGSLT
+1065 EQVTENPLKGTLT

-1084 LALQVGDVQSS
+1084 LALQAGDIQSG
-1095 AAELATAELLVGK
+1095 AADMASAELLVGK
-1108 GAVLNVDAG
+1108 GAVVSVDAG
-1117 QAIKLSSVGQLTVE
+1117 QSIKLASVGQLTVD

-1138 GKISLGGVAI
+1138 GKISLGGVGV
-1148 DKPVSEAV
+1148 DVNVSEAV
-1156 EAAGHGRSI
+1156 EAAGHGRSL

-1175 ASRAVA
+1175 ASRAVT
-1181 ATDVQGK
+1181 ATDAQGR
-1188 RYGKVADGGGIVIGG
+1188 RYGKVADGGSIVVGG

-1236 DVNGEAVDVASAGG
+1236 DVNGAAVDVASAGG

-1265 LLASAGGA
+1265 LLAKAGGA
-1273 GAAGGTLS
+1273 GAAGGSLS
-1281 VATGSPEYLKV
+1281 VATGTPEYRKE
-1292 LATPKVLQGRQLRLT
+1292 LATDKVLQGRQLILS
-1307 QRQGASD
+1307 QRQLASD
-1314 LAEGVGAQEAAQK
+1314 LTAGIGAQDGQQA

-1335 SVDQVEAGGFGNLA
+1335 SVEQVAAGGFGNLA
-1349 LLGAAS
+1349 LLGAVS
-1355 FDGDVS
+1355 FGGDVA
-1361 LKMQQSFQ
+1361 LNMQQSFQ
-1369 LYGAPMLSPGS
+1369 LYGAPALAPGS
-1380 APGAQVSV
+1380 SPDARVKV

-1397 IKPAG
+1397 VKPVG
-1402 RDFYVTPG
+1402 RDFYVRPG
-1410 GAGESPVARQIRIE
+1410 TAGPAPVARQIGFE
-1424 GDLIDV
+1424 GELIDV
-1430 RGLVNIAA
+1430 RGLVNIVAD
-1438 SDVRLTSRGDLR
+1438 DVRLSSRGDVR

-1460 NQPTTVLSSP
+1460 NQPTTVLSTP

-1483 TDAGAAVRAGYGVI
+1483 TGAGAAVRAGYGIV
-1497 DGKFGYDPAR
+1497 DGKIGYDPAR
-1507 SLTIGRST
+1507 SLNIARST
-1515 QSVPAMPYSA
+1515 ADVPLMPYSA

-1556 DNDRSLTVN
+1556 ENDRSLTVN
-1565 LLAGSITSV
+1565 LLPGSITSV

-1581 PYGGTADGQNWN
+1581 PYGGTVDGQTWN
-1593 VDGKPAALLGV
+1593 VNGKPATLMGV
-1604 GGFGAQGGLRAGVEM
+1604 GGINVQGGLRIGVDIAG
-1619 AGVAVDVRPGA
+1619 AAVDVRPGA

-1635 GGGELTGAGFIA
+1635 GGGELTGAGFIS

-1684 GVQAPQAPVGGEK
+1684 GAQTPQAPSGGDK
-1697 GAADAAVGRQVTIGN
+1697 AASDAAIGRQVTIGS

-1740 NGLAS
+1740 NGLAG
-1745 QGGSAA
+1745 QGSAGS
-1751 LAQPLRNGSWAAPGT
+1751 LAQPLRNGSWAAPGS

-1773 IRAPM
+1773 IRAPL
-1778 ASQLIFT
+1778 ASQLILT

-1800 YAAFALADAQTRGIP
+1800 YAAFALADAKTRGIP
-1815 RAMLPSDAKTLRLA
+1815 RALLPADAKTLKLTLA
-1829 LVQDGGLDTFQFHG
+1829 QGGGPDTFQFKG
-1843 TGKFGA
+1843 TGKFST
-1849 AEGGYGGTVM
+1849 AEGGYGGTVV
-1859 LRSSNVANGEIEILA
+1859 LGSSNVTDGDIEILA
-1874 DGAPATSGAGQVSV
+1874 DGAPAASGAGLVSV

-1903 GNTPTVAYGQGGN
+1903 GNAPSVEYGQGGN
-1916 YVNFGVQSARAIYL
+1916 YVNFGFNTARAIYL
-1930 RAGAVLSAPE
+1930 RAGAILSAPE
-1940 VFLVAMDPGNYMLG
+1940 VFLVAQDPSNYLLG

-1960 APGAGISTLGRGKA
+1960 APGAGISTVGRGKA
-1974 AYDANDGFI
+1974 AYDANDGFL
-1983 YKSRADM
+1983 YQKGRADVHM
-1990 HVLAAS
+1990 LAAS
-1996 NGLLNVAPVGGSA
+1996 NGLLNVAPVSGTA

-2014 IGACDHAC
+2014 IGVCGDTC
-2022 AGTASLYSEGT
+2022 TDKGTASLYSEGT
-2033 MLLSTNGSFE
+2033 LLLSTNGSFA
-2043 LDDSARY
+2043 LDDTARY
-2050 GTRNLSLSVGAINMG
+2050 GTRNLSLAVGAINMG

-2099 TGAPALQALMLS
+2099 TGAPALQALMLN

-2123 LDTYDRSTGKST
+2123 LDTYDKSTGKST
-2135 LGRLVLTTPAM
+2135 LDRLVLTTPAM
-2146 YGQGDAGTVATIR
+2146 YGQGGADTVATIR
-2159 TANLVWGGALSP
+2159 TANLIWGGALSP
-2171 AGNII
+2171 AGNVITH
-2176 ARGAGTGSGTLNLE
+2176 GAGTGSGTLNLE

-2206 VASFDRLALGFGNVN
+2206 IASFDRLALGFGNVN

-2248 KGYQLSG
+2248 KGYQYSG

-2261 TPLLTGDAGS
+2261 TPLLTGEAGS
-2271 SHSYTAGGALKVAAP
+2271 AHSYTAGGALKVAAP
-2286 AGAAPAA
+2286 AGTAPAA
-2293 AVKNNDGLGA
+2293 PVKNNAALGA

-2326 VNAQHDITVADGAR
+2326 VSARRDIAVADGAR
-2340 IDMAGRKSSFF
+2340 IDMGGRKSTFF

-2359 GDVTL
+2359 GDVIL
-2364 DSRAGDIRQA
+2364 DSRAGDIRQ
-2374 AGAVIDLSAENNR
+2374 GASSLIDLSAENNR

-2397 GGAGMVELQGKILG
+2397 GAAGMVDLQGKILG

-2419 GGTVVPYKKGSVDV
+2419 GGTMVPYKKGSVDV
-2433 RAQTLGAGGTLD
+2433 RAQTLGAGGTPD
-2445 SQFAALN
+2445 SQFALLN
-2452 TRLTEGGMT
+2452 TRLNEGGVT
-2461 GGRSF
+2461 GARSF

-2478 IKAGE
+2478 LKAGE
-2483 VQVSV
+2483 VQVSL
-2488 DSGRLTVAGTVD
+2488 DNGRLTVAGTID

-2512 GKHGLTLAGN
+2512 GKHGLSLAGN

-2540 IDSPNRATVELDAGE
+2540 IDSPNRAMVELNAGE
-2555 GVLDLAGGAQIDVR
+2555 GVLSLAGGAQIDVR
-2569 HGTAA
+2569 HATAA
-2574 VAGKGKGEHD
+2574 VAGKGKGEYD
-2584 GAARGTVELNAP
+2584 GAARGTVELSAP
-2596 RLGSGGARTDVDAAT
+2596 RLGSGGSRTDLDAAT

-2618 AGGGFT
+2618 SGGGFT
-2624 VRGAKSIAVNAM
+2624 VRGAKSIAINAM
-2636 QRYDDAAYAML
+2636 QRYDDAAYAT
-2647 PGANGQ
+2647 
-2653 PVQDLSA
+2653 DLSA
-2660 SGRPYQVVNQA
+2660 SGRPYQVINQA
-2671 YLDSKHADSTAFIDA
+2671 YLESKHADSTAFIDA
-2686 ALASTNLRNGKLAG
+2686 ALANTNLRNGKLAG
-2700 LTTAAYADAL
+2700 LATAAYADAL

-2721 TPEGDLVV
+2721 TPDGDLVV

-2744 PRFPQTAV
+2744 PRFQATNV

-2778 FAPPPATRDDKGW
+2778 FAPPPATKDDGGW
-2791 ILLPGRDI
+2791 VLLPGRDI

-2804 IVPGKGV
+2804 IVPGQGV
-2811 TVADGTLFPGGA
+2811 TLADGTLFPGGIA
-2823 VLNYDLPVK
+2823 LNYDVPVK
-2832 GFSLMANTRLPVAV
+2832 GFDLLANTRLPVAV
-2846 TLEQAVTLPAGTV
+2846 VLDQAMTVRAGTV

-2865 DSAGNIVHAAGSL
+2865 DGDGNIVHAAGTL
-2878 LATEQTFTAGMRLD
+2878 LATQQVFTPGMRLD
-2892 AGSVLRQTVKVGAM
+2892 EGSVLAQAVKVRAM

-2919 ERAVFVLDGN
+2919 ERSVFALDGQ

-2945 LMAGVESIALR
+2945 LMPDVKSIQLR

-2988 DLEAA
+2988 DLDAA
-2993 DTRSVQAHPDHGTL
+2993 DTRSVQAHPSHGTL

-3018 VLVPPKGVQY
+3018 ILVPPKGVQY
-3028 WSQAAAELGIEGIV
+3028 WSEAAAELGVEGIV
-3042 AGEIITD
+3042 AGEVITE
-3049 EFLSQFGTNIVD
+3049 EFTSQFGQTVAEL
-3061 FCAGDPTMC
+3061 CASDPSLC
-3070 VLKVAYVWTKV
+3070 VLKVAYVWTKA
-3081 GAEEFADPGV
+3081 GAEEYADPGV
-3091 KAGDLLDP
+3091 KAGDVLDP
-3099 VALKWLTICEE
+3099 VALQWPTVCED
-3110 NPTWCGTSSPSYDY
+3110 NPTWCGTANSTFDY
-3124 KASSLRYSVLRTG
+3124 KASSLRHSVLRTG

-3157 YTAGMSSASTA
+3157 YTAGMSSVATS
-3168 AGDPFNQAR
+3168 AGDPYNQAR
-3177 ARNADGKVLNNPDG
+3177 GRSADGKVLSNPDG
-3191 AHEALVDGGAGSIY
+3191 AHEHLVDGGADSVY

-3218 KVGGDLTGSLMAGSA
+3218 NVAGNLTGSLMTGSS
-3233 AINLRPITSDSGHDS
+3233 AINLRPVSSDSGHDS
-3248 TAVGNWLWRQ
+3248 AAVGNWLWRQ
-3258 GSGGLAIGGLAQ
+3258 GSGAVATGGQAQ

-3275 VNFGT
+3275 INFGS
-3280 YVGRKSLADAVLGFT
+3280 YVGDASGNKGADKLLGFT

-3302 GNLRADVA
+3302 GNVRADVA
-3310 GDAGALA
+3310 GDAGVQAL
-3317 LAQGSSYDGNINPRS
+3317 LSGSSFDGNINTRS
-3332 QGLLLAVGS
+3332 QGLLLAVGG
-3341 TGRVHADGSMLLT
+3341 TGRVQADGSLLLT

-3362 VGGAINPAGASGP
+3362 VGGALNPAGTAGLN
-3375 GGGHM
+3375 HM
-3380 NGALIDLRGHAETS
+3380 NGALVDVRGHAATS
-3394 AAQLGSLTLQYGTQN
+3394 ATQLGSVALEYGSQPTQ
-3409 TDHAPKETRAY
+3409 HVPLETRAY
-3420 DAFTATRATP
+3420 DAFTATRAAP
-3430 HGAMTLVPGDA
+3430 KGGMTLVPGDA
-3441 TFSVATLGD
+3441 TFTVATLGD

-3459 GRVLMVNPTSALA
+3459 GRVPLLSASPFTGA
-3472 PSGELG
+3472 AGEAG
-3478 LGYSWFSLWTPHT
+3478 VGYSWFSLWTPRT

-3496 SAGGNLTPLTASIG
+3496 SAGGNMTPLTAPVG
-3510 TETDF
+3510 TATDL
-3515 ATIYPSIVRV
+3515 AIVYPSIVRV
-3525 AAAHGSL
+3525 AAPNGSL
-3532 YYGKTIVDSN
+3532 YYGKATASWN
-3542 GADSYAAPMLLA
+3542 SANSYADPLVLA
-3554 PSPNAQLQWLA
+3554 PSPNAQLEWLA
-3565 GDSIYAGGF
+3565 GDSIYAGGY
-3574 AIGQSGAAADSMA
+3574 AVSQSGAGADSMA
-3587 TPFKPAYFALTPN
+3587 TPFKPAFVG
-3600 SWSTGP
+3600 WSANAADANPVTGNI
-3606 LASNLSGTGAPATEE
+3606 SSTGAPATRWNF
-3621 KYPLFAFGPDSA
+3621 PLFAFGPDSA
-3633 AGPGN
+3633 AGPAN
-3638 SGTQAARI
+3638 SGTHAARI
-3646 YAVRGDLL
+3646 YAVKGDLI
-3654 GVSVGRIVEF
+3654 GVNSGRMVAF
-3664 YDARHAGITWHEGAQ
+3664 YDARHAGTTWYEGAQ

-3696 LEGVSGNDGSSGMTF
+3696 LEGIDGSENTSGMIF
-3711 NTYSNLFVHNNA
+3711 RNYGNLFVHNNA
-3723 QDVSVVSAGRD
+3723 FDVSVVSAGRD
-3734 ILASSFNVAG
+3734 ILNSSFNVAG

-3757 MQDKGSVVSLGPVVQ
+3757 MQDKGSVVSLGPVVA

-3810 GVPLAEQAGKV
+3810 GVPLADQAGKV
-3821 VKSYDKE
+3821 VKSYATE
-3828 LATWLGERY
+3828 LTTWLNERY
-3837 GFKGTAAEAL
+3837 GFKGTAAEAQ
-3847 AFYLALAEPQQR
+3847 AFYLALPEPQQR
-3859 VFARDVYFAELKAGG
+3859 VFARQVYFAELKAGG
-3874 REYNDADSAR
+3874 REFNDADSAR
-3884 HGSFL
+3884 YGSFL
-3889 RSRNAIAGL
+3889 RSRNAIAAL
-3898 APATDASGKAIA
+3898 APAKDASGKAID

-3920 TYAAYNPSSL
+3920 LYAKRNDGEQRWDYF
-3930 KYDRIVPRS
+3930 PRS
-3939 GYVHTNFGGDI
+3939 GYVHTNFGGGI
-3950 QLLTPGGKQ
+3950 QLLTPGGRQ
-3959 VFGIEGEAPPA
+3959 VFGIEGEAPPS
-3970 TSGVITKGGGNID
+3970 TSGVITKGGGNIE

-3995 RIMTTFGGDILGWS
+3995 RAMTTFGGDILGWS
-4009 STGDIN
+4009 SEGDIN

-4028 PKRVYDG
+4028 PKRVYDN

-4078 EAGIRVSGNVNLAA
+4078 EAGIRVSGSVNLAA
-4092 LTVMNAAN
+4092 LTVVNAAN
-4100 IQVKGEAKGMPA
+4100 IQVKGESKGMPT

-4119 AMTNASAAASQATA
+4119 AMTNASAAATQATA

-4142 RAATRSAQ
+4142 RAATRAAQ

-4162 GDAPPDGAQAAPQDG
+4162 NDAPPDSAQAAPQDG
-4177 ARIEAA
+4177 ARTEAA
-4183 DYNPRSAVRVLGLGP
+4183 DYNPRSAVRVLGLGT

>member
-15 DSGAQRTSTLG
+15 DKGAQRSSTLG

-61 FAAKGAAQNTASTS
+61 FAAKGANQNTAASS

-93 RANEPLQ
+93 QQQANQQLQ

-114 AQQASQAQARQ
+114 AQQAAQAQARQ
-125 AAAGVPGAPDGLV
+125 AAAGGASVPNGLAQ
-138 KGGLQVDTN
+138 GGLQVDTN

-153 LNAQAPVQTVAAG
+153 INAQGPVQTVANG

-235 IVFSGSSQVD
+235 IVFSGTSQVD

-260 FQKDGI
+260 FQKNGI
-266 YSPGTAGA
+266 YSAGTAGA
-274 TTFTDAAGK
+274 TTFTDAGGK
-283 VQVQAGARLASNAP
+283 VQVQAGARLASNAT

-315 NAGEIGTPK
+315 NGGEISTPK
-324 GQALLAAGDSFTI
+324 GQALLAAGDSFAI

-384 AGRTVQQEGVLLATT
+384 AGRTVQQDGVLLAST

-405 TIHLNALGSDAGVS
+405 TIHLNALGSDAAVTM
-419 LGRGAATAIL
+419 GRGATTAI
-429 VEDDGKTTALDSQR
+429 VIEDDGKTTALDSQR
-443 DAMRGPAVTSTE
+443 DAMRGPAVTGTE

-493 VNAASRSLLRDGAQL
+493 VNAASRSLVRDGAQL

-521 ANNIEINVQGSEQ
+521 ANNVEINVQGNEQ

-543 KALINNNIWVDRRKL
+543 KALLNSSIWVDRRKL

-609 VVTQAGSSINLSG
+609 VVTQLGSAINLSG

-631 VRQTWLK
+631 LRQTWLK
-638 GPDGKLVEAGSAPA
+638 GADGKLYEAGSAPA
-652 DVAYLGVYKGY
+652 DLAYAGVYKGY

-669 WGKDAS
+669 WGKEAS
-675 AFYANP
+675 AFYASP

-694 VGRDAGKLVIAT
+694 VGRDAGKLVVAT
-706 ASAVLEGGI
+706 GSAVLEGAI
-715 AGDVFQ
+715 AGEVFQ
-721 GERQAQAPQALLDGY
+721 GERQTQAPQALLDGY

-762 GVLQHVL
+762 GVLQHAL

-782 DGIAAGLDVADG
+782 DGIAAGLDVTG
-794 PANPAAPKRQGKLLL
+794 VLAPERQGKLLL
-809 DTSLLNSQ
+809 DTGLLNEQ
-817 QLGAIRIAAKGP
+817 RLGAIRLAAKGA

-840 GGNITLFGQ
+840 GGNITLYGK
-849 DVAVNASLR
+849 DVAINASLR

-863 IVAGNVLNQV
+863 IAAGNVLNQV
-873 GALGMLDTF
+873 GALGMVDTV
-882 VNPGAPLGKLVL
+882 VNPGGPAGQLVL
-894 ADGVSLDTS
+894 ADGVTLDTS

-917 GLPYLNGGTVSLRAY
+917 GLPYINGGNVTLRAN
-932 GDVRIGN
+932 GDVRIGS
-939 GSLIDVSSGAA
+939 GSLIDVSAGAA

-964 VALASYG
+964 VTLASYG
-971 TKSDLAL
+971 AKADLVL
-978 GDGAQ
+978 GEGAQ
-983 VRGHGVA
+983 LRGHGVT
-990 GGGRL
+990 GGGKL

-1000 KILIGQAGKPEAGA
+1000 KIVIGDIEKPVAGA
-1014 LQLDGGFF
+1014 LHLGGDFF
-1022 DQGFSSYSL
+1022 DKGFSSYSL
-1031 VGRQGLTVAD
+1031 LGKQGLTVAD
-1041 GAQVDVRMPVLRV
+1041 GTQVDVRMPVLRV

-1065 QQYTENALKGSLT
+1065 EQVTENALKSTLT

-1084 LALQVGDVQSS
+1084 LALQVGDIQSG
-1095 AAELATAELLVGK
+1095 AADMASAELLIGK
-1108 GAVLNVDAG
+1108 GAVVSVDAG
-1117 QAIKLSSVGQLTVE
+1117 QAIKLASVGQLTVE

-1138 GKISLGGVAI
+1138 GKISLGGVGV
-1148 DKPVSEAV
+1148 DVNVSEAV

-1175 ASRAVA
+1175 ASRAVT
-1181 ATDVQGK
+1181 ATDAQGR
-1188 RYGKVADGGGIVIGG
+1188 RYGKVIDGGSIVIGG

-1236 DVNGEAVDVASAGG
+1236 DVNGAAVDVASAGG

-1265 LLASAGGA
+1265 LLARAGGA
-1273 GAAGGTLS
+1273 GAAGGSLS
-1281 VATGSPEYLKV
+1281 VATGTPVYLKT
-1292 LATPKVLQGRQLRLT
+1292 LATDKVLQGRQLALT
-1307 QRQGASD
+1307 QSKVASD
-1314 LAEGVGAQEAAQK
+1314 LAGGVHAQDAAPL
-1327 LQYGHGRL
+1327 LQYGHGRY
-1335 SVDQVEAGGFGNLA
+1335 SVEQVEAGGFGNLS

-1361 LKMQQSFQ
+1361 LTLQQSFQ
-1369 LYGAPMLSPGS
+1369 LYGAPVLAPGS
-1380 APGAQVSV
+1380 KPGAKVGI

-1397 IKPAG
+1397 VKPAG
-1402 RDFYVTPG
+1402 RDYYVTPG
-1410 GAGESPVARQIRIE
+1410 TAGQSPVAGQVSIA

-1430 RGLVNIAA
+1430 RGMVNVVAD
-1438 SDVRLTSRGDLR
+1438 DVRLTSRGDLR

-1460 NQPTTVLSSP
+1460 NQATTVLSTP

-1483 TDAGAAVRAGYGVI
+1483 TGAGAAVRAGYGSI
-1497 DGKFGYDPAR
+1497 NGKIGYDPAHALHIAR
-1507 SLTIGRST
+1507 TT
-1515 QSVPAMPYSA
+1515 DSVPAMPYSA
-1525 FGSLELAAAHIEQG
+1525 FGSLELEAAHIEQG

-1544 PLGRLAIGAAGY
+1544 PLGRLAIGAARY
-1556 DNDRSLTVN
+1556 DNDKSLTVN
-1565 LLAGSITSV
+1565 LLPGSITSV
-1574 SGAGLVM
+1574 SGAGLAM
-1581 PYGGTADGQNWN
+1581 PYGGTVDGQNWN
-1593 VDGKPAALLGV
+1593 VDGKLTSLMGV
-1604 GGFGAQGGLRAGVEM
+1604 GGFNAQGALRLGVEM

-1684 GVQAPQAPVGGEK
+1684 GVQAPQSPSGGDK
-1697 GAADAAVGRQVTIGN
+1697 AASDAAIGRQVTIGN

-1740 NGLAS
+1740 NGLAG
-1745 QGGSAA
+1745 QGSAGT
-1751 LAQPLRNGSWAAPGT
+1751 LAQQLRNGSWAAPGT

-1773 IRAPM
+1773 IRAPL
-1778 ASQLIFT
+1778 ASQLILT

-1815 RAMLPSDAKTLRLA
+1815 RAQLPSDAKTLKLTLA
-1829 LVQDGGLDTFQFHG
+1829 QGGGLDTFQFNG
-1843 TGKFGA
+1843 TGKFAA
-1849 AEGGYGGTVM
+1849 AEGGYGGSVVLM
-1859 LRSSNVANGEIEILA
+1859 PNINSAGVIEILA

-1903 GNTPTVAYGQGGN
+1903 GNSSTVEYGQGGN
-1916 YVNFGVQSARAIYL
+1916 YVNFGVNSARAIYL

-1940 VFLVAMDPGNYMLG
+1940 VFLVAQDPGNYELG

-1960 APGAGISTLGRGKA
+1960 AAGAGINTVGRGKA

-1983 YKSRADM
+1983 YKSRPDV

-1996 NGLLNVAPVGGSA
+1996 NGLLNVAPVGGA
-2009 RGGIR
+2009 TRGGIR
-2014 IGACDHAC
+2014 IGVCDDACGGTGT
-2022 AGTASLYSEGT
+2022 GTASLYSEGT
-2033 MLLSTNGSFE
+2033 LLLSTTGSFQ
-2043 LDDSARY
+2043 LDDTARY
-2050 GTRNLSLSVGAINMG
+2050 GTRNLSLAVGAINIG
-2065 SSEALAAA
+2065 SNEALAAA
-2073 QANGTRSSGLAM
+2073 HASGTRSTGLAM
-2085 NQGVLDRLLRGDTS
+2085 NQGLLDRLLRGDTS

-2123 LDTYDRSTGKST
+2123 LDTYDKGTGKST
-2135 LGRLVLTTPAM
+2135 LERLVLTTPAM
-2146 YGQGDAGTVATIR
+2146 YGQGGADAVATIR
-2159 TANLVWGGALSP
+2159 TANLIWGGALSP
-2171 AGNII
+2171 AGNVIT
-2176 ARGAGTGSGTLNLE
+2176 RGAGTGSGTLNLE

-2206 VASFDRLALGFGNVN
+2206 VASFDRLALGFGKVN

-2242 GAYEAG
+2242 GAYETG
-2248 KGYQLSG
+2248 KGYQYSG
-2255 GNLNIS
+2255 GNLHIS

-2271 SHSYTAGGALKVAAP
+2271 AHSYTAGGALTVAAP

-2293 AVKNNDGLGA
+2293 PVRNNAALGA
-2303 QLALNGDSVSVATA
+2303 QLALNGDSVTVATA

-2326 VNAQHDITVADGAR
+2326 ISAQHDISVADGAR
-2340 IDMAGRKSSFF
+2340 IDMAGRKSTFF

-2364 DSRAGDIRQA
+2364 DSRAGDIRA
-2374 AGAVIDLSAENNR
+2374 ASGAVIDLSAENNR

-2397 GGAGMVELQGKILG
+2397 GAAGMVDLQGKILG

-2445 SQFAALN
+2445 SQFASLN
-2452 TRLTEGGMT
+2452 TRLTEGGVT

-2466 QLKQGDLTIGNE
+2466 QLKQGDLTIVNE
-2478 IKAGE
+2478 LKAGE
-2483 VQVSV
+2483 VQVSL
-2488 DSGRLTVAGTVD
+2488 DNGRLTVAGTID

-2540 IDSPNRATVELDAGE
+2540 IDSPNRAMVELNAGE
-2555 GVLDLAGGAQIDVR
+2555 GTLDLAGGAQIDVR
-2569 HGTAA
+2569 HGTVA

-2584 GAARGTVELNAP
+2584 GAARGTVELSAP
-2596 RLGSGGARTDVDAAT
+2596 RLGSGGVRTDLDAAT

-2618 AGGGFT
+2618 AGGGLT
-2624 VRGAKSIAVNAM
+2624 IRGAKSIAVNAM
-2636 QRYDDAAYAML
+2636 QRYDDAAYAT
-2647 PGANGQ
+2647 
-2653 PVQDLSA
+2653 DLSA
-2660 SGRPYQVVNQA
+2660 SGRPYQVIDQA
-2671 YLDSKHADSTAFIDA
+2671 YLDGKHADSTAFIDA
-2686 ALASTNLRNGKLAG
+2686 ALANTNLRNIKLAG
-2700 LTTAAYADAL
+2700 LTTAAYAEAL

-2721 TPEGDLVV
+2721 TADGDLVV
-2729 QGDLDL
+2729 RGDLDL

-2744 PRFPQTAV
+2744 PRFPHTAV

-2778 FAPPPATRDDKGW
+2778 FAPPPATKDDGGW
-2791 ILLPGRDI
+2791 VLLPGRDI

-2804 IVPGKGV
+2804 IVPGQGV
-2811 TVADGTLFPGGA
+2811 TVADGTLFPGGIA
-2823 VLNYDLPVK
+2823 LNYDVPLK
-2832 GFSLMANTRLPVAV
+2832 GFNLLADTRLPVAA
-2846 TLEQAVTLPAGTV
+2846 TLDQAVTLPAGTV

-2878 LATEQTFTAGMRLD
+2878 LATAQTLTAGMRLD
-2892 AGSVLRQTVKVGAM
+2892 AGSVLAQAVKVRAM

-2919 ERAVFVLDGN
+2919 ERSVFALNGN

-2945 LMAGVESIALR
+2945 LMPNVDSIQLR
-2956 PEVAGSQGKL
+2956 PDVAGSQGKL

-2993 DTRSVQAHPDHGTL
+2993 DTRGVQAHPSHGTL

-3018 VLVPPKGVQY
+3018 ILIPPKGVQY
-3028 WSQAAAELGIEGIV
+3028 WSKEAGEQGIEGVV
-3042 AGEIITD
+3042 AGEPISE
-3049 EFLSQFGTNIVD
+3049 EFLNQNGTTIAQ
-3061 FCAGDPTMC
+3061 FCADTPGWCD
-3070 VLKVAYVWTKV
+3070 LRVAYVWTKA
-3081 GAEEFADPGV
+3081 GAEEFADDNV

-3099 VALKWLTICEE
+3099 VALKWPTICED
-3110 NPTWCGTSSPSYDY
+3110 NPTWCGLPNATFDY
-3124 KASSLRYSVLRTG
+3124 KASSLRHSVLRTG

-3144 SGGDLRMD
+3144 SGGDLRVD

-3157 YTAGMSSASTA
+3157 YTAGMSSTA
-3168 AGDPFNQAR
+3168 TSAGDPFNQAR

-3191 AHEALVDGGAGSIY
+3191 AHEHLVDGGADSIY

-3218 KVGGDLTGSLMAGSA
+3218 QVAGDLSGSLIDA
-3233 AINLRPITSDSGHDS
+3233 AVASNLRPVSKDGMADSV
-3248 TAVGNWLWRQ
+3248 AVGNWLWRQ
-3258 GSGGLAIGGLAQ
+3258 GSGGVATGGAPQ
-3270 PVAWW
+3270 PTAWW
-3275 VNFGT
+3275 INFGS
-3280 YVGRKSLADAVLGFT
+3280 YVARDTLADTVLGFT

-3310 GDAGALA
+3310 GDAGVLA
-3317 LAQGSSYDGNINPRS
+3317 PLTGSSYSENINRRS
-3332 QGLLLAVGS
+3332 QGLLLAVGG
-3341 TGRVHADGSMLLT
+3341 TGRVQADGSLLLT

-3362 VGGAINPAGASGP
+3362 VGGALNPASKP
-3375 GGGHM
+3375 GGGHL
-3380 NGALIDLRGHAETS
+3380 NGALVDLRGHVETL
-3394 AAQLGSLTLQYGTQN
+3394 ATQLGSVALEYGTRN
-3409 TDHAPKETRAY
+3409 TDHVPLETRAF
-3420 DAFTATRATP
+3420 DAFRATRASP
-3430 HGAMTLVPGDA
+3430 RGGMTLVPGDA
-3441 TFSVATLGD
+3441 TFNVATLGD

-3459 GRVLMVNPTSALA
+3459 GRVTAFNATPFTGAA
-3472 PSGELG
+3472 GEQG
-3478 LGYSWFSLWTPHT
+3478 FGYSWFSLWTPRT

-3496 SAGGNLTPLTASIG
+3496 SAGGNMTPLTAPVG
-3510 TETDF
+3510 TATDL
-3515 ATIYPSIVRV
+3515 AIVYPSIVR
-3525 AAAHGSL
+3525 AAAANGSL
-3532 YYGKTIVDSN
+3532 YYGKTI
-3542 GADSYAAPMLLA
+3542 ADWGSASVYADPLVLA
-3554 PSPNAQLQWLA
+3554 PSSNAQLQWLA
-3565 GDSIYAGGF
+3565 SDSIYAGGY
-3574 AIGQSGAAADSMA
+3574 AISQSGAAADSIA
-3587 TPFKPAYFALTPN
+3587 TPFKPGF
-3600 SWSTGP
+3600 TGWDIKSYVTSP
-3606 LASNLSGTGAPATEE
+3606 LASNVSSTGTPAT
-3621 KYPLFAFGPDSA
+3621 KWNFPLFAFGPNSSA
-3633 AGPGN
+3633 GSAN

-3646 YAVRGDLL
+3646 YAVTGDLV
-3654 GVSVGRIVEF
+3654 GVNSGRILAF
-3664 YDARHAGITWHEGAQ
+3664 SDAKHAGITWYEGGQ

-3690 SSGTAL
+3690 GSGTAQ
-3696 LEGVSGNDGSSGMTF
+3696 LEAINGQASGSEMRFANI
-3711 NTYSNLFVHNNA
+3711 SNLVVHNNA
-3723 QDVSVVSAGRD
+3723 YDVSLVSAGRD
-3734 ILASSFNVAG
+3734 ILNSSFNVAG

-3757 MQDKGSVVSLGPVVQ
+3757 MQDKGSVVSLGPVVA

-3779 GIAMQAG
+3779 SIAMQAG

-3796 FVKPYLDPANVAQT
+3796 FVKPYLDPANVAQA
-3810 GVPLAEQAGKV
+3810 GVPLADQAGKV
-3821 VKSYDKE
+3821 VKSYATE
-3828 LATWLGERY
+3828 LTTWLNERY
-3837 GFKGTAAEAL
+3837 GFKGTAAEAQ
-3847 AFYLALAEPQQR
+3847 AFYLALPEPQQR

-3874 REYNDADSAR
+3874 REFNDVDSAR
-3884 HGSFL
+3884 YGSFL
-3889 RSRNAIAGL
+3889 RSRNAIAAL
-3898 APATDASGKAIA
+3898 APAADANGKAIA

-3920 TYAAYNPSSL
+3920 LYAVRNDGEQRWDYF
-3930 KYDRIVPRS
+3930 PRS

-3959 VFGIEGEAPPA
+3959 VFGIEGEAPPS
-3970 TSGVITKGGGNID
+3970 TSGIITKGGGNIE

-3995 RIMTTFGGDILGWS
+3995 RVMTTFGGDILGWS
-4009 STGDIN
+4009 SQGDIN

-4028 PKRVYDG
+4028 PKRVYDN

-4078 EAGIRVSGNVNLAA
+4078 EAGIRVSGSVNLAA

-4100 IQVKGEAKGMPA
+4100 IQVKGESKGMPA

-4119 AMTNASAAASQATA
+4119 AMTNASAAATQATA

-4142 RAATRSAQ
+4142 RAATRAAQ

-4162 GDAPPDGAQAAPQDG
+4162 SDAPPDSAQAAPQEG
-4177 ARIEAA
+4177 ARTEAA

>member
-15 DSGAQRTSTLG
+15 DTGAQRSSTLG

-93 RANEPLQ
+93 QQQANQQLQ

-114 AQQASQAQARQ
+114 AQQAAQAQARQ
-125 AAAGVPGAPDGLV
+125 AAASGASVPNGLAQ
-138 KGGLQVDTN
+138 GGLQVDTN

-153 LNAQAPVQTVAAG
+153 LNAQAPVQTVANG

-224 DGTLLLVNRNG
+224 DGTVLLVNRNG
-235 IVFSGSSQVD
+235 IVFAGTSQVD

-283 VQVQAGARLASNAP
+283 VQVQAGARLSSNAP

-315 NAGEIGTPK
+315 NGGEISTPK
-324 GQALLAAGDSFTI
+324 GQALLAAGDSFAI

-342 TDGNPLST
+342 TDGNPLSS

-360 AAGSTAGK
+360 AAGGTAGK

-384 AGRTVQQEGVLLATT
+384 AGRDVRQEGVVLASTT
-399 TTATRG
+399 MATRG
-405 TIHLNALGSDAGVS
+405 TIHLNALGSDAAVT
-419 LGRGAATAIL
+419 LGRGATTAIL

-479 LGDSLTLATGGQIA
+479 MGDSLTLATGGQIA
-493 VNAASRSLLRDGAQL
+493 VNAASRSRSLVRDGAQL
-508 DVSGAVGVKVAME
+508 DVSGAVGVKVAMA
-521 ANNIEINVQGSEQ
+521 ANNVEINVQGNEQ

-543 KALINNNIWVDRRKL
+543 KALLNNNIWVDRRKL
-558 VFVPKG
+558 VLVPKG

-601 TVSFGGKD
+601 TVTFGGKD
-609 VVTQAGSSINLSG
+609 VVTQLGSAINLSG

-631 VRQTWLK
+631 LRQTWLK
-638 GPDGKLVEAGSAPA
+638 GADGKLYEAGSAPA
-652 DVAYLGVYKGY
+652 DLAYLGVYKGY

-681 LIAAQKRLENGYT
+681 LVAAQKRLENGYT
-694 VGRDAGKLVIAT
+694 VGRDAGKLVVAT
-706 ASAVLEGGI
+706 GSAVLEGGI
-715 AGDVFQ
+715 AGEVFQ
-721 GERQAQAPQALLDGY
+721 GERQTQAPQALLDGY

-769 SAVMDEVRLTRVQ
+769 SAVMDDVRLARVQ
-782 DGIAAGLDVADG
+782 DGIAAGLDVTGAL
-794 PANPAAPKRQGKLLL
+794 ASERQGKLLL
-809 DTSLLNSQ
+809 DTGLLNEQ
-817 QLGAIRIAAKGP
+817 HLGAIRLAAKGS

-840 GGNITLFGQ
+840 GGNITVYAK
-849 DVAVNASLR
+849 DVAINASLR

-863 IVAGNVLNQV
+863 IMAGNVLNQI
-873 GALGMLDTF
+873 GALGMVDTL
-882 VNPGAPLGKLVL
+882 VNPGGPGGQLLL
-894 ADGVSLDTS
+894 AAGVSLDTS
-903 GLLANV
+903 GLLSNV

-917 GLPYLNGGTVSLRAY
+917 GLPYINGGNVSLRAN

-950 ILSQAKQQGGKGGN
+950 ILSQAKQQGGKGGS
-964 VALASYG
+964 VTLASYG
-971 TKSDLAL
+971 AQADLLL
-978 GDGAQ
+978 GEGAQ

-990 GGGRL
+990 GGGKL

-1000 KILIGQAGKPEAGA
+1000 KILVGQADTAQKGT
-1014 LQLDGGFF
+1014 LQLGADFF
-1022 DQGFSSYSL
+1022 DKGFSSYSL
-1031 VGRQGLTVAD
+1031 LGKQGLTVAD
-1041 GAQVDVRMPVLRV
+1041 GTQVDVRMPVLRV

-1065 QQYTENALKGSLT
+1065 EQVTENALKGTLT

-1084 LALQVGDVQSS
+1084 LALQVGDVQSG
-1095 AAELATAELLVGK
+1095 AADMATAELLVGK
-1108 GAVLNVDAG
+1108 NVVVNVDAG
-1117 QAIKLSSVGQLTVE
+1117 QSIKLASVGQLTVE

-1138 GKISLGGVAI
+1138 GKISLGGVGV
-1148 DKPVSEAV
+1148 DVNVSEAV

-1175 ASRAVA
+1175 ASRAVT
-1181 ATDVQGK
+1181 ATDAQGR
-1188 RYGKVADGGGIVIGG
+1188 RYGKVVDGGSIVVGG
-1203 EIDHAQG
+1203 EINHAQG
-1210 STSAASLFVV
+1210 STSAVSLFVV
-1220 VRDGAVL
+1220 VCDGAVL

-1236 DVNGEAVDVASAGG
+1236 DVNGAAIDVASAGG

-1265 LLASAGGA
+1265 LLARAGGA

-1281 VATGSPEYLKV
+1281 VATGTPEYKKT
-1292 LATPKVLQGRQLRLT
+1292 LATTRVLQGRQLRLT

-1314 LAEGVGAQEAAQK
+1314 LADGVHAQDAAPL
-1327 LQYGHGRL
+1327 LQYGHGRF
-1335 SVDQVEAGGFGNLA
+1335 SVEQVETGGFANLA

-1369 LYGAPMLSPGS
+1369 LYGAPVLSPGS
-1380 APGAQVSV
+1380 SPGARISI

-1410 GAGESPVARQIRIE
+1410 SAGASPLASQISMA

-1430 RGLVNIAA
+1430 RGMVNIVAD
-1438 SDVRLTSRGDLR
+1438 DVRLTSRGDLR

-1460 NQPTTVLSSP
+1460 NQATTVLSTP

-1483 TDAGAAVRAGYGVI
+1483 TGAGAAVRAGYGLI
-1497 DGKFGYDPAR
+1497 DGKFGYNPAHR
-1507 SLTIGRST
+1507 LNIARASD
-1515 QSVPAMPYSA
+1515 SVPAMPYSA
-1525 FGSLELAAAHIEQG
+1525 FGSLELGAAHIEQG

-1544 PLGRLAIGAAGY
+1544 PLGRLSIGAAGY
-1556 DNDRSLTVN
+1556 DNDKSLTVN
-1565 LLAGSITSV
+1565 LLPGSITSV

-1581 PYGGTADGQNWN
+1581 PYGGTVDGQAWN
-1593 VDGKPAALLGV
+1593 VDGKLAAFMGV
-1604 GGFGAQGGLRAGVEM
+1604 GGFSAQGGLRVGVEM

-1658 PLVQVG
+1658 PLMQVG

-1684 GVQAPQAPVGGEK
+1684 GVQAPQSPS
-1697 GAADAAVGRQVTIGN
+1697 GADKAASDAAVGRQVTIGN

-1740 NGLAS
+1740 NGLAT
-1745 QGGSAA
+1745 QGSAGS

-1773 IRAPM
+1773 IRAPL
-1778 ASQLIFT
+1778 ASQLILT

-1815 RAMLPSDAKTLRLA
+1815 RAQLPSDAKTLKLTLA
-1829 LVQDGGLDTFQFHG
+1829 QDGGLDTFQFKG

-1849 AEGGYGGTVM
+1849 AEGGYGGTV
-1859 LRSSNVANGEIEILA
+1859 LLGSSNVANGEIEILA

-1888 RASSLNNIGAARIVV
+1888 RASSLNKIGAARIVV
-1903 GNTPTVAYGQGGN
+1903 GNTPTVTYGQGGN
-1916 YVNFGVQSARAIYL
+1916 YVNFGVNSARAIYL

-1940 VFLVAMDPGNYMLG
+1940 VFLVAQDPGNYQLG
-1954 DGLIDI
+1954 DGVIDI
-1960 APGAGISTLGRGKA
+1960 APGAGINTVGRGKA

-1990 HVLAAS
+1990 HMLAAS
-1996 NGLLNVAPVGGSA
+1996 NGLMNVAPVGGSA

-2014 IGACDHAC
+2014 IGVCADAC
-2022 AGTASLYSEGT
+2022 AGTGTGTASLYSEGT
-2033 MLLSTNGSFE
+2033 LLLSTNGRFE
-2043 LDDSARY
+2043 LDDTARY

-2111 AADSVNFYGDVV
+2111 AADGVNFYGDVV
-2123 LDTYDRSTGKST
+2123 LDTYDKGTGKST
-2135 LGRLVLTTPAM
+2135 LERLVLTTPAM
-2146 YGQGDAGTVATIR
+2146 YGQGGADAVATIR
-2159 TANLVWGGALSP
+2159 TANLIWGGALSP
-2171 AGNII
+2171 AGNVI
-2176 ARGAGTGSGTLNLE
+2176 AHGAGTGSGTLNLE

-2206 VASFDRLALGFGNVN
+2206 VASFDRLALGFANVN

-2242 GAYEAG
+2242 GAYETG
-2248 KGYQLSG
+2248 KGYQYSG
-2255 GNLNIS
+2255 GKLNII

-2271 SHSYTAGGALKVAAP
+2271 AHSYTAGGALTVTAP
-2286 AGAAPAA
+2286 AGVAPAVP
-2293 AVKNNDGLGA
+2293 VKNNAALGA

-2326 VNAQHDITVADGAR
+2326 VSARHDITLADGAR
-2340 IDMAGRKSSFF
+2340 IDMAGRKSTFF

-2364 DSRAGDIRQA
+2364 DSRAGDIRA
-2374 AGAVIDLSAENNR
+2374 ASGSVIDLSAEHNR

-2397 GGAGMVELQGKILG
+2397 GAAGMVDLQGKILG

-2445 SQFAALN
+2445 SQFASLN
-2452 TRLTEGGMT
+2452 TRLTEGGVT

-2478 IKAGE
+2478 LKAGE

-2488 DSGRLTVAGTVD
+2488 DNGRLTVAGTLD

-2512 GKHGLTLAGN
+2512 GKHGVTLAGN

-2529 TLLRVDSYGKI
+2529 TVLRVDSYGKI
-2540 IDSPNRATVELDAGE
+2540 IDSPNRATVELNAGE
-2555 GVLDLAGGAQIDVR
+2555 GILDLAGGAQIDLR

-2574 VAGKGKGEHD
+2574 VAGKGKGEYD
-2584 GAARGTVELNAP
+2584 GAARGTLELSAP
-2596 RLGSGGARTDVDAAT
+2596 RLGSGGSRTDADAAT

-2618 AGGGFT
+2618 TGGGFT

-2636 QRYDDAAYAML
+2636 QRYDDAAYAT
-2647 PGANGQ
+2647 
-2653 PVQDLSA
+2653 DLSA
-2660 SGRPYQVVNQA
+2660 SGRPYQVINQA

-2686 ALASTNLRNGKLAG
+2686 ALANTNLRNIKLAG

-2721 TPEGDLVV
+2721 TPDGDLVV

-2744 PRFPQTAV
+2744 PRFQASNV

-2778 FAPPPATRDDKGW
+2778 FAPPPATKDDKGW
-2791 ILLPGRDI
+2791 ILLPGRDF

-2804 IVPGKGV
+2804 IVPGQGV
-2811 TVADGTLFPGGA
+2811 TVADGTLFPGGIA
-2823 VLNYDLPVK
+2823 LNYDVPLK
-2832 GFSLMANTRLPVAV
+2832 AFYLDANTRLPVAM
-2846 TLEQAVTLPAGTV
+2846 TLDQVVTLPAGTV

-2865 DSAGNIVHAAGSL
+2865 DSAGNIVHAAGTL
-2878 LATEQTFTAGMRLD
+2878 LATQQTFAAGMRFD
-2892 AGSVLRQTVKVGAM
+2892 AGSVLAQMVKVRAM

-2919 ERAVFVLDGN
+2919 ERSVFALNGN

-2945 LMAGVESIALR
+2945 LMAGVDAIELR
-2956 PEVAGSQGKL
+2956 PDVAGSQGKL

-2988 DLEAA
+2988 DLDAA
-2993 DTRSVQAHPDHGTL
+2993 DTRSVQAHPAHGTL

-3018 VLVPPKGVQY
+3018 ILVPPKGVQY
-3028 WSQAAAELGIEGIV
+3028 WSQAAADLGIEGIV

-3049 EFLSQFGTNIVD
+3049 EFLSNFGTNIVD

-3070 VLKVAYVWTKV
+3070 VLKVAYVWTRV
-3081 GAEEFADPGV
+3081 GAEEFADPSV
-3091 KAGDLLDP
+3091 KAGDVVDLAGLGWP
-3099 VALKWLTICEE
+3099 TLCEE
-3110 NPTWCGTSSPSYDY
+3110 NPSWCGTSSPSYNY
-3124 KASSLRYSVLRTG
+3124 KPSSLRYSVLRTG

-3157 YTAGMSSASTA
+3157 YTAGMSSTPTS
-3168 AGDPFNQAR
+3168 AGDPFNLPR
-3177 ARNADGKVLNNPDG
+3177 SRNADGTVLANPDG
-3191 AHEALVDGGAGSIY
+3191 AHEHLVNGGADSIY

-3218 KVGGDLTGSLMAGSA
+3218 KVAGDLSGSLLDAASSSNERPVSKDGMA
-3233 AINLRPITSDSGHDS
+3233 DSV
-3248 TAVGNWLWRQ
+3248 AVGNWLWRQ
-3258 GSGGLAIGGLAQ
+3258 GSGGVATGGPAQ
-3270 PVAWW
+3270 PTAWW
-3275 VNFGT
+3275 INFGS
-3280 YVGRKSLADAVLGFT
+3280 YVGRDTLADTVLGFT

-3302 GNLRADVA
+3302 GNVRADVA
-3310 GDAGALA
+3310 GDAGVLA
-3317 LAQGSSYDGNINPRS
+3317 PLTGNTYNASINPRS
-3332 QGLLLAVGS
+3332 QGLLLAVGG
-3341 TGRVHADGSMLLT
+3341 TGRVQADGGLLLT

-3362 VGGAINPAGASGP
+3362 VGGALNPAGKA

-3380 NGALIDLRGHAETS
+3380 NGALVDLRGHAETL
-3394 AAQLGSLTLQYGTQN
+3394 ATQLGSVALQYGTQA
-3409 TDHAPKETRAY
+3409 TDHVPLETRAF
-3420 DAFTATRATP
+3420 DAFRATRASP
-3430 HGAMTLVPGDA
+3430 RGGMTLVPGDA

-3450 QVLQDVADP
+3450 QVVQDVADP
-3459 GRVLMVNPTSALA
+3459 GRVTPFNATPFTGAA
-3472 PSGELG
+3472 GEQG
-3478 LGYSWFSLWTPHT
+3478 FGYSWFSLWTPRT

-3496 SAGGNLTPLTASIG
+3496 SAGGNMTPVTAPVG
-3510 TETDF
+3510 TATDL
-3515 ATIYPSIVRV
+3515 AIVYPSIVRA

-3532 YYGKTIVDSN
+3532 YYGKAIGSTNTVREYD
-3542 GADSYAAPMLLA
+3542 APLLLA
-3554 PSPNAQLQWLA
+3554 PSGYAQLQWLA
-3565 GDSIYAGGF
+3565 SDSIYAGGF
-3574 AIGQSGAAADSMA
+3574 AISQSGAAADSIA
-3587 TPFKPAYFALTPN
+3587 TPFKPGFTGWDIKPYVSSPLATN
-3600 SWSTGP
+3600 VSSTG
-3606 LASNLSGTGAPATEE
+3606 TPAT
-3621 KYPLFAFGPDSA
+3621 KWNFPLFAFGPNSS
-3633 AGPGN
+3633 AGPAN
-3638 SGTQAARI
+3638 SGTQVARI
-3646 YAVRGDLL
+3646 YAVTGDLV
-3654 GVSVGRIVEF
+3654 GVNSGRIIEF
-3664 YDARHAGITWHEGAQ
+3664 FDARHAGITWYEGGQ

-3690 SSGTAL
+3690 GSGTAQ
-3696 LEGVSGNDGSSGMTF
+3696 LEAIEGSASNSDMSF
-3711 NTYSNLFVHNNA
+3711 RNISNLVVHNNA
-3723 QDVSVVSAGRD
+3723 YDVSVVSAGRD
-3734 ILASSFNVAG
+3734 ILNSSFNVAG

-3757 MQDKGSVVSLGPVVQ
+3757 MQDKGSVVSLGPIVQ

-3796 FVKPYLDPANVAQT
+3796 FVKPYLDPANVAKT

-3821 VKSYDKE
+3821 VKSYETE
-3828 LATWLGERY
+3828 LVTWLVERY
-3837 GFKGTAAEAL
+3837 GFKGTPAEAQ
-3847 AFYLALAEPQQR
+3847 AFYLALPEPQQR

-3874 REYNDADSAR
+3874 REYNDWDSAR
-3884 HGSFL
+3884 YGSFL
-3889 RSRNAIAGL
+3889 RSRNAIAAL
-3898 APATDASGKAIA
+3898 APATDASGKTIA

-3920 TYAAYNPSSL
+3920 LYGVRNENEQRWY
-3930 KYDRIVPRS
+3930 YYPRS

-3959 VFGIEGEAPPA
+3959 VFGIEGEAPPS
-3970 TSGVITKGGGNID
+3970 TSGVMTKGGGNIE

-3995 RIMTTFGGDILGWS
+3995 RVMTTFGGDILGWS
-4009 STGDIN
+4009 SQGDIN

-4028 PKRVYDG
+4028 PKRVYDN

-4078 EAGIRVSGNVNLAA
+4078 EAGIRVSGSVNLAA

-4100 IQVKGEAKGMPA
+4100 IQVKGESRGMPT

-4119 AMTNASAAASQATA
+4119 AMTNASAAATQATT
-4133 AAQDVVQRE
+4133 AAQEVVQRE

-4162 GDAPPDGAQAAPQDG
+4162 SDAPTDSAQATPADG

>member
-1 MTKFHTA
+1 MTKLHTA

-15 DSGAQRTSTLG
+15 DTGAQRSSTLG

-61 FAAKGAAQNTASTS
+61 FAAKGAAQNTAASS

-93 RANEPLQ
+93 QQQANQQLQ

-114 AQQASQAQARQ
+114 AQQAAQAQARQ
-125 AAAGVPGAPDGLV
+125 AAAGVPGVPNGLAQ
-138 KGGLQVDTN
+138 GGLQVDTN

-224 DGTLLLVNRNG
+224 DGTVLLVNRNG
-235 IVFSGSSQVD
+235 IVFTGTSQVD

-250 AAAARIGDAQ
+250 AAAARISDTQ
-260 FQKDGI
+260 FQKNGI
-266 YSPGTAGA
+266 YSPGTAGGR
-274 TTFTDAAGK
+274 TFTDAAGK
-283 VQVQAGARLASNAP
+283 IQVQAGARIASNAP

-303 GGYVM
+303 GGNVM

-315 NAGEIGTPK
+315 NGGEISTPK
-324 GQALLAAGDSFTI
+324 GQALLAAGDSFAI

-360 AAGSTAGK
+360 AAASTAGK

-374 IQAREGDVTL
+374 IQAREGDITL
-384 AGRTVQQEGVLLATT
+384 AGREVRQEGVLLAST

-405 TIHLNALGSDAGVS
+405 TIHLNSLGSDAAVT
-419 LGRGAATAIL
+419 LGRGATTAIL

-443 DAMRGPAVTSTE
+443 DAMRGPAVATE
-455 NILAVNDRRDQSRIE
+455 NIAAVNDRRDQSRIE
-470 IGSAGTVEF
+470 IGSAGTVEL

-493 VNAASRSLLRDGAQL
+493 VHAASRSLVRDGAQL
-508 DVSGAVGVKVAME
+508 DVSGAVGVKVAMA
-521 ANNIEINVQGSEQ
+521 ANNVEINVQGNEQ

-543 KALINNNIWVDRRKL
+543 KALINSNIWVDRRKL
-558 VFVPKG
+558 AFVPKG

-601 TVSFGGKD
+601 SVTFGGKD
-609 VVTQAGSSINLSG
+609 VVTQAGSGINLSG

-631 VRQTWLK
+631 LRQTWLK
-638 GPDGKLVEAGSAPA
+638 GADGKLYEAGSAPA
-652 DVAYLGVYKGY
+652 DLAYLGVYKGY

-681 LIAAQKRLENGYT
+681 LIAAQQRLENGYT

-706 ASAVLEGGI
+706 GSAVLEGGI

-721 GERQAQAPQALLDGY
+721 GERQTQASQALLDGY

-762 GVLQHVL
+762 GVLQHAL

-782 DGIAAGLDVADG
+782 DGIAAGLDVADVL
-794 PANPAAPKRQGKLLL
+794 AAERQGRLLL
-809 DTSLLNSQ
+809 DTNLLNEQ
-817 QLGAIRIAAKGP
+817 QLGAIRIAAKGA

-840 GGNITLFGQ
+840 GGNITLYGK

-863 IVAGNVLNQV
+863 ILAGNVLNQI
-873 GALGMLDTF
+873 GALGMVDTF
-882 VNPGAPLGKLVL
+882 VNPGGPVGKLIL

-917 GLPYLNGGTVSLRAY
+917 GLPYLNGGSVALRAV

-950 ILSQAKQQGGKGGN
+950 ILPQAKQQGGKGGN
-964 VALASYG
+964 VTLASYG
-971 TKSDLAL
+971 PKADLLL
-978 GDGAQ
+978 GEGAQ
-983 VRGHGVA
+983 VRGHGVQ
-990 GGGRL
+990 GGGKL

-1000 KILIGQAGKPEAGA
+1000 RIVIGQADKPAAGTV
-1014 LQLDGGFF
+1014 QLGSDFF
-1022 DQGFSSYSL
+1022 DKGFSSYSL
-1031 VGRQGLTVAD
+1031 VGKQGVAVAD
-1041 GAQVDVRMPVLRV
+1041 GTQVDVRMPVLRV

-1065 QQYTENALKGSLT
+1065 DQYTENAHKSTLT

-1084 LALQVGDVQSS
+1084 LALQVGDVQSD
-1095 AAELATAELLVGK
+1095 AADMASAELLVGK
-1108 GAVLNVDAG
+1108 NAVVNVDAG

-1138 GKISLGGVAI
+1138 GKISLGGVGVGV
-1148 DKPVSEAV
+1148 DVSEAV
-1156 EAAGHGRSI
+1156 EAAGHGRSL

-1175 ASRAVA
+1175 ASRAVT
-1181 ATDVQGK
+1181 ATDAQGR
-1188 RYGKVADGGGIVIGG
+1188 RYGKVADGGSIVVGG

-1210 STSAASLFVV
+1210 STSAVSQFVV

-1236 DVNGEAVDVASAGG
+1236 DVNGAAIGVASAGG

-1265 LLASAGGA
+1265 LLARAGGA
-1273 GAAGGTLS
+1273 GAAGGSLS
-1281 VATGSPEYLKV
+1281 VATGTPVYLKT
-1292 LATPKVLQGRQLRLT
+1292 LATDKVLQGRQLALT
-1307 QRQGASD
+1307 QRKVASD
-1314 LAEGVGAQEAAQK
+1314 LADGVSAQDAAQA
-1327 LQYGHGRL
+1327 LQYGHGRF
-1335 SVDQVEAGGFGNLA
+1335 SVEQVEAGGFGKLA

-1361 LKMQQSFQ
+1361 LQLQQSFQ
-1369 LYGAPMLSPGS
+1369 LYGAPMLTPGS
-1380 APGAQVSV
+1380 KPGAKVSI

-1410 GAGESPVARQIRIE
+1410 SAGESPMAGQVGMT

-1430 RGLVNIAA
+1430 RGMVAILAD
-1438 SDVRLTSRGDLR
+1438 DVRLTSRGDLR
-1450 FLLSPLGWDG
+1450 FLLSPLGWG
-1460 NQPTTVLSSP
+1460 GAEATTVLSSP
-1470 GDMTLSAAQLYPE
+1470 GDMTLAAAQLYPE
-1483 TDAGAAVRAGYGVI
+1483 TGAGAAARVGYGRV
-1497 DGKFGYDPAR
+1497 DGKPGYDPAR
-1507 SLTIGRST
+1507 SLRIARTTEG
-1515 QSVPAMPYSA
+1515 VPAMPYSA
-1525 FGSLELAAAHIEQG
+1525 FGSLELEAAHIEQG

-1544 PLGRLAIGAAGY
+1544 PLGRLAIGAARY
-1556 DNDRSLTVN
+1556 DDDKSLTVN
-1565 LLAGSITSV
+1565 LLANSISSI

-1581 PYGGTADGQNWN
+1581 PYGGTVDGQSWN
-1593 VDGKPAALLGV
+1593 VDGKLAAFMGV
-1604 GGFGAQGGLRAGVEM
+1604 GGFNAQGGLRVGMEM
-1619 AGVAVDVRPGA
+1619 AGVAVNVQPGA

-1658 PLVQVG
+1658 PLAQVQ
-1664 ANGGFVL
+1664 AKGGFVL

-1684 GVQAPQAPVGGEK
+1684 GVQAPQAPS
-1697 GAADAAVGRQVTIGN
+1697 AAFDAVIGRQVTLGS

-1740 NGLAS
+1740 NGLAG
-1745 QGGSAA
+1745 QGSAGTV
-1751 LAQPLRNGSWAAPGT
+1751 AQSLRNGSWAAPGT

-1773 IRAPM
+1773 IRAPL
-1778 ASQLIFT
+1778 ASQLILT

-1815 RAMLPSDAKTLRLA
+1815 RAMLPSDAKTLKLTLA
-1829 LVQDGGLDTFQFHG
+1829 QGGGLDTFQFRG
-1843 TGKFGA
+1843 AGKFAA
-1849 AEGGYGGTVM
+1849 AEGGYGGTVV
-1859 LRSSNVANGEIEILA
+1859 LISSDSSAGEIEILA
-1874 DGAPATSGAGQVSV
+1874 DGAPATGGAKQVSI

-1903 GNTPTVAYGQGGN
+1903 GNSPTVEYGQGGN

-1940 VFLVAMDPGNYMLG
+1940 VFLVAQDPGNYELG

-1960 APGAGISTLGRGKA
+1960 ASGAGINTLGRGKA

-1983 YKSRADM
+1983 YKSRPDV

-1996 NGLLNVAPVGGSA
+1996 NGLLNVAPVSGTT

-2014 IGACDHAC
+2014 IGMCDDAC

-2033 MLLSTNGSFE
+2033 LLLATSGSFQ
-2043 LDDSARY
+2043 LHDTARY
-2050 GTRNLSLSVGAINMG
+2050 GTRNLSLAVGAINIG
-2065 SSEALAAA
+2065 SNEALAAA
-2073 QANGTRSSGLAM
+2073 QASGTRPTGLTL
-2085 NQGVLDRLLRGDTS
+2085 NQDLLDRLLRGDTS
-2099 TGAPALQALMLS
+2099 TGAPALQALMLN
-2111 AADSVNFYGDVV
+2111 AADSVNFYGDVA
-2123 LDTYDRSTGKST
+2123 LDTYDKASGKSN
-2135 LGRLVLTTPAM
+2135 LERLVLTTPAM
-2146 YGQGDAGTVATIR
+2146 YGQGGAGTVATIR
-2159 TANLVWGGALSP
+2159 TANLIWGGALSP
-2171 AGNII
+2171 AGNVI
-2176 ARGAGTGSGTLNLE
+2176 AHGAGTGSGTLNLE

-2199 PFTQPAG
+2199 PFTQPPG
-2206 VASFDRLALGFGNVN
+2206 VVSFDRLALGFGDVN

-2242 GAYEAG
+2242 GAYATG
-2248 KGYQLSG
+2248 KGFQYSG
-2255 GNLNIS
+2255 GNLNIR

-2271 SHSYTAGGALKVAAP
+2271 AHSYTAGGALAVTAP
-2286 AGAAPAA
+2286 AGAAAAIPA
-2293 AVKNNDGLGA
+2293 KNNAALGA
-2303 QLALNGDSVSVATA
+2303 QLALNGESVSVATA
-2317 VVLPSGKLT
+2317 VVLPSGKLS
-2326 VNAQHDITVADGAR
+2326 VKAQHDISVADGAR

-2364 DSRAGDIRQA
+2364 DSRAGDIRAA
-2374 AGAVIDLSAENNR
+2374 AGSVIDLSAENNR

-2397 GGAGMVELQGKILG
+2397 GAAGMVDLQGKILG

-2419 GGTVVPYKKGSVDV
+2419 GGTVVPYKKGSVEV

-2452 TRLTEGGMT
+2452 KRLTEGAVT

-2466 QLKQGDLTIGNE
+2466 QLKQGDLSIGNE
-2478 IKAGE
+2478 LKAGE

-2488 DSGRLTVAGTVD
+2488 DNGRLTVAGVID

-2512 GKHGLTLAGN
+2512 GKRGVTLAGN

-2540 IDSPNRATVELDAGE
+2540 IDSPNRATVELNAGE
-2555 GVLDLAGGAQIDVR
+2555 GLLDLAGGAQIDVR

-2584 GAARGTVELNAP
+2584 GAARGTLELSAP

-2636 QRYDDAAYAML
+2636 QRYDDAAYAMVAD
-2647 PGANGQ
+2647 ANGVL
-2653 PVQDLSA
+2653 VQDLSV

-2686 ALASTNLRNGKLAG
+2686 ALANTNLRNGKLAG

-2721 TPEGDLVV
+2721 TPDGDLVV

-2744 PRFPQTAV
+2744 PRFQQTTV

-2766 GDLSIYGSINDG
+2766 GDLNIYGSINDG
-2778 FAPPPATRDDKGW
+2778 FAPPPATNDDNGW
-2791 ILLPGRDI
+2791 KLLPGRDF

-2811 TVADGTLFPGGA
+2811 TLADGTIFPGG
-2823 VLNYDLPVK
+2823 VTLNYDVPVK
-2832 GFSLMANTRLPVAV
+2832 ALSFRANTRLPVDV
-2846 TLEQAVTLPAGTV
+2846 VLNQALTLPAGTV

-2865 DSAGNIVHAAGSL
+2865 DGAGNIVHAAGTL
-2878 LATEQTFTAGMRLD
+2878 LATEQTLTAGTRLD
-2892 AGSVLRQTVKVGAM
+2892 AGSAVAQMVKVRAM
-2906 TWPKGVPLPGVAG
+2906 TWPKGIALPGLLG
-2919 ERAVFVLDGN
+2919 ERNVVTLNGK
-2929 LALAVGA
+2929 LALPVGA
-2936 LIPSGTDVK
+2936 LIPNGTDVK
-2945 LMAGVESIALR
+2945 LLPGVKAIELR
-2956 PEVAGSQGKL
+2956 PEVAGRQGKL

-2978 AWGMRLVAGA
+2978 AWGMRLAAGA

-2993 DTRSVQAHPDHGTL
+2993 DTRSVQAHPAHGTL

-3018 VLVPPKGVQY
+3018 VPVPPKGVQH
-3028 WSQAAAELGIEGIV
+3028 WTKEAQELGEREGVVGIV
-3042 AGEIITD
+3042 AGAPITE
-3049 EFLSQFGTNIVD
+3049 EFISQFGQTVAE
-3061 FCAGDPTMC
+3061 FCANDASMC
-3070 VLKVAYVWTKV
+3070 VLKVAYVWTRA
-3081 GAEEFADPGV
+3081 GAEEFADPSV
-3091 KAGDLLDP
+3091 KAGDVVNP

-3110 NPTWCGTSSPSYDY
+3110 NPSWCTVSSPTYDY

-3157 YTAGMSSASTA
+3157 YTAGMSSVATA
-3168 AGDPFNQAR
+3168 AGDPYNLPR
-3177 ARNADGKVLNNPDG
+3177 ARNLDGTVLSNPDG
-3191 AHEALVDGGAGSIY
+3191 AHERLVDGGADSLY
-3205 RAWYPDQGGNLLL
+3205 RAWYPEQGGNLLL
-3218 KVGGDLTGSLMAGSA
+3218 QVAGDLSGSLVGASA
-3233 AINLRPITSDSGHDS
+3233 ATSGRPVRKDGIGDTV
-3248 TAVGNWLWRQ
+3248 AVGNWLWRQ
-3258 GSGGLAIGGLAQ
+3258 GSGGVATGGAAQ
-3270 PVAWW
+3270 PTAWW
-3275 VNFGT
+3275 INFGS
-3280 YVGRKSLADAVLGFT
+3280 YVGRDTLADTVLGFT

-3302 GNLRADVA
+3302 GNVRADVA
-3310 GDAGALA
+3310 GDAGVLA
-3317 LAQGSSYDGNINPRS
+3317 PKVATVFNTNINTRS

-3341 TGRVHADGSMLLT
+3341 TGRVLADGSLQLT

-3362 VGGAINPAGASGP
+3362 VGGGLNPASQP
-3375 GGGHM
+3375 NGGHL
-3380 NGALIDLRGHAETS
+3380 NGALADLRGHVEVS
-3394 AAQLGSLTLQYGTQN
+3394 AAQLGSVALQYGTRS
-3409 TDHAPKETRAY
+3409 TDHVPLETRAF
-3420 DAFTATRATP
+3420 DAFRATRATP
-3430 HGAMTLVPGDA
+3430 QGGMTLVPGDA

-3459 GRVLMVNPTSALA
+3459 GRVLMFNAAPYISAA
-3472 PSGELG
+3472 GEPG
-3478 LGYSWFSLWTPHT
+3478 AGYSWFSLWTRRT

-3496 SAGGNLTPLTASIG
+3496 SAGGNMTPLTAPIG
-3510 TETDF
+3510 TATDL
-3515 ATIYPSIVRV
+3515 AVVYPSIVR
-3525 AAAHGSL
+3525 AAAANGSL
-3532 YYGKTIVDSN
+3532 YYGKTITDWGS
-3542 GADSYAAPMLLA
+3542 ATIYTEPLLLA
-3554 PSPNAQLQWLA
+3554 PSPNAQLEWLA
-3565 GDSIYAGGF
+3565 GDSIYAGGY
-3574 AIGQSGAAADSMA
+3574 AVSQSGAAADSMA
-3587 TPFKPAYFALTPN
+3587 TPFKPAFEGWSLQPGSLTSAGGN
-3600 SWSTGP
+3600 VSSTGVP
-3606 LASNLSGTGAPATEE
+3606 SSQWNF
-3621 KYPLFAFGPDSA
+3621 PLFAFGPDSA
-3633 AGPGN
+3633 AGPAN

-3646 YAVRGDLL
+3646 YAVKGDLI
-3654 GVSVGRIVEF
+3654 GVNSGRMVEF
-3664 YDARHAGITWHEGAQ
+3664 YDAKHAGLTWYEGAQ

-3690 SSGTAL
+3690 GSGTAL
-3696 LEGVSGNDGSSGMTF
+3696 LETIDGRDNGDMMF
-3711 NTYSNLFVHNNA
+3711 RNYSNLFVHNNA
-3723 QDVSVVSAGRD
+3723 YDVSVVSAGRD
-3734 ILASSFNVAG
+3734 ILNSSFNVAG

-3757 MQDKGSVVSLGPVVQ
+3757 MQDKGSVVSLGPIVQ

-3796 FVKPYLDPANVAQT
+3796 FVKPYLDSSNVAQK
-3810 GVPLAEQAGKV
+3810 GVPLADQAGKV
-3821 VKSYDKE
+3821 VKSYDSE

-3837 GFKGTAAEAL
+3837 GFKGTPAEAL
-3847 AFYLALAEPQQR
+3847 AYYLALPEPQQR
-3859 VFARDVYFAELKAGG
+3859 VFARNVYFAELKAGG
-3874 REYNDADSAR
+3874 REYNDRDSAR
-3884 HGSFL
+3884 YGSFL

-3898 APATDASGKAIA
+3898 APATDASGKAIS
-3910 YAGDIVMYRG
+3910 YAGDIIMYRG
-3920 TYAAYNPSSL
+3920 LYAKRNDGEQRWEYF
-3930 KYDRIVPRS
+3930 PRS

-3959 VFGIEGEAPPA
+3959 VFGIEGEAPPS
-3970 TSGVITKGGGNID
+3970 TSGVITKGSGNIE

-4028 PKRVYDG
+4028 PKRVVDN

-4053 TLAPIAEVPAGDV
+4053 TLAPIAQVPAGDV

-4100 IQVKGEAKGMPA
+4100 IQVKGEAKGMPT

-4162 GDAPPDGAQAAPQDG
+4162 NDAPPDSAQSMPQDG

>member
-1 MTKFHTA
+1 MTKLHTA
-8 QRPVPNV
+8 QRPVL
-15 DSGAQRTSTLG
+15 TSTLG

-47 TTPARAQQAFSGGW
+47 STPARAQQAFSGGW
-61 FAAKGAAQNTASTS
+61 FAAKGAAQNTAASS

-93 RANEPLQ
+93 QQQANQQLQ

-114 AQQASQAQARQ
+114 AQQAAQAQARQ
-125 AAAGVPGAPDGLV
+125 AAGGGLSMPNGLAQ
-138 KGGLQVDTN
+138 GGLQVDTN

-224 DGTLLLVNRNG
+224 DGTVLIANRNG
-235 IVFSGSSQVD
+235 IVFTGTSQVD

-250 AAAARIGDAQ
+250 AAAARISDTQ
-260 FQKDGI
+260 FQKNGI

-274 TTFTDAAGK
+274 ATFTDADGK

-315 NAGEIGTPK
+315 NAGEINTPK

-360 AAGSTAGK
+360 AAASTAGK

-374 IQAREGDVTL
+374 IQAREGDITL
-384 AGRTVQQEGVLLATT
+384 AGRDVRQDGVLLASTT
-399 TTATRG
+399 AATRG
-405 TIHLNALGSDAGVS
+405 TIHLNALGGDAAVT
-419 LGRGAATAIL
+419 LGRGATTAIV
-429 VEDDGKTTALDSQR
+429 VEDDGKTMALDSQR

-479 LGDSLTLATGGQIA
+479 LGDSLTLATGGQLA
-493 VNAASRSLLRDGAQL
+493 VNAGSRSLVRDGAQL
-508 DVSGAVGVKVAME
+508 DVSGAVGVKVAMA
-521 ANNIEINVQGSEQ
+521 ANNIEINVQGNEQ

-543 KALINNNIWVDRRKL
+543 KALINSSIWVDRRKL

-609 VVTQAGSSINLSG
+609 VITQLGSSINLSG

-638 GPDGKLVEAGSAPA
+638 GADGKLHEAGSAPG
-652 DVAYLGVYKGY
+652 DLQYLGVYKGY

-681 LIAAQKRLENGYT
+681 LIAAQLRLENGYT
-694 VGRDAGKLVIAT
+694 AGRDAGKLVVAT
-706 ASAVLEGGI
+706 GSAVLEGGI

-721 GERQAQAPQALLDGY
+721 GERQVQAPQSLLDGY
-736 QQSQLAAAQRGQ
+736 QQSQFAAAQRGQ
-748 LIVGQYQPMFDKRT
+748 LIVGQYQAMFDKRT
-762 GVLQHVL
+762 GVLQHAL

-782 DGIAAGLDVADG
+782 DGIAAGLDVTGMLDAE
-794 PANPAAPKRQGKLLL
+794 RQGKLLL
-809 DTSLLNSQ
+809 DTGLLNSQ
-817 QLGAIRIAAKGP
+817 PLGAIRIAAKGAV
-829 ITVDSALQVAD
+829 TVDSALQVAD
-840 GGNITLFGQ
+840 GGNITLFGN
-849 DVAVNASLR
+849 DVAINAGLR

-863 IVAGNVLNQV
+863 IAAGNVLNQI
-873 GALGMLDTF
+873 GALGMSDT
-882 VNPGAPLGKLVL
+882 VVIPGGSVGKLVL
-894 ADGVSLDTS
+894 ADGVSLDTG
-903 GLLANV
+903 GLLSNV

-917 GLPYLNGGTVSLRAY
+917 GLPYMNGGNVSLRAN

-964 VALASYG
+964 VSLASYG
-971 TKSDLAL
+971 PKADLVL
-978 GDGAQ
+978 GEGAQ

-990 GGGRL
+990 GGGKL

-1000 KILIGQAGKPEAGA
+1000 KIVIGQAETEQKGA
-1014 LQLDGGFF
+1014 LQLGGDFF
-1022 DQGFSSYSL
+1022 DKGFSSYSL
-1031 VGRQGLTVAD
+1031 VGKQGVTVAD
-1041 GAQVDVRMPVLRV
+1041 GTQVDVRMPVLRV
-1054 VDNEKLALWTP
+1054 VDNEKMAVWTP
-1065 QQYTENALKGSLT
+1065 EQYTENALKGILT

-1084 LALQVGDVQSS
+1084 LALQVGDIESD
-1095 AAELATAELLVGK
+1095 AAGMASAELLVGK
-1108 GAVLNVDAG
+1108 GAVVSVDAG
-1117 QAIKLSSVGQLTVE
+1117 QSIKLSSVGQLTVD

-1138 GKISLGGVAI
+1138 GKISLGGVGVGVS
-1148 DKPVSEAV
+1148 VSEAV
-1156 EAAGHGRSI
+1156 EAAGHGRSL

-1175 ASRAVA
+1175 ASRAVTA
-1181 ATDVQGK
+1181 VDAQSR
-1188 RYGKVADGGGIVIGG
+1188 RYGKVVDGGSIVVGG
-1203 EIDHAQG
+1203 EIDNAQG

-1236 DVNGEAVDVASAGG
+1236 DVNGAAVDVVSAGG

-1265 LLASAGGA
+1265 LLARAGGA
-1273 GAAGGTLS
+1273 GAAGGSLS

-1292 LATPKVLQGRQLRLT
+1292 LATDKVLQGRQLAVT

-1314 LAEGVGAQEAAQK
+1314 LAENVRARDAAAT
-1327 LQYGHGRL
+1327 LQYGHGRF
-1335 SVDQVEAGGFGNLA
+1335 SVEQVEAGGFGSLA

-1361 LKMQQSFQ
+1361 LHLQQSFQ
-1369 LYGAPMLSPGS
+1369 LYGAPVLTPGS
-1380 APGAQVSV
+1380 KPGAKVGI

-1397 IKPAG
+1397 VKPVG

-1410 GAGESPVARQIRIE
+1410 TAGESPVVGQVSMT

-1430 RGLVNIAA
+1430 RGLVNIVAD
-1438 SDVRLTSRGDLR
+1438 DVRLSSRGDLR
-1450 FLLSPLGWDG
+1450 FLLSPLGWG
-1460 NQPTTVLSSP
+1460 GAEATTVLSSP
-1470 GDMTLSAAQLYPE
+1470 GDMTLSAAQLYPD
-1483 TDAGAAVRAGYGVI
+1483 TGAGAAVRVGYGRT

-1507 SLTIGRST
+1507 SLRIARTTDG
-1515 QSVPAMPYSA
+1515 VPAMPYSA
-1525 FGSLELAAAHIEQG
+1525 FGSLELEAAHIEQG

-1544 PLGRLAIGAAGY
+1544 PLGRLAIGAARY
-1556 DNDRSLTVN
+1556 DNDKSLSVN
-1565 LLAGSITSV
+1565 LLANSISSV

-1581 PYGGTADGQNWN
+1581 PYGGTVDGQSWN
-1593 VDGKPAALLGV
+1593 VDGKLAAFMGV
-1604 GGFGAQGGLRAGVEM
+1604 GGFNAQGGLRVGVEM
-1619 AGVAVDVRPGA
+1619 AGVAVNVQPGA

-1647 GRGGSTDARYH
+1647 GRGGSTDARTH

-1684 GVQAPQAPVGGEK
+1684 GVQAPQGPS
-1697 GAADAAVGRQVTIGN
+1697 GAADAVIGRQVTIGS
-1712 GVPGLPA
+1712 GVPGLAA

-1740 NGLAS
+1740 NGLAG
-1745 QGGSAA
+1745 QGGAGS
-1751 LAQPLRNGSWAAPGT
+1751 LAQQLRNGSWAAPGT

-1773 IRAPM
+1773 IRAPL
-1778 ASQLIFT
+1778 ASQLILT
-1785 PAKVLRTYSQYNETG
+1785 PAKVLRTYSQYNEMG

-1815 RAMLPSDAKTLRLA
+1815 RAMLPSDAKTLKLTMA
-1829 LVQDGGLDTFQFHG
+1829 PGGGLETFQFQG
-1843 TGKFGA
+1843 AGKFAA
-1849 AEGGYGGTVM
+1849 AEGGYGGTVVLM
-1859 LRSSNVANGEIEILA
+1859 SNDSSTGEIEILA
-1874 DGAPATSGAGQVSV
+1874 DGAPASGGAKQVSI

-1903 GNTPTVAYGQGGN
+1903 GNSPTVEYGQGGN

-1940 VFLVAMDPGNYMLG
+1940 VFLVAQDPSNVQLGNG
-1954 DGLIDI
+1954 VIDI
-1960 APGAGISTLGRGKA
+1960 AAGAGINTLGRGKA

-1983 YKSRADM
+1983 YQSRPDVHM
-1990 HVLAAS
+1990 LAAS
-1996 NGLLNVAPVGGSA
+1996 NGLLNVAPVSGTT

-2014 IGACDHAC
+2014 IGMCAAAC

-2033 MLLSTNGSFE
+2033 LLLATSGSFQ
-2043 LDDSARY
+2043 LDDTARY
-2050 GTRNLSLSVGAINMG
+2050 GTRNLSLAVGAINIG
-2065 SSEALAAA
+2065 SNEALAAA
-2073 QANGTRSSGLAM
+2073 QSGGTRPAGLTL
-2085 NQGVLDRLLRGDTS
+2085 NQGLLDRLLRGDTS
-2099 TGAPALQALMLS
+2099 TGAPALQALMLN

-2123 LDTYDRSTGKST
+2123 LDTYDKTSGKSN
-2135 LGRLVLTTPAM
+2135 LERLVLTTPAM

-2159 TANLVWGGALSP
+2159 TANLIWGGALSAP
-2171 AGNII
+2171 GNVI
-2176 ARGAGTGSGTLNLE
+2176 AHGAGTGSGTLNLE

-2206 VASFDRLALGFGNVN
+2206 VATFDRLALGFGTVN

-2236 SVYQAQ
+2236 SVHQAQ

-2248 KGYQLSG
+2248 KGFQYSG
-2255 GNLNIS
+2255 GNLNIV

-2271 SHSYTAGGALKVAAP
+2271 SHSYTAGGALAVTAP
-2286 AGAAPAA
+2286 AGAPAPFAKTNAA
-2293 AVKNNDGLGA
+2293 LGA
-2303 QLALNGDSVSVATA
+2303 QLALNGDSVNVATA

-2326 VNAQHDITVADGAR
+2326 ISAQHDITVADAAR
-2340 IDMAGRKSSFF
+2340 IDMAGRKSTFF

-2359 GDVTL
+2359 GDVVL
-2364 DSRAGDIRQA
+2364 DSRAGDIRA
-2374 AGAVIDLSAENNR
+2374 ANGSVIDLSAENNR

-2397 GGAGMVELQGKILG
+2397 GAAGMVELQGKILG

-2419 GGTVVPYKKGSVDV
+2419 GGTVVPYKLGSVDV
-2433 RAQTLGAGGTLD
+2433 RARTLGVGGTLD
-2445 SQFAALN
+2445 GQFAALN
-2452 TRLTEGGMT
+2452 TRLNEGGVT
-2461 GGRSF
+2461 GARSF

-2478 IKAGE
+2478 LKAGD
-2483 VQVSV
+2483 VQVAV
-2488 DSGRLTVAGTVD
+2488 DNGRLTVAGVID

-2512 GKHGLTLAGN
+2512 GKHGVTLANN

-2529 TLLRVDSYGKI
+2529 TVLRVDSYGKI
-2540 IDSPNRATVELDAGE
+2540 IDSPNRAMVELNGGE
-2555 GVLDLAGGAQIDVR
+2555 GLLDLAGGAQIDVR

-2574 VAGKGKGEHD
+2574 VLGKGKGEHD
-2584 GAARGTVELNAP
+2584 GAARGTVELTAP
-2596 RLGSGGARTDVDAAT
+2596 RLGSGGTSKDVDAAT
-2611 FGDIAIA
+2611 FGDIGVR

-2636 QRYDDAAYAML
+2636 QRYDDAAYATV

-2660 SGRPYQVVNQA
+2660 TGRPYQVVNQA

-2686 ALASTNLRNGKLAG
+2686 ALANTNLRNGKLAG
-2700 LTTAAYADAL
+2700 LNTAAYAEAL

-2721 TPEGDLVV
+2721 TPDGDLVV

-2744 PRFPQTAV
+2744 PRFQVTNA

-2766 GDLSIYGSINDG
+2766 GDLNIYGSINDG
-2778 FAPPPATRDDKGW
+2778 FAPPPSTQDDKGW
-2791 ILLPGRDI
+2791 LLLPGRDI

-2811 TVADGTLFPGGA
+2811 TLADGTIFPGG
-2823 VLNYDLPVK
+2823 VTLNYDVPVK
-2832 GFSLMANTRLPVAV
+2832 ALSFRANTRLPVDV
-2846 TLEQAVTLPAGTV
+2846 VLNQKLTVPAGTV

-2865 DSAGNIVHAAGSL
+2865 DSAGNIVHAAGTL

-2892 AGSVLRQTVKVGAM
+2892 AGSVIAQMVKVRAM
-2906 TWPKGVPLPGVAG
+2906 TWPKGVALPGLLGELNVVTLSGKVA
-2919 ERAVFVLDGN
+2919 LP
-2929 LALAVGA
+2929 VGA
-2936 LIPSGTDVK
+2936 LIPNGTDVK
-2945 LMAGVESIALR
+2945 LLPGVAAIELR

-2978 AWGMRLVAGA
+2978 SWGMRLVAGA
-2988 DLEAA
+2988 DLDAA
-2993 DTRSVQAHPDHGTL
+2993 DTRSVQAHPSHGTL

-3018 VLVPPKGVQY
+3018 VMIPPKGVQH
-3028 WSQAAAELGIEGIV
+3028 WTQAAQELGEREGIVGIV
-3042 AGEIITD
+3042 AGEPITE
-3049 EFLSQFGTNIVD
+3049 EFISQFGQTVAE
-3061 FCAGDPTMC
+3061 FCAGDASMC
-3070 VLKVAYVWTKV
+3070 VLKLAYVWTKA
-3081 GAEEFADPGV
+3081 GAEEFADPSV
-3091 KAGDLLDP
+3091 KAGDVVDLAGLGWP
-3099 VALKWLTICEE
+3099 TMCEE
-3110 NPTWCGTSSPSYDY
+3110 NPTWCGTSNPTFDN
-3124 KASSLRYSVLRTG
+3124 KASSLRHSVLRTG

-3144 SGGDLRMD
+3144 SGGDLRVD

-3157 YTAGMSSASTA
+3157 YTAGMSSMATT
-3168 AGDPFNQAR
+3168 AGDPYNLAR
-3177 ARNADGKVLNNPDG
+3177 ARNLDGKVLANPDG
-3191 AHEALVDGGAGSIY
+3191 AHERLVDGGADSIY

-3218 KVGGDLTGSLMAGSA
+3218 RVAGDLSGSLVGASA
-3233 AINLRPITSDSGHDS
+3233 ATNGRPVSKDGPGDSV
-3248 TAVGNWLWRQ
+3248 AVGNWLWRQ
-3258 GSGGLAIGGLAQ
+3258 GSGGVATGGPAQ
-3270 PVAWW
+3270 PTAWW
-3275 VNFGT
+3275 INFGS
-3280 YVGRKSLADAVLGFT
+3280 YVGRDTLADTMLGFT

-3302 GNLRADVA
+3302 GNVRADVA
-3310 GDAGALA
+3310 GDAGVLA
-3317 LAQGSSYDGNINPRS
+3317 PKVATVYDININPRS

-3341 TGRVHADGSMLLT
+3341 TGRVLADGSLQLT

-3362 VGGAINPAGASGP
+3362 VGGALNPASQS
-3375 GGGHM
+3375 GGGHL
-3380 NGALIDLRGHAETS
+3380 NGALVDLRGHVDVA
-3394 AAQLGSLTLQYGTQN
+3394 AAQLGKVALQYGTRS
-3409 TDHAPKETRAY
+3409 TDHVPLETRAF
-3420 DAFTATRATP
+3420 DAFHATRATP
-3430 HGAMTLVPGDA
+3430 QGGMTLVPGDA
-3441 TFSVATLGD
+3441 TVSVATLGD

-3459 GRVLMVNPTSALA
+3459 GRVPMFNAAPFISA
-3472 PSGELG
+3472 SGEPG
-3478 LGYSWFSLWTPHT
+3478 AGYSWFSLWTPRT

-3496 SAGGNLTPLTASIG
+3496 SAGGNMTPLTAPIG
-3510 TETDF
+3510 TATDL
-3515 ATIYPSIVRV
+3515 AVVYPSIVR
-3525 AAAHGSL
+3525 AAAANGSL
-3532 YYGKTIVDSN
+3532 YYGKTISDWG
-3542 GADSYAAPMLLA
+3542 GATAYADPLLLA
-3554 PSPNAQLQWLA
+3554 PSGYAQLEWLA
-3565 GDSIYAGGF
+3565 GDSIYAGGY
-3574 AIGQSGAAADSMA
+3574 AVSQSGAAADSMA
-3587 TPFKPAYFALTPN
+3587 TPFKPAFEAWNLRPGSLTSAGGN
-3600 SWSTGP
+3600 V
-3606 LASNLSGTGAPATEE
+3606 SGSGVPSSQWNF
-3621 KYPLFAFGPDSA
+3621 PLFAFGPDSA
-3633 AGPGN
+3633 AGPAN
-3638 SGTQAARI
+3638 SGTQVARI
-3646 YAVRGDLL
+3646 YAVKGDLI
-3654 GVSVGRIVEF
+3654 GVNSGRMVAF
-3664 YDARHAGITWHEGAQ
+3664 YDAKHAGITWYEGAQ

-3690 SSGTAL
+3690 GSGTAL
-3696 LEGVSGNDGSSGMTF
+3696 LEAIDGTGGGDMMF
-3711 NTYSNLFVHNNA
+3711 RNYSNLFVHNNA
-3723 QDVSVVSAGRD
+3723 FDVSVVSAGRD
-3734 ILASSFNVAG
+3734 ILGSSFNVAG

-3757 MQDKGSVVSLGPVVQ
+3757 MQDKGSVVSLGPVVA

-3796 FVKPYLDPANVAQT
+3796 FVKPYLDPANVAKT
-3810 GVPLAEQAGKV
+3810 GVPLADQAGKV
-3821 VKSYDKE
+3821 VKAYDGE

-3847 AFYLALAEPQQR
+3847 AYFLALPEPQQR
-3859 VFARDVYFAELKAGG
+3859 VFARNVYFAELKAGG
-3874 REYNDADSAR
+3874 REFNDADSAR
-3884 HGSFL
+3884 YGSFL

-3898 APATDASGKAIA
+3898 SPAVDATGKAIS
-3910 YAGDIVMYRG
+3910 YAGDIIMYRG
-3920 TYAAYNPSSL
+3920 LYAKRNDGEQRWDYF
-3930 KYDRIVPRS
+3930 PRS

-3950 QLLTPGGKQ
+3950 QMLTPGGKQ
-3959 VFGIEGEAPPA
+3959 VLGIEGEAPPS
-3970 TSGVITKGGGNID
+3970 TSGVITKGGGNIG

-4009 STGDIN
+4009 SQGDIN

-4028 PKRVYDG
+4028 PKRVYDN

-4100 IQVKGEAKGMPA
+4100 IQVKGESKGMPT

-4119 AMTNASAAASQATA
+4119 AMTNASAAATQATA

-4162 GDAPPDGAQAAPQDG
+4162 NDAPPDSAQAAPQDG

>member
-1 MTKFHTA
+1 MTKLHTA

-15 DSGAQRTSTLG
+15 DMDAQRTSTLG

-47 TTPARAQQAFSGGW
+47 ATPARAQQAFSGGW
-61 FAAKGAAQNTASTS
+61 FAAKGAAQNTAATS

-93 RANEPLQ
+93 QQQANQQLQ

-114 AQQASQAQARQ
+114 AQQAAQAQARQ

-153 LNAQAPVQTVAAG
+153 LNAQAPVQTVANG

-235 IVFSGSSQVD
+235 IVFNGASQVD

-250 AAAARIGDAQ
+250 AAAARISDAQ
-260 FQKDGI
+260 FQKNGI

-283 VQVQAGARLASNAP
+283 VEVQAGARIASNAP

-315 NAGEIGTPK
+315 NGGEISTPK
-324 GQALLAAGDSFTI
+324 GQALLAAGDSFSI

-374 IQAREGDVTL
+374 IQAREGDITL
-384 AGRTVQQEGVLLATT
+384 AGRTVQQDGVLLAST

-405 TIHLNALGSDAGVS
+405 TIHLNALGSDAAVTV
-419 LGRGAATAIL
+419 GRGATTAIL

-479 LGDSLTLATGGQIA
+479 MGDSLTLATGGQIA

-521 ANNIEINVQGSEQ
+521 ANNVEINVQGNEQ

-601 TVSFGGKD
+601 TVTFGGKD
-609 VVTQAGSSINLSG
+609 VVTQLGSSINLSG
-622 GTLDVQTGA
+622 GTLDVQTGKL
-631 VRQTWLK
+631 RQTWLK
-638 GPDGKLVEAGSAPA
+638 GADGKLYEAGSAPA
-652 DVAYLGVYKGY
+652 DLAYAGVYKGY
-663 EEEHAR
+663 EEEHVR

-694 VGRDAGKLVIAT
+694 VGRDAGKLVVAT
-706 ASAVLEGGI
+706 GSAVLEGGI

-748 LIVGQYQPMFDKRT
+748 LIVGQYVPMFDKRT
-762 GVLQHVL
+762 GVLQHAL

-782 DGIAAGLDVADG
+782 DGIAAGLDVTGALSTE
-794 PANPAAPKRQGKLLL
+794 REGKLLL
-809 DTSLLNSQ
+809 DTTLLNNQ
-817 QLGAIRIAAKGP
+817 QLGALRIAAKGA

-840 GGNITLFGQ
+840 GGNITLFGK

-858 SHGGS
+858 SRGGS
-863 IVAGNVLNQV
+863 IAAGNVLNQI

-882 VNPGAPLGKLVL
+882 VNPGVPPGTLVL
-894 ADGVSLDTS
+894 ADGVSLDAS
-903 GLLANV
+903 GLLSNV

-917 GLPYLNGGTVSLRAY
+917 GLPYMNGGSVSLRTY

-939 GSLIDVSSGAA
+939 GSLVDVSSGAA
-950 ILSQAKQQGGKGGN
+950 ILAQAKQQGGKGGN
-964 VALASYG
+964 VTLASYG
-971 TKSDLAL
+971 PKADLVL
-978 GDGAQ
+978 GEGAQ

-990 GGGRL
+990 GGGKL

-1000 KILIGQAGKPEAGA
+1000 KIMIGHIEKPEAGT

-1022 DQGFSSYSL
+1022 DKGFSSYSL
-1031 VGRQGLTVAD
+1031 VGKQGVTVAD
-1041 GAQVDVRMPVLRV
+1041 GTQVDVRMPVLRV
-1054 VDNEKLALWTP
+1054 VENEKLALWMP
-1065 QQYTENALKGSLT
+1065 EQVTENPLKGTLT

-1084 LALQVGDVQSS
+1084 LALQVGDIQSG
-1095 AAELATAELLVGK
+1095 AADMASAELLVGK
-1108 GAVLNVDAG
+1108 NAVVSVDAG
-1117 QAIKLSSVGQLTVE
+1117 QSIKLSSVGQLTVE

-1138 GKISLGGVAI
+1138 GKISLGGVGV

-1165 WIGENAVLDV
+1165 WIGEHAVLDV
-1175 ASRAVA
+1175 AARAVS
-1181 ATDVQGK
+1181 ATDAQGR
-1188 RYGKVADGGGIVIGG
+1188 RYGKVVDGGSIVVGG

-1236 DVNGEAVDVASAGG
+1236 DVNGDAIDVASAGG

-1265 LLASAGGA
+1265 LRARAGGA

-1281 VATGSPEYLKV
+1281 VATGTPEYLKV
-1292 LATPKVLQGRQLRLT
+1292 LATPKVLQGRQLAMT

-1314 LAEGVGAQEAAQK
+1314 LAAHVSAQDAAAT
-1327 LQYGHGRL
+1327 LHYGHGRF
-1335 SVDQVEAGGFGNLA
+1335 SVEQVEAGGFGNLA

-1361 LKMQQSFQ
+1361 LTMRQSFQ
-1369 LYGAPMLSPGS
+1369 LYGAPLLSPGS
-1380 APGAQVSV
+1380 QPGARIGI

-1402 RDFYVTPG
+1402 RDFYTTPG
-1410 GAGESPVARQIRIE
+1410 SAGASPVASQISIA

-1430 RGLVNIAA
+1430 RGTVNMLAD
-1438 SDVRLTSRGDLR
+1438 DVRLSSRGDLR

-1460 NQPTTVLSSP
+1460 NEATTVLSTP
-1470 GDMTLSAAQLYPE
+1470 GDMTLVAAQLYPE
-1483 TDAGAAVRAGYGVI
+1483 SGAGAAVRVGYGSVG
-1497 DGKFGYDPAR
+1497 GKFGYDPAR
-1507 SLTIGRST
+1507 SLTIGRAT
-1515 QSVPAMPYSA
+1515 DAVPAMPSSA
-1525 FGSLELAAAHIEQG
+1525 FGSLELEAAHIEQG

-1544 PLGRLAIGAAGY
+1544 PLGRLVIGAARY
-1556 DNDRSLTVN
+1556 DNDKSLSVN
-1565 LLAGSITSV
+1565 LLANSISSV

-1581 PYGGTADGQNWN
+1581 PYGGTVDGQTWN
-1593 VDGKPAALLGV
+1593 VSGKPVTLMGV
-1604 GGFGAQGGLRAGVEM
+1604 GGINAQGGLLNGVELG
-1619 AGVAVDVRPGA
+1619 GVAVDVRPGA

-1635 GGGELTGAGFIA
+1635 GGGELAGAGFIA

-1658 PLVQVG
+1658 PLAQVG

-1684 GVQAPQAPVGGEK
+1684 GAQAPQAPAGGEK
-1697 GAADAAVGRQVTIGN
+1697 AASDPAVGRQVTIGS
-1712 GVPGLPA
+1712 GVPGLAA

-1740 NGLAS
+1740 NGLAG
-1745 QGGSAA
+1745 QGSGAA
-1751 LAQPLRNGSWAAPGT
+1751 PAQPLRNGSWAAPGT
-1766 LSIAGTD
+1766 MSIAGTD
-1773 IRAPM
+1773 IRAPL
-1778 ASQLIFT
+1778 ASQLILT

-1815 RAMLPSDAKTLRLA
+1815 RALLPSDAKTLKLSMM
-1829 LVQDGGLDTFQFHG
+1829 QDGGLDTFQFKG

-1849 AEGGYGGTVM
+1849 AEGGYGGTVIVM
-1859 LRSSNVANGEIEILA
+1859 PSNSAKGDIEILA
-1874 DGAPATSGAGQVSV
+1874 DGAPATRDAGLVSV
-1888 RASSLNNIGAARIVV
+1888 RASSLNSIGAARILV
-1903 GNTPTVAYGQGGN
+1903 GNAPSVEYGQAGN
-1916 YVNFGVQSARAIYL
+1916 YVSFGANSARSIYL

-1940 VFLVAMDPGNYMLG
+1940 VFLVAQDPSSYLLG

-1960 APGAGISTLGRGKA
+1960 AAGAGISTLGKGKA

-1983 YKSRADM
+1983 YKKGREDVHM
-1990 HVLAAS
+1990 LAAS
-1996 NGLLNVAPVGGSA
+1996 NGLLNVAPVSGTA

-2014 IGACDHAC
+2014 I
-2022 AGTASLYSEGT
+2022 GTASLYSEGT
-2033 MLLSTNGSFE
+2033 LLLSTNGSFA

-2050 GTRNLSLSVGAINMG
+2050 GTRNLGLAVGAINMG

-2073 QANGTRSSGLAM
+2073 QANGTRANGLAM

-2099 TGAPALQALMLS
+2099 AGAPALQALVLS

-2123 LDTYDRSTGKST
+2123 LDTYDKTTGKST
-2135 LGRLVLTTPAM
+2135 LERLVLTTPAM

-2171 AGNII
+2171 AGNVI
-2176 ARGAGTGSGTLNLE
+2176 AHGAGTGSGTLNLE

-2199 PFTQPAG
+2199 PFTQPAS
-2206 VASFDRLALGFGNVN
+2206 VASFDRLALGFGTVN

-2236 SVYQAQ
+2236 SVYQSQ
-2242 GAYEAG
+2242 GAYETG
-2248 KGYQLSG
+2248 KGYQYSG

-2271 SHSYTAGGALKVAAP
+2271 AHSYTAGGALKVAAP

-2293 AVKNNDGLGA
+2293 PVKNSAALGA

-2326 VNAQHDITVADGAR
+2326 VNALRDITVADGAR
-2340 IDMAGRKSSFF
+2340 IDMAGRKTTFF

-2364 DSRAGDIRQA
+2364 DSRTGDIRQG

-2397 GGAGMVELQGKILG
+2397 GAAGMVDLQGKILG

-2419 GGTVVPYKKGSVDV
+2419 GGTMVPYKKGSVDV

-2445 SQFAALN
+2445 NQFTSLN
-2452 TRLTEGGMT
+2452 QRLTDGGVM
-2461 GGRSF
+2461 GARSF

-2478 IKAGE
+2478 VKAGE
-2483 VQVSV
+2483 VQVAV
-2488 DSGRLTVAGTVD
+2488 DNGRLTVAGVID

-2512 GKHGLTLAGN
+2512 GRHGVTLAGN

-2529 TLLRVDSYGKI
+2529 TVLRVDSYGKI
-2540 IDSPNRATVELDAGE
+2540 IDSPNRATVELNAGE
-2555 GVLDLAGGAQIDVR
+2555 GVLNLAGGAQIDVR

-2584 GAARGTVELNAP
+2584 GAARGTVELSAP
-2596 RLGSGGARTDVDAAT
+2596 RLGSGGARTDLDAAT

-2618 AGGGFT
+2618 AGGGLT
-2624 VRGAKSIAVNAM
+2624 IRGAKSIAVNAM
-2636 QRYDDAAYAML
+2636 QRYDDAAYAT
-2647 PGANGQ
+2647 
-2653 PVQDLSA
+2653 DLSV
-2660 SGRPYQVVNQA
+2660 SGRPYQVINQA
-2671 YLDSKHADSTAFIDA
+2671 YLDSKHGDSTAFIDA
-2686 ALASTNLRNGKLAG
+2686 ALANTNLRNGKLAG
-2700 LTTAAYADAL
+2700 LATAAYADAL

-2721 TPEGDLVV
+2721 TADGDLVV

-2744 PRFPQTAV
+2744 PRFQV
-2752 RGSGEVGSLLLRAG
+2752 SNLRGSGEVGSLLLRAG

-2778 FAPPPATRDDKGW
+2778 FAPPPATQDDSGW
-2791 ILLPGRDI
+2791 KLLPGRDI

-2811 TVADGTLFPGGA
+2811 TLADGTLFPGGIA
-2823 VLNYDLPVK
+2823 LNYDLPVK
-2832 GFSLMANTRLPVAV
+2832 GFNLLADTRLPVAV
-2846 TLEQAVTLPAGTV
+2846 TLDQAITLPPGTV

-2865 DSAGNIVHAAGSL
+2865 DGAGNIVHAAGTL
-2878 LATEQTFTAGMRLD
+2878 LATAQTLTAGMRLD
-2892 AGSVLRQTVKVGAM
+2892 AGSVLKQSVTLRAM

-2919 ERAVFVLDGN
+2919 ERSVFALNGQ
-2929 LALAVGA
+2929 LALAVGS

-2945 LMAGVESIALR
+2945 LLPNVDSIGLR

-2988 DLEAA
+2988 DLDGA
-2993 DTRSVQAHPDHGTL
+2993 DTRGVQAHPARGTL

-3018 VLVPPKGVQY
+3018 ILVPPKGVQY
-3028 WSQAAAELGIEGIV
+3028 WTKEAQELGEREGIPGIV
-3042 AGEIITD
+3042 AGEPITE
-3049 EFLSQFGTNIVD
+3049 EFTSQFGQTVEV
-3061 FCAGDPTMC
+3061 FCANDPTMC
-3070 VLKVAYVWTKV
+3070 LLKVAYVWTRE
-3081 GAEEFADPGV
+3081 GAEEFGDPKT

-3099 VALKWLTICEE
+3099 VALGWPTICEE
-3110 NPTWCGTSSPSYDY
+3110 NPTWCGTSNPTFDY

-3144 SGGDLRMD
+3144 SGGSLRMD

-3157 YTAGMSSASTA
+3157 YTAGMSSAPTA
-3168 AGDPFNQAR
+3168 AGDPYNLPR
-3177 ARNADGKVLNNPDG
+3177 SRNADGKVLGNPDG
-3191 AHEALVDGGAGSIY
+3191 AHERLVDGGADSVY
-3205 RAWYPDQGGNLLL
+3205 RAWYPEQGGNLLL
-3218 KVGGDLTGSLMAGSA
+3218 KVGGDLSGSLVDKSSEISQRPVSKDGMA
-3233 AINLRPITSDSGHDS
+3233 DSV
-3248 TAVGNWLWRQ
+3248 AVGNWLWRQ
-3258 GSGGLAIGGLAQ
+3258 GSGGVATGGQPQ

-3275 VNFGT
+3275 INFGS
-3280 YVGRKSLADAVLGFT
+3280 YVGRPTLADTVLGFT

-3302 GNLRADVA
+3302 GNVRAEVA
-3310 GDAGALA
+3310 GAAGVLA
-3317 LAQGSSYDGNINPRS
+3317 PLTGSTYNGSINPRS
-3332 QGLLLAVGS
+3332 QGLLLAVGG
-3341 TGRVHADGSMLLT
+3341 TGRMQADGSLLQT

-3362 VGGAINPAGASGP
+3362 VGGALNP
-3375 GGGHM
+3375 GGGSGGRHL
-3380 NGALIDLRGHAETS
+3380 NGALVDLRGHAEAS
-3394 AAQLGSLTLQYGTQN
+3394 ATQLGSVALQYGTWGG
-3409 TDHAPKETRAY
+3409 DHVPLESRAY
-3420 DAFTATRATP
+3420 DAFRATRATP
-3430 HGAMTLVPGDA
+3430 RGAMTLVPGDA

-3459 GRVLMVNPTSALA
+3459 GRVTPFNATPFTGAA
-3472 PSGELG
+3472 GEQ
-3478 LGYSWFSLWTPHT
+3478 GYGYGWFSLWTPHT
-3491 ALDLF
+3491 ALDLY
-3496 SAGGNLTPLTASIG
+3496 SAGGNMIPLTAAID
-3510 TETDF
+3510 TDTDL
-3515 ATIYPSIVRV
+3515 AVVYPAIVR
-3525 AAAHGSL
+3525 AAAANGSL
-3532 YYGKTIVDSN
+3532 YYGKAIGNPNTIREYDH
-3542 GADSYAAPMLLA
+3542 PLLLA
-3554 PSPNAQLQWLA
+3554 PSPNAQLQWMA
-3565 GDSIYAGGF
+3565 SDSIYAGGF
-3574 AIGQSGAAADSMA
+3574 SVSQSGASADSMA
-3587 TPFKPAYFALTPN
+3587 TPFKPGFTGWDVQPN
-3600 SWSTGP
+3600 VTDPLAANISSTGT
-3606 LASNLSGTGAPATEE
+3606 AAT
-3621 KYPLFAFGPDSA
+3621 KWNFPLFAFGPNSS
-3633 AGPGN
+3633 AGPAN
-3638 SGTQAARI
+3638 SGTQTARI
-3646 YAVRGDLL
+3646 YAVTGDLV
-3654 GVSVGRIVEF
+3654 GVNSGRILEF
-3664 YDARHAGITWHEGAQ
+3664 SNVRRAGITWYEGGQ

-3690 SSGTAL
+3690 GSGTAQ
-3696 LEGVSGNDGSSGMTF
+3696 LEAINGNTSGSDMSFRNI
-3711 NTYSNLFVHNNA
+3711 SNLVVHNNVY
-3723 QDVSVVSAGRD
+3723 DVSVVSAGRD
-3734 ILASSFNVAG
+3734 ILNSSFNVAG

-3757 MQDKGSVVSLGPVVQ
+3757 MQDKGSVVSLGPVVA

-3796 FVKPYLDPANVAQT
+3796 FVKPYLDPANVAQK
-3810 GVPLAEQAGKV
+3810 GVPLADQAGKV
-3821 VKSYDKE
+3821 VKAYDSE
-3828 LATWLGERY
+3828 LAAWLGERY
-3837 GFKGTAAEAL
+3837 GFKGTAAEVL
-3847 AFYLALAEPQQR
+3847 AFYLALPEPQQR
-3859 VFARDVYFAELKAGG
+3859 VFARNVYFAELKAGG
-3874 REYNDADSAR
+3874 REYNDWDSSR
-3884 HGSFL
+3884 YGSFL
-3889 RSRNAIAGL
+3889 RSRNAIAAL
-3898 APATDASGKAIA
+3898 APATDANGKALA

-3920 TYAAYNPSSL
+3920 LYAVRNDGEQRWDY
-3930 KYDRIVPRS
+3930 YPRS

-3950 QLLTPGGKQ
+3950 QLLTPGGRQ

-3970 TSGVITKGGGNID
+3970 TSGVITKGGGNIE

-4009 STGDIN
+4009 SEGDIN

-4028 PKRVYDG
+4028 PKRVYDN

-4092 LTVMNAAN
+4092 LKVMNAAN
-4100 IQVKGEAKGMPA
+4100 IQVKGEAKGMPTA
-4112 VASVNVA
+4112 ASVNVA

-4162 GDAPPDGAQAAPQDG
+4162 NDAPPDSAQAAPQEG

-4183 DYNPRSAVRVLGLGP
+4183 DYNPRSAVRVLGLGT

>member
-1 MTKFHTA
+1 MTKLHTA
-8 QRPVPNV
+8 QRPVPNI
-15 DSGAQRTSTLG
+15 DTGAQRSSTLG

-93 RANEPLQ
+93 QQQANQQLQ

-125 AAAGVPGAPDGLV
+125 AAAGVPGVPNGLV
-138 KGGLQVDTN
+138 QGGLQVDTN

-153 LNAQAPVQTVAAG
+153 LNAQAPVQTVANG

-235 IVFSGSSQVD
+235 IVFNGTSQVD

-250 AAAARIGDAQ
+250 AAAARISDER
-260 FQKDGI
+260 FQKNGI

-274 TTFTDAAGK
+274 TTLTDAAGK

-315 NAGEIGTPK
+315 NAGEITTPK

-360 AAGSTAGK
+360 AAASTAGK

-374 IQAREGDVTL
+374 IQAREGDITL
-384 AGRTVQQEGVLLATT
+384 AGRTVRQDGVLLAST

-405 TIHLNALGSDAGVS
+405 TIHLNALGSDAAVTV
-419 LGRGAATAIL
+419 GRGATTAIL

-455 NILAVNDRRDQSRIE
+455 NIVAVNDRRDQSRIE

-479 LGDSLTLATGGQIA
+479 MGDSLTLATGGQIA
-493 VNAASRSLLRDGAQL
+493 VNAASRSLVRDGAQL
-508 DVSGAVGVKVAME
+508 DVSGAVGVKVAMA
-521 ANNIEINVQGSEQ
+521 ANNVEINVQGNEQ

-558 VFVPKG
+558 VLVPKG

-609 VVTQAGSSINLSG
+609 VVTQAGSGINLSG
-622 GTLDVQTGA
+622 GTLDVRTGA
-631 VRQTWLK
+631 LRQTWLK
-638 GPDGKLVEAGSAPA
+638 GADGKMYEAGSAPA
-652 DVAYLGVYKGY
+652 DLAYLGVYKGY

-675 AFYANP
+675 AFYASP
-681 LIAAQKRLENGYT
+681 LIAAQQRLENGYT

-706 ASAVLEGGI
+706 GSAVLEGGI
-715 AGDVFQ
+715 AGEVFQ
-721 GERQAQAPQALLDGY
+721 GERQTQAPQALLDSY

-769 SAVMDEVRLTRVQ
+769 SAVMDDVRLTRVQ
-782 DGIAAGLDVADG
+782 DGIAAGLAVAG
-794 PANPAAPKRQGKLLL
+794 ALAPERQGKLLL
-809 DTSLLNSQ
+809 DTTLLNEQ
-817 QLGAIRIAAKGP
+817 QLGAIRIAAKGS

-840 GGNITLFGQ
+840 GGNITLFGK
-849 DVAVNASLR
+849 DVTINSSLR

-863 IVAGNVLNQV
+863 IAAGNVLNQI

-882 VNPGAPLGKLVL
+882 VIPGGPAGKLLL

-917 GLPYLNGGTVSLRAY
+917 GLPYINGGSVSLRAF

-964 VALASYG
+964 LTLASHG
-971 TKSDLAL
+971 AQAELLL
-978 GDGAQ
+978 GEGAQ

-990 GGGRL
+990 GGGKL

-1000 KILIGQAGKPEAGA
+1000 KILVGQADTAQKGT
-1014 LQLDGGFF
+1014 LQLGADFF
-1022 DQGFSSYSL
+1022 DKGFSSYSL
-1031 VGRQGLTVAD
+1031 LGRQGLTVAD

-1054 VDNEKLALWTP
+1054 VDNEKLALWMP
-1065 QQYTENALKGSLT
+1065 EQYTENALKGALT

-1084 LALQVGDVQSS
+1084 LALQVGDVQSGAADMAS
-1095 AAELATAELLVGK
+1095 AELQVGK
-1108 GAVLNVDAG
+1108 NAVVNVDAG
-1117 QAIKLSSVGQLTVE
+1117 QSIKLASVGQLTVD

-1138 GKISLGGVAI
+1138 GKISLGGVGEGLDAS
-1148 DKPVSEAV
+1148 VSEAV

-1175 ASRAVA
+1175 ASRAVT
-1181 ATDVQGK
+1181 ATDAQGR
-1188 RYGKVADGGGIVIGG
+1188 RYGKVVDGGSIVIGG
-1203 EIDHAQG
+1203 EINHAQG
-1210 STSAASLFVV
+1210 TTSAASLFVV
-1220 VRDGAVL
+1220 VRDGALL

-1236 DVNGEAVDVASAGG
+1236 DVNGVNGAAVDVASAGG

-1265 LLASAGGA
+1265 LLARAGGA

-1281 VATGSPEYLKV
+1281 VATGTPVYLKV
-1292 LATPKVLQGRQLRLT
+1292 LATDKVLAGRELRLT
-1307 QRQGASD
+1307 QRQVASD
-1314 LAEGVGAQEAAQK
+1314 LASDVTARDAAATLK
-1327 LQYGHGRL
+1327 YGYGRF
-1335 SVDQVEAGGFGNLA
+1335 SVEQVEAGGFGNLA

-1361 LKMQQSFQ
+1361 LTMRQSFQ
-1369 LYGAPMLSPGS
+1369 LYGAPVLSPGS
-1380 APGAQVSV
+1380 KPGARINI

-1402 RDFYVTPG
+1402 RDHYTTPG
-1410 GAGESPVARQIRIE
+1410 SAGKSPLASQISMAGE
-1424 GDLIDV
+1424 LIDV
-1430 RGLVNIAA
+1430 RGMVDIGAD
-1438 SDVRLTSRGDLR
+1438 DVRLSSRGDLR
-1450 FLLSPLGWDG
+1450 FLLSPLGWNG

-1483 TDAGAAVRAGYGVI
+1483 TGAGAAVRAGYGLI
-1497 DGKFGYDPAR
+1497 NGKFGYDPAHR
-1507 SLTIGRST
+1507 LNIARTTG
-1515 QSVPAMPYSA
+1515 SVPAMPYSA
-1525 FGSLELAAAHIEQG
+1525 FGSLELGAAHIEQG

-1544 PLGRLAIGAAGY
+1544 PLGHLSIGAAGY
-1556 DNDRSLTVN
+1556 DNDKSLTVN
-1565 LLAGSITSV
+1565 LSPGSITSV

-1581 PYGGTADGQNWN
+1581 PYGGTVDGLNWN
-1593 VDGKPAALLGV
+1593 VDGKPAAFMGV
-1604 GGFGAQGGLRAGVEM
+1604 GGVNAQGGLRVGVEM
-1619 AGVAVDVRPGA
+1619 AGVAVNVQPGA

-1684 GVQAPQAPVGGEK
+1684 GVQAPQSPSGGDK
-1697 GAADAAVGRQVTIGN
+1697 AASDTTVGRQVTIGN

-1745 QGGSAA
+1745 QGSAGT
-1751 LAQPLRNGSWAAPGT
+1751 LAQQLRNGSWAAPGT
-1766 LSIAGTD
+1766 RSIAGTD
-1773 IRAPM
+1773 IRAPL
-1778 ASQLIFT
+1778 ASQLILT
-1785 PAKVLRTYSQYNETG
+1785 PAKVLRSYSQYNETG

-1815 RAMLPSDAKTLRLA
+1815 RALLPSDAKTLKLKM
-1829 LVQDGGLDTFQFHG
+1829 VPGGGVDTFQFQG
-1843 TGKFGA
+1843 TGKFAA
-1849 AEGGYGGTVM
+1849 AEGGYGGTVVLM
-1859 LRSSNVANGEIEILA
+1859 SNDSSAGDIEILA
-1874 DGAPATSGAGQVSV
+1874 DGAPATVGAGQVSI
-1888 RASSLNNIGAARIVV
+1888 RASSLNNIGAARILV
-1903 GNTPTVAYGQGGN
+1903 GNVPSVEYGQGGN
-1916 YVNFGVQSARAIYL
+1916 YVSFGASSARAIYL
-1930 RAGAVLSAPE
+1930 RPGAVLSAPE
-1940 VFLVAMDPGNYMLG
+1940 VFLVAQDPGNYELG
-1954 DGLIDI
+1954 IGLIDI
-1960 APGAGISTLGRGKA
+1960 AAGAGINTLGRGKA

-1983 YKSRADM
+1983 YKKSRADVHM
-1990 HVLAAS
+1990 VAAS
-1996 NGLLNVAPVGGSA
+1996 NGLLNVAPVSGTA
-2009 RGGIR
+2009 LGGIR
-2014 IGACDHAC
+2014 IGMCGNAC
-2022 AGTASLYSEGT
+2022 AGTSTASLYSEGT
-2033 MLLSTNGSFE
+2033 LLLSTNGSFA
-2043 LDDSARY
+2043 LDDTARY

-2065 SSEALAAA
+2065 SSGALAAA
-2073 QANGTRSSGLAM
+2073 QASGTRSSGLAM

-2123 LDTYDRSTGKST
+2123 LDTYDKTSGKST
-2135 LGRLVLTTPAM
+2135 LERLVLTTPAM
-2146 YGQGDAGTVATIR
+2146 YGQGEAGTVATIR
-2159 TANLVWGGALSP
+2159 TANLIWGGALSP
-2171 AGNII
+2171 AGNVI
-2176 ARGAGTGSGTLNLE
+2176 AHGAGTGSGTLNLE

-2206 VASFDRLALGFGNVN
+2206 VASFDRLALGFANVN

-2242 GAYEAG
+2242 GAYETG
-2248 KGYQLSG
+2248 KGYQVSG

-2271 SHSYTAGGALKVAAP
+2271 AHSYTAGGALKVAAP

-2293 AVKNNDGLGA
+2293 PVKNNDALGA
-2303 QLALNGDSVSVATA
+2303 QLALNGDSVTVATA

-2326 VNAQHDITVADGAR
+2326 ISAQHDISVADGAR
-2340 IDMAGRKSSFF
+2340 IDMAGRKSTFF

-2364 DSRAGDIRQA
+2364 DSRAGDIRA
-2374 AGAVIDLSAENNR
+2374 AGGSVIDLSAENNR

-2397 GGAGMVELQGKILG
+2397 GAAGMVDLQGKILG

-2419 GGTVVPYKKGSVDV
+2419 GGTLVQYKKGRVDV
-2433 RAQTLGAGGTLD
+2433 RAQTLGAGGGLD
-2445 SQFAALN
+2445 SQFASLN
-2452 TRLTEGGMT
+2452 TRLTEGGVT

-2466 QLKQGDLTIGNE
+2466 QLKQGDLTIGKE

-2488 DSGRLTVAGTVD
+2488 DNGRLTVAGVID

-2540 IDSPNRATVELDAGE
+2540 IDSPNRATVELNAGE
-2555 GVLDLAGGAQIDVR
+2555 GTLDLAGGAQIDLR

-2584 GAARGTVELNAP
+2584 GAARGTLELNAP
-2596 RLGSGGARTDVDAAT
+2596 RLGSGGSRTDLDAAT
-2611 FGDIAIA
+2611 FGDVAIA

-2636 QRYDDAAYAML
+2636 QRYDDAAYAT
-2647 PGANGQ
+2647 
-2653 PVQDLSA
+2653 DLSA
-2660 SGRPYQVVNQA
+2660 SGRPYQVINQA

-2686 ALASTNLRNGKLAG
+2686 ALANTNLRNIKLAG
-2700 LTTAAYADAL
+2700 LNTAAYADAL

-2721 TPEGDLVV
+2721 TPDGDMVV
-2729 QGDLDL
+2729 RGDLDL

-2744 PRFPQTAV
+2744 PRFQATNV

-2778 FAPPPATRDDKGW
+2778 FAPPPATKDDKGW

-2799 NGSDV
+2799 NGSDI

-2811 TVADGTLFPGGA
+2811 TVADGTLFPGGIA
-2823 VLNYDLPVK
+2823 LNYDLPLK
-2832 GFSLMANTRLPVAV
+2832 GFHLSADTRLPVAV
-2846 TLEQAVTLPAGTV
+2846 TLDQATTLPAGTV

-2878 LATEQTFTAGMRLD
+2878 LATAQTLDAGMRLD
-2892 AGSVLRQTVKVGAM
+2892 AGSVLKQTVKVGAM

-2919 ERAVFVLDGN
+2919 ERSVFALNGN

-2945 LMAGVESIALR
+2945 LLPNVAAIELR
-2956 PEVAGSQGKL
+2956 PDVAGSQGKL

-2988 DLEAA
+2988 DLDAA
-2993 DTRSVQAHPDHGTL
+2993 DTRSVQAHPAHGTL

-3028 WSQAAAELGIEGIV
+3028 WSQAAADLGIEGIV

-3049 EFLSQFGTNIVD
+3049 EFLSNFGTNIVD

-3070 VLKVAYVWTKV
+3070 VLKVAYVWTRV
-3081 GAEEFADPGV
+3081 GAEEFADPSV
-3091 KAGDLLDP
+3091 KEGDLLDP
-3099 VALKWLTICEE
+3099 VALGMPTLCEE
-3110 NPTWCGTSSPSYDY
+3110 YPTWCGTSNPTFDY

-3157 YTAGMSSASTA
+3157 YTAGMSSTPTS
-3168 AGDPFNQAR
+3168 AGDPFNLPR
-3177 ARNADGKVLNNPDG
+3177 SRNADGTVLANPDG
-3191 AHEALVDGGAGSIY
+3191 AHERLVDGGAESIY

-3218 KVGGDLTGSLMAGSA
+3218 EVAGDLSGSLIDAASASNQRPVSKDGMA
-3233 AINLRPITSDSGHDS
+3233 DSV
-3248 TAVGNWLWRQ
+3248 AVGNWLWRQ
-3258 GSGGLAIGGLAQ
+3258 GSGGVATGGAAQ

-3275 VNFGT
+3275 INFGS
-3280 YVGRKSLADAVLGFT
+3280 YVGRDTLADTVLGFT

-3302 GNLRADVA
+3302 GNVRAEVA
-3310 GDAGALA
+3310 GDAGVLA
-3317 LAQGSSYDGNINPRS
+3317 PLTGSSYNGSINPRS
-3332 QGLLLAVGS
+3332 QGLLLAVGG
-3341 TGRVHADGSMLLT
+3341 TGRVLADGSLLQT

-3362 VGGAINPAGASGP
+3362 VGGALNPAGMASLK
-3375 GGGHM
+3375 HL
-3380 NGALIDLRGHAETS
+3380 NGALVDLRGHVEAS
-3394 AAQLGSLTLQYGTQN
+3394 ATQLGSVALQYGTQAS
-3409 TDHAPKETRAY
+3409 DHVPLEARAY
-3420 DAFTATRATP
+3420 DAFRATRATSR
-3430 HGAMTLVPGDA
+3430 GGMTLVPGDA

-3450 QVLQDVADP
+3450 QVVQDVADP
-3459 GRVLMVNPTSALA
+3459 GRVTAFNATPFTGAA
-3472 PSGELG
+3472 GEQG
-3478 LGYSWFSLWTPHT
+3478 YGYSWFSLWTPRT

-3496 SAGGNLTPLTASIG
+3496 SAGGNMTPLTAPVG
-3510 TETDF
+3510 TDTDL
-3515 ATIYPSIVRV
+3515 AIVYPSIVRV
-3525 AAAHGSL
+3525 AAANGSL
-3532 YYGKTIVDSN
+3532 YYGKTIVEW
-3542 GADSYAAPMLLA
+3542 GAASGYADPLLLA

-3565 GDSIYAGGF
+3565 SDSIYAGGY
-3574 AIGQSGAAADSMA
+3574 AVSQSGAAAESMV
-3587 TPFKPAYFALTPN
+3587 TPFNPGF
-3600 SWSTGP
+3600 TGWDINPYVNNP
-3606 LASNLSGTGAPATEE
+3606 LASNVSSTGAPVM
-3621 KYPLFAFGPDSA
+3621 KWNLPLFAFGPNSS
-3633 AGPGN
+3633 AGPAN

-3646 YAVRGDLL
+3646 YAVTGDLV
-3654 GVSVGRIVEF
+3654 GVNSGRILEF
-3664 YDARHAGITWHEGAQ
+3664 FDAKRAGITWYEGGQ

-3690 SSGTAL
+3690 GSGTAL
-3696 LEGVSGNDGSSGMTF
+3696 LEEIEGTGSGGVGFRNF
-3711 NTYSNLFVHNNA
+3711 SNLFVHNNA
-3723 QDVSVVSAGRD
+3723 YDVSVVSAGRD
-3734 ILASSFNVAG
+3734 ILNSSFNVAG

-3772 GDKRPGA
+3772 GDKRAGA
-3779 GIAMQAG
+3779 GIAMQA
-3786 VGAAGLDYLR
+3786 GAAGLDYLR
-3796 FVKPYLDPANVAQT
+3796 FVKPYLDSSNVAQT
-3810 GVPLAEQAGKV
+3810 GVPLADQAGKV
-3821 VKSYDKE
+3821 VKSYEGE
-3828 LATWLGERY
+3828 LATWLVERY

-3847 AFYLALAEPQQR
+3847 AYYLALPEPQQR
-3859 VFARDVYFAELKAGG
+3859 VFARNVYFAELKAGG
-3874 REYNDADSAR
+3874 REYNDADSSR
-3884 HGSFL
+3884 YGSFL

-3898 APATDASGKAIA
+3898 APATDASGKAIS

-3920 TYAAYNPSSL
+3920 TFALFNSGSG

-3939 GYVHTNFGGDI
+3939 AYVHTNFGGDI

-3959 VFGIEGEAPPA
+3959 VFGIEGEAPPS

-3995 RIMTTFGGDILGWS
+3995 RVMTTFGGDIFGWS
-4009 STGDIN
+4009 SQGDIN

-4028 PKRVYDG
+4028 PKRVYDN
-4035 WGNVTLSSDV
+4035 WGNVTLSSNV

-4100 IQVKGEAKGMPA
+4100 IQVKGEAKGMPT

-4119 AMTNASAAASQATA
+4119 AMTNASAAATQATT
-4133 AAQDVVQRE
+4133 AAQEVVQRE

-4162 GDAPPDGAQAAPQDG
+4162 SDAPPDSARATPADD

>member
-15 DSGAQRTSTLG
+15 DTDAQRTSTLG

-47 TTPARAQQAFSGGW
+47 ATPARAQQAFSGGW
-61 FAAKGAAQNTASTS
+61 FAAKGAAQNTAANS

-81 QPLPLGSRPEGQ
+81 QPLPLGSRPDGQ
-93 RANEPLQ
+93 QQQANQQLQ

-125 AAAGVPGAPDGLV
+125 AAAGGASVPNGLAQ
-138 KGGLQVDTN
+138 GGLQVDTN

-153 LNAQAPVQTVAAG
+153 LHAQVPVQTVANG

-206 RVNDPQARPS
+206 RVNDPLARPS

-224 DGTLLLVNRNG
+224 DGTVLLVNRNG
-235 IVFSGSSQVD
+235 IVFTGTSQVD

-250 AAAARIGDAQ
+250 AAAARISDAQ
-260 FQKDGI
+260 FQKNGI

-274 TTFTDAAGK
+274 ATFTDAAGK
-283 VQVQAGARLASNAP
+283 VQVQAGARVSSNAP

-308 LLGKEVH
+308 LLGTEVH
-315 NAGEIGTPK
+315 NGGEINTPK
-324 GQALLAAGDSFTI
+324 GQALLAAGDGFTI

-360 AAGSTAGK
+360 AAASTAGK

-384 AGRTVQQEGVLLATT
+384 AGRDVRQEGVLLATT
-399 TTATRG
+399 TAATRG
-405 TIHLNALGSDAGVS
+405 TVHLNALGSDAAVTV
-419 LGRGAATAIL
+419 GRGATTAIL
-429 VEDDGKTTALDSQR
+429 VEDDGKTMALDSQR
-443 DAMRGPAVTSTE
+443 DAMRGPAVTGTE
-455 NILAVNDRRDQSRIE
+455 NIVAVNDRRDQSRIE

-479 LGDSLTLATGGQIA
+479 IGDSLTLATGGQIA

-508 DVSGAVGVKVAME
+508 DVSGAVGVKVAMA
-521 ANNIEINVQGSEQ
+521 ANNIEINVQGNEQ

-543 KALINNNIWVDRRKL
+543 KALINNSIWVDRRKL

-589 GHSVSEWMAQGG
+589 GHSVSEWMGQGG

-609 VVTQAGSSINLSG
+609 VVTQLGSSINLSG

-631 VRQTWLK
+631 LRQTWLK
-638 GPDGKLVEAGSAPA
+638 GADGKLYEAGSAPA
-652 DVAYLGVYKGY
+652 DLPYAGVYKGY

-669 WGKDAS
+669 WGKEAS

-681 LIAAQKRLENGYT
+681 LIAAQQRLENGYT
-694 VGRDAGKLVIAT
+694 VGRDAGKLVVAT
-706 ASAVLEGGI
+706 ESAVLEGAI

-721 GERQAQAPQALLDGY
+721 GERQSQAPQALLDGY

-748 LIVGQYQPMFDKRT
+748 LVVGQYQAMFDKRT
-762 GVLQHVL
+762 GVLQHAL
-769 SAVMDEVRLTRVQ
+769 SAVMDDVRLTRVQ
-782 DGIAAGLDVADG
+782 DGIAAGLDVAGALD
-794 PANPAAPKRQGKLLL
+794 AERQGRLLL
-809 DTSLLNSQ
+809 DTTLLNNQ
-817 QLGAIRIAAKGP
+817 QLGAIRIAAKGA

-840 GGNITLFGQ
+840 GGNITLFGK
-849 DVAVNASLR
+849 DVAINSSLR

-863 IVAGNVLNQV
+863 IMAGNVLNQI
-873 GALGMLDTF
+873 GALGMADTV
-882 VNPGAPLGKLVL
+882 VNPGVPPGTLLL

-903 GLLANV
+903 GLLSNV

-917 GLPYLNGGTVSLRAY
+917 GLPYLNGGTVSLRAF

-971 TKSDLAL
+971 PEADLVL
-978 GDGAQ
+978 GEGAQ

-990 GGGRL
+990 GGGKL

-1000 KILIGQAGKPEAGA
+1000 KILVGQADTGQKGT
-1014 LQLDGGFF
+1014 LQLEGDFF
-1022 DQGFSSYSL
+1022 DKGFSSYSL
-1031 VGRQGLTVAD
+1031 LGKQGVTVAD
-1041 GAQVDVRMPVLRV
+1041 GTQVDVRMPVLRV

-1065 QQYTENALKGSLT
+1065 EQVTENAVKGTLT

-1084 LALQVGDVQSS
+1084 LALQVGDVQSD
-1095 AAELATAELLVGK
+1095 AADMASAELLVGK
-1108 GAVLNVDAG
+1108 GAVVNVDAG
-1117 QAIKLSSVGQLTVE
+1117 QSIKLSSVGQLTVD

-1138 GKISLGGVAI
+1138 GKISLGGVGVAVN
-1148 DKPVSEAV
+1148 VSEAV
-1156 EAAGHGRSI
+1156 EAAGHGRSL

-1175 ASRAVA
+1175 AARAVS
-1181 ATDVQGK
+1181 ATDAQGR
-1188 RYGKVADGGGIVIGG
+1188 RYGKVVDGGSIVIGG

-1236 DVNGEAVDVASAGG
+1236 DVNGAAVDVASAGG

-1265 LLASAGGA
+1265 LLARAGGA
-1273 GAAGGTLS
+1273 GAAGGSLS
-1281 VATGSPEYLKV
+1281 VATGTPVYLKV
-1292 LATPKVLQGRQLRLT
+1292 LATDKVQQGRQLALT

-1314 LAEGVGAQEAAQK
+1314 LAEHVNARDAAAT
-1327 LQYGHGRL
+1327 LQYGHGRF
-1335 SVDQVEAGGFGNLA
+1335 SVEQVEAGGFGSLA

-1361 LKMQQSFQ
+1361 LHLQQSFQ
-1369 LYGAPMLSPGS
+1369 LYGAPVLTSGS
-1380 APGAQVSV
+1380 KPGAKVSV
-1388 AAPYVRLAS
+1388 TAPYVRLAS

-1402 RDFYVTPG
+1402 KDFYVTPG
-1410 GAGESPVARQIRIE
+1410 TAGESPMAGQVSIA

-1430 RGLVNIAA
+1430 RGLVNIVAD
-1438 SDVRLTSRGDLR
+1438 DVRLSSRGDLR
-1450 FLLSPLGWDG
+1450 FLLSPLGWG
-1460 NQPTTVLSSP
+1460 GAEATTVLSSP

-1483 TDAGAAVRAGYGVI
+1483 TGAGAAVRVGYGRT

-1507 SLTIGRST
+1507 SLRIARTTEG
-1515 QSVPAMPYSA
+1515 VPAMPYSA
-1525 FGSLELAAAHIEQG
+1525 FGSLELEAAHIEQG

-1544 PLGRLAIGAAGY
+1544 PLGRLAIGAARY
-1556 DNDRSLTVN
+1556 ENDKSLSVN
-1565 LLAGSITSV
+1565 LLANSISSV

-1581 PYGGTADGQNWN
+1581 PYGGTVDGQSWN
-1593 VDGKPAALLGV
+1593 VDGKLATFMGV
-1604 GGFGAQGGLRAGVEM
+1604 GGFNAQGGLRVGVEM
-1619 AGVAVDVRPGA
+1619 AGVAVQVQPGA

-1658 PLVQVG
+1658 PLAQVH
-1664 ANGGFVL
+1664 ANGGFIL

-1684 GVQAPQAPVGGEK
+1684 GVQAPQAPS
-1697 GAADAAVGRQVTIGN
+1697 GAPDAAIGRQVTIGS
-1712 GVPGLPA
+1712 GVPGLAA

-1740 NGLAS
+1740 NGLAG
-1745 QGGSAA
+1745 QGSAGT

-1773 IRAPM
+1773 IRAPL
-1778 ASQLIFT
+1778 ASQLIIT
-1785 PAKVLRTYSQYNETG
+1785 PAKVVRTYSQYNEMG

-1815 RAMLPSDAKTLRLA
+1815 RAMLPADAKTLKLNLA
-1829 LVQDGGLDTFQFHG
+1829 PGGGLETFQFHG

-1849 AEGGYGGTVM
+1849 AEGGYGGTVVLM
-1859 LRSSNVANGEIEILA
+1859 SSNTSAGEIELLA
-1874 DGAPATSGAGQVSV
+1874 DGAPASGDVKQVSI

-1903 GNTPTVAYGQGGN
+1903 GNAPTVEYGQGGN

-1940 VFLVAMDPGNYMLG
+1940 VFLVAQDPGNSELG
-1954 DGLIDI
+1954 DGVIDI
-1960 APGAGISTLGRGKA
+1960 APGAGINTLGRGKA

-1983 YKSRADM
+1983 YQSRPDV

-1996 NGLLNVAPVGGSA
+1996 NGLLNVAPVSGA
-2009 RGGIR
+2009 TRGGIR
-2014 IGACDHAC
+2014 IGMCADAC
-2022 AGTASLYSEGT
+2022 AGSGTASLYSEGT
-2033 MLLSTNGSFE
+2033 LLLATSGSFQ
-2043 LDDSARY
+2043 LDDTARY
-2050 GTRNLSLSVGAINMG
+2050 GTRNLSLAVGAINIG
-2065 SSEALAAA
+2065 SNEALAAA
-2073 QANGTRSSGLAM
+2073 QASGTRPAGLTL
-2085 NQGVLDRLLRGDTS
+2085 NQDLLDRLLRGDTS
-2099 TGAPALQALMLS
+2099 TGAPALQALMLN

-2123 LDTYDRSTGKST
+2123 LDTYDKVSGKSN
-2135 LGRLVLTTPAM
+2135 LERLVLTTPAM
-2146 YGQGDAGTVATIR
+2146 YGQGQAGTVATIR
-2159 TANLVWGGALSP
+2159 TANLIWGGALSAP
-2171 AGNII
+2171 GNVI
-2176 ARGAGTGSGTLNLE
+2176 AHGAGTGSGTLNLE
-2190 AERIDFGFG
+2190 TQRIDFGFG

-2206 VASFDRLALGFGNVN
+2206 VATFDRLALGFGTVN

-2236 SVYQAQ
+2236 SVYEAQ
-2242 GAYEAG
+2242 GAYETG
-2248 KGYQLSG
+2248 KGFRYSG

-2261 TPLLTGDAGS
+2261 TPLLTGEAGS
-2271 SHSYTAGGALKVAAP
+2271 SHSYTAGGALAVTAP
-2286 AGAAPAA
+2286 AGAPAPFAKTNAA
-2293 AVKNNDGLGA
+2293 LGA
-2303 QLALNGDSVSVATA
+2303 QLALNGDSVTVATA

-2326 VNAQHDITVADGAR
+2326 VNAQHDISVADAAR
-2340 IDMAGRKSSFF
+2340 IDMAGRKSTFF

-2364 DSRAGDIRQA
+2364 DSRAGDIRT
-2374 AGAVIDLSAENNR
+2374 AGGSVIDLSAENNR

-2397 GGAGMVELQGKILG
+2397 GAAGMVELQGKILG

-2419 GGTVVPYKKGSVDV
+2419 GGTVVPYKLGSVDV
-2433 RAQTLGAGGTLD
+2433 RAQTLGPSGTLD
-2445 SQFAALN
+2445 SQFASLN
-2452 TRLTEGGMT
+2452 KRLNEGGVT
-2461 GGRSF
+2461 GARSF

-2478 IKAGE
+2478 LKAGE

-2488 DSGRLTVAGTVD
+2488 DNGRLTVAGTID

-2512 GKHGLTLAGN
+2512 GKQGVTLANN

-2529 TLLRVDSYGKI
+2529 TVLRVDSYGKI
-2540 IDSPNRATVELDAGE
+2540 IDSPNRATVELNGGE
-2555 GVLDLAGGAQIDVR
+2555 GTLDLAGGAQIDVR

-2574 VAGKGKGEHD
+2574 VLGKGKGEYD
-2584 GAARGTVELNAP
+2584 GAARGTVELSAP
-2596 RLGSGGARTDVDAAT
+2596 RLGSGGSRTDADAAT
-2611 FGDIAIA
+2611 FGDVAIA
-2618 AGGGFT
+2618 SGSGFT
-2624 VRGAKSIAVNAM
+2624 VRGAKSIAINAM
-2636 QRYDDAAYAML
+2636 QRYDDAAYAT
-2647 PGANGQ
+2647 
-2653 PVQDLSA
+2653 DLSA

-2671 YLDSKHADSTAFIDA
+2671 YLDSKHADSTAFINA
-2686 ALASTNLRNGKLAG
+2686 ALANTNLRNGKLAG
-2700 LTTAAYADAL
+2700 LNTAAYAEAL

-2721 TPEGDLVV
+2721 TPDGDLVV

-2744 PRFPQTAV
+2744 PRFQVTHA

-2766 GDLSIYGSINDG
+2766 GDLNIYGSINDG
-2778 FAPPPATRDDKGW
+2778 FAPPPSTQDDKGW
-2791 ILLPGRDI
+2791 LLLPGRDI

-2804 IVPGKGV
+2804 IVPGTGV
-2811 TVADGTLFPGGA
+2811 TLADGTIFPGG
-2823 VLNYDLPVK
+2823 VTLNYDVPVK
-2832 GFSLMANTRLPVAV
+2832 ALSFRANTRLPVDV
-2846 TLEQAVTLPAGTV
+2846 VLNQVLTLPAGTV

-2865 DSAGNIVHAAGSL
+2865 DSAGNIVHAAGTL

-2892 AGSVLRQTVKVGAM
+2892 AGSVVAQMVKVRAM
-2906 TWPKGVPLPGVAG
+2906 TWPKGVALPGLLG
-2919 ERAVFVLDGN
+2919 ERNVVTLSGKVVLP
-2929 LALAVGA
+2929 VGA
-2936 LIPSGTDVK
+2936 LIPNGTDVK
-2945 LMAGVESIALR
+2945 LLPGVTSIALR
-2956 PEVAGSQGKL
+2956 SEVAGRQGAL

-2978 AWGMRLVAGA
+2978 SWGMRLAAGA

-2993 DTRSVQAHPDHGTL
+2993 DTRSVQAHPEHGTL

-3018 VLVPPKGVQY
+3018 VMIPPKGVQH
-3028 WSQAAAELGIEGIV
+3028 WTLAAQELGEREGIVGIV
-3042 AGEIITD
+3042 AGEPITE
-3049 EFLSQFGTNIVD
+3049 EFISQFGQTVAE
-3061 FCAGDPTMC
+3061 FCAGDASMC
-3070 VLKVAYVWTKV
+3070 VLKLAYVWTKA
-3081 GAEEFADPGV
+3081 GAEEFADPSV
-3091 KAGDLLDP
+3091 KAGDVVDLAGLGWP
-3099 VALKWLTICEE
+3099 TMCEE
-3110 NPTWCGTSSPSYDY
+3110 NPTWCGTSNPTFDN

-3157 YTAGMSSASTA
+3157 YTAGMSSVATA
-3168 AGDPFNQAR
+3168 AGDPYNLPR
-3177 ARNADGKVLNNPDG
+3177 ARNLDGTVLSNPDG
-3191 AHEALVDGGAGSIY
+3191 AHERLVDGGADSLY

-3218 KVGGDLTGSLMAGSA
+3218 RVAGDLSGSLVGGA
-3233 AINLRPITSDSGHDS
+3233 AATNGRPVSKDGPGDSV
-3248 TAVGNWLWRQ
+3248 AVGNWLWRQ
-3258 GSGGLAIGGLAQ
+3258 GSGGVATGGPAQ
-3270 PVAWW
+3270 PTAWW
-3275 VNFGT
+3275 INFGS
-3280 YVGRKSLADAVLGFT
+3280 YVGRDALADTVLGFT

-3302 GNLRADVA
+3302 GNVRADVA
-3310 GDAGALA
+3310 GDAGVLA
-3317 LAQGSSYDGNINPRS
+3317 PKVATVFNTNINPRS

-3341 TGRVHADGSMLLT
+3341 TGRVLADGSLQLT

-3362 VGGAINPAGASGP
+3362 VGGGLNPSSQS
-3375 GGGHM
+3375 GGGHL
-3380 NGALIDLRGHAETS
+3380 NGALADLRGHVEVA
-3394 AAQLGSLTLQYGTQN
+3394 AAQLGKVALQYGTRA
-3409 TDHAPKETRAY
+3409 TDHVPLETRAF
-3420 DAFTATRATP
+3420 DAFRATRATP
-3430 HGAMTLVPGDA
+3430 QGGMTLVPGDA
-3441 TFSVATLGD
+3441 TFNVATLGD

-3459 GRVLMVNPTSALA
+3459 GRVPMFNAASYTSAA
-3472 PSGELG
+3472 GEAG
-3478 LGYSWFSLWTPHT
+3478 AGYSWFSLWTPRT

-3496 SAGGNLTPLTASIG
+3496 SAGGNMTPLTAPIG
-3510 TETDF
+3510 TATDL
-3515 ATIYPSIVRV
+3515 AVVYPSIVR
-3525 AAAHGSL
+3525 AAAANGSL
-3532 YYGKTIVDSN
+3532 YYGKTITDWG
-3542 GADSYAAPMLLA
+3542 GATAYADPLLLA
-3554 PSPNAQLQWLA
+3554 PSPNAQLEWLA
-3565 GDSIYAGGF
+3565 GDSIYAGGY
-3574 AIGQSGAAADSMA
+3574 AVSQSGAAADSMA
-3587 TPFKPAYFALTPN
+3587 TPFKPAFAAWNLRPGSQTALGGN
-3600 SWSTGP
+3600 VSSTGVP
-3606 LASNLSGTGAPATEE
+3606 SSQWNA
-3621 KYPLFAFGPDSA
+3621 PLFAFGPDSA
-3633 AGPGN
+3633 AGPAN

-3646 YAVRGDLL
+3646 YAVKGDLI
-3654 GVSVGRIVEF
+3654 GVNSGRMVAF
-3664 YDARHAGITWHEGAQ
+3664 YDAKHAGVTWYEGAQ

-3690 SSGTAL
+3690 GSGTAL
-3696 LEGVSGNDGSSGMTF
+3696 LEAIDGTGGGDMMF
-3711 NTYSNLFVHNNA
+3711 RNYSNLFVHNNA
-3723 QDVSVVSAGRD
+3723 FDVSVVSAGRD
-3734 ILASSFNVAG
+3734 ILNSSFNVAG

-3757 MQDKGSVVSLGPVVQ
+3757 MQDKGSVVSLGPVVV

-3796 FVKPYLDPANVAQT
+3796 FVKPYLDPANVAQS
-3810 GVPLAEQAGKV
+3810 GVPLADQAGKV
-3821 VKSYDKE
+3821 VKSYGGE

-3837 GFKGTAAEAL
+3837 GFKGTPAEAL
-3847 AFYLALAEPQQR
+3847 AYFLALPAPQQR

-3884 HGSFL
+3884 YGSFL

-3898 APATDASGKAIA
+3898 APATDANGKAIA
-3910 YAGDIVMYRG
+3910 YTGDIIMYRG
-3920 TYAAYNPSSL
+3920 LYSKWNDGEQRRDYF
-3930 KYDRIVPRS
+3930 PRS

-3950 QLLTPGGKQ
+3950 ELLTPGGKQ
-3959 VFGIEGEAPPA
+3959 VLGIEGEAPPS

-3983 LFSHGSILLGQS
+3983 LFSQGSILLGQS

-4009 STGDIN
+4009 SQGDIN

-4028 PKRVYDG
+4028 PKRVYDN

-4119 AMTNASAAASQATA
+4119 AMTNASAAATQATA

-4162 GDAPPDGAQAAPQDG
+4162 NDAPPDSAQAAPQDG

-4183 DYNPRSAVRVLGLGP
+4183 DYNPRSAVRVLGLGT

>member
-8 QRPVPNV
+8 QRPVPNI
-15 DSGAQRTSTLG
+15 DTGAQRSSTLG

-61 FAAKGAAQNTASTS
+61 FAAKGAAQNTAASS

-93 RANEPLQ
+93 QQQANQQLQ
-100 RSLNNLNL
+100 RSINNLNL

-114 AQQASQAQARQ
+114 AQQAAQAQARQ
-125 AAAGVPGAPDGLV
+125 AAAGGASVPNGLAQ
-138 KGGLQVDTN
+138 GGLQVDTN

-153 LNAQAPVQTVAAG
+153 RYAQAPVQTVANG
-166 KTAVVVQQTADKA
+166 KTTVVVQQTADKA

-193 LTFQQQ
+193 LTFLQQ

-224 DGTLLLVNRNG
+224 EGTLLLVNRNG
-235 IVFSGSSQVD
+235 IVFTGTSQVD

-260 FQKDGI
+260 FKNDGI

-274 TTFTDAAGK
+274 TTLTDAAGK
-283 VQVQAGARLASNAP
+283 VQVQAGARIASNAP

-315 NAGEIGTPK
+315 NAGEISTPK

-342 TDGNPLST
+342 TDGNPLSS

-374 IQAREGDVTL
+374 IQAREGDITL
-384 AGRTVQQEGVLLATT
+384 AGRDVRQDGVLLAST

-405 TIHLNALGSDAGVS
+405 TIHLNALGSDASVT
-419 LGRGAATAIL
+419 LGRGATTAIL

-443 DAMRGPAVTSTE
+443 DAMRGPVVTSTE

-508 DVSGAVGVKVAME
+508 DVSGAVGVKVAMA
-521 ANNIEINVQGSEQ
+521 ANNVDINVQGNEQ

-558 VFVPKG
+558 VLVPKG

-601 TVSFGGKD
+601 TVTFVGKD
-609 VVTQAGSSINLSG
+609 VVTQAGSGINLSG

-631 VRQTWLK
+631 LRQTWLK
-638 GPDGKLVEAGSAPA
+638 GADGKLYEAGSAPA
-652 DVAYLGVYKGY
+652 DLAYAGVYKGY

-681 LIAAQKRLENGYT
+681 LIAAQQRLENGYT
-694 VGRDAGKLVIAT
+694 AGRDAGKLVVAT
-706 ASAVLEGGI
+706 GSAVLEGGI

-721 GERQAQAPQALLDGY
+721 GERQTQAPQALLDGY

-762 GVLQHVL
+762 GVQQHVL
-769 SAVMDEVRLTRVQ
+769 SAVMDEVRLARVQ
-782 DGIAAGLDVADG
+782 DGIAAGLDVAG
-794 PANPAAPKRQGKLLL
+794 ALAPERQGKLLL

-817 QLGAIRIAAKGP
+817 QLGAIRIAAEGA

-840 GGNITLFGQ
+840 GGNITLFGK
-849 DVAVNASLR
+849 DVAINASLR

-863 IVAGNVLNQV
+863 IMAGNVLNQI
-873 GALGMLDTF
+873 GALGMLDTL
-882 VNPGAPLGKLVL
+882 VNPGGPDGKLLL
-894 ADGVSLDTS
+894 AAGVTLDTS

-917 GLPYLNGGTVSLRAY
+917 GLPYLNGGNVSLRAH

-950 ILSQAKQQGGKGGN
+950 ILAQAKQQGGKGGN
-964 VALASYG
+964 VSLASYG
-971 TKSDLAL
+971 TKSDLVL

-990 GGGRL
+990 GGGKL

-1000 KILIGQAGKPEAGA
+1000 KIVIGNIEKPGVGS
-1014 LQLDGGFF
+1014 LQLGADFF
-1022 DQGFSSYSL
+1022 DKGFSSYSL
-1031 VGRQGLTVAD
+1031 LGKQGLTVAD
-1041 GAQVDVRMPVLRV
+1041 GTQVDVRMPVLRV
-1054 VDNEKLALWTP
+1054 VDKESLALWTP
-1065 QQYTENALKGSLT
+1065 EQFTENALKGTLT

-1084 LALQVGDVQSS
+1084 LALQVGDVQSG
-1095 AAELATAELLVGK
+1095 AADMATAELLVGK
-1108 GAVLNVDAG
+1108 NAVVTVDAG

-1138 GKISLGGVAI
+1138 GKISLGGVAV
-1148 DKPVSEAV
+1148 DVNVSEAV

-1175 ASRAVA
+1175 AARAVR
-1181 ATDVQGK
+1181 ATDAQGR
-1188 RYGKVADGGGIVIGG
+1188 RYGKVLDGGSIVIGG

-1236 DVNGEAVDVASAGG
+1236 DVNGAAIDVASAGG

-1265 LLASAGGA
+1265 LLARAGGA

-1281 VATGSPEYLKV
+1281 VATGTPEYKKT
-1292 LATPKVLQGRQLRLT
+1292 LATTRVLQGRQLRLT
-1307 QRQGASD
+1307 QQQVASD
-1314 LAEGVGAQEAAQK
+1314 LAADVTAQDGEK
-1327 LQYGHGRL
+1327 VLQYGHGRL
-1335 SVDQVEAGGFGNLA
+1335 SVEQVDAGGFANLA

-1380 APGAQVSV
+1380 APGARVSV
-1388 AAPYVRLAS
+1388 VAPYVRLAS

-1410 GAGESPVARQIRIE
+1410 NAGALPVASQISMA

-1430 RGLVNIAA
+1430 RGMVNIVAD
-1438 SDVRLTSRGDLR
+1438 DVRLSSRGDLR
-1450 FLLSPLGWDG
+1450 LLLSPLGWDG
-1460 NQPTTVLSSP
+1460 NQATTVLSTP

-1483 TDAGAAVRAGYGVI
+1483 TGAGAAVRAGYGLI
-1497 DGKFGYDPAR
+1497 DGKFGYDPAHR
-1507 SLTIGRST
+1507 LIIARTT
-1515 QSVPAMPYSA
+1515 DSVPAMPYSA
-1525 FGSLELAAAHIEQG
+1525 FGSLELGAAHIEQG

-1544 PLGRLAIGAAGY
+1544 PLGRLSIGAAGY
-1556 DNDRSLTVN
+1556 NNDKSLTVN
-1565 LLAGSITSV
+1565 LLANSITSV

-1581 PYGGTADGQNWN
+1581 PYGGTVDGQAWN
-1593 VDGKPAALLGV
+1593 VDGKLATLMGV
-1604 GGFGAQGGLRAGVEM
+1604 GGFSAQGGFRVGVEM

-1684 GVQAPQAPVGGEK
+1684 GVQAPQSPSGGDK
-1697 GAADAAVGRQVTIGN
+1697 AASDAAVGRQVTIGN

-1740 NGLAS
+1740 NGLAG
-1745 QGGSAA
+1745 QGSAGT
-1751 LAQPLRNGSWAAPGT
+1751 LAQQLRNGSWAAPGT

-1773 IRAPM
+1773 IRAPL
-1778 ASQLIFT
+1778 ASQLILT

-1815 RAMLPSDAKTLRLA
+1815 RAQLPSDAKTLKLTLA
-1829 LVQDGGLDTFQFHG
+1829 QGGGLDTFQFRG

-1859 LRSSNVANGEIEILA
+1859 LGSSNVANGEIEILA

-1903 GNTPTVAYGQGGN
+1903 GNTPTVGYGQGGN
-1916 YVNFGVQSARAIYL
+1916 YINFGVQSATAIYL

-1940 VFLVAMDPGNYMLG
+1940 VFLVAQDPGNYELG
-1954 DGLIDI
+1954 DGVIDI

-1983 YKSRADM
+1983 YKTRADM

-1996 NGLLNVAPVGGSA
+1996 NGLMNVAPVSGSA

-2014 IGACDHAC
+2014 IGACGDAC
-2022 AGTASLYSEGT
+2022 AGTGTASLYSEGT
-2033 MLLSTNGSFE
+2033 LLLSTNGRFE
-2043 LDDSARY
+2043 LDDTARY
-2050 GTRNLSLSVGAINMG
+2050 GTRNLSLAVGAINMG

-2073 QANGTRSSGLAM
+2073 QASGTRSSGLAM
-2085 NQGVLDRLLRGDTS
+2085 NQGVLERLLRGDTS

-2111 AADSVNFYGDVV
+2111 AADSVNFYGDVM
-2123 LDTYDRSTGKST
+2123 LDTYDKTSGKST
-2135 LGRLVLTTPAM
+2135 LERLVLTTPAM
-2146 YGQGDAGTVATIR
+2146 YGQGGADAVATIR
-2159 TANLVWGGALSP
+2159 TANLIWGGALSP
-2171 AGNII
+2171 AGNVITH
-2176 ARGAGTGSGTLNLE
+2176 GAGTGSGTLNLE

-2206 VASFDRLALGFGNVN
+2206 VASFDRLALGFGYVN

-2242 GAYEAG
+2242 GAYETG
-2248 KGYQLSG
+2248 KGYQVSG
-2255 GNLNIS
+2255 GNLTIS

-2271 SHSYTAGGALKVAAP
+2271 AHSYTAGGALKVAAP
-2286 AGAAPAA
+2286 AGAAPAIP
-2293 AVKNNDGLGA
+2293 VKNNAALGA

-2326 VNAQHDITVADGAR
+2326 ISAQHDITLADGAR
-2340 IDMAGRKSSFF
+2340 IDMAGRKSTFF

-2359 GDVTL
+2359 GDVIL
-2364 DSRAGDIRQA
+2364 DSRAGDIRQG
-2374 AGAVIDLSAENNR
+2374 AGSVIDLSAEHNR

-2397 GGAGMVELQGKILG
+2397 GAAGMVDLQGKILG

-2419 GGTVVPYKKGSVDV
+2419 GGTVVPYKQGSVDV

-2452 TRLTEGGMT
+2452 TRLNEGAVT
-2461 GGRSF
+2461 GARSF

-2478 IKAGE
+2478 VKAGE

-2488 DSGRLTVAGTVD
+2488 DNGRLTVAGTLD

-2540 IDSPNRATVELDAGE
+2540 IDSPNRATVELNSGE
-2555 GVLDLAGGAQIDVR
+2555 GTLDLAGGAQIDVR

-2574 VAGKGKGEHD
+2574 VAGKGKGEYD
-2584 GAARGTVELNAP
+2584 GAARGSVELNAP
-2596 RLGSGGARTDVDAAT
+2596 RLGSGGSRTDVDAAT

-2636 QRYDDAAYAML
+2636 QRYDDAAYAT
-2647 PGANGQ
+2647 
-2653 PVQDLSA
+2653 DLSV
-2660 SGRPYQVVNQA
+2660 SGRPYQVINQA

-2686 ALASTNLRNGKLAG
+2686 ALANTNLLKGKLAG
-2700 LTTAAYADAL
+2700 LTTAAYDDAL
-2710 HLRPGVDIVSK
+2710 HLRPGVDLVSK
-2721 TPEGDLVV
+2721 TPDGDLVV

-2744 PRFPQTAV
+2744 PRFQATNV

-2778 FAPPPATRDDKGW
+2778 FAPPPATKDDSGW
-2791 ILLPGRDI
+2791 VLLPGRDI

-2811 TVADGTLFPGGA
+2811 TVADGTLFPGGIA
-2823 VLNYDLPVK
+2823 LNYDLPLK
-2832 GFSLMANTRLPVAV
+2832 GFHLGADTRLPVAV
-2846 TLEQAVTLPAGTV
+2846 TLDEATILPAGTV

-2878 LATEQTFTAGMRLD
+2878 LATAQTLHAGMRLD

-2919 ERAVFVLDGN
+2919 ELSVFALNGN

-2945 LMAGVESIALR
+2945 LLPNVEAIELR

-2988 DLEAA
+2988 DLDAA
-2993 DTRSVQAHPDHGTL
+2993 DTRSVQTHPAHGTL

-3018 VLVPPKGVQY
+3018 ILVPPKGVQY
-3028 WSQAAAELGIEGIV
+3028 WSQAAADLGIEGIV

-3049 EFLSQFGTNIVD
+3049 EFLSNFGTNIVD

-3070 VLKVAYVWTKV
+3070 VLKVAYVWTRV
-3081 GAEEFADPGV
+3081 GAEEFADPSV
-3091 KAGDLLDP
+3091 KAGDVVDLAGLGWP
-3099 VALKWLTICEE
+3099 TLCEE
-3110 NPTWCGTSSPSYDY
+3110 NPSWCGTSSPSYNY
-3124 KASSLRYSVLRTG
+3124 KPSSLRYSVLRTG

-3157 YTAGMSSASTA
+3157 YTAGMSSVPTSS
-3168 AGDPFNQAR
+3168 GDPFNLPR
-3177 ARNADGKVLNNPDG
+3177 SRNADGTVLANPDG
-3191 AHEALVDGGAGSIY
+3191 AHERLVDGGADSIY

-3218 KVGGDLTGSLMAGSA
+3218 KVAGDLSGSLIDAASASNQRPVSKDGMA
-3233 AINLRPITSDSGHDS
+3233 DSV
-3248 TAVGNWLWRQ
+3248 AVGNWLWRQ
-3258 GSGGLAIGGLAQ
+3258 GSGGVATGGAAQ

-3275 VNFGT
+3275 INFGS
-3280 YVGRKSLADAVLGFT
+3280 YVGRDTLADTVLGFT

-3302 GNLRADVA
+3302 GNVRADVA
-3310 GDAGALA
+3310 GDAGVLA
-3317 LAQGSSYDGNINPRS
+3317 PLTGNTYNASINPRS
-3332 QGLLLAVGS
+3332 QGLLLAVGG
-3341 TGRVHADGSMLLT
+3341 TGRVQADGSLLLT

-3362 VGGAINPAGASGP
+3362 VGGALNPAGKA

-3380 NGALIDLRGHAETS
+3380 NGALVDLRGHAETL
-3394 AAQLGSLTLQYGTQN
+3394 ATQLGSVALQYGTQA
-3409 TDHAPKETRAY
+3409 TDHVPLETRAF
-3420 DAFTATRATP
+3420 DVFRATRASP
-3430 HGAMTLVPGDA
+3430 RGAMTLVPGDA

-3450 QVLQDVADP
+3450 QVVQDVADP
-3459 GRVLMVNPTSALA
+3459 GRVTPFNATPFTGAA
-3472 PSGELG
+3472 GEQG
-3478 LGYSWFSLWTPHT
+3478 YGYSWFSLWTPRT

-3496 SAGGNLTPLTASIG
+3496 SAGGNMTPLTAPVG
-3510 TETDF
+3510 TATDL
-3515 ATIYPSIVRV
+3515 AIVYPSIVRA

-3532 YYGKTIVDSN
+3532 YYGKAIGSPNTIREYD
-3542 GADSYAAPMLLA
+3542 APLLLA
-3554 PSPNAQLQWLA
+3554 PSGYAQLQWLA
-3565 GDSIYAGGF
+3565 SDSIYAGGY
-3574 AIGQSGAAADSMA
+3574 AISQSGAAADSIA
-3587 TPFKPAYFALTPN
+3587 TPFKPGF
-3600 SWSTGP
+3600 TGWDIKPYVSSP
-3606 LASNLSGTGAPATEE
+3606 LASNASSTGTPAT
-3621 KYPLFAFGPDSA
+3621 KWNFPLFAFGPNSS
-3633 AGPGN
+3633 AGPAN
-3638 SGTQAARI
+3638 SGTQVARI
-3646 YAVRGDLL
+3646 YAVTGDLV
-3654 GVSVGRIVEF
+3654 GVNSGRIIEF
-3664 YDARHAGITWHEGAQ
+3664 FDARHAGITWYEGGQ

-3690 SSGTAL
+3690 GSGTAQ
-3696 LEGVSGNDGSSGMTF
+3696 LEAINGSASNSDMSF
-3711 NTYSNLFVHNNA
+3711 RNISNLFVHNNA
-3723 QDVSVVSAGRD
+3723 YDVSLVSAGRD
-3734 ILASSFNVAG
+3734 ILNSSFNVAG

-3757 MQDKGSVVSLGPVVQ
+3757 MQDKGSVVSLGPVVA
-3772 GDKRPGA
+3772 GDKRAGA

-3796 FVKPYLDPANVAQT
+3796 FVKPYLDPANVAKT

-3821 VKSYDKE
+3821 VKAYDSE
-3828 LATWLGERY
+3828 LATWLVERY
-3837 GFKGTAAEAL
+3837 GFKGTPAEAL
-3847 AFYLALAEPQQR
+3847 AFYLALPEPQQR

-3874 REYNDADSAR
+3874 REYNDWDSSR
-3884 HGSFL
+3884 YGSFL
-3889 RSRNAIAGL
+3889 RSRNAIAAL
-3898 APATDASGKAIA
+3898 APATDANGKAIN

-3920 TYAAYNPSSL
+3920 LYGVRNENEQRWDY
-3930 KYDRIVPRS
+3930 YPRS

-3950 QLLTPGGKQ
+3950 ALLTPGGKQ
-3959 VFGIEGEAPPA
+3959 VFGIEGEAPPS
-3970 TSGVITKGGGNID
+3970 TSGVITKGGGNIK

-3995 RIMTTFGGDILGWS
+3995 RVMTTFGGDILGWS

-4028 PKRVYDG
+4028 PKRMYDN

-4100 IQVKGEAKGMPA
+4100 IQVKGEAKGMPT

-4119 AMTNASAAASQATA
+4119 AMTNASAAATQATA

-4162 GDAPPDGAQAAPQDG
+4162 SDAPPDSAQAMPQDG

>member
-15 DSGAQRTSTLG
+15 DAGAQRSSTLG

-47 TTPARAQQAFSGGW
+47 STPARAQQAFSGSW
-61 FAAKGAAQNTASTS
+61 FAAKGAAQNTAATS

-93 RANEPLQ
+93 QQQANQQLQ

-114 AQQASQAQARQ
+114 AQQAAQAQARQ
-125 AAAGVPGAPDGLV
+125 AAAGGAGVPNGLAQ
-138 KGGLQVDTN
+138 GGLQVDTN

-153 LNAQAPVQTVAAG
+153 FNAQAPVQTVAAG

-224 DGTLLLVNRNG
+224 DGTVLLVNRNG
-235 IVFSGSSQVD
+235 IVFTGTSQVD

-260 FQKDGI
+260 FQKNGI
-266 YSPGTAGA
+266 YSAGTAGA
-274 TTFTDAAGK
+274 TTFTDAGGK
-283 VQVQAGARLASNAP
+283 VEVQAGARLASNAP

-315 NAGEIGTPK
+315 HAGEISTPR

-342 TDGNPLST
+342 TDGNLLST

-384 AGRTVQQEGVLLATT
+384 AGRDVRQEGVVLATT
-399 TTATRG
+399 TAATRG
-405 TIHLNALGSDAGVS
+405 TVHLNALGSDAAVTV
-419 LGRGAATAIL
+419 GRGATTAI
-429 VEDDGKTTALDSQR
+429 VIEDDGKTTALDSQR
-443 DAMRGPAVTSTE
+443 DAMRGPAVTATD
-455 NILAVNDRRDQSRIE
+455 NIVAVNDRRDQSRIE
-470 IGSAGTVEF
+470 IGSAGTVEL

-521 ANNIEINVQGSEQ
+521 ANNVEINVQGNEQ

-543 KALINNNIWVDRRKL
+543 KALINSNIWVDRRKL

-609 VVTQAGSSINLSG
+609 VVTQAGSAINLSG

-631 VRQTWLK
+631 LRQTWLK
-638 GPDGKLVEAGSAPA
+638 GADGKLYEAGSAPA
-652 DVAYLGVYKGY
+652 DLPYAGVYKGY

-669 WGKDAS
+669 WGKEAS

-681 LIAAQKRLENGYT
+681 LIAAQQRLENGYT
-694 VGRDAGKLVIAT
+694 VGRDAGKLVVAT
-706 ASAVLEGGI
+706 GSAVLEGGI

-721 GERQAQAPQALLDGY
+721 GERQTQAPQALLDGY
-736 QQSQLAAAQRGQ
+736 EQSQLAAAQRGQ

-762 GVLQHVL
+762 GVLQHAL

-782 DGIAAGLDVADG
+782 DGIAAGLDLAGVL
-794 PANPAAPKRQGKLLL
+794 APERQGKLLL
-809 DTSLLNSQ
+809 DTGLLNDQ
-817 QLGAIRIAAKGP
+817 HLGAIRLAAKGA

-840 GGNITLFGQ
+840 GGNITLYGK
-849 DVAVNASLR
+849 DVAINASLR

-863 IVAGNVLNQV
+863 IMAGNVLNQL
-873 GALGMLDTF
+873 GALGMVDTF
-882 VNPGAPLGKLVL
+882 VNPGGPAGKLVL
-894 ADGVSLDTS
+894 ADGVTLDTS
-903 GLLANV
+903 GLLSNV

-917 GLPYLNGGTVSLRAY
+917 GLPYINGGNVSLRAN
-932 GDVRIGN
+932 GDVRIGSA
-939 GSLIDVSSGAA
+939 SLIDAGSGAA
-950 ILSQAKQQGGKGGN
+950 ILAQGKQQGGKGGS
-964 VALASYG
+964 VTLASYG
-971 TKSDLAL
+971 TKSDLVL
-978 GDGAQ
+978 GEGAQ
-983 VRGHGVA
+983 VRGHGVT
-990 GGGRL
+990 GGGKL

-1000 KILIGQAGKPEAGA
+1000 KIVIGDIEKPGAGT
-1014 LQLDGGFF
+1014 LQLGGDFF
-1022 DQGFSSYSL
+1022 EQGFSSYSL
-1031 VGRQGLTVAD
+1031 VGKQGLTVAD

-1065 QQYTENALKGSLT
+1065 EQVTENALKGTLT

-1084 LALQVGDVQSS
+1084 LALQVGDIQSG
-1095 AAELATAELLVGK
+1095 AADMAGAELLIGK
-1108 GAVLNVDAG
+1108 GAVVNVDAG
-1117 QAIKLSSVGQLTVE
+1117 QSIKLASVGQLTVD

-1138 GKISLGGVAI
+1138 GKISLGGVGV
-1148 DKPVSEAV
+1148 DVNVSEAV

-1165 WIGENAVLDV
+1165 WIGDHAVLDV
-1175 ASRAVA
+1175 ASRAVT
-1181 ATDVQGK
+1181 ATDAQGR
-1188 RYGKVADGGGIVIGG
+1188 RYGKVADGGSIVVGG

-1236 DVNGEAVDVASAGG
+1236 DVNGAAVDVASAGG
-1250 SIALASNNGLYLDGQ
+1250 SIALASNNGFYLDGQ
-1265 LLASAGGA
+1265 LRAWAGGA
-1273 GAAGGTLS
+1273 GAAGGSLS
-1281 VATGSPEYLKV
+1281 VATGSPVYLKT
-1292 LATPKVLQGRQLRLT
+1292 LATDKVLQGRQLALT
-1307 QRQGASD
+1307 QRKVASD
-1314 LAEGVGAQEAAQK
+1314 LADGVHARDAAQDGPQA
-1327 LQYGHGRL
+1327 LQYGHGRY
-1335 SVDQVEAGGFGNLA
+1335 SVEQVEAGGFGNLA

-1361 LKMQQSFQ
+1361 LTLQQSFQ
-1369 LYGAPMLSPGS
+1369 LYGAPVLAPGS
-1380 APGAQVSV
+1380 KPGAKVGI

-1397 IKPAG
+1397 VKPAG

-1410 GAGESPVARQIRIE
+1410 TAGQSPMAGQVSIA

-1430 RGLVNIAA
+1430 RGLVDIRAD
-1438 SDVRLTSRGDLR
+1438 DVRLTSRGDLR

-1460 NQPTTVLSSP
+1460 NQATTVLSTP
-1470 GDMTLSAAQLYPE
+1470 GDMTLAAAQLYPE
-1483 TDAGAAVRAGYGVI
+1483 TGAGAAVRAGYGSI
-1497 DGKFGYDPAR
+1497 NGKIGYDPAHALNIAR
-1507 SLTIGRST
+1507 TT
-1515 QSVPAMPYSA
+1515 DSVPAMPYSA

-1556 DNDRSLTVN
+1556 DNDKSLSVN
-1565 LLAGSITSV
+1565 LQSSSITSV

-1581 PYGGTADGQNWN
+1581 PYGGTVDGQTWN
-1593 VDGKPAALLGV
+1593 VNGKPVTLMGV
-1604 GGFGAQGGLRAGVEM
+1604 GGINAQGGLRIGVDM

-1658 PLVQVG
+1658 PLAQVG

-1684 GVQAPQAPVGGEK
+1684 GVQAPQAPAGGDK
-1697 GAADAAVGRQVTIGN
+1697 GAADPAIGRQVTLGS

-1740 NGLAS
+1740 NGLAG
-1745 QGGSAA
+1745 QGGAGT
-1751 LAQPLRNGSWAAPGT
+1751 LAQPLRNGSWTAPGT

-1773 IRAPM
+1773 IRAPL
-1778 ASQLIFT
+1778 ASQLILT
-1785 PAKVLRTYSQYNETG
+1785 PAKALRTYSQYNETG
-1800 YAAFALADAQTRGIP
+1800 YAAYALADAQTRGIP
-1815 RAMLPSDAKTLRLA
+1815 RALLPADAKTLKLTLA
-1829 LVQDGGLDTFQFHG
+1829 QDGGPDTFQFRG

-1849 AEGGYGGTVM
+1849 AEGGYGGTVILM
-1859 LRSSNVANGEIEILA
+1859 SSNTANGDIEILA
-1874 DGAPATSGAGQVSV
+1874 DGAPATSGAGLVSV
-1888 RASSLNNIGAARIVV
+1888 RASSLNNIGAARMML
-1903 GNTPTVAYGQGGN
+1903 GNAPSVEYGQAGN
-1916 YVNFGVQSARAIYL
+1916 YVNFGANSARAIYL

-1940 VFLVAMDPGNYMLG
+1940 VFLVAQDPSSYLLG

-1960 APGAGISTLGRGKA
+1960 APGAGISTVGKGRA

-1983 YKSRADM
+1983 YKKGRADVHM
-1990 HVLAAS
+1990 LAAS
-1996 NGLLNVAPVGGSA
+1996 NGLLNVAPASGTA

-2014 IGACDHAC
+2014 VGVCDDAC
-2022 AGTASLYSEGT
+2022 ADKGTASVYSEGT
-2033 MLLSTNGSFE
+2033 LLLSTNGSFA
-2043 LDDSARY
+2043 LDDTARY
-2050 GTRNLSLSVGAINMG
+2050 GTRNLSLAVGAINMG
-2065 SSEALAAA
+2065 SGEALAAA
-2073 QANGTRSSGLAM
+2073 QASGTRSSGLTL
-2085 NQGVLDRLLRGDTS
+2085 NQGVLDRLLRGDTG
-2099 TGAPALQALMLS
+2099 TGAPALQSLMLS

-2123 LDTYDRSTGKST
+2123 LDTYDKGTGKST
-2135 LGRLVLTTPAM
+2135 LERLVLTTPAM
-2146 YGQGDAGTVATIR
+2146 YGQGGADTVATIR
-2159 TANLVWGGALSP
+2159 TANLIWGGALSP
-2171 AGNII
+2171 AGNVI
-2176 ARGAGTGSGTLNLE
+2176 AHGAGTGSGTLNLE
-2190 AERIDFGFG
+2190 AQRIDFGFG

-2248 KGYQLSG
+2248 KGYQYG
-2255 GNLNIS
+2255 GGKLNIS

-2271 SHSYTAGGALKVAAP
+2271 VHSYTAGGALTVAAP
-2286 AGAAPAA
+2286 AGTAPAA
-2293 AVKNNDGLGA
+2293 PVKNTDGLGA

-2326 VNAQHDITVADGAR
+2326 VSARHDITVADGAR
-2340 IDMAGRKSSFF
+2340 IDMAGRKSTFF

-2364 DSRAGDIRQA
+2364 DSRAGDIRTA
-2374 AGAVIDLSAENNR
+2374 SGAVIDVSAENNR

-2397 GGAGMVELQGKILG
+2397 GEAGMVDLQGKLLG

-2445 SQFAALN
+2445 SQFASLN
-2452 TRLTEGGMT
+2452 ARLTEGGVT

-2478 IKAGE
+2478 LKAGE
-2483 VQVSV
+2483 VQVALDNGKLS
-2488 DSGRLTVAGTVD
+2488 VAGTVD

-2540 IDSPNRATVELDAGE
+2540 IDSPNRATVELNAGE

-2584 GAARGTVELNAP
+2584 GAARGTVELSAP
-2596 RLGSGGARTDVDAAT
+2596 RLGSGGVRTDLDAAT

-2618 AGGGFT
+2618 AGGGLSI
-2624 VRGAKSIAVNAM
+2624 RGAKSIAVNAM
-2636 QRYDDAAYAML
+2636 QRYDDAAYAT
-2647 PGANGQ
+2647 
-2653 PVQDLSA
+2653 DLSA
-2660 SGRPYQVVNQA
+2660 SGRPYQVIDQA

-2686 ALASTNLRNGKLAG
+2686 ALANTNLRNIKLAG
-2700 LTTAAYADAL
+2700 LNTAAYADAL

-2721 TPEGDLVV
+2721 TPDGDLVV
-2729 QGDLDL
+2729 RGDLDL

-2744 PRFPQTAV
+2744 PRFPHTAV

-2778 FAPPPATRDDKGW
+2778 FAPPPATQDDKGW

-2804 IVPGKGV
+2804 IVPGQGV
-2811 TVADGTLFPGGA
+2811 TVADGTLFPGGIA
-2823 VLNYDLPVK
+2823 LNYDVPLK
-2832 GFSLMANTRLPVAV
+2832 GFNLDAQTRLPVAM
-2846 TLEQAVTLPAGTV
+2846 TLDQAVTLPAGTV

-2865 DSAGNIVHAAGSL
+2865 DGAGNIVHAAGSL
-2878 LATEQTFTAGMRLD
+2878 LATAQTLTAGMRLD
-2892 AGSVLRQTVKVGAM
+2892 AGSVLAQAVKVRAM
-2906 TWPKGVPLPGVAG
+2906 SWPKGVPLPGVAG
-2919 ERAVFVLDGN
+2919 ERSVFALNGN
-2929 LALAVGA
+2929 LALAVGS

-2956 PEVAGSQGKL
+2956 PDVAGSQGKL

-2988 DLEAA
+2988 DLDGA
-2993 DTRSVQAHPDHGTL
+2993 DTRGVQAHPSHGTL

-3028 WSQAAAELGIEGIV
+3028 WTKEAQELGEREGFPGIV
-3042 AGEIITD
+3042 AGEPITE
-3049 EFLSQFGTNIVD
+3049 EFTSQFGQTVAE
-3061 FCAGDPTMC
+3061 FCAGDPSMC
-3070 VLKVAYVWTKV
+3070 VLKVAYVWTKA
-3081 GAEEFADPGV
+3081 GAEEFADDNV

-3099 VALKWLTICEE
+3099 VALKWPTICED
-3110 NPTWCGTSSPSYDY
+3110 NPTWCGTANATFDY
-3124 KASSLRYSVLRTG
+3124 KASSLRHSVLRTG

-3157 YTAGMSSASTA
+3157 YTAGMSSTA
-3168 AGDPFNQAR
+3168 TLPGDPYNLPR
-3177 ARNADGKVLNNPDG
+3177 ARNADGKVLGNPDG
-3191 AHEALVDGGAGSIY
+3191 AHERLVDGGADSIY
-3205 RAWYPDQGGNLLL
+3205 RAWYPEQGGNLLL
-3218 KVGGDLTGSLMAGSA
+3218 KVAGDLSGSLVDASSS
-3233 AINLRPITSDSGHDS
+3233 INLRPVPVDGMADSV
-3248 TAVGNWLWRQ
+3248 AVGNWLWRQ
-3258 GSGGLAIGGLAQ
+3258 GSGGVATGGAPQ
-3270 PVAWW
+3270 PTAWW
-3275 VNFGT
+3275 INFGS
-3280 YVGRKSLADAVLGFT
+3280 YVGRGTLADTVLGFT

-3302 GNLRADVA
+3302 GNVRAEVA
-3310 GDAGALA
+3310 GDAGVLA
-3317 LAQGSSYDGNINPRS
+3317 PLTGSSYNGSINPRS
-3332 QGLLLAVGS
+3332 QGLLLAVGG
-3341 TGRVHADGSMLLT
+3341 TGRVLADGSLLQT

-3362 VGGAINPAGASGP
+3362 VGGALNPAGMA
-3375 GGGHM
+3375 GGNHL
-3380 NGALIDLRGHAETS
+3380 NGALVNLRGHAETS
-3394 AAQLGSLTLQYGTQN
+3394 AAQLGSVELEYGTRS
-3409 TDHAPKETRAY
+3409 TDHVPLETRAY
-3420 DAFTATRATP
+3420 DAFRATRATAR
-3430 HGAMTLVPGDA
+3430 GGMTLVPGDA

-3450 QVLQDVADP
+3450 LVLQDVADP
-3459 GRVLMVNPTSALA
+3459 GRVTAFNATPFTGAA
-3472 PSGELG
+3472 GEQG
-3478 LGYSWFSLWTPHT
+3478 YGYSWFSLWTPRT
-3491 ALDLF
+3491 ALDLY
-3496 SAGGNLTPLTASIG
+3496 SAGGNMTPLSASVG
-3510 TETDF
+3510 TDTDL
-3515 ATIYPSIVRV
+3515 ATVYPSIVR
-3525 AAAHGSL
+3525 AAAANGSL
-3532 YYGKTIVDSN
+3532 YYGKTITDW
-3542 GADSYAAPMLLA
+3542 GAASAYGPPLLLA
-3554 PSPNAQLQWLA
+3554 PSPYAQLQWLA
-3565 GDSIYAGGF
+3565 SDSIYAGGF
-3574 AIGQSGAAADSMA
+3574 AVSQSGAAADSTA
-3587 TPFKPAYFALTPN
+3587 TPFKPAFTGWDIRPN
-3600 SWSTGP
+3600 ETNPLATNVSSTGTP
-3606 LASNLSGTGAPATEE
+3606 MAKWNF
-3621 KYPLFAFGPDSA
+3621 PLFAFGPNSS
-3633 AGPGN
+3633 AGPAN
-3638 SGTQAARI
+3638 SGTQVARI
-3646 YAVRGDLL
+3646 YAVTGDLV
-3654 GVSVGRIVEF
+3654 GVNSGRILAF
-3664 YDARHAGITWHEGAQ
+3664 HDARHAGITWYEGGQ

-3690 SSGTAL
+3690 GSGTAQ
-3696 LEGVSGNDGSSGMTF
+3696 LEARNGSASNSDMSF
-3711 NTYSNLFVHNNA
+3711 MNISNLFVHNNA
-3723 QDVSVVSAGRD
+3723 FDVSVVSAGRD
-3734 ILASSFNVAG
+3734 ILNSSFNVAG

-3757 MQDKGSVVSLGPVVQ
+3757 MQDKGSVVSLGPVVA

-3796 FVKPYLDPANVAQT
+3796 FVKPYLDPANVAQA
-3810 GVPLAEQAGKV
+3810 GLPLAGQAGKV
-3821 VKSYDKE
+3821 VKSYAGE
-3828 LATWLGERY
+3828 LATWLAERY
-3837 GFKGTAAEAL
+3837 AFKGTAAEAL
-3847 AFYLALAEPQQR
+3847 AFYLALSEPQQR

-3874 REYNDADSAR
+3874 REFNDADSPR

-3898 APATDASGKAIA
+3898 APATDASGKAID

-3920 TYAAYNPSSL
+3920 LYAVRNDGEQRWDYF
-3930 KYDRIVPRS
+3930 PRS

-3959 VFGIEGEAPPA
+3959 VFGIEGEAPPS
-3970 TSGVITKGGGNID
+3970 TSGVITKGGGNIE

-3995 RIMTTFGGDILGWS
+3995 RVMTTFGGDILGWS
-4009 STGDIN
+4009 SQGDIN

-4028 PKRVYDG
+4028 PKRVYDN

-4078 EAGIRVSGNVNLAA
+4078 EAGIRVSGSVNLAA
-4092 LTVMNAAN
+4092 LTVVNAAN

-4119 AMTNASAAASQATA
+4119 AMTNASAAATQATA

-4142 RAATRSAQ
+4142 RAATRAAQ

-4162 GDAPPDGAQAAPQDG
+4162 SDAPPDSAQAAPQEG
-4177 ARIEAA
+4177 ARTEAA
-4183 DYNPRSAVRVLGLGP
+4183 DYNPRSAVRVLGLGA